1 MHKTTTGTKDINR
14 TIDGTKPD
22 GSTINYSDKVTFN
35 YTTDTDLVNGKTTT
49 KYDHDSQSFNAVPD
63 TVAPAS
69 IDGYSRVLNGGTLD
83 SQAVTPNSSD
93 INVHVSYIANDQKIL
108 IKAYDV
114 HDNGKTELAI
124 PRGIMTSI
132 IGKSKAVVDTTEVQ
146 SAINAIKQY
155 LESNGYTM
163 ITKNP
168 VIPTNFDADSKVDQ
182 IVELDFD
189 HKTDVIDHGHI
200 PDGSPIKASDLETTV
215 KRTVTVHNTD
225 GSTQT
230 VNQDF
235 TATRTAN
242 YDPVTKKV
250 ISYNPWSG
258 SSSTFTISPQK
269 GYKSRWTTRFGEG
282 TPISAKSGDTDYQ
295 LVPAYDVDA
304 QHITADTV
312 PGQNVDVYYD
322 AQDATRTIK
331 YQDKDTGKIVGSFD
345 SDPGKVG
352 TQVTVD
358 IKGNVPDGYEL
369 TPGIEIPTQ
378 VDVTTDDVPVVVSVQ
393 RKGTTYS
400 YTDKNLPTGVTA
412 DDLQK
417 TVKRQIIE
425 HLTTAG
431 QDQDKYINQT
441 ANFVRTVT
449 VYPATKDL
457 PQKVVFGEWTP
468 KTDADA
474 VFSEKAIDQV
484 DGYISVEVG
493 SDTVTGHPI
502 TVVPSQVVQ
511 KSNGEPIDADTFHV
525 YYRKVSTVPEGNIPE
540 GTTKKDGTKLTD
552 ADLGT
557 DIIRDIYETA
567 PGTSEPKLVKVQ
579 KVRLTR
585 DALVNQYTHE
595 VLGYSDWRINSEYN
609 KNHAADGYADTLP
622 DYTPTA
628 YTGYTPSVAE
638 VTPIIQIDNNT
649 PHLIHVYISYN
660 NQKRTQVINYVDSA
674 TGKTVRT
681 QTITGVSNQDSS
693 ENLEVPAGYEQDT
706 TKKAENV
713 TFSEDGQ
720 SIIAHFQDKDLPT
733 GTIYVK
739 AGQDTYTKDN
749 VPENLRDQVVK
760 EVTRTITVNR
770 PGEKTPQV
778 IKQTVIFHRTIK
790 FDKVTGQVIP
800 ETATAWV
807 TDDNSANGTWAE
819 YDAPTIAGYVP
830 TTATVAS
837 QSVTA
842 DTADANI
849 TINYTDNTQ
858 NIKLK
863 AVDDT
868 NNASEIT
875 IPSGYTTEISGTSST
890 PVDQDKLQGAIDKIV
905 KALEDEGYKFAGN
918 NTIDTYDNDKTTD
931 QWITIHFTHQTEED
945 SKGQL
950 PEGVTPED
958 LEKTITRT
966 VHVKGEPTKGDHDET
981 QTVTATRK
989 AIYDKVAKKII
1000 GYTDWTGAIPVFNI
1014 DQYTGYTSKV
1024 DGNAAKEV
1032 SSVTIDN
1039 NTPAT
1044 LENTVTYEAGDAT
1057 QIINY
1062 VTEDGTKV
1070 GTTSI
1075 SGHVGDALGSGVV
1088 DKINGN
1094 VPSGYELVSGQNF
1107 TNYES
1112 NKFSTVDNPISVY
1125 VKGENGARAQIIFKD
1140 IETSREIGSARDVTG
1155 PSGETKEFDL
1165 TAPNGYDFVDPT
1177 DAKKNITFSTDGKTV
1192 IIPVYVKHHTDTI
1205 GPNDNPD
1212 DATKKLITQS
1222 LTGNA
1227 TRTITVHKIDGSTTT
1242 ETQTVQMH
1250 RSAIIDRATDT
1261 VTYTAWEADDPANAA
1276 FKEYTPAKQAGYTTL
1291 VDGAPKDTV
1300 ASETP
1305 TKPGDETVNVTY
1317 KASQKSAEIRYV
1329 DSKTK
1334 QVVKTDAVTGAP
1346 GEKVTNFTTSVPDGY
1361 VLDDGQKVPSEVDI
1375 AAGDQAT
1382 DPITVYVHQKIDTLT
1397 TDQAKTHGV
1406 LDSDLARTVAR
1417 TVIINEPG
1425 KASQTYTQVAHFT
1438 RQAQL
1443 NEATGAI
1450 TYTAWTSSDS
1460 HFDAISV
1467 PEVAGYKSTVA
1478 ATDPSVG
1485 AIDVTAEDRDK
1496 FVVVNYTAGD
1506 QDLTIRLHDV
1516 TDSSKSVDIAVPSDV
1531 TSVFHGK
1538 SGAAID
1544 STDLRSAISKIKDEL
1559 AKQGY
1564 QYVGEDMPV
1573 DYDTDDKVMQYLDM
1587 NFKRVSQTVGP
1598 HDTIPE
1604 GTKKDDGTDL
1614 SEKDLTQTVTRT
1626 IYTTDPEDNQTRFTQ
1641 TVVVTRTATI
1651 DMNTKKVTGFSAW
1664 SSASFDQYTAPS
1676 YKNYTTNIDVDGSG
1690 NNVVGRA
1697 VTADEIAS
1705 GQAKDVHITYTKNTQ
1720 EATPTNIP
1728 DGAKKSDGSK
1738 LTKDDLEKSV
1748 TRTIHFVDENGN
1760 KVADDSVE
1768 KVTFTRTATLDKDGK
1783 VISYSDWTQSGS
1795 WDDVTSPEKAGF
1807 KATIATIPAVALT
1820 PETAKDVEITV
1831 TYKPE
1836 RVIGHIKFVDDKTGA
1851 LVSDKIVDAK
1861 AGQTGV
1867 ATNAAVPEGYE
1878 IAADSEVKTVPASLD
1893 FGATDHDDVIIKVSQ
1908 KVDDVDPDHIPDG
1921 VKKSDGTPLTKDDLE
1936 KTITRHIHF
1945 VYPTSYKGA
1954 KDDDFDQ
1961 TVTIKRTA
1969 QYNEATKTVIFGDW
1983 QPATLE
1989 AYTPADREGLVTPSA
2004 VPSLTVDENSQDSS
2018 VTLTYTTKTASM
2030 NFKAYDDT
2038 EGKDITLPS
2047 TLQTSISHAGDQT
2060 VTQTEI
2066 DGVVEGIKSAVG
2078 DNYKFE
2084 KTETD
2089 ENGNV
2094 VVHFTHKTSP
2104 VTPTDSDQA
2113 TTKEITRIIH
2123 VTTPDGKTYNY
2134 KQTVTATR
2142 TLTRDLVTG
2151 KVTEGDWT
2159 TPSFDQY
2166 GAPQYDGYTS
2176 QVDSTNSTEV
2186 TAHQVTADEITAGKA
2201 SDVNVTY
2208 QANDQSFKVHFIDA
2222 KTGQEVL
2229 SPVTYSGKTGENVTI
2244 DQSKWNL
2251 ANYKLVPGQNIP
2263 ASVKLS
2269 AEPSDLYVTVD
2280 HNTTQYDTKNP
2291 GKFNLS
2297 KTITRTIKVVDPV
2310 TGATSVVDAESVTFT
2325 RTATVDNVD
2334 GSVIYSDWTPTGD
2347 TTWADFIAPAKTGYT
2362 ASPETING
2370 KTVSAYDNDE
2380 TDIITY
2386 TANNHDVIV
2395 KYVDSTGKEVGNKTI
2410 SGKTGATIPVDAQS
2424 GLPDGYEIDPNK
2436 PAPATYT
2443 VGDGDGQT
2451 IEVHVITGTH
2461 TYHEGDSNV
2470 PSNIQ
2475 LAKTVTR
2482 TINTISPDGTI
2493 STQKQSITFT
2503 RTATVNAASG
2513 KVTYSDWIASVS
2525 SASGKDVTVGPDGVK
2540 FSAVTPVEKTGYKTN
2555 IDGNLAEETITAD
2568 SNDSVVNVTY
2578 TPEDQSVVV
2587 KAVDDDNH
2595 GSDITDLIKPAIAA
2609 LSGKTD
2615 AAIDPAQITSAIT
2628 AAKTAL
2634 ADKYDYVSFD
2644 PVTKFGE
2651 SGQGQLVI
2659 HFKHKTETL
2668 DKDHTGAGTED
2679 DFVKEVTRTIH
2690 LTDTTNATH
2699 DYVQHATVSRTAT
2712 KDLVTGAVT
2721 YSDWSV
2727 AKFDEFDIPQV
2738 DGYKSYAGSTKG
2750 DQTTAATQVAS
2761 ADVTVSNN
2769 IPQNGT
2775 DVYVSYKGNEN
2786 TNQSIEY
2793 VDIATGK
2800 TVKTDTVSGI
2810 VGQNTTYAGTLPKGY
2825 ELANNSSIPTS
2836 VTITANNT
2844 PVKIY
2849 VRQIT
2854 YTDANKPSDL
2864 TDALS
2869 ETITR
2874 TIHFEGITHDDVVQS
2889 VSFTR
2894 TATYNQ
2900 DTGKYDLSAWTPVD
2914 GNKWAFYNAPQVAGY
2929 TGTADHLEQVTVDP
2943 DTTKNDEETIKYT
2956 ANAQTARVIMKD
2968 SDNNDS
2974 VISIDTVNGTTGQ
2987 NVAISPVIPKGY
2999 ELDTARTANLP
3010 TSVQFT
3016 TDGTPTADTVIY
3028 LKHKLSSTP
3037 SDWPLSDDA
3046 YKEATSMTITR
3057 TITISKPGQADQ
3069 VIKQPVTLT
3078 RTITFDAVTGAI
3090 KSTGAWSTGSW
3101 NLVGYVQAPDPI
3113 VYNGITYNRVVTS
3126 NSSNPAEQGN
3136 NALQKETVTSASKSY
3151 DVHVTYVANAT
3162 TLNFKAVDDD
3172 NKGVAIPID
3181 GITTSITHQSG
3192 QALDS
3197 TQVQTIEQAIINKV
3211 QGLGYT
3217 FVPGVD
3223 ESNPSEYVLHFKHT
3237 TLTLKDNDSTPKGIT
3252 VDPLN
3257 KIIYRTI
3264 SYKFGDNNSAGLD
3277 YSTNE
3282 SYILKRTATIDLVT
3296 KAVEYTD
3303 WVMVNSDGTTSTSLA
3318 MPYEAIPTAP
3328 TGYTFDRIDGHDG
3341 TDGQPAW
3348 TAIPSMNIDST
3359 LINSTNPTKI
3369 NLVIRYKVASQTVP
3383 VYIYDVDSKTPN
3395 TAIGKTETVTV
3406 DGKPVVQPKA
3416 KETVTTG
3423 IRFNYNYGR
3432 AWLDANLNNG
3442 DNYEFV
3448 TGESYTGYFTMS
3460 SDGIPK
3466 AINVYV
3472 RHKHT
3477 TNTETTTSTRTI
3489 YVQGQDTPQTQVVH
3503 FTRDVYKDLV
3513 TGEVTGYGNWT
3524 IATDKDN
3531 SPEQWDAV
3539 DEGKAK
3545 PGYTTYIDGVK
3556 GDTIASQT
3564 PLPNQNVA
3572 VHVTFEANP
3581 ASVNVVYRNDA
3592 TNVVVQTVPFTGT
3605 IDQTIPLTYT
3615 IPAGYKLAPDQNLQK
3630 SYTLK
3635 AQNGD
3640 ITVYVE
3646 TDPKTYT
3653 PETVPSD
3660 VPESIKDQMTK
3671 TVTRHIEIVYPE
3683 GYTGDKLATPID
3695 QSVTFER
3702 SVTVDLT
3709 KSGADRYVLGNDWH
3723 VKGSDNTQGSW
3734 ASVELTKING
3744 YHTDQG
3750 IDAATVD
3757 ANSSNVNLTI
3767 HYLADDA
3774 QLGIKAVDDTD
3785 NSDITS
3791 KIGSAIANITGK
3803 TNEAVDADK
3812 VNAAVKSAKD
3822 QLAKLGYT
3830 YVGTDVVTK
3839 FDDVVDTTAKPS
3851 QYLVIHFAHA
3861 TSTYNRGDKDLPDGV
3876 DSSQLTKSVTRKIIV
3891 HTPGQTDP
3899 EVITQTATAHRQLV
3913 VDKADGSYTWTPWV
3927 VDSQFG
3933 TYNVPQVAG
3942 YTSQVD
3948 GQDATSVDAVAV
3960 VQADDNDKTPQNG
3973 KTVEVTYTAQA
3984 ASQKVIYIDAASG
3997 EEVSSF
4003 TAKGE
4008 GYVTDASVDFDD
4020 QIRTNKPENY
4030 DFVDES
4036 EFPGSHKLTAGE
4048 NTPVRIL
4055 VKTHKDTYH
4064 DGDKNIPTGVAA
4076 LSREIT
4082 RTINVYGKDG
4092 KTLNHIE
4099 VQTVKFTR
4107 TATVD
4112 AKSGAI
4118 TYSDWTVSGDSYWNS
4133 FDASSYV
4140 DSGYTAQ
4147 RDTHIASA
4155 SVTSASH
4162 DVVIDIYE
4170 KANDHAATVTYI
4182 DQTDAKNPVTVMSY
4196 TVHGQT
4202 DQDVTVPNQVPH
4214 GYKLVDED
4222 ALPAI
4227 IHFTADGA
4235 KDVTVYLVHDTA
4247 DDLNSPKIDD
4257 KTKKEI
4263 EANLTKTV
4271 TRTITVH
4278 EPGKDA
4284 KNLPAQ
4290 TVSFHRT
4297 FSYDI
4302 LTGQVTYGDWTPDGS
4317 TTWVAITDKSLIP
4330 DVAGYTHNTVDEVRN
4345 ITADTPDAH
4354 VDVVYTPEDAQP
4366 VTFKAVN
4373 DTKSGEEIAIPAD
4386 VIKSITGK
4394 TDAVVPA
4401 DKVSDVI
4408 SGITTALTKQGYTYV
4423 SVEGIPTKYSASG
4436 STVTLHFK
4444 QVPGTYSTGNIPD
4457 EFRQYVSDKDLNRDV
4472 TRTII
4477 EHLPSGDKT
4486 LVQRVHLTRTV
4497 TVDTVAFRSATND
4510 DAKTKAISFGA
4521 WTPADSSFDEY
4532 DFDQVAGYESQVDG
4546 KAQTK
4551 ADTLAALSDGQPI
4564 TDVTVN
4570 VDYVAQDA
4578 SQPIVY
4584 VDVVTGKTV
4593 GNTSVGGKT
4602 GESVDINT
4610 PITQNI
4616 PTGYKL
4622 VDNQSFS
4629 TTTLGATNK
4638 PIKVLV
4644 TADTKPATEE
4654 QIKADHG
4661 VVEKTIKRTIHYV
4674 VEGSGVAAP
4683 EDVTQEVHF
4692 TRSATYNPTTGK
4704 VTYGEWTPKDGESN
4718 TWASVTTPTIAGYI
4732 PTVSGFDA
4740 VTVTDRDV
4748 DEDLTVTYKPEVRN
4762 YKVNYVD
4769 QNGNVIKTDTV
4780 TGKTGDTVQINSS
4793 TPFGWNLDDGQ
4804 TIPTT
4809 ATLDADD
4816 TKNVATVHVH
4826 QVTKTIKGSDD
4837 THNDALNKTVT
4848 RTVIITDT
4856 RGEQTKQVQ
4865 SVHFTRNQEI
4875 NLATGETHYTDW
4887 TADGDDKFDA
4897 VTAPTVDGYTIVGQ
4911 APEVD
4916 GVKATDPDTT
4926 VNISYVANKQTDTFK
4941 AVDDDQNGEPISL
4954 PGSFTTTLKG
4964 DSDTPITQDQVDSV
4978 IKDINDYL
4986 TEKGYVSKAA
4996 PTITTDE
5003 QGNKTITLHFGHG
5016 TEDTSATDPAAK
5028 KTVTRTIQ
5036 FIGAGK
5042 QSPVVQTITATRTAT
5057 KDTVTGETKY
5067 GDWTGSFDKY
5077 NAPVLD
5083 GYTMTIDGQDSTDGV
5098 VPSVNVDKKA
5108 PQNVTV
5114 TVVYTGKQGQQTVHY
5129 IDADTGKEVQV
5140 DNPQVIR
5147 ATVGST
5153 QEVNFTAPKG
5163 YDLIPGQKTSEE
5175 ITIPATDT
5183 GIDVFVKQ
5191 HVDNYDSKNNPD
5203 NLELTKDVTRTIIV
5217 NKPNEAPQSIK
5228 QTVHFTRT
5236 ASVNAA
5242 TGATTYSA
5250 WTVDGT
5256 DSWDAYTADDVNGY
5270 TTYVDGKEGKDVA
5283 SQTVTAYTGN
5293 QTVNITYTAN
5303 AKSVQIVYVDK
5314 TGKQL
5319 GSQTI
5324 NGHTGSTENVTPV
5337 LPSGYQVPKD
5347 GKQVPTTITFPGDG
5361 SDLTNITITVEPTQ
5375 HTYNPGDKDLDKEV
5389 SAEVRD
5395 KMFKTVTRTVNIYVP
5410 NEKGQEVKT
5419 TIVQEVHFARPVTV
5433 YGDGTVQYAKTWTPQ
5448 GETKFDAINVDNFRG
5463 YDASVD
5469 GTTPSEQVPEV
5480 DNIPAE
5486 TPDSTIDVHYLPQD
5500 QKVRFKVVDITDN
5513 KEITDLNI
5521 TNDLESPVITGK
5533 SGTEIPTDKVKAY
5546 VDQIKKLMEARGY
5559 EFDSAIYPS
5568 DFDKDKSVDQQVI
5581 LNFRH
5586 AKKNF
5591 EGTDTIPDNV
5601 KKGDNTALTKSDLT
5615 RDVTR
5620 KIILH
5625 TPNGDVEFTQHVTAP
5640 RTATV
5645 DEVTHV
5651 ATLGD
5656 WTTPDFAS
5664 QDVPSYR
5671 GYTAKIGDTT
5681 VTSVSSA
5688 PVAYVNDEP
5697 QNASDVVVDYVGQTG
5712 ATQID
5717 FVDKDGKIVGSSKS
5731 FEGQVGHDVTISG
5744 VTVPDGWKLAEGS
5757 TIPSSATVYADG
5769 RHVKVLVVHDTENVP
5784 STKIPDGTTRSDG
5797 SKLTETDLKHDIV
5810 RKITLNKPA
5819 GTEVVIQHVVWSREA
5834 IVDKVTHQVVGYTD
5848 WTLNTQTPTES
5859 QDGKTTTQYGP
5870 TWKPIHTDAIKVAG
5884 YTPTT
5889 DQVTE
5894 VTPGPNANN
5903 DEITINYVAQPATVK
5918 VIYHDDKDN
5927 KDVAFDTIIGKKDGS
5942 KSTYDYQVP
5951 NGYQLAGDKT
5961 SAEFSFDGEDHYL
5974 VDGGQAID
5982 AKTPFIIHLTHKTE
5996 TFDKTSHAGFDDS
6009 DFERTV
6015 ERHVRIHIPEHL
6027 EDPSVLGSFLQ
6038 PGQTFE
6044 VVQSVTYERTAT
6056 KDDATG
6062 KIIFSDWTIADTS
6075 GNVTENDDGSVD
6087 FKAVEA
6093 GQLAGY
6099 TPMTSAQEVAKVTA
6113 DSRVSDLDIYYVE
6126 NGTTITISARDN
6138 DTKSYLTIPDELQ
6151 TTLTFPDVTGKDQG
6165 QKSLQSDV
6173 TAITAY
6179 FEKKGYDYVD
6189 VTQDGNHYTINFKH
6203 HIDHFTGDT
6212 CPDIP
6217 SDLDSAIK
6225 QPLTADVHREIEVH
6239 LPGQTDPVIITQTV
6253 HAHRTVSVDRAKLA
6267 KGDADAVKY
6276 DDWVFDD
6283 GDKFK
6288 AMPEAIQGYKT
6299 LINGVEAKDKNGTVP
6314 EASAKDKG
6322 GNPADG
6328 QKVVVTYQADVANAQ
6343 IHYIDT
6349 DDGNKEI
6356 GTAQEVSGHSD
6367 EQKTVDTKLPDGYEY
6382 VDPSQK
6388 QVTIKFSDDGSVVS
6402 VNVLLK
6408 HKKVTT
6414 DKVPEGIKKQDGTD
6428 LTDAD
6433 LTKTVTRTFDVLA
6446 PEGSKVDVPDK
6457 QTVTY
6462 KRSVTYDPVTKT
6474 VQSFGD
6480 WTAEGT
6486 DTWSQVDVP
6495 QVKGYTSVVD
6505 GTPSQ
6510 VVAKV
6515 DKPQSDVTVKITY
6528 KAGQQQ
6534 IRVIAVDDKTGAPII
6549 IPVDGQALQTIIYG
6563 QTKAIVDKAQAQSY
6577 IEAIIYRLTKLGWI
6591 YDGHTEVPTLFD
6603 DDSSKDQN
6611 IVIGFHAEID
6621 DYKPNDKLPDGAK
6634 DPNNKADQIVREMT
6648 KTRTII
6654 FKDEKENVTKKVE
6667 QKVDFVRDVF
6677 INKVTNQVDHYGD
6690 WQYKDSNVKTW
6701 DAYDINKP
6709 GYTATVID
6717 TTDIKNPKPLAK
6729 SEIDKQVVD
6738 DKSSDIEL
6746 TVTYTKNPVK
6756 EDSGNNHGGNTSSG
6770 ENGHKS
6776 GNTPEISNGKGV
6788 KTTLRGIK
6796 TPKRATL
6803 RSSNLVGKN
6812 ARKLPQTGS
6821 DKEASA
6827 ALGLAALGMSSALAY
6842 ASKRKKRRN

>member
-1 MHKTTTGTKDINR
+1 M
-14 TIDGTKPD
+14 
-22 GSTINYSDKVTFN
+22 
-35 YTTDTDLVNGKTTT
+35 
-49 KYDHDSQSFNAVPD
+49 
-63 TVAPAS
+63 
-69 IDGYSRVLNGGTLD
+69 
-83 SQAVTPNSSD
+83 
-93 INVHVSYIANDQKIL
+93 
-108 IKAYDV
+108 
-114 HDNGKTELAI
+114 
-124 PRGIMTSI
+124 
-132 IGKSKAVVDTTEVQ
+132 
-146 SAINAIKQY
+146 
-155 LESNGYTM
+155 
-163 ITKNP
+163 
-168 VIPTNFDADSKVDQ
+168 
-182 IVELDFD
+182 
-189 HKTDVIDHGHI
+189 
-200 PDGSPIKASDLETTV
+200 
-215 KRTVTVHNTD
+215 
-225 GSTQT
+225 
-230 VNQDF
+230 
-235 TATRTAN
+235 
-242 YDPVTKKV
+242 
-250 ISYNPWSG
+250 
-258 SSSTFTISPQK
+258 
-269 GYKSRWTTRFGEG
+269 
-282 TPISAKSGDTDYQ
+282 
-295 LVPAYDVDA
+295 
-304 QHITADTV
+304 
-312 PGQNVDVYYD
+312 
-322 AQDATRTIK
+322 
-331 YQDKDTGKIVGSFD
+331 
-345 SDPGKVG
+345 
-352 TQVTVD
+352 
-358 IKGNVPDGYEL
+358 
-369 TPGIEIPTQ
+369 
-378 VDVTTDDVPVVVSVQ
+378 
-393 RKGTTYS
+393 
-400 YTDKNLPTGVTA
+400 
-412 DDLQK
+412 
-417 TVKRQIIE
+417 
-425 HLTTAG
+425 
-431 QDQDKYINQT
+431 
-441 ANFVRTVT
+441 
-449 VYPATKDL
+449 
-457 PQKVVFGEWTP
+457 
-468 KTDADA
+468 
-474 VFSEKAIDQV
+474 
-484 DGYISVEVG
+484 
-493 SDTVTGHPI
+493 
-502 TVVPSQVVQ
+502 
-511 KSNGEPIDADTFHV
+511 
-525 YYRKVSTVPEGNIPE
+525 
-540 GTTKKDGTKLTD
+540 
-552 ADLGT
+552 
-557 DIIRDIYETA
+557 
-567 PGTSEPKLVKVQ
+567 
-579 KVRLTR
+579 
-585 DALVNQYTHE
+585 
-595 VLGYSDWRINSEYN
+595 
-609 KNHAADGYADTLP
+609 
-622 DYTPTA
+622 
-628 YTGYTPSVAE
+628 
-638 VTPIIQIDNNT
+638 
-649 PHLIHVYISYN
+649 
-660 NQKRTQVINYVDSA
+660 
-674 TGKTVRT
+674 
-681 QTITGVSNQDSS
+681 
-693 ENLEVPAGYEQDT
+693 
-706 TKKAENV
+706 
-713 TFSEDGQ
+713 
-720 SIIAHFQDKDLPT
+720 
-733 GTIYVK
+733 
-739 AGQDTYTKDN
+739 
-749 VPENLRDQVVK
+749 
-760 EVTRTITVNR
+760 
-770 PGEKTPQV
+770 
-778 IKQTVIFHRTIK
+778 
-790 FDKVTGQVIP
+790 
-800 ETATAWV
+800 
-807 TDDNSANGTWAE
+807 
-819 YDAPTIAGYVP
+819 
-830 TTATVAS
+830 
-837 QSVTA
+837 
-842 DTADANI
+842 
-849 TINYTDNTQ
+849 
-858 NIKLK
+858 
-863 AVDDT
+863 
-868 NNASEIT
+868 
-875 IPSGYTTEISGTSST
+875 
-890 PVDQDKLQGAIDKIV
+890 
-905 KALEDEGYKFAGN
+905 
-918 NTIDTYDNDKTTD
+918 
-931 QWITIHFTHQTEED
+931 
-945 SKGQL
+945 
-950 PEGVTPED
+950 
-958 LEKTITRT
+958 
-966 VHVKGEPTKGDHDET
+966 
-981 QTVTATRK
+981 
-989 AIYDKVAKKII
+989 
-1000 GYTDWTGAIPVFNI
+1000 
-1014 DQYTGYTSKV
+1014 
-1024 DGNAAKEV
+1024 
-1032 SSVTIDN
+1032 
-1039 NTPAT
+1039 
-1044 LENTVTYEAGDAT
+1044 
-1057 QIINY
+1057 
-1062 VTEDGTKV
+1062 
-1070 GTTSI
+1070 
-1075 SGHVGDALGSGVV
+1075 
-1088 DKINGN
+1088 
-1094 VPSGYELVSGQNF
+1094 
-1107 TNYES
+1107 
-1112 NKFSTVDNPISVY
+1112 
-1125 VKGENGARAQIIFKD
+1125 
-1140 IETSREIGSARDVTG
+1140 
-1155 PSGETKEFDL
+1155 
-1165 TAPNGYDFVDPT
+1165 
-1177 DAKKNITFSTDGKTV
+1177 KNI
-1192 IIPVYVKHHTDTI
+1192 
-1205 GPNDNPD
+1205 
-1212 DATKKLITQS
+1212 
-1222 LTGNA
+1222 
-1227 TRTITVHKIDGSTTT
+1227 
-1242 ETQTVQMH
+1242 
-1250 RSAIIDRATDT
+1250 T
-1261 VTYTAWEADDPANAA
+1261 VTYTKKTQSTEIQYVDGDHKVIKTVTVTGKTGDPA
-1276 FKEYTPAKQAGYTTL
+1276 Q
-1291 VDGAPKDTV
+1291 
-1300 ASETP
+1300 
-1305 TKPGDETVNVTY
+1305 TVNVDDDNN
-1317 KASQKSAEIRYV
+1317 KPSGWKLSG
-1329 DSKTK
+1329 
-1334 QVVKTDAVTGAP
+1334 DAP
-1346 GEKVTNFTTSVPDGY
+1346 
-1361 VLDDGQKVPSEVDI
+1361 
-1375 AAGDQAT
+1375 
-1382 DPITVYVHQKIDTLT
+1382 
-1397 TDQAKTHGV
+1397 
-1406 LDSDLARTVAR
+1406 
-1417 TVIINEPG
+1417 
-1425 KASQTYTQVAHFT
+1425 
-1438 RQAQL
+1438 
-1443 NEATGAI
+1443 
-1450 TYTAWTSSDS
+1450 
-1460 HFDAISV
+1460 
-1467 PEVAGYKSTVA
+1467 
-1478 ATDPSVG
+1478 
-1485 AIDVTAEDRDK
+1485 
-1496 FVVVNYTAGD
+1496 
-1506 QDLTIRLHDV
+1506 
-1516 TDSSKSVDIAVPSDV
+1516 
-1531 TSVFHGK
+1531 
-1538 SGAAID
+1538 
-1544 STDLRSAISKIKDEL
+1544 
-1559 AKQGY
+1559 
-1564 QYVGEDMPV
+1564 
-1573 DYDTDDKVMQYLDM
+1573 
-1587 NFKRVSQTVGP
+1587 
-1598 HDTIPE
+1598 
-1604 GTKKDDGTDL
+1604 
-1614 SEKDLTQTVTRT
+1614 
-1626 IYTTDPEDNQTRFTQ
+1626 
-1641 TVVVTRTATI
+1641 
-1651 DMNTKKVTGFSAW
+1651 
-1664 SSASFDQYTAPS
+1664 
-1676 YKNYTTNIDVDGSG
+1676 
-1690 NNVVGRA
+1690 
-1697 VTADEIAS
+1697 
-1705 GQAKDVHITYTKNTQ
+1705 
-1720 EATPTNIP
+1720 
-1728 DGAKKSDGSK
+1728 
-1738 LTKDDLEKSV
+1738 
-1748 TRTIHFVDENGN
+1748 
-1760 KVADDSVE
+1760 
-1768 KVTFTRTATLDKDGK
+1768 
-1783 VISYSDWTQSGS
+1783 
-1795 WDDVTSPEKAGF
+1795 
-1807 KATIATIPAVALT
+1807 
-1820 PETAKDVEITV
+1820 
-1831 TYKPE
+1831 
-1836 RVIGHIKFVDDKTGA
+1836 
-1851 LVSDKIVDAK
+1851 
-1861 AGQTGV
+1861 
-1867 ATNAAVPEGYE
+1867 
-1878 IAADSEVKTVPASLD
+1878 
-1893 FGATDHDDVIIKVSQ
+1893 
-1908 KVDDVDPDHIPDG
+1908 
-1921 VKKSDGTPLTKDDLE
+1921 
-1936 KTITRHIHF
+1936 KTITITFDNNHKPVEQITVEHDTR
-1945 VYPTSYKGA
+1945 TYKS
-1954 KDDDFDQ
+1954 
-1961 TVTIKRTA
+1961 
-1969 QYNEATKTVIFGDW
+1969 GDVNA
-1983 QPATLE
+1983 P
-1989 AYTPADREGLVTPSA
+1989 EGL
-2004 VPSLTVDENSQDSS
+2004 D
-2018 VTLTYTTKTASM
+2018 
-2030 NFKAYDDT
+2030 
-2038 EGKDITLPS
+2038 
-2047 TLQTSISHAGDQT
+2047 
-2060 VTQTEI
+2060 
-2066 DGVVEGIKSAVG
+2066 
-2078 DNYKFE
+2078 
-2084 KTETD
+2084 
-2089 ENGNV
+2089 
-2094 VVHFTHKTSP
+2094 
-2104 VTPTDSDQA
+2104 
-2113 TTKEITRIIH
+2113 
-2123 VTTPDGKTYNY
+2123 
-2134 KQTVTATR
+2134 
-2142 TLTRDLVTG
+2142 
-2151 KVTEGDWT
+2151 
-2159 TPSFDQY
+2159 
-2166 GAPQYDGYTS
+2166 
-2176 QVDSTNSTEV
+2176 
-2186 TAHQVTADEITAGKA
+2186 
-2201 SDVNVTY
+2201 
-2208 QANDQSFKVHFIDA
+2208 
-2222 KTGQEVL
+2222 
-2229 SPVTYSGKTGENVTI
+2229 
-2244 DQSKWNL
+2244 
-2251 ANYKLVPGQNIP
+2251 
-2263 ASVKLS
+2263 
-2269 AEPSDLYVTVD
+2269 
-2280 HNTTQYDTKNP
+2280 
-2291 GKFNLS
+2291 
-2297 KTITRTIKVVDPV
+2297 
-2310 TGATSVVDAESVTFT
+2310 
-2325 RTATVDNVD
+2325 
-2334 GSVIYSDWTPTGD
+2334 
-2347 TTWADFIAPAKTGYT
+2347 
-2362 ASPETING
+2362 
-2370 KTVSAYDNDE
+2370 
-2380 TDIITY
+2380 
-2386 TANNHDVIV
+2386 
-2395 KYVDSTGKEVGNKTI
+2395 
-2410 SGKTGATIPVDAQS
+2410 
-2424 GLPDGYEIDPNK
+2424 
-2436 PAPATYT
+2436 
-2443 VGDGDGQT
+2443 
-2451 IEVHVITGTH
+2451 
-2461 TYHEGDSNV
+2461 
-2470 PSNIQ
+2470 
-2475 LAKTVTR
+2475 KTVTR
-2482 TINTISPDGTI
+2482 TINFHKPAGNEQVVQTVHY
-2493 STQKQSITFT
+2493 T
-2503 RTATVNAASG
+2503 RTATVDLVSGDIKYNAWTIADVSGATKGEGTDASFDAISVPTVDG
-2513 KVTYSDWIASVS
+2513 YTADHTQVEAQKVTPDTADSVV
-2525 SASGKDVTVGPDGVK
+2525 DVYYNANKTEIHFK
-2540 FSAVTPVEKTGYKTN
+2540 AVDEKTGKD
-2555 IDGNLAEETITAD
+2555 IDLLGSLTSPINVDVTTKDAD
-2568 SNDSVVNVTY
+2568 SQVASR
-2578 TPEDQSVVV
+2578 E
-2587 KAVDDDNH
+2587 A
-2595 GSDITDLIKPAIAA
+2595 DIK
-2609 LSGKTD
+2609 
-2615 AAIDPAQITSAIT
+2615 QY
-2628 AAKTAL
+2628 L
-2634 ADKYDYVSFD
+2634 ADKYTFD
-2644 PVTKFGE
+2644 KVETSQDGNITTYTLKF
-2651 SGQGQLVI
+2651 
-2659 HFKHKTETL
+2659 
-2668 DKDHTGAGTED
+2668 
-2679 DFVKEVTRTIH
+2679 
-2690 LTDTTNATH
+2690 N
-2699 DYVQHATVSRTAT
+2699 HAT
-2712 KDLVTGAVT
+2712 D
-2721 YSDWSV
+2721 
-2727 AKFDEFDIPQV
+2727 
-2738 DGYKSYAGSTKG
+2738 
-2750 DQTTAATQVAS
+2750 
-2761 ADVTVSNN
+2761 
-2769 IPQNGT
+2769 
-2775 DVYVSYKGNEN
+2775 
-2786 TNQSIEY
+2786 
-2793 VDIATGK
+2793 
-2800 TVKTDTVSGI
+2800 
-2810 VGQNTTYAGTLPKGY
+2810 
-2825 ELANNSSIPTS
+2825 
-2836 VTITANNT
+2836 
-2844 PVKIY
+2844 
-2849 VRQIT
+2849 
-2854 YTDANKPSDL
+2854 
-2864 TDALS
+2864 
-2869 ETITR
+2869 
-2874 TIHFEGITHDDVVQS
+2874 
-2889 VSFTR
+2889 
-2894 TATYNQ
+2894 
-2900 DTGKYDLSAWTPVD
+2900 
-2914 GNKWAFYNAPQVAGY
+2914 
-2929 TGTADHLEQVTVDP
+2929 
-2943 DTTKNDEETIKYT
+2943 
-2956 ANAQTARVIMKD
+2956 
-2968 SDNNDS
+2968 
-2974 VISIDTVNGTTGQ
+2974 
-2987 NVAISPVIPKGY
+2987 
-2999 ELDTARTANLP
+2999 
-3010 TSVQFT
+3010 
-3016 TDGTPTADTVIY
+3016 
-3028 LKHKLSSTP
+3028 
-3037 SDWPLSDDA
+3037 
-3046 YKEATSMTITR
+3046 
-3057 TITISKPGQADQ
+3057 TISKG
-3069 VIKQPVTLT
+3069 
-3078 RTITFDAVTGAI
+3078 G
-3090 KSTGAWSTGSW
+3090 
-3101 NLVGYVQAPDPI
+3101 NLP
-3113 VYNGITYNRVVTS
+3113 
-3126 NSSNPAEQGN
+3126 E
-3136 NALQKETVTSASKSY
+3136 
-3151 DVHVTYVANAT
+3151 
-3162 TLNFKAVDDD
+3162 
-3172 NKGVAIPID
+3172 GV
-3181 GITTSITHQSG
+3181 S
-3192 QALDS
+3192 
-3197 TQVQTIEQAIINKV
+3197 
-3211 QGLGYT
+3211 
-3217 FVPGVD
+3217 
-3223 ESNPSEYVLHFKHT
+3223 ESDF
-3237 TLTLKDNDSTPKGIT
+3237 
-3252 VDPLN
+3252 
-3257 KIIYRTI
+3257 
-3264 SYKFGDNNSAGLD
+3264 
-3277 YSTNE
+3277 
-3282 SYILKRTATIDLVT
+3282 
-3296 KAVEYTD
+3296 
-3303 WVMVNSDGTTSTSLA
+3303 
-3318 MPYEAIPTAP
+3318 
-3328 TGYTFDRIDGHDG
+3328 
-3341 TDGQPAW
+3341 
-3348 TAIPSMNIDST
+3348 
-3359 LINSTNPTKI
+3359 
-3369 NLVIRYKVASQTVP
+3369 
-3383 VYIYDVDSKTPN
+3383 
-3395 TAIGKTETVTV
+3395 
-3406 DGKPVVQPKA
+3406 
-3416 KETVTTG
+3416 
-3423 IRFNYNYGR
+3423 
-3432 AWLDANLNNG
+3432 
-3442 DNYEFV
+3442 
-3448 TGESYTGYFTMS
+3448 
-3460 SDGIPK
+3460 
-3466 AINVYV
+3466 
-3472 RHKHT
+3472 
-3477 TNTETTTSTRTI
+3477 
-3489 YVQGQDTPQTQVVH
+3489 
-3503 FTRDVYKDLV
+3503 
-3513 TGEVTGYGNWT
+3513 
-3524 IATDKDN
+3524 
-3531 SPEQWDAV
+3531 
-3539 DEGKAK
+3539 
-3545 PGYTTYIDGVK
+3545 
-3556 GDTIASQT
+3556 
-3564 PLPNQNVA
+3564 
-3572 VHVTFEANP
+3572 
-3581 ASVNVVYRNDA
+3581 
-3592 TNVVVQTVPFTGT
+3592 
-3605 IDQTIPLTYT
+3605 
-3615 IPAGYKLAPDQNLQK
+3615 
-3630 SYTLK
+3630 
-3635 AQNGD
+3635 
-3640 ITVYVE
+3640 
-3646 TDPKTYT
+3646 
-3653 PETVPSD
+3653 
-3660 VPESIKDQMTK
+3660 TK
-3671 TVTRHIEIVYPE
+3671 TVTR
-3683 GYTGDKLATPID
+3683 
-3695 QSVTFER
+3695 
-3702 SVTVDLT
+3702 
-3709 KSGADRYVLGNDWH
+3709 
-3723 VKGSDNTQGSW
+3723 
-3734 ASVELTKING
+3734 
-3744 YHTDQG
+3744 
-3750 IDAATVD
+3750 
-3757 ANSSNVNLTI
+3757 
-3767 HYLADDA
+3767 
-3774 QLGIKAVDDTD
+3774 
-3785 NSDITS
+3785 
-3791 KIGSAIANITGK
+3791 
-3803 TNEAVDADK
+3803 TN
-3812 VNAAVKSAKD
+3812 N
-3822 QLAKLGYT
+3822 
-3830 YVGTDVVTK
+3830 
-3839 FDDVVDTTAKPS
+3839 
-3851 QYLVIHFAHA
+3851 
-3861 TSTYNRGDKDLPDGV
+3861 
-3876 DSSQLTKSVTRKIIV
+3876 V

-4297 FSYDI
+4297 FSYDV

-4570 VDYVAQDA
+4570 VDYV
-4578 SQPIVY
+4578 
-4584 VDVVTGKTV
+4584 DVVTGKTV

-4622 VDNQSFS
+4622 VNNQSFS

>member
-1 MHKTTTGTKDINR
+1 M
-14 TIDGTKPD
+14 
-22 GSTINYSDKVTFN
+22 
-35 YTTDTDLVNGKTTT
+35 
-49 KYDHDSQSFNAVPD
+49 
-63 TVAPAS
+63 
-69 IDGYSRVLNGGTLD
+69 
-83 SQAVTPNSSD
+83 
-93 INVHVSYIANDQKIL
+93 
-108 IKAYDV
+108 
-114 HDNGKTELAI
+114 
-124 PRGIMTSI
+124 
-132 IGKSKAVVDTTEVQ
+132 
-146 SAINAIKQY
+146 
-155 LESNGYTM
+155 
-163 ITKNP
+163 
-168 VIPTNFDADSKVDQ
+168 
-182 IVELDFD
+182 
-189 HKTDVIDHGHI
+189 
-200 PDGSPIKASDLETTV
+200 
-215 KRTVTVHNTD
+215 
-225 GSTQT
+225 
-230 VNQDF
+230 
-235 TATRTAN
+235 
-242 YDPVTKKV
+242 
-250 ISYNPWSG
+250 
-258 SSSTFTISPQK
+258 
-269 GYKSRWTTRFGEG
+269 
-282 TPISAKSGDTDYQ
+282 
-295 LVPAYDVDA
+295 
-304 QHITADTV
+304 
-312 PGQNVDVYYD
+312 
-322 AQDATRTIK
+322 
-331 YQDKDTGKIVGSFD
+331 
-345 SDPGKVG
+345 
-352 TQVTVD
+352 
-358 IKGNVPDGYEL
+358 
-369 TPGIEIPTQ
+369 
-378 VDVTTDDVPVVVSVQ
+378 
-393 RKGTTYS
+393 
-400 YTDKNLPTGVTA
+400 
-412 DDLQK
+412 
-417 TVKRQIIE
+417 
-425 HLTTAG
+425 
-431 QDQDKYINQT
+431 
-441 ANFVRTVT
+441 
-449 VYPATKDL
+449 
-457 PQKVVFGEWTP
+457 
-468 KTDADA
+468 
-474 VFSEKAIDQV
+474 
-484 DGYISVEVG
+484 
-493 SDTVTGHPI
+493 
-502 TVVPSQVVQ
+502 
-511 KSNGEPIDADTFHV
+511 
-525 YYRKVSTVPEGNIPE
+525 
-540 GTTKKDGTKLTD
+540 
-552 ADLGT
+552 
-557 DIIRDIYETA
+557 
-567 PGTSEPKLVKVQ
+567 
-579 KVRLTR
+579 
-585 DALVNQYTHE
+585 
-595 VLGYSDWRINSEYN
+595 
-609 KNHAADGYADTLP
+609 
-622 DYTPTA
+622 
-628 YTGYTPSVAE
+628 
-638 VTPIIQIDNNT
+638 
-649 PHLIHVYISYN
+649 
-660 NQKRTQVINYVDSA
+660 
-674 TGKTVRT
+674 
-681 QTITGVSNQDSS
+681 
-693 ENLEVPAGYEQDT
+693 
-706 TKKAENV
+706 
-713 TFSEDGQ
+713 
-720 SIIAHFQDKDLPT
+720 
-733 GTIYVK
+733 
-739 AGQDTYTKDN
+739 
-749 VPENLRDQVVK
+749 
-760 EVTRTITVNR
+760 
-770 PGEKTPQV
+770 
-778 IKQTVIFHRTIK
+778 
-790 FDKVTGQVIP
+790 
-800 ETATAWV
+800 
-807 TDDNSANGTWAE
+807 
-819 YDAPTIAGYVP
+819 
-830 TTATVAS
+830 
-837 QSVTA
+837 
-842 DTADANI
+842 
-849 TINYTDNTQ
+849 
-858 NIKLK
+858 
-863 AVDDT
+863 
-868 NNASEIT
+868 
-875 IPSGYTTEISGTSST
+875 
-890 PVDQDKLQGAIDKIV
+890 
-905 KALEDEGYKFAGN
+905 
-918 NTIDTYDNDKTTD
+918 
-931 QWITIHFTHQTEED
+931 
-945 SKGQL
+945 
-950 PEGVTPED
+950 
-958 LEKTITRT
+958 
-966 VHVKGEPTKGDHDET
+966 
-981 QTVTATRK
+981 
-989 AIYDKVAKKII
+989 
-1000 GYTDWTGAIPVFNI
+1000 
-1014 DQYTGYTSKV
+1014 
-1024 DGNAAKEV
+1024 
-1032 SSVTIDN
+1032 
-1039 NTPAT
+1039 
-1044 LENTVTYEAGDAT
+1044 
-1057 QIINY
+1057 
-1062 VTEDGTKV
+1062 
-1070 GTTSI
+1070 
-1075 SGHVGDALGSGVV
+1075 
-1088 DKINGN
+1088 
-1094 VPSGYELVSGQNF
+1094 
-1107 TNYES
+1107 
-1112 NKFSTVDNPISVY
+1112 
-1125 VKGENGARAQIIFKD
+1125 
-1140 IETSREIGSARDVTG
+1140 
-1155 PSGETKEFDL
+1155 
-1165 TAPNGYDFVDPT
+1165 
-1177 DAKKNITFSTDGKTV
+1177 KNI
-1192 IIPVYVKHHTDTI
+1192 
-1205 GPNDNPD
+1205 
-1212 DATKKLITQS
+1212 
-1222 LTGNA
+1222 
-1227 TRTITVHKIDGSTTT
+1227 
-1242 ETQTVQMH
+1242 
-1250 RSAIIDRATDT
+1250 T
-1261 VTYTAWEADDPANAA
+1261 VTYTKKTQSTEIQYVDGDHKVIKTVTVTGKTGDPA
-1276 FKEYTPAKQAGYTTL
+1276 Q
-1291 VDGAPKDTV
+1291 
-1300 ASETP
+1300 
-1305 TKPGDETVNVTY
+1305 TVNVDDDNN
-1317 KASQKSAEIRYV
+1317 KPSGWKLSG
-1329 DSKTK
+1329 
-1334 QVVKTDAVTGAP
+1334 DAP
-1346 GEKVTNFTTSVPDGY
+1346 
-1361 VLDDGQKVPSEVDI
+1361 
-1375 AAGDQAT
+1375 
-1382 DPITVYVHQKIDTLT
+1382 
-1397 TDQAKTHGV
+1397 
-1406 LDSDLARTVAR
+1406 
-1417 TVIINEPG
+1417 
-1425 KASQTYTQVAHFT
+1425 
-1438 RQAQL
+1438 
-1443 NEATGAI
+1443 
-1450 TYTAWTSSDS
+1450 
-1460 HFDAISV
+1460 
-1467 PEVAGYKSTVA
+1467 
-1478 ATDPSVG
+1478 
-1485 AIDVTAEDRDK
+1485 
-1496 FVVVNYTAGD
+1496 
-1506 QDLTIRLHDV
+1506 
-1516 TDSSKSVDIAVPSDV
+1516 
-1531 TSVFHGK
+1531 
-1538 SGAAID
+1538 
-1544 STDLRSAISKIKDEL
+1544 
-1559 AKQGY
+1559 
-1564 QYVGEDMPV
+1564 
-1573 DYDTDDKVMQYLDM
+1573 
-1587 NFKRVSQTVGP
+1587 
-1598 HDTIPE
+1598 
-1604 GTKKDDGTDL
+1604 
-1614 SEKDLTQTVTRT
+1614 
-1626 IYTTDPEDNQTRFTQ
+1626 
-1641 TVVVTRTATI
+1641 
-1651 DMNTKKVTGFSAW
+1651 
-1664 SSASFDQYTAPS
+1664 
-1676 YKNYTTNIDVDGSG
+1676 
-1690 NNVVGRA
+1690 
-1697 VTADEIAS
+1697 
-1705 GQAKDVHITYTKNTQ
+1705 
-1720 EATPTNIP
+1720 
-1728 DGAKKSDGSK
+1728 
-1738 LTKDDLEKSV
+1738 
-1748 TRTIHFVDENGN
+1748 
-1760 KVADDSVE
+1760 
-1768 KVTFTRTATLDKDGK
+1768 
-1783 VISYSDWTQSGS
+1783 
-1795 WDDVTSPEKAGF
+1795 
-1807 KATIATIPAVALT
+1807 
-1820 PETAKDVEITV
+1820 
-1831 TYKPE
+1831 
-1836 RVIGHIKFVDDKTGA
+1836 
-1851 LVSDKIVDAK
+1851 
-1861 AGQTGV
+1861 
-1867 ATNAAVPEGYE
+1867 
-1878 IAADSEVKTVPASLD
+1878 
-1893 FGATDHDDVIIKVSQ
+1893 
-1908 KVDDVDPDHIPDG
+1908 
-1921 VKKSDGTPLTKDDLE
+1921 
-1936 KTITRHIHF
+1936 KTITITFDNNHKPVEQITVEHDTR
-1945 VYPTSYKGA
+1945 TYKS
-1954 KDDDFDQ
+1954 
-1961 TVTIKRTA
+1961 
-1969 QYNEATKTVIFGDW
+1969 GDVNA
-1983 QPATLE
+1983 P
-1989 AYTPADREGLVTPSA
+1989 EGL
-2004 VPSLTVDENSQDSS
+2004 D
-2018 VTLTYTTKTASM
+2018 
-2030 NFKAYDDT
+2030 
-2038 EGKDITLPS
+2038 
-2047 TLQTSISHAGDQT
+2047 
-2060 VTQTEI
+2060 
-2066 DGVVEGIKSAVG
+2066 
-2078 DNYKFE
+2078 
-2084 KTETD
+2084 
-2089 ENGNV
+2089 
-2094 VVHFTHKTSP
+2094 
-2104 VTPTDSDQA
+2104 
-2113 TTKEITRIIH
+2113 
-2123 VTTPDGKTYNY
+2123 
-2134 KQTVTATR
+2134 
-2142 TLTRDLVTG
+2142 
-2151 KVTEGDWT
+2151 
-2159 TPSFDQY
+2159 
-2166 GAPQYDGYTS
+2166 
-2176 QVDSTNSTEV
+2176 
-2186 TAHQVTADEITAGKA
+2186 
-2201 SDVNVTY
+2201 
-2208 QANDQSFKVHFIDA
+2208 
-2222 KTGQEVL
+2222 
-2229 SPVTYSGKTGENVTI
+2229 
-2244 DQSKWNL
+2244 
-2251 ANYKLVPGQNIP
+2251 
-2263 ASVKLS
+2263 
-2269 AEPSDLYVTVD
+2269 
-2280 HNTTQYDTKNP
+2280 
-2291 GKFNLS
+2291 
-2297 KTITRTIKVVDPV
+2297 
-2310 TGATSVVDAESVTFT
+2310 
-2325 RTATVDNVD
+2325 
-2334 GSVIYSDWTPTGD
+2334 
-2347 TTWADFIAPAKTGYT
+2347 
-2362 ASPETING
+2362 
-2370 KTVSAYDNDE
+2370 
-2380 TDIITY
+2380 
-2386 TANNHDVIV
+2386 
-2395 KYVDSTGKEVGNKTI
+2395 
-2410 SGKTGATIPVDAQS
+2410 
-2424 GLPDGYEIDPNK
+2424 
-2436 PAPATYT
+2436 
-2443 VGDGDGQT
+2443 
-2451 IEVHVITGTH
+2451 
-2461 TYHEGDSNV
+2461 
-2470 PSNIQ
+2470 
-2475 LAKTVTR
+2475 KTVTR
-2482 TINTISPDGTI
+2482 TINFHKPAGNEQVVQTVHY
-2493 STQKQSITFT
+2493 T
-2503 RTATVNAASG
+2503 RTATVDLVSGDIKYNAWTIADVSGATKGEGTDASFDAISVPTVDG
-2513 KVTYSDWIASVS
+2513 YTADHTQVEAQKVTPDTADSVV
-2525 SASGKDVTVGPDGVK
+2525 DVYYNANKTEIHFK
-2540 FSAVTPVEKTGYKTN
+2540 AVDEKTGKD
-2555 IDGNLAEETITAD
+2555 IDLLGSLTSPINVDVTTKDAD
-2568 SNDSVVNVTY
+2568 SQVASR
-2578 TPEDQSVVV
+2578 E
-2587 KAVDDDNH
+2587 A
-2595 GSDITDLIKPAIAA
+2595 DIK
-2609 LSGKTD
+2609 
-2615 AAIDPAQITSAIT
+2615 QY
-2628 AAKTAL
+2628 L
-2634 ADKYDYVSFD
+2634 ADKYTFD
-2644 PVTKFGE
+2644 KVETSQDGNITTYTLKF
-2651 SGQGQLVI
+2651 
-2659 HFKHKTETL
+2659 
-2668 DKDHTGAGTED
+2668 
-2679 DFVKEVTRTIH
+2679 
-2690 LTDTTNATH
+2690 N
-2699 DYVQHATVSRTAT
+2699 HAT
-2712 KDLVTGAVT
+2712 D
-2721 YSDWSV
+2721 
-2727 AKFDEFDIPQV
+2727 
-2738 DGYKSYAGSTKG
+2738 
-2750 DQTTAATQVAS
+2750 
-2761 ADVTVSNN
+2761 
-2769 IPQNGT
+2769 
-2775 DVYVSYKGNEN
+2775 
-2786 TNQSIEY
+2786 
-2793 VDIATGK
+2793 
-2800 TVKTDTVSGI
+2800 
-2810 VGQNTTYAGTLPKGY
+2810 
-2825 ELANNSSIPTS
+2825 
-2836 VTITANNT
+2836 
-2844 PVKIY
+2844 
-2849 VRQIT
+2849 
-2854 YTDANKPSDL
+2854 
-2864 TDALS
+2864 
-2869 ETITR
+2869 
-2874 TIHFEGITHDDVVQS
+2874 
-2889 VSFTR
+2889 
-2894 TATYNQ
+2894 
-2900 DTGKYDLSAWTPVD
+2900 
-2914 GNKWAFYNAPQVAGY
+2914 
-2929 TGTADHLEQVTVDP
+2929 
-2943 DTTKNDEETIKYT
+2943 
-2956 ANAQTARVIMKD
+2956 
-2968 SDNNDS
+2968 
-2974 VISIDTVNGTTGQ
+2974 
-2987 NVAISPVIPKGY
+2987 
-2999 ELDTARTANLP
+2999 
-3010 TSVQFT
+3010 
-3016 TDGTPTADTVIY
+3016 
-3028 LKHKLSSTP
+3028 
-3037 SDWPLSDDA
+3037 
-3046 YKEATSMTITR
+3046 
-3057 TITISKPGQADQ
+3057 TISKG
-3069 VIKQPVTLT
+3069 
-3078 RTITFDAVTGAI
+3078 G
-3090 KSTGAWSTGSW
+3090 
-3101 NLVGYVQAPDPI
+3101 NLP
-3113 VYNGITYNRVVTS
+3113 
-3126 NSSNPAEQGN
+3126 E
-3136 NALQKETVTSASKSY
+3136 
-3151 DVHVTYVANAT
+3151 
-3162 TLNFKAVDDD
+3162 
-3172 NKGVAIPID
+3172 GV
-3181 GITTSITHQSG
+3181 S
-3192 QALDS
+3192 
-3197 TQVQTIEQAIINKV
+3197 
-3211 QGLGYT
+3211 
-3217 FVPGVD
+3217 
-3223 ESNPSEYVLHFKHT
+3223 ESDF
-3237 TLTLKDNDSTPKGIT
+3237 
-3252 VDPLN
+3252 
-3257 KIIYRTI
+3257 
-3264 SYKFGDNNSAGLD
+3264 
-3277 YSTNE
+3277 
-3282 SYILKRTATIDLVT
+3282 
-3296 KAVEYTD
+3296 
-3303 WVMVNSDGTTSTSLA
+3303 
-3318 MPYEAIPTAP
+3318 
-3328 TGYTFDRIDGHDG
+3328 
-3341 TDGQPAW
+3341 
-3348 TAIPSMNIDST
+3348 
-3359 LINSTNPTKI
+3359 
-3369 NLVIRYKVASQTVP
+3369 
-3383 VYIYDVDSKTPN
+3383 
-3395 TAIGKTETVTV
+3395 
-3406 DGKPVVQPKA
+3406 
-3416 KETVTTG
+3416 
-3423 IRFNYNYGR
+3423 
-3432 AWLDANLNNG
+3432 
-3442 DNYEFV
+3442 
-3448 TGESYTGYFTMS
+3448 
-3460 SDGIPK
+3460 
-3466 AINVYV
+3466 
-3472 RHKHT
+3472 
-3477 TNTETTTSTRTI
+3477 
-3489 YVQGQDTPQTQVVH
+3489 
-3503 FTRDVYKDLV
+3503 
-3513 TGEVTGYGNWT
+3513 
-3524 IATDKDN
+3524 
-3531 SPEQWDAV
+3531 
-3539 DEGKAK
+3539 
-3545 PGYTTYIDGVK
+3545 
-3556 GDTIASQT
+3556 
-3564 PLPNQNVA
+3564 
-3572 VHVTFEANP
+3572 
-3581 ASVNVVYRNDA
+3581 
-3592 TNVVVQTVPFTGT
+3592 
-3605 IDQTIPLTYT
+3605 
-3615 IPAGYKLAPDQNLQK
+3615 
-3630 SYTLK
+3630 
-3635 AQNGD
+3635 
-3640 ITVYVE
+3640 
-3646 TDPKTYT
+3646 
-3653 PETVPSD
+3653 
-3660 VPESIKDQMTK
+3660 TK
-3671 TVTRHIEIVYPE
+3671 TVTR
-3683 GYTGDKLATPID
+3683 
-3695 QSVTFER
+3695 
-3702 SVTVDLT
+3702 
-3709 KSGADRYVLGNDWH
+3709 
-3723 VKGSDNTQGSW
+3723 
-3734 ASVELTKING
+3734 
-3744 YHTDQG
+3744 
-3750 IDAATVD
+3750 
-3757 ANSSNVNLTI
+3757 
-3767 HYLADDA
+3767 
-3774 QLGIKAVDDTD
+3774 
-3785 NSDITS
+3785 
-3791 KIGSAIANITGK
+3791 
-3803 TNEAVDADK
+3803 TN
-3812 VNAAVKSAKD
+3812 N
-3822 QLAKLGYT
+3822 
-3830 YVGTDVVTK
+3830 
-3839 FDDVVDTTAKPS
+3839 
-3851 QYLVIHFAHA
+3851 
-3861 TSTYNRGDKDLPDGV
+3861 
-3876 DSSQLTKSVTRKIIV
+3876 V

-3927 VDSQFG
+3927 VDSQFC

-4297 FSYDI
+4297 FSYDV

>member
-1 MHKTTTGTKDINR
+1 M
-14 TIDGTKPD
+14 
-22 GSTINYSDKVTFN
+22 
-35 YTTDTDLVNGKTTT
+35 
-49 KYDHDSQSFNAVPD
+49 
-63 TVAPAS
+63 
-69 IDGYSRVLNGGTLD
+69 
-83 SQAVTPNSSD
+83 
-93 INVHVSYIANDQKIL
+93 
-108 IKAYDV
+108 
-114 HDNGKTELAI
+114 
-124 PRGIMTSI
+124 
-132 IGKSKAVVDTTEVQ
+132 
-146 SAINAIKQY
+146 
-155 LESNGYTM
+155 
-163 ITKNP
+163 
-168 VIPTNFDADSKVDQ
+168 
-182 IVELDFD
+182 
-189 HKTDVIDHGHI
+189 
-200 PDGSPIKASDLETTV
+200 
-215 KRTVTVHNTD
+215 
-225 GSTQT
+225 
-230 VNQDF
+230 
-235 TATRTAN
+235 
-242 YDPVTKKV
+242 
-250 ISYNPWSG
+250 
-258 SSSTFTISPQK
+258 
-269 GYKSRWTTRFGEG
+269 
-282 TPISAKSGDTDYQ
+282 
-295 LVPAYDVDA
+295 
-304 QHITADTV
+304 
-312 PGQNVDVYYD
+312 
-322 AQDATRTIK
+322 
-331 YQDKDTGKIVGSFD
+331 
-345 SDPGKVG
+345 
-352 TQVTVD
+352 
-358 IKGNVPDGYEL
+358 
-369 TPGIEIPTQ
+369 
-378 VDVTTDDVPVVVSVQ
+378 
-393 RKGTTYS
+393 
-400 YTDKNLPTGVTA
+400 
-412 DDLQK
+412 
-417 TVKRQIIE
+417 
-425 HLTTAG
+425 
-431 QDQDKYINQT
+431 
-441 ANFVRTVT
+441 
-449 VYPATKDL
+449 
-457 PQKVVFGEWTP
+457 
-468 KTDADA
+468 
-474 VFSEKAIDQV
+474 
-484 DGYISVEVG
+484 
-493 SDTVTGHPI
+493 
-502 TVVPSQVVQ
+502 
-511 KSNGEPIDADTFHV
+511 
-525 YYRKVSTVPEGNIPE
+525 
-540 GTTKKDGTKLTD
+540 
-552 ADLGT
+552 
-557 DIIRDIYETA
+557 
-567 PGTSEPKLVKVQ
+567 
-579 KVRLTR
+579 
-585 DALVNQYTHE
+585 
-595 VLGYSDWRINSEYN
+595 
-609 KNHAADGYADTLP
+609 
-622 DYTPTA
+622 
-628 YTGYTPSVAE
+628 
-638 VTPIIQIDNNT
+638 
-649 PHLIHVYISYN
+649 
-660 NQKRTQVINYVDSA
+660 
-674 TGKTVRT
+674 
-681 QTITGVSNQDSS
+681 
-693 ENLEVPAGYEQDT
+693 
-706 TKKAENV
+706 
-713 TFSEDGQ
+713 
-720 SIIAHFQDKDLPT
+720 
-733 GTIYVK
+733 
-739 AGQDTYTKDN
+739 
-749 VPENLRDQVVK
+749 
-760 EVTRTITVNR
+760 
-770 PGEKTPQV
+770 
-778 IKQTVIFHRTIK
+778 
-790 FDKVTGQVIP
+790 
-800 ETATAWV
+800 
-807 TDDNSANGTWAE
+807 
-819 YDAPTIAGYVP
+819 
-830 TTATVAS
+830 
-837 QSVTA
+837 
-842 DTADANI
+842 
-849 TINYTDNTQ
+849 
-858 NIKLK
+858 
-863 AVDDT
+863 
-868 NNASEIT
+868 
-875 IPSGYTTEISGTSST
+875 
-890 PVDQDKLQGAIDKIV
+890 
-905 KALEDEGYKFAGN
+905 
-918 NTIDTYDNDKTTD
+918 
-931 QWITIHFTHQTEED
+931 
-945 SKGQL
+945 
-950 PEGVTPED
+950 
-958 LEKTITRT
+958 
-966 VHVKGEPTKGDHDET
+966 
-981 QTVTATRK
+981 
-989 AIYDKVAKKII
+989 
-1000 GYTDWTGAIPVFNI
+1000 
-1014 DQYTGYTSKV
+1014 
-1024 DGNAAKEV
+1024 
-1032 SSVTIDN
+1032 
-1039 NTPAT
+1039 
-1044 LENTVTYEAGDAT
+1044 
-1057 QIINY
+1057 
-1062 VTEDGTKV
+1062 
-1070 GTTSI
+1070 
-1075 SGHVGDALGSGVV
+1075 
-1088 DKINGN
+1088 
-1094 VPSGYELVSGQNF
+1094 
-1107 TNYES
+1107 
-1112 NKFSTVDNPISVY
+1112 
-1125 VKGENGARAQIIFKD
+1125 
-1140 IETSREIGSARDVTG
+1140 
-1155 PSGETKEFDL
+1155 
-1165 TAPNGYDFVDPT
+1165 
-1177 DAKKNITFSTDGKTV
+1177 KNI
-1192 IIPVYVKHHTDTI
+1192 
-1205 GPNDNPD
+1205 
-1212 DATKKLITQS
+1212 
-1222 LTGNA
+1222 
-1227 TRTITVHKIDGSTTT
+1227 
-1242 ETQTVQMH
+1242 
-1250 RSAIIDRATDT
+1250 T
-1261 VTYTAWEADDPANAA
+1261 VTYTKKTQSTEIQYVDGDHKVIKTVTVTGKTGDPA
-1276 FKEYTPAKQAGYTTL
+1276 Q
-1291 VDGAPKDTV
+1291 
-1300 ASETP
+1300 
-1305 TKPGDETVNVTY
+1305 TVNVDDDNN
-1317 KASQKSAEIRYV
+1317 KPSGWKLSG
-1329 DSKTK
+1329 
-1334 QVVKTDAVTGAP
+1334 DAP
-1346 GEKVTNFTTSVPDGY
+1346 
-1361 VLDDGQKVPSEVDI
+1361 
-1375 AAGDQAT
+1375 
-1382 DPITVYVHQKIDTLT
+1382 
-1397 TDQAKTHGV
+1397 
-1406 LDSDLARTVAR
+1406 
-1417 TVIINEPG
+1417 
-1425 KASQTYTQVAHFT
+1425 
-1438 RQAQL
+1438 
-1443 NEATGAI
+1443 
-1450 TYTAWTSSDS
+1450 
-1460 HFDAISV
+1460 
-1467 PEVAGYKSTVA
+1467 
-1478 ATDPSVG
+1478 
-1485 AIDVTAEDRDK
+1485 
-1496 FVVVNYTAGD
+1496 
-1506 QDLTIRLHDV
+1506 
-1516 TDSSKSVDIAVPSDV
+1516 
-1531 TSVFHGK
+1531 
-1538 SGAAID
+1538 
-1544 STDLRSAISKIKDEL
+1544 
-1559 AKQGY
+1559 
-1564 QYVGEDMPV
+1564 
-1573 DYDTDDKVMQYLDM
+1573 
-1587 NFKRVSQTVGP
+1587 
-1598 HDTIPE
+1598 
-1604 GTKKDDGTDL
+1604 
-1614 SEKDLTQTVTRT
+1614 
-1626 IYTTDPEDNQTRFTQ
+1626 
-1641 TVVVTRTATI
+1641 
-1651 DMNTKKVTGFSAW
+1651 
-1664 SSASFDQYTAPS
+1664 
-1676 YKNYTTNIDVDGSG
+1676 
-1690 NNVVGRA
+1690 
-1697 VTADEIAS
+1697 
-1705 GQAKDVHITYTKNTQ
+1705 
-1720 EATPTNIP
+1720 
-1728 DGAKKSDGSK
+1728 
-1738 LTKDDLEKSV
+1738 
-1748 TRTIHFVDENGN
+1748 
-1760 KVADDSVE
+1760 
-1768 KVTFTRTATLDKDGK
+1768 
-1783 VISYSDWTQSGS
+1783 
-1795 WDDVTSPEKAGF
+1795 
-1807 KATIATIPAVALT
+1807 
-1820 PETAKDVEITV
+1820 
-1831 TYKPE
+1831 
-1836 RVIGHIKFVDDKTGA
+1836 
-1851 LVSDKIVDAK
+1851 
-1861 AGQTGV
+1861 
-1867 ATNAAVPEGYE
+1867 
-1878 IAADSEVKTVPASLD
+1878 
-1893 FGATDHDDVIIKVSQ
+1893 
-1908 KVDDVDPDHIPDG
+1908 
-1921 VKKSDGTPLTKDDLE
+1921 
-1936 KTITRHIHF
+1936 KTITITFDNNHKPVEQITVEHDTR
-1945 VYPTSYKGA
+1945 TYKS
-1954 KDDDFDQ
+1954 
-1961 TVTIKRTA
+1961 
-1969 QYNEATKTVIFGDW
+1969 GDVNA
-1983 QPATLE
+1983 P
-1989 AYTPADREGLVTPSA
+1989 EGL
-2004 VPSLTVDENSQDSS
+2004 D
-2018 VTLTYTTKTASM
+2018 
-2030 NFKAYDDT
+2030 
-2038 EGKDITLPS
+2038 
-2047 TLQTSISHAGDQT
+2047 
-2060 VTQTEI
+2060 
-2066 DGVVEGIKSAVG
+2066 
-2078 DNYKFE
+2078 
-2084 KTETD
+2084 
-2089 ENGNV
+2089 
-2094 VVHFTHKTSP
+2094 
-2104 VTPTDSDQA
+2104 
-2113 TTKEITRIIH
+2113 
-2123 VTTPDGKTYNY
+2123 
-2134 KQTVTATR
+2134 
-2142 TLTRDLVTG
+2142 
-2151 KVTEGDWT
+2151 
-2159 TPSFDQY
+2159 
-2166 GAPQYDGYTS
+2166 
-2176 QVDSTNSTEV
+2176 
-2186 TAHQVTADEITAGKA
+2186 
-2201 SDVNVTY
+2201 
-2208 QANDQSFKVHFIDA
+2208 
-2222 KTGQEVL
+2222 
-2229 SPVTYSGKTGENVTI
+2229 
-2244 DQSKWNL
+2244 
-2251 ANYKLVPGQNIP
+2251 
-2263 ASVKLS
+2263 
-2269 AEPSDLYVTVD
+2269 
-2280 HNTTQYDTKNP
+2280 
-2291 GKFNLS
+2291 
-2297 KTITRTIKVVDPV
+2297 
-2310 TGATSVVDAESVTFT
+2310 
-2325 RTATVDNVD
+2325 
-2334 GSVIYSDWTPTGD
+2334 
-2347 TTWADFIAPAKTGYT
+2347 
-2362 ASPETING
+2362 
-2370 KTVSAYDNDE
+2370 
-2380 TDIITY
+2380 
-2386 TANNHDVIV
+2386 
-2395 KYVDSTGKEVGNKTI
+2395 
-2410 SGKTGATIPVDAQS
+2410 
-2424 GLPDGYEIDPNK
+2424 
-2436 PAPATYT
+2436 
-2443 VGDGDGQT
+2443 
-2451 IEVHVITGTH
+2451 
-2461 TYHEGDSNV
+2461 
-2470 PSNIQ
+2470 
-2475 LAKTVTR
+2475 KTVTR
-2482 TINTISPDGTI
+2482 TINFHKPAGNEQVVQTVHY
-2493 STQKQSITFT
+2493 T
-2503 RTATVNAASG
+2503 RTATVDLVSGDIKYNAWTIADVSGATKGEGTDASFDAISVPTVDG
-2513 KVTYSDWIASVS
+2513 YTADHTQVEAQKVTPDTADSVV
-2525 SASGKDVTVGPDGVK
+2525 DVYYNANKTEIHFK
-2540 FSAVTPVEKTGYKTN
+2540 AVDEKTGKD
-2555 IDGNLAEETITAD
+2555 IDLLGSLTSPINVDVTTKDAD
-2568 SNDSVVNVTY
+2568 SQVASR
-2578 TPEDQSVVV
+2578 E
-2587 KAVDDDNH
+2587 A
-2595 GSDITDLIKPAIAA
+2595 DIK
-2609 LSGKTD
+2609 
-2615 AAIDPAQITSAIT
+2615 QY
-2628 AAKTAL
+2628 L
-2634 ADKYDYVSFD
+2634 ADKYTFD
-2644 PVTKFGE
+2644 KVETSQDGNITTYTLKF
-2651 SGQGQLVI
+2651 
-2659 HFKHKTETL
+2659 
-2668 DKDHTGAGTED
+2668 
-2679 DFVKEVTRTIH
+2679 
-2690 LTDTTNATH
+2690 N
-2699 DYVQHATVSRTAT
+2699 HAT
-2712 KDLVTGAVT
+2712 D
-2721 YSDWSV
+2721 
-2727 AKFDEFDIPQV
+2727 
-2738 DGYKSYAGSTKG
+2738 
-2750 DQTTAATQVAS
+2750 
-2761 ADVTVSNN
+2761 
-2769 IPQNGT
+2769 
-2775 DVYVSYKGNEN
+2775 
-2786 TNQSIEY
+2786 
-2793 VDIATGK
+2793 
-2800 TVKTDTVSGI
+2800 
-2810 VGQNTTYAGTLPKGY
+2810 
-2825 ELANNSSIPTS
+2825 
-2836 VTITANNT
+2836 
-2844 PVKIY
+2844 
-2849 VRQIT
+2849 
-2854 YTDANKPSDL
+2854 
-2864 TDALS
+2864 
-2869 ETITR
+2869 
-2874 TIHFEGITHDDVVQS
+2874 
-2889 VSFTR
+2889 
-2894 TATYNQ
+2894 
-2900 DTGKYDLSAWTPVD
+2900 
-2914 GNKWAFYNAPQVAGY
+2914 
-2929 TGTADHLEQVTVDP
+2929 
-2943 DTTKNDEETIKYT
+2943 
-2956 ANAQTARVIMKD
+2956 
-2968 SDNNDS
+2968 
-2974 VISIDTVNGTTGQ
+2974 
-2987 NVAISPVIPKGY
+2987 
-2999 ELDTARTANLP
+2999 
-3010 TSVQFT
+3010 
-3016 TDGTPTADTVIY
+3016 
-3028 LKHKLSSTP
+3028 
-3037 SDWPLSDDA
+3037 
-3046 YKEATSMTITR
+3046 
-3057 TITISKPGQADQ
+3057 TISKG
-3069 VIKQPVTLT
+3069 
-3078 RTITFDAVTGAI
+3078 G
-3090 KSTGAWSTGSW
+3090 
-3101 NLVGYVQAPDPI
+3101 NLP
-3113 VYNGITYNRVVTS
+3113 
-3126 NSSNPAEQGN
+3126 E
-3136 NALQKETVTSASKSY
+3136 
-3151 DVHVTYVANAT
+3151 
-3162 TLNFKAVDDD
+3162 
-3172 NKGVAIPID
+3172 GV
-3181 GITTSITHQSG
+3181 S
-3192 QALDS
+3192 
-3197 TQVQTIEQAIINKV
+3197 
-3211 QGLGYT
+3211 
-3217 FVPGVD
+3217 
-3223 ESNPSEYVLHFKHT
+3223 ESDF
-3237 TLTLKDNDSTPKGIT
+3237 
-3252 VDPLN
+3252 
-3257 KIIYRTI
+3257 
-3264 SYKFGDNNSAGLD
+3264 
-3277 YSTNE
+3277 
-3282 SYILKRTATIDLVT
+3282 
-3296 KAVEYTD
+3296 
-3303 WVMVNSDGTTSTSLA
+3303 
-3318 MPYEAIPTAP
+3318 
-3328 TGYTFDRIDGHDG
+3328 
-3341 TDGQPAW
+3341 
-3348 TAIPSMNIDST
+3348 
-3359 LINSTNPTKI
+3359 
-3369 NLVIRYKVASQTVP
+3369 
-3383 VYIYDVDSKTPN
+3383 
-3395 TAIGKTETVTV
+3395 
-3406 DGKPVVQPKA
+3406 
-3416 KETVTTG
+3416 
-3423 IRFNYNYGR
+3423 
-3432 AWLDANLNNG
+3432 
-3442 DNYEFV
+3442 
-3448 TGESYTGYFTMS
+3448 
-3460 SDGIPK
+3460 
-3466 AINVYV
+3466 
-3472 RHKHT
+3472 
-3477 TNTETTTSTRTI
+3477 
-3489 YVQGQDTPQTQVVH
+3489 
-3503 FTRDVYKDLV
+3503 
-3513 TGEVTGYGNWT
+3513 
-3524 IATDKDN
+3524 
-3531 SPEQWDAV
+3531 
-3539 DEGKAK
+3539 
-3545 PGYTTYIDGVK
+3545 
-3556 GDTIASQT
+3556 
-3564 PLPNQNVA
+3564 
-3572 VHVTFEANP
+3572 
-3581 ASVNVVYRNDA
+3581 
-3592 TNVVVQTVPFTGT
+3592 
-3605 IDQTIPLTYT
+3605 
-3615 IPAGYKLAPDQNLQK
+3615 
-3630 SYTLK
+3630 
-3635 AQNGD
+3635 
-3640 ITVYVE
+3640 
-3646 TDPKTYT
+3646 
-3653 PETVPSD
+3653 
-3660 VPESIKDQMTK
+3660 TK
-3671 TVTRHIEIVYPE
+3671 TVTR
-3683 GYTGDKLATPID
+3683 T
-3695 QSVTFER
+3695 
-3702 SVTVDLT
+3702 
-3709 KSGADRYVLGNDWH
+3709 
-3723 VKGSDNTQGSW
+3723 
-3734 ASVELTKING
+3734 IN
-3744 YHTDQG
+3744 
-3750 IDAATVD
+3750 
-3757 ANSSNVNLTI
+3757 
-3767 HYLADDA
+3767 
-3774 QLGIKAVDDTD
+3774 
-3785 NSDITS
+3785 
-3791 KIGSAIANITGK
+3791 
-3803 TNEAVDADK
+3803 
-3812 VNAAVKSAKD
+3812 
-3822 QLAKLGYT
+3822 
-3830 YVGTDVVTK
+3830 
-3839 FDDVVDTTAKPS
+3839 
-3851 QYLVIHFAHA
+3851 
-3861 TSTYNRGDKDLPDGV
+3861 
-3876 DSSQLTKSVTRKIIV
+3876 V

-4155 SVTSASH
+4155 SVTIASH

-4297 FSYDI
+4297 FSYDV

-5270 TTYVDGKEGKDVA
+5270 TTYVDGKDGKDVA

>member
-1 MHKTTTGTKDINR
+1 M
-14 TIDGTKPD
+14 
-22 GSTINYSDKVTFN
+22 
-35 YTTDTDLVNGKTTT
+35 
-49 KYDHDSQSFNAVPD
+49 
-63 TVAPAS
+63 
-69 IDGYSRVLNGGTLD
+69 
-83 SQAVTPNSSD
+83 
-93 INVHVSYIANDQKIL
+93 
-108 IKAYDV
+108 
-114 HDNGKTELAI
+114 
-124 PRGIMTSI
+124 
-132 IGKSKAVVDTTEVQ
+132 
-146 SAINAIKQY
+146 
-155 LESNGYTM
+155 
-163 ITKNP
+163 
-168 VIPTNFDADSKVDQ
+168 
-182 IVELDFD
+182 
-189 HKTDVIDHGHI
+189 
-200 PDGSPIKASDLETTV
+200 
-215 KRTVTVHNTD
+215 
-225 GSTQT
+225 
-230 VNQDF
+230 
-235 TATRTAN
+235 
-242 YDPVTKKV
+242 
-250 ISYNPWSG
+250 
-258 SSSTFTISPQK
+258 
-269 GYKSRWTTRFGEG
+269 
-282 TPISAKSGDTDYQ
+282 
-295 LVPAYDVDA
+295 
-304 QHITADTV
+304 
-312 PGQNVDVYYD
+312 
-322 AQDATRTIK
+322 
-331 YQDKDTGKIVGSFD
+331 
-345 SDPGKVG
+345 
-352 TQVTVD
+352 
-358 IKGNVPDGYEL
+358 
-369 TPGIEIPTQ
+369 
-378 VDVTTDDVPVVVSVQ
+378 
-393 RKGTTYS
+393 
-400 YTDKNLPTGVTA
+400 
-412 DDLQK
+412 
-417 TVKRQIIE
+417 
-425 HLTTAG
+425 
-431 QDQDKYINQT
+431 
-441 ANFVRTVT
+441 
-449 VYPATKDL
+449 
-457 PQKVVFGEWTP
+457 
-468 KTDADA
+468 
-474 VFSEKAIDQV
+474 
-484 DGYISVEVG
+484 
-493 SDTVTGHPI
+493 
-502 TVVPSQVVQ
+502 
-511 KSNGEPIDADTFHV
+511 
-525 YYRKVSTVPEGNIPE
+525 
-540 GTTKKDGTKLTD
+540 
-552 ADLGT
+552 
-557 DIIRDIYETA
+557 
-567 PGTSEPKLVKVQ
+567 
-579 KVRLTR
+579 
-585 DALVNQYTHE
+585 
-595 VLGYSDWRINSEYN
+595 
-609 KNHAADGYADTLP
+609 
-622 DYTPTA
+622 
-628 YTGYTPSVAE
+628 
-638 VTPIIQIDNNT
+638 
-649 PHLIHVYISYN
+649 
-660 NQKRTQVINYVDSA
+660 
-674 TGKTVRT
+674 
-681 QTITGVSNQDSS
+681 
-693 ENLEVPAGYEQDT
+693 
-706 TKKAENV
+706 
-713 TFSEDGQ
+713 
-720 SIIAHFQDKDLPT
+720 
-733 GTIYVK
+733 
-739 AGQDTYTKDN
+739 
-749 VPENLRDQVVK
+749 
-760 EVTRTITVNR
+760 
-770 PGEKTPQV
+770 
-778 IKQTVIFHRTIK
+778 
-790 FDKVTGQVIP
+790 
-800 ETATAWV
+800 
-807 TDDNSANGTWAE
+807 
-819 YDAPTIAGYVP
+819 
-830 TTATVAS
+830 
-837 QSVTA
+837 
-842 DTADANI
+842 
-849 TINYTDNTQ
+849 
-858 NIKLK
+858 
-863 AVDDT
+863 
-868 NNASEIT
+868 
-875 IPSGYTTEISGTSST
+875 
-890 PVDQDKLQGAIDKIV
+890 
-905 KALEDEGYKFAGN
+905 
-918 NTIDTYDNDKTTD
+918 
-931 QWITIHFTHQTEED
+931 
-945 SKGQL
+945 
-950 PEGVTPED
+950 
-958 LEKTITRT
+958 
-966 VHVKGEPTKGDHDET
+966 
-981 QTVTATRK
+981 
-989 AIYDKVAKKII
+989 
-1000 GYTDWTGAIPVFNI
+1000 
-1014 DQYTGYTSKV
+1014 
-1024 DGNAAKEV
+1024 
-1032 SSVTIDN
+1032 
-1039 NTPAT
+1039 
-1044 LENTVTYEAGDAT
+1044 
-1057 QIINY
+1057 
-1062 VTEDGTKV
+1062 
-1070 GTTSI
+1070 
-1075 SGHVGDALGSGVV
+1075 
-1088 DKINGN
+1088 
-1094 VPSGYELVSGQNF
+1094 
-1107 TNYES
+1107 
-1112 NKFSTVDNPISVY
+1112 
-1125 VKGENGARAQIIFKD
+1125 
-1140 IETSREIGSARDVTG
+1140 
-1155 PSGETKEFDL
+1155 
-1165 TAPNGYDFVDPT
+1165 
-1177 DAKKNITFSTDGKTV
+1177 KNI
-1192 IIPVYVKHHTDTI
+1192 
-1205 GPNDNPD
+1205 
-1212 DATKKLITQS
+1212 
-1222 LTGNA
+1222 
-1227 TRTITVHKIDGSTTT
+1227 
-1242 ETQTVQMH
+1242 
-1250 RSAIIDRATDT
+1250 T
-1261 VTYTAWEADDPANAA
+1261 VTYTKKTQSTEIQYVDGDHKVIKTVTVTGKTGDPA
-1276 FKEYTPAKQAGYTTL
+1276 Q
-1291 VDGAPKDTV
+1291 
-1300 ASETP
+1300 
-1305 TKPGDETVNVTY
+1305 TVNVDDDNN
-1317 KASQKSAEIRYV
+1317 KPSGWKLSG
-1329 DSKTK
+1329 
-1334 QVVKTDAVTGAP
+1334 DAP
-1346 GEKVTNFTTSVPDGY
+1346 
-1361 VLDDGQKVPSEVDI
+1361 
-1375 AAGDQAT
+1375 
-1382 DPITVYVHQKIDTLT
+1382 
-1397 TDQAKTHGV
+1397 
-1406 LDSDLARTVAR
+1406 
-1417 TVIINEPG
+1417 
-1425 KASQTYTQVAHFT
+1425 
-1438 RQAQL
+1438 
-1443 NEATGAI
+1443 
-1450 TYTAWTSSDS
+1450 
-1460 HFDAISV
+1460 
-1467 PEVAGYKSTVA
+1467 
-1478 ATDPSVG
+1478 
-1485 AIDVTAEDRDK
+1485 
-1496 FVVVNYTAGD
+1496 
-1506 QDLTIRLHDV
+1506 
-1516 TDSSKSVDIAVPSDV
+1516 
-1531 TSVFHGK
+1531 
-1538 SGAAID
+1538 
-1544 STDLRSAISKIKDEL
+1544 
-1559 AKQGY
+1559 
-1564 QYVGEDMPV
+1564 
-1573 DYDTDDKVMQYLDM
+1573 
-1587 NFKRVSQTVGP
+1587 
-1598 HDTIPE
+1598 
-1604 GTKKDDGTDL
+1604 
-1614 SEKDLTQTVTRT
+1614 
-1626 IYTTDPEDNQTRFTQ
+1626 
-1641 TVVVTRTATI
+1641 
-1651 DMNTKKVTGFSAW
+1651 
-1664 SSASFDQYTAPS
+1664 
-1676 YKNYTTNIDVDGSG
+1676 
-1690 NNVVGRA
+1690 
-1697 VTADEIAS
+1697 
-1705 GQAKDVHITYTKNTQ
+1705 
-1720 EATPTNIP
+1720 
-1728 DGAKKSDGSK
+1728 
-1738 LTKDDLEKSV
+1738 
-1748 TRTIHFVDENGN
+1748 
-1760 KVADDSVE
+1760 
-1768 KVTFTRTATLDKDGK
+1768 
-1783 VISYSDWTQSGS
+1783 
-1795 WDDVTSPEKAGF
+1795 
-1807 KATIATIPAVALT
+1807 
-1820 PETAKDVEITV
+1820 
-1831 TYKPE
+1831 
-1836 RVIGHIKFVDDKTGA
+1836 
-1851 LVSDKIVDAK
+1851 
-1861 AGQTGV
+1861 
-1867 ATNAAVPEGYE
+1867 
-1878 IAADSEVKTVPASLD
+1878 
-1893 FGATDHDDVIIKVSQ
+1893 
-1908 KVDDVDPDHIPDG
+1908 
-1921 VKKSDGTPLTKDDLE
+1921 
-1936 KTITRHIHF
+1936 KTITITFDNNHKPVEQITVEHDTR
-1945 VYPTSYKGA
+1945 TYKS
-1954 KDDDFDQ
+1954 
-1961 TVTIKRTA
+1961 
-1969 QYNEATKTVIFGDW
+1969 GDVNA
-1983 QPATLE
+1983 P
-1989 AYTPADREGLVTPSA
+1989 EGL
-2004 VPSLTVDENSQDSS
+2004 D
-2018 VTLTYTTKTASM
+2018 
-2030 NFKAYDDT
+2030 
-2038 EGKDITLPS
+2038 
-2047 TLQTSISHAGDQT
+2047 
-2060 VTQTEI
+2060 
-2066 DGVVEGIKSAVG
+2066 
-2078 DNYKFE
+2078 
-2084 KTETD
+2084 
-2089 ENGNV
+2089 
-2094 VVHFTHKTSP
+2094 
-2104 VTPTDSDQA
+2104 
-2113 TTKEITRIIH
+2113 
-2123 VTTPDGKTYNY
+2123 
-2134 KQTVTATR
+2134 
-2142 TLTRDLVTG
+2142 
-2151 KVTEGDWT
+2151 
-2159 TPSFDQY
+2159 
-2166 GAPQYDGYTS
+2166 
-2176 QVDSTNSTEV
+2176 
-2186 TAHQVTADEITAGKA
+2186 
-2201 SDVNVTY
+2201 
-2208 QANDQSFKVHFIDA
+2208 
-2222 KTGQEVL
+2222 
-2229 SPVTYSGKTGENVTI
+2229 
-2244 DQSKWNL
+2244 
-2251 ANYKLVPGQNIP
+2251 
-2263 ASVKLS
+2263 
-2269 AEPSDLYVTVD
+2269 
-2280 HNTTQYDTKNP
+2280 
-2291 GKFNLS
+2291 
-2297 KTITRTIKVVDPV
+2297 
-2310 TGATSVVDAESVTFT
+2310 
-2325 RTATVDNVD
+2325 
-2334 GSVIYSDWTPTGD
+2334 
-2347 TTWADFIAPAKTGYT
+2347 
-2362 ASPETING
+2362 
-2370 KTVSAYDNDE
+2370 
-2380 TDIITY
+2380 
-2386 TANNHDVIV
+2386 
-2395 KYVDSTGKEVGNKTI
+2395 
-2410 SGKTGATIPVDAQS
+2410 
-2424 GLPDGYEIDPNK
+2424 
-2436 PAPATYT
+2436 
-2443 VGDGDGQT
+2443 
-2451 IEVHVITGTH
+2451 
-2461 TYHEGDSNV
+2461 
-2470 PSNIQ
+2470 
-2475 LAKTVTR
+2475 KTVTR
-2482 TINTISPDGTI
+2482 TINFHKPAGNEQVVQTVHY
-2493 STQKQSITFT
+2493 T
-2503 RTATVNAASG
+2503 RTATVDLVSGDIKYNAWTIADVSGATKGEGTDASFDAISVPTVDG
-2513 KVTYSDWIASVS
+2513 YTADHTQVEAQKVTPDTADSVV
-2525 SASGKDVTVGPDGVK
+2525 DVYYNANKTEIHFK
-2540 FSAVTPVEKTGYKTN
+2540 AVDEKTGKD
-2555 IDGNLAEETITAD
+2555 IDLLGSLTSPINVDVTTKDAD
-2568 SNDSVVNVTY
+2568 SQVASR
-2578 TPEDQSVVV
+2578 E
-2587 KAVDDDNH
+2587 A
-2595 GSDITDLIKPAIAA
+2595 DIK
-2609 LSGKTD
+2609 
-2615 AAIDPAQITSAIT
+2615 QY
-2628 AAKTAL
+2628 L
-2634 ADKYDYVSFD
+2634 ADKYTFD
-2644 PVTKFGE
+2644 KVETSQDGNITTYTLKF
-2651 SGQGQLVI
+2651 
-2659 HFKHKTETL
+2659 
-2668 DKDHTGAGTED
+2668 
-2679 DFVKEVTRTIH
+2679 
-2690 LTDTTNATH
+2690 N
-2699 DYVQHATVSRTAT
+2699 HAT
-2712 KDLVTGAVT
+2712 D
-2721 YSDWSV
+2721 
-2727 AKFDEFDIPQV
+2727 
-2738 DGYKSYAGSTKG
+2738 
-2750 DQTTAATQVAS
+2750 
-2761 ADVTVSNN
+2761 
-2769 IPQNGT
+2769 
-2775 DVYVSYKGNEN
+2775 
-2786 TNQSIEY
+2786 
-2793 VDIATGK
+2793 
-2800 TVKTDTVSGI
+2800 
-2810 VGQNTTYAGTLPKGY
+2810 
-2825 ELANNSSIPTS
+2825 
-2836 VTITANNT
+2836 
-2844 PVKIY
+2844 
-2849 VRQIT
+2849 
-2854 YTDANKPSDL
+2854 
-2864 TDALS
+2864 
-2869 ETITR
+2869 
-2874 TIHFEGITHDDVVQS
+2874 
-2889 VSFTR
+2889 
-2894 TATYNQ
+2894 
-2900 DTGKYDLSAWTPVD
+2900 
-2914 GNKWAFYNAPQVAGY
+2914 
-2929 TGTADHLEQVTVDP
+2929 
-2943 DTTKNDEETIKYT
+2943 
-2956 ANAQTARVIMKD
+2956 
-2968 SDNNDS
+2968 
-2974 VISIDTVNGTTGQ
+2974 
-2987 NVAISPVIPKGY
+2987 
-2999 ELDTARTANLP
+2999 
-3010 TSVQFT
+3010 
-3016 TDGTPTADTVIY
+3016 
-3028 LKHKLSSTP
+3028 
-3037 SDWPLSDDA
+3037 
-3046 YKEATSMTITR
+3046 
-3057 TITISKPGQADQ
+3057 TISKG
-3069 VIKQPVTLT
+3069 
-3078 RTITFDAVTGAI
+3078 G
-3090 KSTGAWSTGSW
+3090 
-3101 NLVGYVQAPDPI
+3101 NLP
-3113 VYNGITYNRVVTS
+3113 
-3126 NSSNPAEQGN
+3126 E
-3136 NALQKETVTSASKSY
+3136 
-3151 DVHVTYVANAT
+3151 
-3162 TLNFKAVDDD
+3162 
-3172 NKGVAIPID
+3172 GV
-3181 GITTSITHQSG
+3181 S
-3192 QALDS
+3192 
-3197 TQVQTIEQAIINKV
+3197 
-3211 QGLGYT
+3211 
-3217 FVPGVD
+3217 
-3223 ESNPSEYVLHFKHT
+3223 ESDF
-3237 TLTLKDNDSTPKGIT
+3237 
-3252 VDPLN
+3252 
-3257 KIIYRTI
+3257 
-3264 SYKFGDNNSAGLD
+3264 
-3277 YSTNE
+3277 
-3282 SYILKRTATIDLVT
+3282 
-3296 KAVEYTD
+3296 
-3303 WVMVNSDGTTSTSLA
+3303 
-3318 MPYEAIPTAP
+3318 
-3328 TGYTFDRIDGHDG
+3328 
-3341 TDGQPAW
+3341 
-3348 TAIPSMNIDST
+3348 
-3359 LINSTNPTKI
+3359 
-3369 NLVIRYKVASQTVP
+3369 
-3383 VYIYDVDSKTPN
+3383 
-3395 TAIGKTETVTV
+3395 
-3406 DGKPVVQPKA
+3406 
-3416 KETVTTG
+3416 
-3423 IRFNYNYGR
+3423 
-3432 AWLDANLNNG
+3432 
-3442 DNYEFV
+3442 
-3448 TGESYTGYFTMS
+3448 
-3460 SDGIPK
+3460 
-3466 AINVYV
+3466 
-3472 RHKHT
+3472 
-3477 TNTETTTSTRTI
+3477 
-3489 YVQGQDTPQTQVVH
+3489 
-3503 FTRDVYKDLV
+3503 
-3513 TGEVTGYGNWT
+3513 
-3524 IATDKDN
+3524 
-3531 SPEQWDAV
+3531 
-3539 DEGKAK
+3539 
-3545 PGYTTYIDGVK
+3545 
-3556 GDTIASQT
+3556 
-3564 PLPNQNVA
+3564 
-3572 VHVTFEANP
+3572 
-3581 ASVNVVYRNDA
+3581 
-3592 TNVVVQTVPFTGT
+3592 
-3605 IDQTIPLTYT
+3605 
-3615 IPAGYKLAPDQNLQK
+3615 
-3630 SYTLK
+3630 
-3635 AQNGD
+3635 
-3640 ITVYVE
+3640 
-3646 TDPKTYT
+3646 
-3653 PETVPSD
+3653 
-3660 VPESIKDQMTK
+3660 TK
-3671 TVTRHIEIVYPE
+3671 TVTR
-3683 GYTGDKLATPID
+3683 
-3695 QSVTFER
+3695 
-3702 SVTVDLT
+3702 
-3709 KSGADRYVLGNDWH
+3709 
-3723 VKGSDNTQGSW
+3723 
-3734 ASVELTKING
+3734 
-3744 YHTDQG
+3744 
-3750 IDAATVD
+3750 
-3757 ANSSNVNLTI
+3757 
-3767 HYLADDA
+3767 
-3774 QLGIKAVDDTD
+3774 
-3785 NSDITS
+3785 
-3791 KIGSAIANITGK
+3791 
-3803 TNEAVDADK
+3803 TN
-3812 VNAAVKSAKD
+3812 N
-3822 QLAKLGYT
+3822 
-3830 YVGTDVVTK
+3830 
-3839 FDDVVDTTAKPS
+3839 
-3851 QYLVIHFAHA
+3851 
-3861 TSTYNRGDKDLPDGV
+3861 
-3876 DSSQLTKSVTRKIIV
+3876 V

-4297 FSYDI
+4297 FSYDV

-6173 TAITAY
+6173 TANTAY

>member
-1 MHKTTTGTKDINR
+1 M
-14 TIDGTKPD
+14 
-22 GSTINYSDKVTFN
+22 
-35 YTTDTDLVNGKTTT
+35 
-49 KYDHDSQSFNAVPD
+49 
-63 TVAPAS
+63 
-69 IDGYSRVLNGGTLD
+69 
-83 SQAVTPNSSD
+83 
-93 INVHVSYIANDQKIL
+93 
-108 IKAYDV
+108 
-114 HDNGKTELAI
+114 
-124 PRGIMTSI
+124 
-132 IGKSKAVVDTTEVQ
+132 
-146 SAINAIKQY
+146 
-155 LESNGYTM
+155 
-163 ITKNP
+163 
-168 VIPTNFDADSKVDQ
+168 
-182 IVELDFD
+182 
-189 HKTDVIDHGHI
+189 
-200 PDGSPIKASDLETTV
+200 
-215 KRTVTVHNTD
+215 
-225 GSTQT
+225 
-230 VNQDF
+230 
-235 TATRTAN
+235 
-242 YDPVTKKV
+242 
-250 ISYNPWSG
+250 
-258 SSSTFTISPQK
+258 
-269 GYKSRWTTRFGEG
+269 
-282 TPISAKSGDTDYQ
+282 
-295 LVPAYDVDA
+295 
-304 QHITADTV
+304 
-312 PGQNVDVYYD
+312 
-322 AQDATRTIK
+322 
-331 YQDKDTGKIVGSFD
+331 
-345 SDPGKVG
+345 
-352 TQVTVD
+352 
-358 IKGNVPDGYEL
+358 
-369 TPGIEIPTQ
+369 
-378 VDVTTDDVPVVVSVQ
+378 
-393 RKGTTYS
+393 
-400 YTDKNLPTGVTA
+400 
-412 DDLQK
+412 
-417 TVKRQIIE
+417 
-425 HLTTAG
+425 
-431 QDQDKYINQT
+431 
-441 ANFVRTVT
+441 
-449 VYPATKDL
+449 
-457 PQKVVFGEWTP
+457 
-468 KTDADA
+468 
-474 VFSEKAIDQV
+474 
-484 DGYISVEVG
+484 
-493 SDTVTGHPI
+493 
-502 TVVPSQVVQ
+502 
-511 KSNGEPIDADTFHV
+511 
-525 YYRKVSTVPEGNIPE
+525 
-540 GTTKKDGTKLTD
+540 
-552 ADLGT
+552 
-557 DIIRDIYETA
+557 
-567 PGTSEPKLVKVQ
+567 
-579 KVRLTR
+579 
-585 DALVNQYTHE
+585 
-595 VLGYSDWRINSEYN
+595 
-609 KNHAADGYADTLP
+609 
-622 DYTPTA
+622 
-628 YTGYTPSVAE
+628 
-638 VTPIIQIDNNT
+638 
-649 PHLIHVYISYN
+649 
-660 NQKRTQVINYVDSA
+660 
-674 TGKTVRT
+674 
-681 QTITGVSNQDSS
+681 
-693 ENLEVPAGYEQDT
+693 
-706 TKKAENV
+706 
-713 TFSEDGQ
+713 
-720 SIIAHFQDKDLPT
+720 
-733 GTIYVK
+733 
-739 AGQDTYTKDN
+739 
-749 VPENLRDQVVK
+749 
-760 EVTRTITVNR
+760 
-770 PGEKTPQV
+770 
-778 IKQTVIFHRTIK
+778 
-790 FDKVTGQVIP
+790 
-800 ETATAWV
+800 
-807 TDDNSANGTWAE
+807 
-819 YDAPTIAGYVP
+819 
-830 TTATVAS
+830 
-837 QSVTA
+837 
-842 DTADANI
+842 
-849 TINYTDNTQ
+849 
-858 NIKLK
+858 
-863 AVDDT
+863 
-868 NNASEIT
+868 
-875 IPSGYTTEISGTSST
+875 
-890 PVDQDKLQGAIDKIV
+890 
-905 KALEDEGYKFAGN
+905 
-918 NTIDTYDNDKTTD
+918 
-931 QWITIHFTHQTEED
+931 
-945 SKGQL
+945 
-950 PEGVTPED
+950 
-958 LEKTITRT
+958 
-966 VHVKGEPTKGDHDET
+966 
-981 QTVTATRK
+981 
-989 AIYDKVAKKII
+989 
-1000 GYTDWTGAIPVFNI
+1000 
-1014 DQYTGYTSKV
+1014 
-1024 DGNAAKEV
+1024 
-1032 SSVTIDN
+1032 
-1039 NTPAT
+1039 
-1044 LENTVTYEAGDAT
+1044 
-1057 QIINY
+1057 
-1062 VTEDGTKV
+1062 
-1070 GTTSI
+1070 
-1075 SGHVGDALGSGVV
+1075 
-1088 DKINGN
+1088 
-1094 VPSGYELVSGQNF
+1094 
-1107 TNYES
+1107 
-1112 NKFSTVDNPISVY
+1112 
-1125 VKGENGARAQIIFKD
+1125 
-1140 IETSREIGSARDVTG
+1140 
-1155 PSGETKEFDL
+1155 
-1165 TAPNGYDFVDPT
+1165 
-1177 DAKKNITFSTDGKTV
+1177 KNI
-1192 IIPVYVKHHTDTI
+1192 
-1205 GPNDNPD
+1205 
-1212 DATKKLITQS
+1212 
-1222 LTGNA
+1222 
-1227 TRTITVHKIDGSTTT
+1227 
-1242 ETQTVQMH
+1242 
-1250 RSAIIDRATDT
+1250 T
-1261 VTYTAWEADDPANAA
+1261 VTYTKKTQSTEIQYVDGDHKVIKTVTVTGKTGDPA
-1276 FKEYTPAKQAGYTTL
+1276 Q
-1291 VDGAPKDTV
+1291 
-1300 ASETP
+1300 
-1305 TKPGDETVNVTY
+1305 TVNVDDDNN
-1317 KASQKSAEIRYV
+1317 KPSGWKLSG
-1329 DSKTK
+1329 
-1334 QVVKTDAVTGAP
+1334 DAP
-1346 GEKVTNFTTSVPDGY
+1346 
-1361 VLDDGQKVPSEVDI
+1361 
-1375 AAGDQAT
+1375 
-1382 DPITVYVHQKIDTLT
+1382 
-1397 TDQAKTHGV
+1397 
-1406 LDSDLARTVAR
+1406 
-1417 TVIINEPG
+1417 
-1425 KASQTYTQVAHFT
+1425 
-1438 RQAQL
+1438 
-1443 NEATGAI
+1443 
-1450 TYTAWTSSDS
+1450 
-1460 HFDAISV
+1460 
-1467 PEVAGYKSTVA
+1467 
-1478 ATDPSVG
+1478 
-1485 AIDVTAEDRDK
+1485 
-1496 FVVVNYTAGD
+1496 
-1506 QDLTIRLHDV
+1506 
-1516 TDSSKSVDIAVPSDV
+1516 
-1531 TSVFHGK
+1531 
-1538 SGAAID
+1538 
-1544 STDLRSAISKIKDEL
+1544 
-1559 AKQGY
+1559 
-1564 QYVGEDMPV
+1564 
-1573 DYDTDDKVMQYLDM
+1573 
-1587 NFKRVSQTVGP
+1587 
-1598 HDTIPE
+1598 
-1604 GTKKDDGTDL
+1604 
-1614 SEKDLTQTVTRT
+1614 
-1626 IYTTDPEDNQTRFTQ
+1626 
-1641 TVVVTRTATI
+1641 
-1651 DMNTKKVTGFSAW
+1651 
-1664 SSASFDQYTAPS
+1664 
-1676 YKNYTTNIDVDGSG
+1676 
-1690 NNVVGRA
+1690 
-1697 VTADEIAS
+1697 
-1705 GQAKDVHITYTKNTQ
+1705 
-1720 EATPTNIP
+1720 
-1728 DGAKKSDGSK
+1728 
-1738 LTKDDLEKSV
+1738 
-1748 TRTIHFVDENGN
+1748 
-1760 KVADDSVE
+1760 
-1768 KVTFTRTATLDKDGK
+1768 
-1783 VISYSDWTQSGS
+1783 
-1795 WDDVTSPEKAGF
+1795 
-1807 KATIATIPAVALT
+1807 
-1820 PETAKDVEITV
+1820 
-1831 TYKPE
+1831 
-1836 RVIGHIKFVDDKTGA
+1836 
-1851 LVSDKIVDAK
+1851 
-1861 AGQTGV
+1861 
-1867 ATNAAVPEGYE
+1867 
-1878 IAADSEVKTVPASLD
+1878 
-1893 FGATDHDDVIIKVSQ
+1893 
-1908 KVDDVDPDHIPDG
+1908 
-1921 VKKSDGTPLTKDDLE
+1921 
-1936 KTITRHIHF
+1936 KTITITFDNNHKPVEQITVEHDTR
-1945 VYPTSYKGA
+1945 TYKS
-1954 KDDDFDQ
+1954 
-1961 TVTIKRTA
+1961 
-1969 QYNEATKTVIFGDW
+1969 GDVNA
-1983 QPATLE
+1983 P
-1989 AYTPADREGLVTPSA
+1989 EGL
-2004 VPSLTVDENSQDSS
+2004 D
-2018 VTLTYTTKTASM
+2018 
-2030 NFKAYDDT
+2030 
-2038 EGKDITLPS
+2038 
-2047 TLQTSISHAGDQT
+2047 
-2060 VTQTEI
+2060 
-2066 DGVVEGIKSAVG
+2066 
-2078 DNYKFE
+2078 
-2084 KTETD
+2084 
-2089 ENGNV
+2089 
-2094 VVHFTHKTSP
+2094 
-2104 VTPTDSDQA
+2104 
-2113 TTKEITRIIH
+2113 
-2123 VTTPDGKTYNY
+2123 
-2134 KQTVTATR
+2134 
-2142 TLTRDLVTG
+2142 
-2151 KVTEGDWT
+2151 
-2159 TPSFDQY
+2159 
-2166 GAPQYDGYTS
+2166 
-2176 QVDSTNSTEV
+2176 
-2186 TAHQVTADEITAGKA
+2186 
-2201 SDVNVTY
+2201 
-2208 QANDQSFKVHFIDA
+2208 
-2222 KTGQEVL
+2222 
-2229 SPVTYSGKTGENVTI
+2229 
-2244 DQSKWNL
+2244 
-2251 ANYKLVPGQNIP
+2251 
-2263 ASVKLS
+2263 
-2269 AEPSDLYVTVD
+2269 
-2280 HNTTQYDTKNP
+2280 
-2291 GKFNLS
+2291 
-2297 KTITRTIKVVDPV
+2297 
-2310 TGATSVVDAESVTFT
+2310 
-2325 RTATVDNVD
+2325 
-2334 GSVIYSDWTPTGD
+2334 
-2347 TTWADFIAPAKTGYT
+2347 
-2362 ASPETING
+2362 
-2370 KTVSAYDNDE
+2370 
-2380 TDIITY
+2380 
-2386 TANNHDVIV
+2386 
-2395 KYVDSTGKEVGNKTI
+2395 
-2410 SGKTGATIPVDAQS
+2410 
-2424 GLPDGYEIDPNK
+2424 
-2436 PAPATYT
+2436 
-2443 VGDGDGQT
+2443 
-2451 IEVHVITGTH
+2451 
-2461 TYHEGDSNV
+2461 
-2470 PSNIQ
+2470 
-2475 LAKTVTR
+2475 KTVTR
-2482 TINTISPDGTI
+2482 TINFHKPAGNEQVVQTVHY
-2493 STQKQSITFT
+2493 T
-2503 RTATVNAASG
+2503 RTATVDLVSGDIKYNAWTIADVSGATKGEGTDASFDAISVPTVDG
-2513 KVTYSDWIASVS
+2513 YTADHTQVEAQKVTPDTADSVV
-2525 SASGKDVTVGPDGVK
+2525 DVYYNANKTEIHFK
-2540 FSAVTPVEKTGYKTN
+2540 AVDEKTGKD
-2555 IDGNLAEETITAD
+2555 IDLLGSLTSPINVDVTTKDAD
-2568 SNDSVVNVTY
+2568 SQVASR
-2578 TPEDQSVVV
+2578 E
-2587 KAVDDDNH
+2587 A
-2595 GSDITDLIKPAIAA
+2595 DIK
-2609 LSGKTD
+2609 
-2615 AAIDPAQITSAIT
+2615 QY
-2628 AAKTAL
+2628 L
-2634 ADKYDYVSFD
+2634 ADKYTFD
-2644 PVTKFGE
+2644 KVETSQDGNITTYTLKF
-2651 SGQGQLVI
+2651 
-2659 HFKHKTETL
+2659 
-2668 DKDHTGAGTED
+2668 
-2679 DFVKEVTRTIH
+2679 
-2690 LTDTTNATH
+2690 N
-2699 DYVQHATVSRTAT
+2699 HAT
-2712 KDLVTGAVT
+2712 D
-2721 YSDWSV
+2721 
-2727 AKFDEFDIPQV
+2727 
-2738 DGYKSYAGSTKG
+2738 
-2750 DQTTAATQVAS
+2750 
-2761 ADVTVSNN
+2761 
-2769 IPQNGT
+2769 
-2775 DVYVSYKGNEN
+2775 
-2786 TNQSIEY
+2786 
-2793 VDIATGK
+2793 
-2800 TVKTDTVSGI
+2800 
-2810 VGQNTTYAGTLPKGY
+2810 
-2825 ELANNSSIPTS
+2825 
-2836 VTITANNT
+2836 
-2844 PVKIY
+2844 
-2849 VRQIT
+2849 
-2854 YTDANKPSDL
+2854 
-2864 TDALS
+2864 
-2869 ETITR
+2869 
-2874 TIHFEGITHDDVVQS
+2874 
-2889 VSFTR
+2889 
-2894 TATYNQ
+2894 
-2900 DTGKYDLSAWTPVD
+2900 
-2914 GNKWAFYNAPQVAGY
+2914 
-2929 TGTADHLEQVTVDP
+2929 
-2943 DTTKNDEETIKYT
+2943 
-2956 ANAQTARVIMKD
+2956 
-2968 SDNNDS
+2968 
-2974 VISIDTVNGTTGQ
+2974 
-2987 NVAISPVIPKGY
+2987 
-2999 ELDTARTANLP
+2999 
-3010 TSVQFT
+3010 
-3016 TDGTPTADTVIY
+3016 
-3028 LKHKLSSTP
+3028 
-3037 SDWPLSDDA
+3037 
-3046 YKEATSMTITR
+3046 
-3057 TITISKPGQADQ
+3057 TISKG
-3069 VIKQPVTLT
+3069 
-3078 RTITFDAVTGAI
+3078 G
-3090 KSTGAWSTGSW
+3090 
-3101 NLVGYVQAPDPI
+3101 NLP
-3113 VYNGITYNRVVTS
+3113 
-3126 NSSNPAEQGN
+3126 E
-3136 NALQKETVTSASKSY
+3136 
-3151 DVHVTYVANAT
+3151 
-3162 TLNFKAVDDD
+3162 
-3172 NKGVAIPID
+3172 GV
-3181 GITTSITHQSG
+3181 S
-3192 QALDS
+3192 
-3197 TQVQTIEQAIINKV
+3197 
-3211 QGLGYT
+3211 
-3217 FVPGVD
+3217 
-3223 ESNPSEYVLHFKHT
+3223 ESDF
-3237 TLTLKDNDSTPKGIT
+3237 
-3252 VDPLN
+3252 
-3257 KIIYRTI
+3257 
-3264 SYKFGDNNSAGLD
+3264 
-3277 YSTNE
+3277 
-3282 SYILKRTATIDLVT
+3282 
-3296 KAVEYTD
+3296 
-3303 WVMVNSDGTTSTSLA
+3303 
-3318 MPYEAIPTAP
+3318 
-3328 TGYTFDRIDGHDG
+3328 
-3341 TDGQPAW
+3341 
-3348 TAIPSMNIDST
+3348 
-3359 LINSTNPTKI
+3359 
-3369 NLVIRYKVASQTVP
+3369 
-3383 VYIYDVDSKTPN
+3383 
-3395 TAIGKTETVTV
+3395 
-3406 DGKPVVQPKA
+3406 
-3416 KETVTTG
+3416 
-3423 IRFNYNYGR
+3423 
-3432 AWLDANLNNG
+3432 
-3442 DNYEFV
+3442 
-3448 TGESYTGYFTMS
+3448 
-3460 SDGIPK
+3460 
-3466 AINVYV
+3466 
-3472 RHKHT
+3472 
-3477 TNTETTTSTRTI
+3477 
-3489 YVQGQDTPQTQVVH
+3489 
-3503 FTRDVYKDLV
+3503 
-3513 TGEVTGYGNWT
+3513 
-3524 IATDKDN
+3524 
-3531 SPEQWDAV
+3531 
-3539 DEGKAK
+3539 
-3545 PGYTTYIDGVK
+3545 
-3556 GDTIASQT
+3556 
-3564 PLPNQNVA
+3564 
-3572 VHVTFEANP
+3572 
-3581 ASVNVVYRNDA
+3581 
-3592 TNVVVQTVPFTGT
+3592 
-3605 IDQTIPLTYT
+3605 
-3615 IPAGYKLAPDQNLQK
+3615 
-3630 SYTLK
+3630 
-3635 AQNGD
+3635 
-3640 ITVYVE
+3640 
-3646 TDPKTYT
+3646 
-3653 PETVPSD
+3653 
-3660 VPESIKDQMTK
+3660 TK
-3671 TVTRHIEIVYPE
+3671 TVTR
-3683 GYTGDKLATPID
+3683 T
-3695 QSVTFER
+3695 
-3702 SVTVDLT
+3702 
-3709 KSGADRYVLGNDWH
+3709 
-3723 VKGSDNTQGSW
+3723 
-3734 ASVELTKING
+3734 IN
-3744 YHTDQG
+3744 
-3750 IDAATVD
+3750 
-3757 ANSSNVNLTI
+3757 
-3767 HYLADDA
+3767 
-3774 QLGIKAVDDTD
+3774 
-3785 NSDITS
+3785 
-3791 KIGSAIANITGK
+3791 
-3803 TNEAVDADK
+3803 
-3812 VNAAVKSAKD
+3812 
-3822 QLAKLGYT
+3822 
-3830 YVGTDVVTK
+3830 
-3839 FDDVVDTTAKPS
+3839 
-3851 QYLVIHFAHA
+3851 
-3861 TSTYNRGDKDLPDGV
+3861 
-3876 DSSQLTKSVTRKIIV
+3876 V

-4297 FSYDI
+4297 FSYDV

-4629 TTTLGATNK
+4629 TTTLGATDK

>member
-1 MHKTTTGTKDINR
+1 M
-14 TIDGTKPD
+14 
-22 GSTINYSDKVTFN
+22 
-35 YTTDTDLVNGKTTT
+35 
-49 KYDHDSQSFNAVPD
+49 
-63 TVAPAS
+63 
-69 IDGYSRVLNGGTLD
+69 
-83 SQAVTPNSSD
+83 
-93 INVHVSYIANDQKIL
+93 
-108 IKAYDV
+108 
-114 HDNGKTELAI
+114 
-124 PRGIMTSI
+124 
-132 IGKSKAVVDTTEVQ
+132 
-146 SAINAIKQY
+146 
-155 LESNGYTM
+155 
-163 ITKNP
+163 
-168 VIPTNFDADSKVDQ
+168 
-182 IVELDFD
+182 
-189 HKTDVIDHGHI
+189 
-200 PDGSPIKASDLETTV
+200 
-215 KRTVTVHNTD
+215 
-225 GSTQT
+225 
-230 VNQDF
+230 
-235 TATRTAN
+235 
-242 YDPVTKKV
+242 
-250 ISYNPWSG
+250 
-258 SSSTFTISPQK
+258 
-269 GYKSRWTTRFGEG
+269 
-282 TPISAKSGDTDYQ
+282 
-295 LVPAYDVDA
+295 
-304 QHITADTV
+304 
-312 PGQNVDVYYD
+312 
-322 AQDATRTIK
+322 
-331 YQDKDTGKIVGSFD
+331 
-345 SDPGKVG
+345 
-352 TQVTVD
+352 
-358 IKGNVPDGYEL
+358 
-369 TPGIEIPTQ
+369 
-378 VDVTTDDVPVVVSVQ
+378 
-393 RKGTTYS
+393 
-400 YTDKNLPTGVTA
+400 
-412 DDLQK
+412 
-417 TVKRQIIE
+417 
-425 HLTTAG
+425 
-431 QDQDKYINQT
+431 
-441 ANFVRTVT
+441 
-449 VYPATKDL
+449 
-457 PQKVVFGEWTP
+457 
-468 KTDADA
+468 
-474 VFSEKAIDQV
+474 
-484 DGYISVEVG
+484 
-493 SDTVTGHPI
+493 
-502 TVVPSQVVQ
+502 
-511 KSNGEPIDADTFHV
+511 
-525 YYRKVSTVPEGNIPE
+525 
-540 GTTKKDGTKLTD
+540 
-552 ADLGT
+552 
-557 DIIRDIYETA
+557 
-567 PGTSEPKLVKVQ
+567 
-579 KVRLTR
+579 
-585 DALVNQYTHE
+585 
-595 VLGYSDWRINSEYN
+595 
-609 KNHAADGYADTLP
+609 
-622 DYTPTA
+622 
-628 YTGYTPSVAE
+628 
-638 VTPIIQIDNNT
+638 
-649 PHLIHVYISYN
+649 
-660 NQKRTQVINYVDSA
+660 
-674 TGKTVRT
+674 
-681 QTITGVSNQDSS
+681 
-693 ENLEVPAGYEQDT
+693 
-706 TKKAENV
+706 
-713 TFSEDGQ
+713 
-720 SIIAHFQDKDLPT
+720 
-733 GTIYVK
+733 
-739 AGQDTYTKDN
+739 
-749 VPENLRDQVVK
+749 
-760 EVTRTITVNR
+760 
-770 PGEKTPQV
+770 
-778 IKQTVIFHRTIK
+778 
-790 FDKVTGQVIP
+790 
-800 ETATAWV
+800 
-807 TDDNSANGTWAE
+807 
-819 YDAPTIAGYVP
+819 
-830 TTATVAS
+830 
-837 QSVTA
+837 
-842 DTADANI
+842 
-849 TINYTDNTQ
+849 
-858 NIKLK
+858 
-863 AVDDT
+863 
-868 NNASEIT
+868 
-875 IPSGYTTEISGTSST
+875 
-890 PVDQDKLQGAIDKIV
+890 
-905 KALEDEGYKFAGN
+905 
-918 NTIDTYDNDKTTD
+918 
-931 QWITIHFTHQTEED
+931 
-945 SKGQL
+945 
-950 PEGVTPED
+950 
-958 LEKTITRT
+958 
-966 VHVKGEPTKGDHDET
+966 
-981 QTVTATRK
+981 
-989 AIYDKVAKKII
+989 
-1000 GYTDWTGAIPVFNI
+1000 
-1014 DQYTGYTSKV
+1014 
-1024 DGNAAKEV
+1024 
-1032 SSVTIDN
+1032 
-1039 NTPAT
+1039 
-1044 LENTVTYEAGDAT
+1044 
-1057 QIINY
+1057 
-1062 VTEDGTKV
+1062 
-1070 GTTSI
+1070 
-1075 SGHVGDALGSGVV
+1075 
-1088 DKINGN
+1088 
-1094 VPSGYELVSGQNF
+1094 
-1107 TNYES
+1107 
-1112 NKFSTVDNPISVY
+1112 
-1125 VKGENGARAQIIFKD
+1125 
-1140 IETSREIGSARDVTG
+1140 
-1155 PSGETKEFDL
+1155 
-1165 TAPNGYDFVDPT
+1165 
-1177 DAKKNITFSTDGKTV
+1177 KNI
-1192 IIPVYVKHHTDTI
+1192 
-1205 GPNDNPD
+1205 
-1212 DATKKLITQS
+1212 
-1222 LTGNA
+1222 
-1227 TRTITVHKIDGSTTT
+1227 
-1242 ETQTVQMH
+1242 
-1250 RSAIIDRATDT
+1250 T
-1261 VTYTAWEADDPANAA
+1261 VTYTKKTQSTEIQYVDGDHKVIKTVTVTGKTGDPA
-1276 FKEYTPAKQAGYTTL
+1276 Q
-1291 VDGAPKDTV
+1291 
-1300 ASETP
+1300 
-1305 TKPGDETVNVTY
+1305 TVNVDDDNN
-1317 KASQKSAEIRYV
+1317 KPSGWKLSG
-1329 DSKTK
+1329 
-1334 QVVKTDAVTGAP
+1334 DAP
-1346 GEKVTNFTTSVPDGY
+1346 
-1361 VLDDGQKVPSEVDI
+1361 
-1375 AAGDQAT
+1375 
-1382 DPITVYVHQKIDTLT
+1382 
-1397 TDQAKTHGV
+1397 
-1406 LDSDLARTVAR
+1406 
-1417 TVIINEPG
+1417 
-1425 KASQTYTQVAHFT
+1425 
-1438 RQAQL
+1438 
-1443 NEATGAI
+1443 
-1450 TYTAWTSSDS
+1450 
-1460 HFDAISV
+1460 
-1467 PEVAGYKSTVA
+1467 
-1478 ATDPSVG
+1478 
-1485 AIDVTAEDRDK
+1485 
-1496 FVVVNYTAGD
+1496 
-1506 QDLTIRLHDV
+1506 
-1516 TDSSKSVDIAVPSDV
+1516 
-1531 TSVFHGK
+1531 
-1538 SGAAID
+1538 
-1544 STDLRSAISKIKDEL
+1544 
-1559 AKQGY
+1559 
-1564 QYVGEDMPV
+1564 
-1573 DYDTDDKVMQYLDM
+1573 
-1587 NFKRVSQTVGP
+1587 
-1598 HDTIPE
+1598 
-1604 GTKKDDGTDL
+1604 
-1614 SEKDLTQTVTRT
+1614 
-1626 IYTTDPEDNQTRFTQ
+1626 
-1641 TVVVTRTATI
+1641 
-1651 DMNTKKVTGFSAW
+1651 
-1664 SSASFDQYTAPS
+1664 
-1676 YKNYTTNIDVDGSG
+1676 
-1690 NNVVGRA
+1690 
-1697 VTADEIAS
+1697 
-1705 GQAKDVHITYTKNTQ
+1705 
-1720 EATPTNIP
+1720 
-1728 DGAKKSDGSK
+1728 
-1738 LTKDDLEKSV
+1738 
-1748 TRTIHFVDENGN
+1748 
-1760 KVADDSVE
+1760 
-1768 KVTFTRTATLDKDGK
+1768 
-1783 VISYSDWTQSGS
+1783 
-1795 WDDVTSPEKAGF
+1795 
-1807 KATIATIPAVALT
+1807 
-1820 PETAKDVEITV
+1820 
-1831 TYKPE
+1831 
-1836 RVIGHIKFVDDKTGA
+1836 
-1851 LVSDKIVDAK
+1851 
-1861 AGQTGV
+1861 
-1867 ATNAAVPEGYE
+1867 
-1878 IAADSEVKTVPASLD
+1878 
-1893 FGATDHDDVIIKVSQ
+1893 
-1908 KVDDVDPDHIPDG
+1908 
-1921 VKKSDGTPLTKDDLE
+1921 
-1936 KTITRHIHF
+1936 KTITITFDNNHKPVEQITVEHDTR
-1945 VYPTSYKGA
+1945 TYKS
-1954 KDDDFDQ
+1954 
-1961 TVTIKRTA
+1961 
-1969 QYNEATKTVIFGDW
+1969 GDVNA
-1983 QPATLE
+1983 P
-1989 AYTPADREGLVTPSA
+1989 EGL
-2004 VPSLTVDENSQDSS
+2004 D
-2018 VTLTYTTKTASM
+2018 
-2030 NFKAYDDT
+2030 
-2038 EGKDITLPS
+2038 
-2047 TLQTSISHAGDQT
+2047 
-2060 VTQTEI
+2060 
-2066 DGVVEGIKSAVG
+2066 
-2078 DNYKFE
+2078 
-2084 KTETD
+2084 
-2089 ENGNV
+2089 
-2094 VVHFTHKTSP
+2094 
-2104 VTPTDSDQA
+2104 
-2113 TTKEITRIIH
+2113 
-2123 VTTPDGKTYNY
+2123 
-2134 KQTVTATR
+2134 
-2142 TLTRDLVTG
+2142 
-2151 KVTEGDWT
+2151 
-2159 TPSFDQY
+2159 
-2166 GAPQYDGYTS
+2166 
-2176 QVDSTNSTEV
+2176 
-2186 TAHQVTADEITAGKA
+2186 
-2201 SDVNVTY
+2201 
-2208 QANDQSFKVHFIDA
+2208 
-2222 KTGQEVL
+2222 
-2229 SPVTYSGKTGENVTI
+2229 
-2244 DQSKWNL
+2244 
-2251 ANYKLVPGQNIP
+2251 
-2263 ASVKLS
+2263 
-2269 AEPSDLYVTVD
+2269 
-2280 HNTTQYDTKNP
+2280 
-2291 GKFNLS
+2291 
-2297 KTITRTIKVVDPV
+2297 
-2310 TGATSVVDAESVTFT
+2310 
-2325 RTATVDNVD
+2325 
-2334 GSVIYSDWTPTGD
+2334 
-2347 TTWADFIAPAKTGYT
+2347 
-2362 ASPETING
+2362 
-2370 KTVSAYDNDE
+2370 
-2380 TDIITY
+2380 
-2386 TANNHDVIV
+2386 
-2395 KYVDSTGKEVGNKTI
+2395 
-2410 SGKTGATIPVDAQS
+2410 
-2424 GLPDGYEIDPNK
+2424 
-2436 PAPATYT
+2436 
-2443 VGDGDGQT
+2443 
-2451 IEVHVITGTH
+2451 
-2461 TYHEGDSNV
+2461 
-2470 PSNIQ
+2470 
-2475 LAKTVTR
+2475 KTVTR
-2482 TINTISPDGTI
+2482 TINFHKPAGNEQVVQTVHY
-2493 STQKQSITFT
+2493 T
-2503 RTATVNAASG
+2503 RTATVDLVSGDIKYNAWTIADVSGATKGEGTDASFDAISVPTVDG
-2513 KVTYSDWIASVS
+2513 YTADHTQVEAQKVTPDTADSVV
-2525 SASGKDVTVGPDGVK
+2525 DVYYNANKTEIHFK
-2540 FSAVTPVEKTGYKTN
+2540 AVDEKTGKD
-2555 IDGNLAEETITAD
+2555 IDLLGSLTSPINVDVTTKDAD
-2568 SNDSVVNVTY
+2568 SQVASR
-2578 TPEDQSVVV
+2578 E
-2587 KAVDDDNH
+2587 A
-2595 GSDITDLIKPAIAA
+2595 DIK
-2609 LSGKTD
+2609 
-2615 AAIDPAQITSAIT
+2615 QY
-2628 AAKTAL
+2628 L
-2634 ADKYDYVSFD
+2634 ADKYTFD
-2644 PVTKFGE
+2644 KVETSQDGNITTYTLKF
-2651 SGQGQLVI
+2651 
-2659 HFKHKTETL
+2659 
-2668 DKDHTGAGTED
+2668 
-2679 DFVKEVTRTIH
+2679 
-2690 LTDTTNATH
+2690 N
-2699 DYVQHATVSRTAT
+2699 HAT
-2712 KDLVTGAVT
+2712 D
-2721 YSDWSV
+2721 
-2727 AKFDEFDIPQV
+2727 
-2738 DGYKSYAGSTKG
+2738 
-2750 DQTTAATQVAS
+2750 
-2761 ADVTVSNN
+2761 
-2769 IPQNGT
+2769 
-2775 DVYVSYKGNEN
+2775 
-2786 TNQSIEY
+2786 
-2793 VDIATGK
+2793 
-2800 TVKTDTVSGI
+2800 
-2810 VGQNTTYAGTLPKGY
+2810 
-2825 ELANNSSIPTS
+2825 
-2836 VTITANNT
+2836 
-2844 PVKIY
+2844 
-2849 VRQIT
+2849 
-2854 YTDANKPSDL
+2854 
-2864 TDALS
+2864 
-2869 ETITR
+2869 
-2874 TIHFEGITHDDVVQS
+2874 
-2889 VSFTR
+2889 
-2894 TATYNQ
+2894 
-2900 DTGKYDLSAWTPVD
+2900 
-2914 GNKWAFYNAPQVAGY
+2914 
-2929 TGTADHLEQVTVDP
+2929 
-2943 DTTKNDEETIKYT
+2943 
-2956 ANAQTARVIMKD
+2956 
-2968 SDNNDS
+2968 
-2974 VISIDTVNGTTGQ
+2974 
-2987 NVAISPVIPKGY
+2987 
-2999 ELDTARTANLP
+2999 
-3010 TSVQFT
+3010 
-3016 TDGTPTADTVIY
+3016 
-3028 LKHKLSSTP
+3028 
-3037 SDWPLSDDA
+3037 
-3046 YKEATSMTITR
+3046 
-3057 TITISKPGQADQ
+3057 TISKG
-3069 VIKQPVTLT
+3069 
-3078 RTITFDAVTGAI
+3078 G
-3090 KSTGAWSTGSW
+3090 
-3101 NLVGYVQAPDPI
+3101 NLP
-3113 VYNGITYNRVVTS
+3113 
-3126 NSSNPAEQGN
+3126 E
-3136 NALQKETVTSASKSY
+3136 
-3151 DVHVTYVANAT
+3151 
-3162 TLNFKAVDDD
+3162 
-3172 NKGVAIPID
+3172 GV
-3181 GITTSITHQSG
+3181 S
-3192 QALDS
+3192 
-3197 TQVQTIEQAIINKV
+3197 
-3211 QGLGYT
+3211 
-3217 FVPGVD
+3217 
-3223 ESNPSEYVLHFKHT
+3223 ESDF
-3237 TLTLKDNDSTPKGIT
+3237 
-3252 VDPLN
+3252 
-3257 KIIYRTI
+3257 
-3264 SYKFGDNNSAGLD
+3264 
-3277 YSTNE
+3277 
-3282 SYILKRTATIDLVT
+3282 
-3296 KAVEYTD
+3296 
-3303 WVMVNSDGTTSTSLA
+3303 
-3318 MPYEAIPTAP
+3318 
-3328 TGYTFDRIDGHDG
+3328 
-3341 TDGQPAW
+3341 
-3348 TAIPSMNIDST
+3348 
-3359 LINSTNPTKI
+3359 
-3369 NLVIRYKVASQTVP
+3369 
-3383 VYIYDVDSKTPN
+3383 
-3395 TAIGKTETVTV
+3395 
-3406 DGKPVVQPKA
+3406 
-3416 KETVTTG
+3416 
-3423 IRFNYNYGR
+3423 
-3432 AWLDANLNNG
+3432 
-3442 DNYEFV
+3442 
-3448 TGESYTGYFTMS
+3448 
-3460 SDGIPK
+3460 
-3466 AINVYV
+3466 
-3472 RHKHT
+3472 
-3477 TNTETTTSTRTI
+3477 
-3489 YVQGQDTPQTQVVH
+3489 
-3503 FTRDVYKDLV
+3503 
-3513 TGEVTGYGNWT
+3513 
-3524 IATDKDN
+3524 
-3531 SPEQWDAV
+3531 
-3539 DEGKAK
+3539 
-3545 PGYTTYIDGVK
+3545 
-3556 GDTIASQT
+3556 
-3564 PLPNQNVA
+3564 
-3572 VHVTFEANP
+3572 
-3581 ASVNVVYRNDA
+3581 
-3592 TNVVVQTVPFTGT
+3592 
-3605 IDQTIPLTYT
+3605 
-3615 IPAGYKLAPDQNLQK
+3615 
-3630 SYTLK
+3630 
-3635 AQNGD
+3635 
-3640 ITVYVE
+3640 
-3646 TDPKTYT
+3646 
-3653 PETVPSD
+3653 
-3660 VPESIKDQMTK
+3660 TK
-3671 TVTRHIEIVYPE
+3671 TVTR
-3683 GYTGDKLATPID
+3683 T
-3695 QSVTFER
+3695 
-3702 SVTVDLT
+3702 
-3709 KSGADRYVLGNDWH
+3709 
-3723 VKGSDNTQGSW
+3723 
-3734 ASVELTKING
+3734 IN
-3744 YHTDQG
+3744 
-3750 IDAATVD
+3750 
-3757 ANSSNVNLTI
+3757 
-3767 HYLADDA
+3767 
-3774 QLGIKAVDDTD
+3774 
-3785 NSDITS
+3785 
-3791 KIGSAIANITGK
+3791 
-3803 TNEAVDADK
+3803 
-3812 VNAAVKSAKD
+3812 
-3822 QLAKLGYT
+3822 
-3830 YVGTDVVTK
+3830 
-3839 FDDVVDTTAKPS
+3839 
-3851 QYLVIHFAHA
+3851 
-3861 TSTYNRGDKDLPDGV
+3861 
-3876 DSSQLTKSVTRKIIV
+3876 V

-4297 FSYDI
+4297 FSYDV

-6322 GNPADG
+6322 GSPADG

>member
-1 MHKTTTGTKDINR
+1 M
-14 TIDGTKPD
+14 
-22 GSTINYSDKVTFN
+22 
-35 YTTDTDLVNGKTTT
+35 
-49 KYDHDSQSFNAVPD
+49 
-63 TVAPAS
+63 
-69 IDGYSRVLNGGTLD
+69 
-83 SQAVTPNSSD
+83 
-93 INVHVSYIANDQKIL
+93 
-108 IKAYDV
+108 
-114 HDNGKTELAI
+114 
-124 PRGIMTSI
+124 
-132 IGKSKAVVDTTEVQ
+132 
-146 SAINAIKQY
+146 
-155 LESNGYTM
+155 
-163 ITKNP
+163 
-168 VIPTNFDADSKVDQ
+168 
-182 IVELDFD
+182 
-189 HKTDVIDHGHI
+189 
-200 PDGSPIKASDLETTV
+200 
-215 KRTVTVHNTD
+215 
-225 GSTQT
+225 
-230 VNQDF
+230 
-235 TATRTAN
+235 
-242 YDPVTKKV
+242 
-250 ISYNPWSG
+250 
-258 SSSTFTISPQK
+258 
-269 GYKSRWTTRFGEG
+269 
-282 TPISAKSGDTDYQ
+282 
-295 LVPAYDVDA
+295 
-304 QHITADTV
+304 
-312 PGQNVDVYYD
+312 
-322 AQDATRTIK
+322 
-331 YQDKDTGKIVGSFD
+331 
-345 SDPGKVG
+345 
-352 TQVTVD
+352 
-358 IKGNVPDGYEL
+358 
-369 TPGIEIPTQ
+369 
-378 VDVTTDDVPVVVSVQ
+378 
-393 RKGTTYS
+393 
-400 YTDKNLPTGVTA
+400 
-412 DDLQK
+412 
-417 TVKRQIIE
+417 
-425 HLTTAG
+425 
-431 QDQDKYINQT
+431 
-441 ANFVRTVT
+441 
-449 VYPATKDL
+449 
-457 PQKVVFGEWTP
+457 
-468 KTDADA
+468 
-474 VFSEKAIDQV
+474 
-484 DGYISVEVG
+484 
-493 SDTVTGHPI
+493 
-502 TVVPSQVVQ
+502 
-511 KSNGEPIDADTFHV
+511 
-525 YYRKVSTVPEGNIPE
+525 
-540 GTTKKDGTKLTD
+540 
-552 ADLGT
+552 
-557 DIIRDIYETA
+557 
-567 PGTSEPKLVKVQ
+567 
-579 KVRLTR
+579 
-585 DALVNQYTHE
+585 
-595 VLGYSDWRINSEYN
+595 
-609 KNHAADGYADTLP
+609 
-622 DYTPTA
+622 
-628 YTGYTPSVAE
+628 
-638 VTPIIQIDNNT
+638 
-649 PHLIHVYISYN
+649 
-660 NQKRTQVINYVDSA
+660 
-674 TGKTVRT
+674 
-681 QTITGVSNQDSS
+681 
-693 ENLEVPAGYEQDT
+693 
-706 TKKAENV
+706 
-713 TFSEDGQ
+713 
-720 SIIAHFQDKDLPT
+720 
-733 GTIYVK
+733 
-739 AGQDTYTKDN
+739 
-749 VPENLRDQVVK
+749 
-760 EVTRTITVNR
+760 
-770 PGEKTPQV
+770 
-778 IKQTVIFHRTIK
+778 
-790 FDKVTGQVIP
+790 
-800 ETATAWV
+800 
-807 TDDNSANGTWAE
+807 
-819 YDAPTIAGYVP
+819 
-830 TTATVAS
+830 
-837 QSVTA
+837 
-842 DTADANI
+842 
-849 TINYTDNTQ
+849 
-858 NIKLK
+858 
-863 AVDDT
+863 
-868 NNASEIT
+868 
-875 IPSGYTTEISGTSST
+875 
-890 PVDQDKLQGAIDKIV
+890 
-905 KALEDEGYKFAGN
+905 
-918 NTIDTYDNDKTTD
+918 
-931 QWITIHFTHQTEED
+931 
-945 SKGQL
+945 
-950 PEGVTPED
+950 
-958 LEKTITRT
+958 
-966 VHVKGEPTKGDHDET
+966 
-981 QTVTATRK
+981 
-989 AIYDKVAKKII
+989 
-1000 GYTDWTGAIPVFNI
+1000 
-1014 DQYTGYTSKV
+1014 
-1024 DGNAAKEV
+1024 
-1032 SSVTIDN
+1032 
-1039 NTPAT
+1039 
-1044 LENTVTYEAGDAT
+1044 
-1057 QIINY
+1057 
-1062 VTEDGTKV
+1062 
-1070 GTTSI
+1070 
-1075 SGHVGDALGSGVV
+1075 
-1088 DKINGN
+1088 
-1094 VPSGYELVSGQNF
+1094 
-1107 TNYES
+1107 
-1112 NKFSTVDNPISVY
+1112 
-1125 VKGENGARAQIIFKD
+1125 
-1140 IETSREIGSARDVTG
+1140 
-1155 PSGETKEFDL
+1155 
-1165 TAPNGYDFVDPT
+1165 
-1177 DAKKNITFSTDGKTV
+1177 KNI
-1192 IIPVYVKHHTDTI
+1192 
-1205 GPNDNPD
+1205 
-1212 DATKKLITQS
+1212 
-1222 LTGNA
+1222 
-1227 TRTITVHKIDGSTTT
+1227 
-1242 ETQTVQMH
+1242 
-1250 RSAIIDRATDT
+1250 T
-1261 VTYTAWEADDPANAA
+1261 VTYTKKTQSTEIQYVDGDHKVIKTVTVTGKTGDPA
-1276 FKEYTPAKQAGYTTL
+1276 Q
-1291 VDGAPKDTV
+1291 
-1300 ASETP
+1300 
-1305 TKPGDETVNVTY
+1305 TVNVDDDNN
-1317 KASQKSAEIRYV
+1317 KPSGWKLSG
-1329 DSKTK
+1329 
-1334 QVVKTDAVTGAP
+1334 DAP
-1346 GEKVTNFTTSVPDGY
+1346 
-1361 VLDDGQKVPSEVDI
+1361 
-1375 AAGDQAT
+1375 
-1382 DPITVYVHQKIDTLT
+1382 
-1397 TDQAKTHGV
+1397 
-1406 LDSDLARTVAR
+1406 
-1417 TVIINEPG
+1417 
-1425 KASQTYTQVAHFT
+1425 
-1438 RQAQL
+1438 
-1443 NEATGAI
+1443 
-1450 TYTAWTSSDS
+1450 
-1460 HFDAISV
+1460 
-1467 PEVAGYKSTVA
+1467 
-1478 ATDPSVG
+1478 
-1485 AIDVTAEDRDK
+1485 
-1496 FVVVNYTAGD
+1496 
-1506 QDLTIRLHDV
+1506 
-1516 TDSSKSVDIAVPSDV
+1516 
-1531 TSVFHGK
+1531 
-1538 SGAAID
+1538 
-1544 STDLRSAISKIKDEL
+1544 
-1559 AKQGY
+1559 
-1564 QYVGEDMPV
+1564 
-1573 DYDTDDKVMQYLDM
+1573 
-1587 NFKRVSQTVGP
+1587 
-1598 HDTIPE
+1598 
-1604 GTKKDDGTDL
+1604 
-1614 SEKDLTQTVTRT
+1614 
-1626 IYTTDPEDNQTRFTQ
+1626 
-1641 TVVVTRTATI
+1641 
-1651 DMNTKKVTGFSAW
+1651 
-1664 SSASFDQYTAPS
+1664 
-1676 YKNYTTNIDVDGSG
+1676 
-1690 NNVVGRA
+1690 
-1697 VTADEIAS
+1697 
-1705 GQAKDVHITYTKNTQ
+1705 
-1720 EATPTNIP
+1720 
-1728 DGAKKSDGSK
+1728 
-1738 LTKDDLEKSV
+1738 
-1748 TRTIHFVDENGN
+1748 
-1760 KVADDSVE
+1760 
-1768 KVTFTRTATLDKDGK
+1768 
-1783 VISYSDWTQSGS
+1783 
-1795 WDDVTSPEKAGF
+1795 
-1807 KATIATIPAVALT
+1807 
-1820 PETAKDVEITV
+1820 
-1831 TYKPE
+1831 
-1836 RVIGHIKFVDDKTGA
+1836 
-1851 LVSDKIVDAK
+1851 
-1861 AGQTGV
+1861 
-1867 ATNAAVPEGYE
+1867 
-1878 IAADSEVKTVPASLD
+1878 
-1893 FGATDHDDVIIKVSQ
+1893 
-1908 KVDDVDPDHIPDG
+1908 
-1921 VKKSDGTPLTKDDLE
+1921 
-1936 KTITRHIHF
+1936 KTITITFDNNHKPVEQITVEHDTR
-1945 VYPTSYKGA
+1945 TYKS
-1954 KDDDFDQ
+1954 
-1961 TVTIKRTA
+1961 
-1969 QYNEATKTVIFGDW
+1969 GDVNA
-1983 QPATLE
+1983 P
-1989 AYTPADREGLVTPSA
+1989 EGL
-2004 VPSLTVDENSQDSS
+2004 D
-2018 VTLTYTTKTASM
+2018 
-2030 NFKAYDDT
+2030 
-2038 EGKDITLPS
+2038 
-2047 TLQTSISHAGDQT
+2047 
-2060 VTQTEI
+2060 
-2066 DGVVEGIKSAVG
+2066 
-2078 DNYKFE
+2078 
-2084 KTETD
+2084 
-2089 ENGNV
+2089 
-2094 VVHFTHKTSP
+2094 
-2104 VTPTDSDQA
+2104 
-2113 TTKEITRIIH
+2113 
-2123 VTTPDGKTYNY
+2123 
-2134 KQTVTATR
+2134 
-2142 TLTRDLVTG
+2142 
-2151 KVTEGDWT
+2151 
-2159 TPSFDQY
+2159 
-2166 GAPQYDGYTS
+2166 
-2176 QVDSTNSTEV
+2176 
-2186 TAHQVTADEITAGKA
+2186 
-2201 SDVNVTY
+2201 
-2208 QANDQSFKVHFIDA
+2208 
-2222 KTGQEVL
+2222 
-2229 SPVTYSGKTGENVTI
+2229 
-2244 DQSKWNL
+2244 
-2251 ANYKLVPGQNIP
+2251 
-2263 ASVKLS
+2263 
-2269 AEPSDLYVTVD
+2269 
-2280 HNTTQYDTKNP
+2280 
-2291 GKFNLS
+2291 
-2297 KTITRTIKVVDPV
+2297 
-2310 TGATSVVDAESVTFT
+2310 
-2325 RTATVDNVD
+2325 
-2334 GSVIYSDWTPTGD
+2334 
-2347 TTWADFIAPAKTGYT
+2347 
-2362 ASPETING
+2362 
-2370 KTVSAYDNDE
+2370 
-2380 TDIITY
+2380 
-2386 TANNHDVIV
+2386 
-2395 KYVDSTGKEVGNKTI
+2395 
-2410 SGKTGATIPVDAQS
+2410 
-2424 GLPDGYEIDPNK
+2424 
-2436 PAPATYT
+2436 
-2443 VGDGDGQT
+2443 
-2451 IEVHVITGTH
+2451 
-2461 TYHEGDSNV
+2461 
-2470 PSNIQ
+2470 
-2475 LAKTVTR
+2475 KTVTR
-2482 TINTISPDGTI
+2482 TINFHKPAGNEQVVQTVHY
-2493 STQKQSITFT
+2493 T
-2503 RTATVNAASG
+2503 RTATVDLVSGDIKYNAWTIADVSGATKGEGTDASFDAISVPTVDG
-2513 KVTYSDWIASVS
+2513 YTADHTQVEAQKVTPDTADSVV
-2525 SASGKDVTVGPDGVK
+2525 DVYYNANKTEIHFK
-2540 FSAVTPVEKTGYKTN
+2540 AVDEKTGKD
-2555 IDGNLAEETITAD
+2555 IDLLGSLTSPINVDVTTKDAD
-2568 SNDSVVNVTY
+2568 SQVASR
-2578 TPEDQSVVV
+2578 E
-2587 KAVDDDNH
+2587 A
-2595 GSDITDLIKPAIAA
+2595 DIK
-2609 LSGKTD
+2609 
-2615 AAIDPAQITSAIT
+2615 QY
-2628 AAKTAL
+2628 L
-2634 ADKYDYVSFD
+2634 ADKYTFD
-2644 PVTKFGE
+2644 KVETSQDGNITTYTLKF
-2651 SGQGQLVI
+2651 
-2659 HFKHKTETL
+2659 
-2668 DKDHTGAGTED
+2668 
-2679 DFVKEVTRTIH
+2679 
-2690 LTDTTNATH
+2690 N
-2699 DYVQHATVSRTAT
+2699 HAT
-2712 KDLVTGAVT
+2712 D
-2721 YSDWSV
+2721 
-2727 AKFDEFDIPQV
+2727 
-2738 DGYKSYAGSTKG
+2738 
-2750 DQTTAATQVAS
+2750 
-2761 ADVTVSNN
+2761 
-2769 IPQNGT
+2769 
-2775 DVYVSYKGNEN
+2775 
-2786 TNQSIEY
+2786 
-2793 VDIATGK
+2793 
-2800 TVKTDTVSGI
+2800 
-2810 VGQNTTYAGTLPKGY
+2810 
-2825 ELANNSSIPTS
+2825 
-2836 VTITANNT
+2836 
-2844 PVKIY
+2844 
-2849 VRQIT
+2849 
-2854 YTDANKPSDL
+2854 
-2864 TDALS
+2864 
-2869 ETITR
+2869 
-2874 TIHFEGITHDDVVQS
+2874 
-2889 VSFTR
+2889 
-2894 TATYNQ
+2894 
-2900 DTGKYDLSAWTPVD
+2900 
-2914 GNKWAFYNAPQVAGY
+2914 
-2929 TGTADHLEQVTVDP
+2929 
-2943 DTTKNDEETIKYT
+2943 
-2956 ANAQTARVIMKD
+2956 
-2968 SDNNDS
+2968 
-2974 VISIDTVNGTTGQ
+2974 
-2987 NVAISPVIPKGY
+2987 
-2999 ELDTARTANLP
+2999 
-3010 TSVQFT
+3010 
-3016 TDGTPTADTVIY
+3016 
-3028 LKHKLSSTP
+3028 
-3037 SDWPLSDDA
+3037 
-3046 YKEATSMTITR
+3046 
-3057 TITISKPGQADQ
+3057 TISKG
-3069 VIKQPVTLT
+3069 
-3078 RTITFDAVTGAI
+3078 G
-3090 KSTGAWSTGSW
+3090 
-3101 NLVGYVQAPDPI
+3101 NLP
-3113 VYNGITYNRVVTS
+3113 
-3126 NSSNPAEQGN
+3126 E
-3136 NALQKETVTSASKSY
+3136 
-3151 DVHVTYVANAT
+3151 
-3162 TLNFKAVDDD
+3162 
-3172 NKGVAIPID
+3172 GV
-3181 GITTSITHQSG
+3181 S
-3192 QALDS
+3192 
-3197 TQVQTIEQAIINKV
+3197 
-3211 QGLGYT
+3211 
-3217 FVPGVD
+3217 
-3223 ESNPSEYVLHFKHT
+3223 ESDF
-3237 TLTLKDNDSTPKGIT
+3237 
-3252 VDPLN
+3252 
-3257 KIIYRTI
+3257 
-3264 SYKFGDNNSAGLD
+3264 
-3277 YSTNE
+3277 
-3282 SYILKRTATIDLVT
+3282 
-3296 KAVEYTD
+3296 
-3303 WVMVNSDGTTSTSLA
+3303 
-3318 MPYEAIPTAP
+3318 
-3328 TGYTFDRIDGHDG
+3328 
-3341 TDGQPAW
+3341 
-3348 TAIPSMNIDST
+3348 
-3359 LINSTNPTKI
+3359 
-3369 NLVIRYKVASQTVP
+3369 
-3383 VYIYDVDSKTPN
+3383 
-3395 TAIGKTETVTV
+3395 
-3406 DGKPVVQPKA
+3406 
-3416 KETVTTG
+3416 
-3423 IRFNYNYGR
+3423 
-3432 AWLDANLNNG
+3432 
-3442 DNYEFV
+3442 
-3448 TGESYTGYFTMS
+3448 
-3460 SDGIPK
+3460 
-3466 AINVYV
+3466 
-3472 RHKHT
+3472 
-3477 TNTETTTSTRTI
+3477 
-3489 YVQGQDTPQTQVVH
+3489 
-3503 FTRDVYKDLV
+3503 
-3513 TGEVTGYGNWT
+3513 
-3524 IATDKDN
+3524 
-3531 SPEQWDAV
+3531 
-3539 DEGKAK
+3539 
-3545 PGYTTYIDGVK
+3545 
-3556 GDTIASQT
+3556 
-3564 PLPNQNVA
+3564 
-3572 VHVTFEANP
+3572 
-3581 ASVNVVYRNDA
+3581 
-3592 TNVVVQTVPFTGT
+3592 
-3605 IDQTIPLTYT
+3605 
-3615 IPAGYKLAPDQNLQK
+3615 
-3630 SYTLK
+3630 
-3635 AQNGD
+3635 
-3640 ITVYVE
+3640 
-3646 TDPKTYT
+3646 
-3653 PETVPSD
+3653 
-3660 VPESIKDQMTK
+3660 TK
-3671 TVTRHIEIVYPE
+3671 TVTR
-3683 GYTGDKLATPID
+3683 
-3695 QSVTFER
+3695 
-3702 SVTVDLT
+3702 
-3709 KSGADRYVLGNDWH
+3709 
-3723 VKGSDNTQGSW
+3723 
-3734 ASVELTKING
+3734 
-3744 YHTDQG
+3744 
-3750 IDAATVD
+3750 
-3757 ANSSNVNLTI
+3757 
-3767 HYLADDA
+3767 
-3774 QLGIKAVDDTD
+3774 
-3785 NSDITS
+3785 
-3791 KIGSAIANITGK
+3791 
-3803 TNEAVDADK
+3803 TN
-3812 VNAAVKSAKD
+3812 N
-3822 QLAKLGYT
+3822 
-3830 YVGTDVVTK
+3830 
-3839 FDDVVDTTAKPS
+3839 
-3851 QYLVIHFAHA
+3851 
-3861 TSTYNRGDKDLPDGV
+3861 
-3876 DSSQLTKSVTRKIIV
+3876 V

-4297 FSYDI
+4297 FSYDV

-5042 QSPVVQTITATRTAT
+5042 QSPVVQTITAT

>member
-1 MHKTTTGTKDINR
+1 M
-14 TIDGTKPD
+14 
-22 GSTINYSDKVTFN
+22 
-35 YTTDTDLVNGKTTT
+35 
-49 KYDHDSQSFNAVPD
+49 
-63 TVAPAS
+63 
-69 IDGYSRVLNGGTLD
+69 
-83 SQAVTPNSSD
+83 
-93 INVHVSYIANDQKIL
+93 
-108 IKAYDV
+108 
-114 HDNGKTELAI
+114 
-124 PRGIMTSI
+124 
-132 IGKSKAVVDTTEVQ
+132 
-146 SAINAIKQY
+146 
-155 LESNGYTM
+155 
-163 ITKNP
+163 
-168 VIPTNFDADSKVDQ
+168 
-182 IVELDFD
+182 
-189 HKTDVIDHGHI
+189 
-200 PDGSPIKASDLETTV
+200 
-215 KRTVTVHNTD
+215 
-225 GSTQT
+225 
-230 VNQDF
+230 
-235 TATRTAN
+235 
-242 YDPVTKKV
+242 
-250 ISYNPWSG
+250 
-258 SSSTFTISPQK
+258 
-269 GYKSRWTTRFGEG
+269 
-282 TPISAKSGDTDYQ
+282 
-295 LVPAYDVDA
+295 
-304 QHITADTV
+304 
-312 PGQNVDVYYD
+312 
-322 AQDATRTIK
+322 
-331 YQDKDTGKIVGSFD
+331 
-345 SDPGKVG
+345 
-352 TQVTVD
+352 
-358 IKGNVPDGYEL
+358 
-369 TPGIEIPTQ
+369 
-378 VDVTTDDVPVVVSVQ
+378 
-393 RKGTTYS
+393 
-400 YTDKNLPTGVTA
+400 
-412 DDLQK
+412 
-417 TVKRQIIE
+417 
-425 HLTTAG
+425 
-431 QDQDKYINQT
+431 
-441 ANFVRTVT
+441 
-449 VYPATKDL
+449 
-457 PQKVVFGEWTP
+457 
-468 KTDADA
+468 
-474 VFSEKAIDQV
+474 
-484 DGYISVEVG
+484 
-493 SDTVTGHPI
+493 
-502 TVVPSQVVQ
+502 
-511 KSNGEPIDADTFHV
+511 
-525 YYRKVSTVPEGNIPE
+525 
-540 GTTKKDGTKLTD
+540 
-552 ADLGT
+552 
-557 DIIRDIYETA
+557 
-567 PGTSEPKLVKVQ
+567 
-579 KVRLTR
+579 
-585 DALVNQYTHE
+585 
-595 VLGYSDWRINSEYN
+595 
-609 KNHAADGYADTLP
+609 
-622 DYTPTA
+622 
-628 YTGYTPSVAE
+628 
-638 VTPIIQIDNNT
+638 
-649 PHLIHVYISYN
+649 
-660 NQKRTQVINYVDSA
+660 
-674 TGKTVRT
+674 
-681 QTITGVSNQDSS
+681 
-693 ENLEVPAGYEQDT
+693 
-706 TKKAENV
+706 
-713 TFSEDGQ
+713 
-720 SIIAHFQDKDLPT
+720 
-733 GTIYVK
+733 
-739 AGQDTYTKDN
+739 
-749 VPENLRDQVVK
+749 
-760 EVTRTITVNR
+760 
-770 PGEKTPQV
+770 
-778 IKQTVIFHRTIK
+778 
-790 FDKVTGQVIP
+790 
-800 ETATAWV
+800 
-807 TDDNSANGTWAE
+807 
-819 YDAPTIAGYVP
+819 
-830 TTATVAS
+830 
-837 QSVTA
+837 
-842 DTADANI
+842 
-849 TINYTDNTQ
+849 
-858 NIKLK
+858 
-863 AVDDT
+863 
-868 NNASEIT
+868 
-875 IPSGYTTEISGTSST
+875 
-890 PVDQDKLQGAIDKIV
+890 
-905 KALEDEGYKFAGN
+905 
-918 NTIDTYDNDKTTD
+918 
-931 QWITIHFTHQTEED
+931 
-945 SKGQL
+945 
-950 PEGVTPED
+950 
-958 LEKTITRT
+958 
-966 VHVKGEPTKGDHDET
+966 
-981 QTVTATRK
+981 
-989 AIYDKVAKKII
+989 
-1000 GYTDWTGAIPVFNI
+1000 
-1014 DQYTGYTSKV
+1014 
-1024 DGNAAKEV
+1024 
-1032 SSVTIDN
+1032 
-1039 NTPAT
+1039 
-1044 LENTVTYEAGDAT
+1044 
-1057 QIINY
+1057 
-1062 VTEDGTKV
+1062 
-1070 GTTSI
+1070 
-1075 SGHVGDALGSGVV
+1075 
-1088 DKINGN
+1088 
-1094 VPSGYELVSGQNF
+1094 
-1107 TNYES
+1107 
-1112 NKFSTVDNPISVY
+1112 
-1125 VKGENGARAQIIFKD
+1125 
-1140 IETSREIGSARDVTG
+1140 
-1155 PSGETKEFDL
+1155 
-1165 TAPNGYDFVDPT
+1165 
-1177 DAKKNITFSTDGKTV
+1177 KNI
-1192 IIPVYVKHHTDTI
+1192 
-1205 GPNDNPD
+1205 
-1212 DATKKLITQS
+1212 
-1222 LTGNA
+1222 
-1227 TRTITVHKIDGSTTT
+1227 
-1242 ETQTVQMH
+1242 
-1250 RSAIIDRATDT
+1250 T
-1261 VTYTAWEADDPANAA
+1261 VTYTKKTQSTEIQYVDGDHKVIKTVTVTGKTGDPA
-1276 FKEYTPAKQAGYTTL
+1276 Q
-1291 VDGAPKDTV
+1291 
-1300 ASETP
+1300 
-1305 TKPGDETVNVTY
+1305 TVNVDDDNN
-1317 KASQKSAEIRYV
+1317 KPSGWKLSG
-1329 DSKTK
+1329 
-1334 QVVKTDAVTGAP
+1334 DAP
-1346 GEKVTNFTTSVPDGY
+1346 
-1361 VLDDGQKVPSEVDI
+1361 
-1375 AAGDQAT
+1375 
-1382 DPITVYVHQKIDTLT
+1382 
-1397 TDQAKTHGV
+1397 
-1406 LDSDLARTVAR
+1406 
-1417 TVIINEPG
+1417 
-1425 KASQTYTQVAHFT
+1425 
-1438 RQAQL
+1438 
-1443 NEATGAI
+1443 
-1450 TYTAWTSSDS
+1450 
-1460 HFDAISV
+1460 
-1467 PEVAGYKSTVA
+1467 
-1478 ATDPSVG
+1478 
-1485 AIDVTAEDRDK
+1485 
-1496 FVVVNYTAGD
+1496 
-1506 QDLTIRLHDV
+1506 
-1516 TDSSKSVDIAVPSDV
+1516 
-1531 TSVFHGK
+1531 
-1538 SGAAID
+1538 
-1544 STDLRSAISKIKDEL
+1544 
-1559 AKQGY
+1559 
-1564 QYVGEDMPV
+1564 
-1573 DYDTDDKVMQYLDM
+1573 
-1587 NFKRVSQTVGP
+1587 
-1598 HDTIPE
+1598 
-1604 GTKKDDGTDL
+1604 
-1614 SEKDLTQTVTRT
+1614 
-1626 IYTTDPEDNQTRFTQ
+1626 
-1641 TVVVTRTATI
+1641 
-1651 DMNTKKVTGFSAW
+1651 
-1664 SSASFDQYTAPS
+1664 
-1676 YKNYTTNIDVDGSG
+1676 
-1690 NNVVGRA
+1690 
-1697 VTADEIAS
+1697 
-1705 GQAKDVHITYTKNTQ
+1705 
-1720 EATPTNIP
+1720 
-1728 DGAKKSDGSK
+1728 
-1738 LTKDDLEKSV
+1738 
-1748 TRTIHFVDENGN
+1748 
-1760 KVADDSVE
+1760 
-1768 KVTFTRTATLDKDGK
+1768 
-1783 VISYSDWTQSGS
+1783 
-1795 WDDVTSPEKAGF
+1795 
-1807 KATIATIPAVALT
+1807 
-1820 PETAKDVEITV
+1820 
-1831 TYKPE
+1831 
-1836 RVIGHIKFVDDKTGA
+1836 
-1851 LVSDKIVDAK
+1851 
-1861 AGQTGV
+1861 
-1867 ATNAAVPEGYE
+1867 
-1878 IAADSEVKTVPASLD
+1878 
-1893 FGATDHDDVIIKVSQ
+1893 
-1908 KVDDVDPDHIPDG
+1908 
-1921 VKKSDGTPLTKDDLE
+1921 
-1936 KTITRHIHF
+1936 KTITITFDNNHKPVEQITVEHDTR
-1945 VYPTSYKGA
+1945 TYKS
-1954 KDDDFDQ
+1954 
-1961 TVTIKRTA
+1961 
-1969 QYNEATKTVIFGDW
+1969 GDVNA
-1983 QPATLE
+1983 P
-1989 AYTPADREGLVTPSA
+1989 EGL
-2004 VPSLTVDENSQDSS
+2004 D
-2018 VTLTYTTKTASM
+2018 
-2030 NFKAYDDT
+2030 
-2038 EGKDITLPS
+2038 
-2047 TLQTSISHAGDQT
+2047 
-2060 VTQTEI
+2060 
-2066 DGVVEGIKSAVG
+2066 
-2078 DNYKFE
+2078 
-2084 KTETD
+2084 
-2089 ENGNV
+2089 
-2094 VVHFTHKTSP
+2094 
-2104 VTPTDSDQA
+2104 
-2113 TTKEITRIIH
+2113 
-2123 VTTPDGKTYNY
+2123 
-2134 KQTVTATR
+2134 
-2142 TLTRDLVTG
+2142 
-2151 KVTEGDWT
+2151 
-2159 TPSFDQY
+2159 
-2166 GAPQYDGYTS
+2166 
-2176 QVDSTNSTEV
+2176 
-2186 TAHQVTADEITAGKA
+2186 
-2201 SDVNVTY
+2201 
-2208 QANDQSFKVHFIDA
+2208 
-2222 KTGQEVL
+2222 
-2229 SPVTYSGKTGENVTI
+2229 
-2244 DQSKWNL
+2244 
-2251 ANYKLVPGQNIP
+2251 
-2263 ASVKLS
+2263 
-2269 AEPSDLYVTVD
+2269 
-2280 HNTTQYDTKNP
+2280 
-2291 GKFNLS
+2291 
-2297 KTITRTIKVVDPV
+2297 
-2310 TGATSVVDAESVTFT
+2310 
-2325 RTATVDNVD
+2325 
-2334 GSVIYSDWTPTGD
+2334 
-2347 TTWADFIAPAKTGYT
+2347 
-2362 ASPETING
+2362 
-2370 KTVSAYDNDE
+2370 
-2380 TDIITY
+2380 
-2386 TANNHDVIV
+2386 
-2395 KYVDSTGKEVGNKTI
+2395 
-2410 SGKTGATIPVDAQS
+2410 
-2424 GLPDGYEIDPNK
+2424 
-2436 PAPATYT
+2436 
-2443 VGDGDGQT
+2443 
-2451 IEVHVITGTH
+2451 
-2461 TYHEGDSNV
+2461 
-2470 PSNIQ
+2470 
-2475 LAKTVTR
+2475 KTVTR
-2482 TINTISPDGTI
+2482 TINFHKPAGNEQVVQTVHY
-2493 STQKQSITFT
+2493 T
-2503 RTATVNAASG
+2503 RTATVDLVSGDIKYNAWTIADVSGATKGEGTDASFDAISVPTVDG
-2513 KVTYSDWIASVS
+2513 YTADHTQVEAQKVTPDTADSVV
-2525 SASGKDVTVGPDGVK
+2525 DVYYNANKTEIHFK
-2540 FSAVTPVEKTGYKTN
+2540 AVDEKTGKD
-2555 IDGNLAEETITAD
+2555 IDLLGSLTSPINVDVTTKDAD
-2568 SNDSVVNVTY
+2568 SQVASR
-2578 TPEDQSVVV
+2578 E
-2587 KAVDDDNH
+2587 A
-2595 GSDITDLIKPAIAA
+2595 DIK
-2609 LSGKTD
+2609 
-2615 AAIDPAQITSAIT
+2615 QY
-2628 AAKTAL
+2628 L
-2634 ADKYDYVSFD
+2634 ADKYTFD
-2644 PVTKFGE
+2644 KVETSQDGNITTYTLKF
-2651 SGQGQLVI
+2651 
-2659 HFKHKTETL
+2659 
-2668 DKDHTGAGTED
+2668 
-2679 DFVKEVTRTIH
+2679 
-2690 LTDTTNATH
+2690 N
-2699 DYVQHATVSRTAT
+2699 HAT
-2712 KDLVTGAVT
+2712 D
-2721 YSDWSV
+2721 
-2727 AKFDEFDIPQV
+2727 
-2738 DGYKSYAGSTKG
+2738 
-2750 DQTTAATQVAS
+2750 
-2761 ADVTVSNN
+2761 
-2769 IPQNGT
+2769 
-2775 DVYVSYKGNEN
+2775 
-2786 TNQSIEY
+2786 
-2793 VDIATGK
+2793 
-2800 TVKTDTVSGI
+2800 
-2810 VGQNTTYAGTLPKGY
+2810 
-2825 ELANNSSIPTS
+2825 
-2836 VTITANNT
+2836 
-2844 PVKIY
+2844 
-2849 VRQIT
+2849 
-2854 YTDANKPSDL
+2854 
-2864 TDALS
+2864 
-2869 ETITR
+2869 
-2874 TIHFEGITHDDVVQS
+2874 
-2889 VSFTR
+2889 
-2894 TATYNQ
+2894 
-2900 DTGKYDLSAWTPVD
+2900 
-2914 GNKWAFYNAPQVAGY
+2914 
-2929 TGTADHLEQVTVDP
+2929 
-2943 DTTKNDEETIKYT
+2943 
-2956 ANAQTARVIMKD
+2956 
-2968 SDNNDS
+2968 
-2974 VISIDTVNGTTGQ
+2974 
-2987 NVAISPVIPKGY
+2987 
-2999 ELDTARTANLP
+2999 
-3010 TSVQFT
+3010 
-3016 TDGTPTADTVIY
+3016 
-3028 LKHKLSSTP
+3028 
-3037 SDWPLSDDA
+3037 
-3046 YKEATSMTITR
+3046 
-3057 TITISKPGQADQ
+3057 TISKG
-3069 VIKQPVTLT
+3069 
-3078 RTITFDAVTGAI
+3078 G
-3090 KSTGAWSTGSW
+3090 
-3101 NLVGYVQAPDPI
+3101 NLP
-3113 VYNGITYNRVVTS
+3113 
-3126 NSSNPAEQGN
+3126 E
-3136 NALQKETVTSASKSY
+3136 
-3151 DVHVTYVANAT
+3151 
-3162 TLNFKAVDDD
+3162 
-3172 NKGVAIPID
+3172 GV
-3181 GITTSITHQSG
+3181 S
-3192 QALDS
+3192 
-3197 TQVQTIEQAIINKV
+3197 
-3211 QGLGYT
+3211 
-3217 FVPGVD
+3217 
-3223 ESNPSEYVLHFKHT
+3223 ESDF
-3237 TLTLKDNDSTPKGIT
+3237 
-3252 VDPLN
+3252 
-3257 KIIYRTI
+3257 
-3264 SYKFGDNNSAGLD
+3264 
-3277 YSTNE
+3277 
-3282 SYILKRTATIDLVT
+3282 
-3296 KAVEYTD
+3296 
-3303 WVMVNSDGTTSTSLA
+3303 
-3318 MPYEAIPTAP
+3318 
-3328 TGYTFDRIDGHDG
+3328 
-3341 TDGQPAW
+3341 
-3348 TAIPSMNIDST
+3348 
-3359 LINSTNPTKI
+3359 
-3369 NLVIRYKVASQTVP
+3369 
-3383 VYIYDVDSKTPN
+3383 
-3395 TAIGKTETVTV
+3395 
-3406 DGKPVVQPKA
+3406 
-3416 KETVTTG
+3416 
-3423 IRFNYNYGR
+3423 
-3432 AWLDANLNNG
+3432 
-3442 DNYEFV
+3442 
-3448 TGESYTGYFTMS
+3448 
-3460 SDGIPK
+3460 
-3466 AINVYV
+3466 
-3472 RHKHT
+3472 
-3477 TNTETTTSTRTI
+3477 
-3489 YVQGQDTPQTQVVH
+3489 
-3503 FTRDVYKDLV
+3503 
-3513 TGEVTGYGNWT
+3513 
-3524 IATDKDN
+3524 
-3531 SPEQWDAV
+3531 
-3539 DEGKAK
+3539 
-3545 PGYTTYIDGVK
+3545 
-3556 GDTIASQT
+3556 
-3564 PLPNQNVA
+3564 
-3572 VHVTFEANP
+3572 
-3581 ASVNVVYRNDA
+3581 
-3592 TNVVVQTVPFTGT
+3592 
-3605 IDQTIPLTYT
+3605 
-3615 IPAGYKLAPDQNLQK
+3615 
-3630 SYTLK
+3630 
-3635 AQNGD
+3635 
-3640 ITVYVE
+3640 
-3646 TDPKTYT
+3646 
-3653 PETVPSD
+3653 
-3660 VPESIKDQMTK
+3660 TK
-3671 TVTRHIEIVYPE
+3671 TVTR
-3683 GYTGDKLATPID
+3683 
-3695 QSVTFER
+3695 
-3702 SVTVDLT
+3702 
-3709 KSGADRYVLGNDWH
+3709 
-3723 VKGSDNTQGSW
+3723 
-3734 ASVELTKING
+3734 
-3744 YHTDQG
+3744 
-3750 IDAATVD
+3750 
-3757 ANSSNVNLTI
+3757 
-3767 HYLADDA
+3767 
-3774 QLGIKAVDDTD
+3774 
-3785 NSDITS
+3785 
-3791 KIGSAIANITGK
+3791 
-3803 TNEAVDADK
+3803 TN
-3812 VNAAVKSAKD
+3812 N
-3822 QLAKLGYT
+3822 
-3830 YVGTDVVTK
+3830 
-3839 FDDVVDTTAKPS
+3839 
-3851 QYLVIHFAHA
+3851 
-3861 TSTYNRGDKDLPDGV
+3861 
-3876 DSSQLTKSVTRKIIV
+3876 V

-4297 FSYDI
+4297 FSYDV

-6113 DSRVSDLDIYYVE
+6113 DSRVSYLDIYYVE

>member
-1 MHKTTTGTKDINR
+1 MLEADVTRPI
-14 TIDGTKPD
+14 TIVSPDGTKQ
-22 GSTINYSDKVTFN
+22 TIVQTVHLTRTATVDEETGDVIYGNWTTGQFKAYPVSDV
-35 YTTDTDLVNGKTTT
+35 
-49 KYDHDSQSFNAVPD
+49 
-63 TVAPAS
+63 
-69 IDGYSRVLNGGTLD
+69 DGY
-83 SQAVTPNSSD
+83 
-93 INVHVSYIANDQKIL
+93 
-108 IKAYDV
+108 
-114 HDNGKTELAI
+114 
-124 PRGIMTSI
+124 
-132 IGKSKAVVDTTEVQ
+132 TTEVKYGD
-146 SAINAIKQY
+146 SAEAKR
-155 LESNGYTM
+155 
-163 ITKNP
+163 
-168 VIPTNFDADSKVDQ
+168 VDG
-182 IVELDFD
+182 
-189 HKTDVIDHGHI
+189 DV
-200 PDGSPIKASDLETTV
+200 KASDITITGQDADAKPENGEPVIVTYKLNDASGKISYQTSDGTEVGSQTISGKAGQTSTYKTTV
-215 KRTVTVHNTD
+215 PT
-225 GSTQT
+225 
-230 VNQDF
+230 
-235 TATRTAN
+235 
-242 YDPVTKKV
+242 
-250 ISYNPWSG
+250 
-258 SSSTFTISPQK
+258 
-269 GYKSRWTTRFGEG
+269 
-282 TPISAKSGDTDYQ
+282 
-295 LVPAYDVDA
+295 
-304 QHITADTV
+304 
-312 PGQNVDVYYD
+312 
-322 AQDATRTIK
+322 
-331 YQDKDTGKIVGSFD
+331 
-345 SDPGKVG
+345 
-352 TQVTVD
+352 
-358 IKGNVPDGYEL
+358 GYEL
-369 TPGIEIPTQ
+369 TDPNQTAVTVTYPTDGSQ
-378 VDVTTDDVPVVVSVQ
+378 KTVVVTVQAKNDTYDNTGDKPDWVKEATTKDVTRTIHFAYPDSYTGTKHDDVVQTVHFTRTATKNEATGDVTYGDWTAQGSDQFDAFNAPDIHGYHPTSSALVVTGVKADGSYDDV
-393 RKGTTYS
+393 TITYAPDDLVGRVIYK
-400 YTDKNLPTGVTA
+400 YTDKNGNVSVVGAQTVNGTTDESRQLTDGDLNVPKGYKLVDGEALPTINFKPGQTNEVTVNVDHVIEHFNSGDDIDSHKGDMPKGVDITAIKQGMTKTVTRTVYVTPVNGERHQVDQQTAHFKRGVTIDFA
-412 DDLQK
+412 TGAVIYDPSWTSDDATFKDASSEVAPAPTGYSIVSTHTYGQETVTANDNDIDVEVTYAAAKSHITIVAKDKSNNNETITIPSSISTTLDGQTAATVDPKNVQTYVDAISKALESEGYQFDSTDTFPTAFNGDTTLNIYFTHRIDDK
-417 TVKRQIIE
+417 TTNLPSGSEDVTKDVTRRIHVI
-425 HLTTAG
+425 APDG
-431 QDQDKYINQT
+431 QDYYIDQ
-441 ANFVRTVT
+441 TVT
-449 VYPATKDL
+449 ATR
-457 PQKVVFGEWTP
+457 QAKV
-468 KTDADA
+468 DA
-474 VFSEKAIDQV
+474 VTHKV
-484 DGYISVEVG
+484 TGYTDWTIPELTSVTAPQYAGYTPSIASVESHTPTADEINAG
-493 SDTVTGHPI
+493 HTDEVTI
-502 TVVPSQVVQ
+502 TYTGLATTQSY
-511 KSNGEPIDADTFHV
+511 EYIDADTGSQV
-525 YYRKVSTVPEGNIPE
+525 GQTYQGANGKVGDKVNFDTEITTNIPNGYE
-540 GTTKKDGTKLTD
+540 LLPGQTLPGEHELGQTNQTIKVYVRKTVVDDKNKTTTTPKGSDKSTLKDLSKTITRTVIAHVPGKDAQPIASQEVHFTRTATWNDATKSWD
-552 ADLGT
+552 
-557 DIIRDIYETA
+557 
-567 PGTSEPKLVKVQ
+567 
-579 KVRLTR
+579 
-585 DALVNQYTHE
+585 
-595 VLGYSDWRINSEYN
+595 YSDWKVDGSQVWDAINDKDIPEVAGYTHTPVHVDSYN
-609 KNHAADGYADTLP
+609 VLPSTQNQTVDITYTALDHTTHVIYKYGDLTINTKELTGKTGDTVQTNINDGIPENYELVPDQNLPENITFAADGHADIVVNLEHAQ
-622 DYTPTA
+622 DHY
-628 YTGYTPSVAE
+628 
-638 VTPIIQIDNNT
+638 D
-649 PHLIHVYISYN
+649 
-660 NQKRTQVINYVDSA
+660 
-674 TGKTVRT
+674 GKT
-681 QTITGVSNQDSS
+681 G
-693 ENLEVPAGYEQDT
+693 EKPAWATEDT
-706 TKKAENV
+706 TR
-713 TFSEDGQ
+713 T
-720 SIIAHFQDKDLPT
+720 
-733 GTIYVK
+733 
-739 AGQDTYTKDN
+739 
-749 VPENLRDQVVK
+749 
-760 EVTRTITVNR
+760 VTRTIHLVYPEGKKPEGAEDTH
-770 PGEKTPQV
+770 TDSA
-778 IKQTVIFHRTIK
+778 TFTRTATR
-790 FDKVTGQVIP
+790 DKVTGQVTYSAWTLASGDANFKKFTAP
-800 ETATAWV
+800 EVANYTPSTSEIAAETVTADSPDTNY
-807 TDDNSANGTWAE
+807 TITYNANGTNF
-819 YDAPTIAGYVP
+819 TIK
-830 TTATVAS
+830 AS
-837 QSVTA
+837 DVTG
-842 DTADANI
+842 D
-849 TINYTDNTQ
+849 
-858 NIKLK
+858 
-863 AVDDT
+863 
-868 NNASEIT
+868 
-875 IPSGYTTEISGTSST
+875 T
-890 PVDQDKLQGAIDKIV
+890 PVDIPIPTGINPVITHKSDGS
-905 KALEDEGYKFAGN
+905 
-918 NTIDTYDNDKTTD
+918 DNDEFSAKKAGVIAEIKQALAEKGYDFVGEDGNDTGLTLKFKHHEN
-931 QWITIHFTHQTEED
+931 TYHQGD
-945 SKGQL
+945 DI
-950 PEGVTPED
+950 PEGDKDLIKED
-958 LEKTITRT
+958 LTKNVTRKVIT
-966 VHVKGEPTKGDHDET
+966 TKPDGTKSEIT
-981 QTVTATRK
+981 QTVTATR
-989 AIYDKVAKKII
+989 
-1000 GYTDWTGAIPVFNI
+1000 T
-1014 DQYTGYTSKV
+1014 
-1024 DGNAAKEV
+1024 
-1032 SSVTIDN
+1032 VTID
-1039 NTPAT
+1039 
-1044 LENTVTYEAGDAT
+1044 
-1057 QIINY
+1057 
-1062 VTEDGTKV
+1062 
-1070 GTTSI
+1070 
-1075 SGHVGDALGSGVV
+1075 
-1088 DKINGN
+1088 
-1094 VPSGYELVSGQNF
+1094 
-1107 TNYES
+1107 
-1112 NKFSTVDNPISVY
+1112 
-1125 VKGENGARAQIIFKD
+1125 
-1140 IETSREIGSARDVTG
+1140 
-1155 PSGETKEFDL
+1155 
-1165 TAPNGYDFVDPT
+1165 
-1177 DAKKNITFSTDGKTV
+1177 
-1192 IIPVYVKHHTDTI
+1192 
-1205 GPNDNPD
+1205 
-1212 DATKKLITQS
+1212 
-1222 LTGNA
+1222 
-1227 TRTITVHKIDGSTTT
+1227 
-1242 ETQTVQMH
+1242 
-1250 RSAIIDRATDT
+1250 
-1261 VTYTAWEADDPANAA
+1261 
-1276 FKEYTPAKQAGYTTL
+1276 
-1291 VDGAPKDTV
+1291 
-1300 ASETP
+1300 
-1305 TKPGDETVNVTY
+1305 
-1317 KASQKSAEIRYV
+1317 
-1329 DSKTK
+1329 
-1334 QVVKTDAVTGAP
+1334 
-1346 GEKVTNFTTSVPDGY
+1346 
-1361 VLDDGQKVPSEVDI
+1361 
-1375 AAGDQAT
+1375 
-1382 DPITVYVHQKIDTLT
+1382 
-1397 TDQAKTHGV
+1397 
-1406 LDSDLARTVAR
+1406 
-1417 TVIINEPG
+1417 
-1425 KASQTYTQVAHFT
+1425 
-1438 RQAQL
+1438 
-1443 NEATGAI
+1443 
-1450 TYTAWTSSDS
+1450 
-1460 HFDAISV
+1460 
-1467 PEVAGYKSTVA
+1467 
-1478 ATDPSVG
+1478 
-1485 AIDVTAEDRDK
+1485 
-1496 FVVVNYTAGD
+1496 
-1506 QDLTIRLHDV
+1506 
-1516 TDSSKSVDIAVPSDV
+1516 
-1531 TSVFHGK
+1531 
-1538 SGAAID
+1538 
-1544 STDLRSAISKIKDEL
+1544 
-1559 AKQGY
+1559 
-1564 QYVGEDMPV
+1564 
-1573 DYDTDDKVMQYLDM
+1573 
-1587 NFKRVSQTVGP
+1587 
-1598 HDTIPE
+1598 
-1604 GTKKDDGTDL
+1604 
-1614 SEKDLTQTVTRT
+1614 
-1626 IYTTDPEDNQTRFTQ
+1626 
-1641 TVVVTRTATI
+1641 
-1651 DMNTKKVTGFSAW
+1651 
-1664 SSASFDQYTAPS
+1664 
-1676 YKNYTTNIDVDGSG
+1676 
-1690 NNVVGRA
+1690 
-1697 VTADEIAS
+1697 
-1705 GQAKDVHITYTKNTQ
+1705 
-1720 EATPTNIP
+1720 
-1728 DGAKKSDGSK
+1728 
-1738 LTKDDLEKSV
+1738 
-1748 TRTIHFVDENGN
+1748 
-1760 KVADDSVE
+1760 
-1768 KVTFTRTATLDKDGK
+1768 
-1783 VISYSDWTQSGS
+1783 
-1795 WDDVTSPEKAGF
+1795 
-1807 KATIATIPAVALT
+1807 
-1820 PETAKDVEITV
+1820 
-1831 TYKPE
+1831 
-1836 RVIGHIKFVDDKTGA
+1836 
-1851 LVSDKIVDAK
+1851 
-1861 AGQTGV
+1861 
-1867 ATNAAVPEGYE
+1867 
-1878 IAADSEVKTVPASLD
+1878 
-1893 FGATDHDDVIIKVSQ
+1893 
-1908 KVDDVDPDHIPDG
+1908 
-1921 VKKSDGTPLTKDDLE
+1921 
-1936 KTITRHIHF
+1936 
-1945 VYPTSYKGA
+1945 
-1954 KDDDFDQ
+1954 
-1961 TVTIKRTA
+1961 
-1969 QYNEATKTVIFGDW
+1969 EATKTVTYGDW
-1983 QPATLE
+1983 
-1989 AYTPADREGLVTPSA
+1989 S
-2004 VPSLTVDENSQDSS
+2004 
-2018 VTLTYTTKTASM
+2018 
-2030 NFKAYDDT
+2030 
-2038 EGKDITLPS
+2038 LPS
-2047 TLQTSISHAGDQT
+2047 FEGS
-2060 VTQTEI
+2060 
-2066 DGVVEGIKSAVG
+2066 GVEQIK
-2078 DNYKFE
+2078 
-2084 KTETD
+2084 
-2089 ENGNV
+2089 
-2094 VVHFTHKTSP
+2094 
-2104 VTPTDSDQA
+2104 
-2113 TTKEITRIIH
+2113 
-2123 VTTPDGKTYNY
+2123 
-2134 KQTVTATR
+2134 
-2142 TLTRDLVTG
+2142 
-2151 KVTEGDWT
+2151 
-2159 TPSFDQY
+2159 
-2166 GAPQYDGYTS
+2166 GYTS
-2176 QVDSTNSTEV
+2176 QVDGVNATTVAS
-2186 TAHQVTADEITAGKA
+2186 HQVTTDEITKGTA

-2208 QANDQSFKVHFIDA
+2208 VANDHTMHIIYRDVDDGYKLVGDPITVTGKTNTTVDTNANVPAGYELVDGQTNPATVSFPADGSEVQDITVLVKHHVEGVDPNKPTNIPAGGDKDAIIKAGNKDVVRTIHYQKADGTKAFDDTTQTVHFTRIVKVDAVTGKIVGYGDWTKANPQPAGDSDHWSSVTVQTLAGYTPSQDSVQDQSVDADTNDKEITVVYTANTHMAHIIYQDADNNNKSIYSQNVYGQTDKTYTISQDTTNQDPSVIVTSVPTGYKLADGQSIPGSISFNADGAKDIVISLKHELVDA
-2222 KTGQEVL
+2222 KTPTDVDTHKGDIPSGTDLDAIKQGMAKDVTRSIYETKPGESRKLLTKQTVHFTRTASIDRVTGKVTYGAWTPESGSWDAYPVQGVEGYEQVVTGGTLSETPVTGDMSDQDVEVTYTSQAAQDITVVARDVTDKTNPVDLGQTQSLHGNVD
-2229 SPVTYSGKTGENVTI
+2229 SPVSGKDLSDAIEKIRKALVAKGYNYQGVDGEIPVKFDNSKHTI
-2244 DQSKWNL
+2244 VLDFTR
-2251 ANYKLVPGQNIP
+2251 ATDEVPGGTTIP
-2263 ASVKLS
+2263 DKYKGIIAD
-2269 AEPSDLYVTVD
+2269 SDVT
-2280 HNTTQYDTKNP
+2280 
-2291 GKFNLS
+2291 
-2297 KTITRTIKVVDPV
+2297 KTYTRTINLHYNVNGHEVVEHVTQPV
-2310 TGATSVVDAESVTFT
+2310 TLT
-2325 RTATVDNVD
+2325 RTATVDLAKFAADPTDKTAVTYGAWTTADYPEYSIPDKAGYTPYVNDNETHSLAATPATDDVNVD
-2334 GSVIYSDWTPTGD
+2334 VYYKGHEGTQIFKYIDAASGNQVGVDVKFTGNVGDSEQTYTYAVPAGYKLAKGQGTSSTYSFTDGINTTNIYLDHDVQEVTPTTIPEGSTD
-2347 TTWADFIAPAKTGYT
+2347 VTKADLTKTVTRTISYKYEDGTVAHDADVQTITLTRTAYVDPITHQVTYSNWTSDKSFTDVTAPIIDGYT
-2362 ASPETING
+2362 PSKTEVLGHSVDGDSDNENITVTYTKKTQSTEIQYVDG
-2370 KTVSAYDNDE
+2370 DHKVIKTV
-2380 TDIITY
+2380 TVT
-2386 TANNHDVIV
+2386 
-2395 KYVDSTGKEVGNKTI
+2395 
-2410 SGKTGATIPVDAQS
+2410 GKTGDPAQTVNVD
-2424 GLPDGYEIDPNK
+2424 DDNNK
-2436 PAPATYT
+2436 PSGWKLSGDAPKTITITFDNNHKPVEQITVEHDTRTYKS
-2443 VGDGDGQT
+2443 GD
-2451 IEVHVITGTH
+2451 VNAP
-2461 TYHEGDSNV
+2461 EGLD
-2470 PSNIQ
+2470 
-2475 LAKTVTR
+2475 KTVTR
-2482 TINTISPDGTI
+2482 TINFHKPAGNEQVVQTVHY
-2493 STQKQSITFT
+2493 T
-2503 RTATVNAASG
+2503 RTATVDLVSGDIKYNAWTIADVSGATKGEGTDASFDAISVPTVDG
-2513 KVTYSDWIASVS
+2513 YTADHTQVEAQKVTPDTADSVV
-2525 SASGKDVTVGPDGVK
+2525 DVYYNANKTEIHFK
-2540 FSAVTPVEKTGYKTN
+2540 AVDEKTGKD
-2555 IDGNLAEETITAD
+2555 IDLLGSLTSPINVDVTTKDAD
-2568 SNDSVVNVTY
+2568 SQVASR
-2578 TPEDQSVVV
+2578 E
-2587 KAVDDDNH
+2587 A
-2595 GSDITDLIKPAIAA
+2595 DIK
-2609 LSGKTD
+2609 
-2615 AAIDPAQITSAIT
+2615 QY
-2628 AAKTAL
+2628 L
-2634 ADKYDYVSFD
+2634 ADKYTFD
-2644 PVTKFGE
+2644 KVETSQDGNITTYTLKF
-2651 SGQGQLVI
+2651 
-2659 HFKHKTETL
+2659 
-2668 DKDHTGAGTED
+2668 
-2679 DFVKEVTRTIH
+2679 
-2690 LTDTTNATH
+2690 N
-2699 DYVQHATVSRTAT
+2699 HAT
-2712 KDLVTGAVT
+2712 D
-2721 YSDWSV
+2721 
-2727 AKFDEFDIPQV
+2727 
-2738 DGYKSYAGSTKG
+2738 
-2750 DQTTAATQVAS
+2750 
-2761 ADVTVSNN
+2761 
-2769 IPQNGT
+2769 
-2775 DVYVSYKGNEN
+2775 
-2786 TNQSIEY
+2786 
-2793 VDIATGK
+2793 
-2800 TVKTDTVSGI
+2800 
-2810 VGQNTTYAGTLPKGY
+2810 
-2825 ELANNSSIPTS
+2825 
-2836 VTITANNT
+2836 
-2844 PVKIY
+2844 
-2849 VRQIT
+2849 
-2854 YTDANKPSDL
+2854 
-2864 TDALS
+2864 
-2869 ETITR
+2869 
-2874 TIHFEGITHDDVVQS
+2874 
-2889 VSFTR
+2889 
-2894 TATYNQ
+2894 
-2900 DTGKYDLSAWTPVD
+2900 
-2914 GNKWAFYNAPQVAGY
+2914 
-2929 TGTADHLEQVTVDP
+2929 
-2943 DTTKNDEETIKYT
+2943 
-2956 ANAQTARVIMKD
+2956 
-2968 SDNNDS
+2968 
-2974 VISIDTVNGTTGQ
+2974 
-2987 NVAISPVIPKGY
+2987 
-2999 ELDTARTANLP
+2999 
-3010 TSVQFT
+3010 
-3016 TDGTPTADTVIY
+3016 
-3028 LKHKLSSTP
+3028 
-3037 SDWPLSDDA
+3037 
-3046 YKEATSMTITR
+3046 
-3057 TITISKPGQADQ
+3057 TISKG
-3069 VIKQPVTLT
+3069 
-3078 RTITFDAVTGAI
+3078 G
-3090 KSTGAWSTGSW
+3090 
-3101 NLVGYVQAPDPI
+3101 NLP
-3113 VYNGITYNRVVTS
+3113 
-3126 NSSNPAEQGN
+3126 E
-3136 NALQKETVTSASKSY
+3136 
-3151 DVHVTYVANAT
+3151 
-3162 TLNFKAVDDD
+3162 
-3172 NKGVAIPID
+3172 GV
-3181 GITTSITHQSG
+3181 S
-3192 QALDS
+3192 
-3197 TQVQTIEQAIINKV
+3197 
-3211 QGLGYT
+3211 
-3217 FVPGVD
+3217 
-3223 ESNPSEYVLHFKHT
+3223 ESDF
-3237 TLTLKDNDSTPKGIT
+3237 
-3252 VDPLN
+3252 
-3257 KIIYRTI
+3257 
-3264 SYKFGDNNSAGLD
+3264 
-3277 YSTNE
+3277 
-3282 SYILKRTATIDLVT
+3282 
-3296 KAVEYTD
+3296 
-3303 WVMVNSDGTTSTSLA
+3303 
-3318 MPYEAIPTAP
+3318 
-3328 TGYTFDRIDGHDG
+3328 
-3341 TDGQPAW
+3341 
-3348 TAIPSMNIDST
+3348 
-3359 LINSTNPTKI
+3359 
-3369 NLVIRYKVASQTVP
+3369 
-3383 VYIYDVDSKTPN
+3383 
-3395 TAIGKTETVTV
+3395 
-3406 DGKPVVQPKA
+3406 
-3416 KETVTTG
+3416 
-3423 IRFNYNYGR
+3423 
-3432 AWLDANLNNG
+3432 
-3442 DNYEFV
+3442 
-3448 TGESYTGYFTMS
+3448 
-3460 SDGIPK
+3460 
-3466 AINVYV
+3466 
-3472 RHKHT
+3472 
-3477 TNTETTTSTRTI
+3477 
-3489 YVQGQDTPQTQVVH
+3489 
-3503 FTRDVYKDLV
+3503 
-3513 TGEVTGYGNWT
+3513 
-3524 IATDKDN
+3524 
-3531 SPEQWDAV
+3531 
-3539 DEGKAK
+3539 
-3545 PGYTTYIDGVK
+3545 
-3556 GDTIASQT
+3556 
-3564 PLPNQNVA
+3564 
-3572 VHVTFEANP
+3572 
-3581 ASVNVVYRNDA
+3581 
-3592 TNVVVQTVPFTGT
+3592 
-3605 IDQTIPLTYT
+3605 
-3615 IPAGYKLAPDQNLQK
+3615 
-3630 SYTLK
+3630 
-3635 AQNGD
+3635 
-3640 ITVYVE
+3640 
-3646 TDPKTYT
+3646 
-3653 PETVPSD
+3653 
-3660 VPESIKDQMTK
+3660 TK
-3671 TVTRHIEIVYPE
+3671 TVTR
-3683 GYTGDKLATPID
+3683 T
-3695 QSVTFER
+3695 
-3702 SVTVDLT
+3702 
-3709 KSGADRYVLGNDWH
+3709 
-3723 VKGSDNTQGSW
+3723 
-3734 ASVELTKING
+3734 IN
-3744 YHTDQG
+3744 
-3750 IDAATVD
+3750 
-3757 ANSSNVNLTI
+3757 
-3767 HYLADDA
+3767 
-3774 QLGIKAVDDTD
+3774 
-3785 NSDITS
+3785 
-3791 KIGSAIANITGK
+3791 
-3803 TNEAVDADK
+3803 
-3812 VNAAVKSAKD
+3812 
-3822 QLAKLGYT
+3822 
-3830 YVGTDVVTK
+3830 
-3839 FDDVVDTTAKPS
+3839 
-3851 QYLVIHFAHA
+3851 
-3861 TSTYNRGDKDLPDGV
+3861 
-3876 DSSQLTKSVTRKIIV
+3876 V

-4297 FSYDI
+4297 FSYDV

-5625 TPNGDVEFTQHVTAP
+5625 TPNGDVEFTQHVTAH

-6414 DKVPEGIKKQDGTD
+6414 DKVPEGIKKEDGTD

>member
-1 MHKTTTGTKDINR
+1 MEQSSRQVQHFGFRKFSAGLTSVLLSTSLYFGFMGSGAQATTTPLSQSSSESTEQTSSASSSSARSELNKEIVSSSTSSSVKKADKTDLQKLYDEVIKSEVKTQLASQLTSVKSILDNDNALQTEVDTALANLKQAYIKALSDNAKKQEQAQEIKTSEAGATKQTQETQPVNNSLNVVKVKTQDALSVADLTTSLIAETPTSANTADTTGADTETISTSESTPNGIEQVANQSATTAVTNANEVSTSGDQTLNRTKREANTNFVVTDSTNTNAIQGRNIKVTFLGGNQFYTRGGDANHPMGAVNPGVDVQPGYYVAAVSFQDKAGDTVKITLPYVKGFTPSKLGAQADLPASVTAQNEATITGSDGRKYLVETYSLSNNIESLVTVYFEYQNNGYWIVQGDNAPEVYNVSSSDLGDKTFQIKAVIGGGENPEQDKDKQEGSADFTTHLSEEISFARVSDDSSLVAGQGEDPYASGTSKAVAGKDFSAFLHIWDNSSLPPNNGHGVYWGIYGGTNLGTTITIPTPEGYQLNIDETMKANGWDSAGYHITQEAPGKDIVIKIDKGYGIMYQDKPQPSYRLIGKFTQATPASDTSLWASGPVKIEKINNYDSTGKPIVISYTGDSTFNKTLLGQSSIDSAKQASKTIDPTTGMPTDESAISTNYGSVNSYKAPKRNNEKLFLDAEPDDSEGSFRFDNGTAQNFTTKDGDVTLNFTFDKKLNVYKLSTPSAAYMEGTSLINEYHYTLTRADGSTQTGKIDAGGTIENANPASAVVSIVLTPDQVSSATIVRHYFDKYNEFTFYGHVVNKNAATGETKSNIGDQLTATFQFKSTNAQGVVINSPIATLTQTVDETSASLKFEALPDTSVQAGDKSGWNIRGLYDNSSKTASGYSSYEPIIYYVLPKGITYRNTPGLGAGNFTAGGNTAIPKVSTFINSEGEQVIKVDYSGTKSYYTWPKDEDGINDQYDIGAVPGLDMIAGDYKGAVYIKSTTPMDTTLNPKATSDDAQKLLDLAGDATNLYHVSDLTFKVNSGDIVNTVTSAKVDNGAWKDIVKTDVNPNHFKDHTVSFGWTLNNQASDEVKGIVSVAEIPQINKHGNELDFQLSGPITLPSNLKGAKAYYYTGDFNMDNTEVSGKPDLSTWQTADQITDWSKVKYVAVSIDSLPAKSSSGRIEISGHITKARYSNAGTGFLPTITYTKKPDNSDNGPLSILTMTGADGRRRAAEVDATVVDSLDVKAVFPTDSGISDIDLGRGPVYTPNEGQIYSQSDYPDSMAEGKIPAGWKLDKKVLVDNNGQEYAWGRSVFYLISGEPNFTDLHVEFRYIHNQRTITPGDFPDKDKSAPIDGVTYRDVVKTVTRTIRVHKTDGTVETTTQPIDFYRTITYDEVDKKIISTSAYKPDDSLWAAYSVPSVPDKVTVYTKTINSKTTDPTILADGNVPEETIDATTNDEFVDVYYQDPGTKKPDVQKTVTRTVTVNFPTGYNVDATALKAHDGNGVTTTVNGQTVTRTYTTTMTRTVSLKSDGTWQTTDWQYTNQNWPGVTSGDDLLPAITKYTPTVTDNTKQQTIASINAEVVNENTQNESFTINYNENGVIQIVAVDKSDNNKPISLGDLSTTMEGQDGTTIDQTTLSGYINSIKQKLAGQNYKFDSQTPTANPTTYADQTVTLYFTHNTQSFTPENKPTDAEDLEKTISRTVTVNFPDEAHAQAFAGKAGYTVNGKSVTRTDTATFTRTATKDLVTNTYSYTPWVVKGTSQASATLPGLNYGEAFLPEIARYAPDRSSVNAVTIDDAYIKAGTTPESVTINYAPSSTTFQVVLEDQDDGNKVVKSFTFNNKVGETHTYTDAEKALPSNYEWADENNKLGDSITLSDTTPALTVYYVKHMHKTTTGTKDINR

-511 KSNGEPIDADTFHV
+511 KSNGEPIIYADTFHV

-2482 TINTISPDGTI
+2482 TI
-2493 STQKQSITFT
+2493 
-2503 RTATVNAASG
+2503 
-2513 KVTYSDWIASVS
+2513 
-2525 SASGKDVTVGPDGVK
+2525 
-2540 FSAVTPVEKTGYKTN
+2540 
-2555 IDGNLAEETITAD
+2555 
-2568 SNDSVVNVTY
+2568 
-2578 TPEDQSVVV
+2578 
-2587 KAVDDDNH
+2587 
-2595 GSDITDLIKPAIAA
+2595 
-2609 LSGKTD
+2609 
-2615 AAIDPAQITSAIT
+2615 
-2628 AAKTAL
+2628 
-2634 ADKYDYVSFD
+2634 
-2644 PVTKFGE
+2644 
-2651 SGQGQLVI
+2651 
-2659 HFKHKTETL
+2659 
-2668 DKDHTGAGTED
+2668 
-2679 DFVKEVTRTIH
+2679 
-2690 LTDTTNATH
+2690 
-2699 DYVQHATVSRTAT
+2699 
-2712 KDLVTGAVT
+2712 
-2721 YSDWSV
+2721 
-2727 AKFDEFDIPQV
+2727 
-2738 DGYKSYAGSTKG
+2738 
-2750 DQTTAATQVAS
+2750 
-2761 ADVTVSNN
+2761 
-2769 IPQNGT
+2769 
-2775 DVYVSYKGNEN
+2775 
-2786 TNQSIEY
+2786 
-2793 VDIATGK
+2793 
-2800 TVKTDTVSGI
+2800 
-2810 VGQNTTYAGTLPKGY
+2810 
-2825 ELANNSSIPTS
+2825 
-2836 VTITANNT
+2836 
-2844 PVKIY
+2844 
-2849 VRQIT
+2849 
-2854 YTDANKPSDL
+2854 
-2864 TDALS
+2864 
-2869 ETITR
+2869 
-2874 TIHFEGITHDDVVQS
+2874 
-2889 VSFTR
+2889 
-2894 TATYNQ
+2894 
-2900 DTGKYDLSAWTPVD
+2900 
-2914 GNKWAFYNAPQVAGY
+2914 
-2929 TGTADHLEQVTVDP
+2929 
-2943 DTTKNDEETIKYT
+2943 
-2956 ANAQTARVIMKD
+2956 
-2968 SDNNDS
+2968 
-2974 VISIDTVNGTTGQ
+2974 
-2987 NVAISPVIPKGY
+2987 
-2999 ELDTARTANLP
+2999 
-3010 TSVQFT
+3010 
-3016 TDGTPTADTVIY
+3016 
-3028 LKHKLSSTP
+3028 
-3037 SDWPLSDDA
+3037 
-3046 YKEATSMTITR
+3046 
-3057 TITISKPGQADQ
+3057 
-3069 VIKQPVTLT
+3069 
-3078 RTITFDAVTGAI
+3078 
-3090 KSTGAWSTGSW
+3090 
-3101 NLVGYVQAPDPI
+3101 
-3113 VYNGITYNRVVTS
+3113 
-3126 NSSNPAEQGN
+3126 
-3136 NALQKETVTSASKSY
+3136 
-3151 DVHVTYVANAT
+3151 
-3162 TLNFKAVDDD
+3162 
-3172 NKGVAIPID
+3172 
-3181 GITTSITHQSG
+3181 
-3192 QALDS
+3192 
-3197 TQVQTIEQAIINKV
+3197 
-3211 QGLGYT
+3211 
-3217 FVPGVD
+3217 
-3223 ESNPSEYVLHFKHT
+3223 
-3237 TLTLKDNDSTPKGIT
+3237 
-3252 VDPLN
+3252 
-3257 KIIYRTI
+3257 
-3264 SYKFGDNNSAGLD
+3264 
-3277 YSTNE
+3277 
-3282 SYILKRTATIDLVT
+3282 
-3296 KAVEYTD
+3296 
-3303 WVMVNSDGTTSTSLA
+3303 
-3318 MPYEAIPTAP
+3318 
-3328 TGYTFDRIDGHDG
+3328 
-3341 TDGQPAW
+3341 
-3348 TAIPSMNIDST
+3348 
-3359 LINSTNPTKI
+3359 
-3369 NLVIRYKVASQTVP
+3369 
-3383 VYIYDVDSKTPN
+3383 
-3395 TAIGKTETVTV
+3395 
-3406 DGKPVVQPKA
+3406 
-3416 KETVTTG
+3416 
-3423 IRFNYNYGR
+3423 
-3432 AWLDANLNNG
+3432 
-3442 DNYEFV
+3442 
-3448 TGESYTGYFTMS
+3448 
-3460 SDGIPK
+3460 
-3466 AINVYV
+3466 
-3472 RHKHT
+3472 
-3477 TNTETTTSTRTI
+3477 
-3489 YVQGQDTPQTQVVH
+3489 
-3503 FTRDVYKDLV
+3503 
-3513 TGEVTGYGNWT
+3513 
-3524 IATDKDN
+3524 
-3531 SPEQWDAV
+3531 
-3539 DEGKAK
+3539 
-3545 PGYTTYIDGVK
+3545 
-3556 GDTIASQT
+3556 
-3564 PLPNQNVA
+3564 
-3572 VHVTFEANP
+3572 
-3581 ASVNVVYRNDA
+3581 
-3592 TNVVVQTVPFTGT
+3592 
-3605 IDQTIPLTYT
+3605 
-3615 IPAGYKLAPDQNLQK
+3615 
-3630 SYTLK
+3630 
-3635 AQNGD
+3635 
-3640 ITVYVE
+3640 
-3646 TDPKTYT
+3646 
-3653 PETVPSD
+3653 
-3660 VPESIKDQMTK
+3660 
-3671 TVTRHIEIVYPE
+3671 
-3683 GYTGDKLATPID
+3683 
-3695 QSVTFER
+3695 
-3702 SVTVDLT
+3702 
-3709 KSGADRYVLGNDWH
+3709 
-3723 VKGSDNTQGSW
+3723 
-3734 ASVELTKING
+3734 
-3744 YHTDQG
+3744 
-3750 IDAATVD
+3750 
-3757 ANSSNVNLTI
+3757 
-3767 HYLADDA
+3767 
-3774 QLGIKAVDDTD
+3774 
-3785 NSDITS
+3785 
-3791 KIGSAIANITGK
+3791 
-3803 TNEAVDADK
+3803 
-3812 VNAAVKSAKD
+3812 
-3822 QLAKLGYT
+3822 
-3830 YVGTDVVTK
+3830 
-3839 FDDVVDTTAKPS
+3839 
-3851 QYLVIHFAHA
+3851 
-3861 TSTYNRGDKDLPDGV
+3861 
-3876 DSSQLTKSVTRKIIV
+3876 
-3891 HTPGQTDP
+3891 
-3899 EVITQTATAHRQLV
+3899 
-3913 VDKADGSYTWTPWV
+3913 
-3927 VDSQFG
+3927 
-3933 TYNVPQVAG
+3933 
-3942 YTSQVD
+3942 
-3948 GQDATSVDAVAV
+3948 
-3960 VQADDNDKTPQNG
+3960 
-3973 KTVEVTYTAQA
+3973 
-3984 ASQKVIYIDAASG
+3984 
-3997 EEVSSF
+3997 
-4003 TAKGE
+4003 
-4008 GYVTDASVDFDD
+4008 
-4020 QIRTNKPENY
+4020 
-4030 DFVDES
+4030 
-4036 EFPGSHKLTAGE
+4036 
-4048 NTPVRIL
+4048 
-4055 VKTHKDTYH
+4055 
-4064 DGDKNIPTGVAA
+4064 
-4076 LSREIT
+4076 
-4082 RTINVYGKDG
+4082 
-4092 KTLNHIE
+4092 
-4099 VQTVKFTR
+4099 
-4107 TATVD
+4107 
-4112 AKSGAI
+4112 
-4118 TYSDWTVSGDSYWNS
+4118 
-4133 FDASSYV
+4133 
-4140 DSGYTAQ
+4140 
-4147 RDTHIASA
+4147 
-4155 SVTSASH
+4155 
-4162 DVVIDIYE
+4162 
-4170 KANDHAATVTYI
+4170 
-4182 DQTDAKNPVTVMSY
+4182 
-4196 TVHGQT
+4196 
-4202 DQDVTVPNQVPH
+4202 
-4214 GYKLVDED
+4214 
-4222 ALPAI
+4222 
-4227 IHFTADGA
+4227 
-4235 KDVTVYLVHDTA
+4235 
-4247 DDLNSPKIDD
+4247 
-4257 KTKKEI
+4257 
-4263 EANLTKTV
+4263 
-4271 TRTITVH
+4271 
-4278 EPGKDA
+4278 
-4284 KNLPAQ
+4284 
-4290 TVSFHRT
+4290 
-4297 FSYDI
+4297 
-4302 LTGQVTYGDWTPDGS
+4302 
-4317 TTWVAITDKSLIP
+4317 
-4330 DVAGYTHNTVDEVRN
+4330 
-4345 ITADTPDAH
+4345 
-4354 VDVVYTPEDAQP
+4354 
-4366 VTFKAVN
+4366 
-4373 DTKSGEEIAIPAD
+4373 
-4386 VIKSITGK
+4386 
-4394 TDAVVPA
+4394 
-4401 DKVSDVI
+4401 
-4408 SGITTALTKQGYTYV
+4408 
-4423 SVEGIPTKYSASG
+4423 
-4436 STVTLHFK
+4436 
-4444 QVPGTYSTGNIPD
+4444 
-4457 EFRQYVSDKDLNRDV
+4457 
-4472 TRTII
+4472 
-4477 EHLPSGDKT
+4477 
-4486 LVQRVHLTRTV
+4486 
-4497 TVDTVAFRSATND
+4497 
-4510 DAKTKAISFGA
+4510 
-4521 WTPADSSFDEY
+4521 
-4532 DFDQVAGYESQVDG
+4532 
-4546 KAQTK
+4546 
-4551 ADTLAALSDGQPI
+4551 
-4564 TDVTVN
+4564 
-4570 VDYVAQDA
+4570 
-4578 SQPIVY
+4578 
-4584 VDVVTGKTV
+4584 
-4593 GNTSVGGKT
+4593 
-4602 GESVDINT
+4602 
-4610 PITQNI
+4610 
-4616 PTGYKL
+4616 
-4622 VDNQSFS
+4622 
-4629 TTTLGATNK
+4629 
-4638 PIKVLV
+4638 
-4644 TADTKPATEE
+4644 
-4654 QIKADHG
+4654 
-4661 VVEKTIKRTIHYV
+4661 
-4674 VEGSGVAAP
+4674 
-4683 EDVTQEVHF
+4683 
-4692 TRSATYNPTTGK
+4692 
-4704 VTYGEWTPKDGESN
+4704 
-4718 TWASVTTPTIAGYI
+4718 
-4732 PTVSGFDA
+4732 
-4740 VTVTDRDV
+4740 
-4748 DEDLTVTYKPEVRN
+4748 
-4762 YKVNYVD
+4762 
-4769 QNGNVIKTDTV
+4769 
-4780 TGKTGDTVQINSS
+4780 
-4793 TPFGWNLDDGQ
+4793 
-4804 TIPTT
+4804 
-4809 ATLDADD
+4809 
-4816 TKNVATVHVH
+4816 
-4826 QVTKTIKGSDD
+4826 
-4837 THNDALNKTVT
+4837 
-4848 RTVIITDT
+4848 
-4856 RGEQTKQVQ
+4856 
-4865 SVHFTRNQEI
+4865 
-4875 NLATGETHYTDW
+4875 
-4887 TADGDDKFDA
+4887 
-4897 VTAPTVDGYTIVGQ
+4897 
-4911 APEVD
+4911 
-4916 GVKATDPDTT
+4916 
-4926 VNISYVANKQTDTFK
+4926 
-4941 AVDDDQNGEPISL
+4941 
-4954 PGSFTTTLKG
+4954 
-4964 DSDTPITQDQVDSV
+4964 
-4978 IKDINDYL
+4978 
-4986 TEKGYVSKAA
+4986 
-4996 PTITTDE
+4996 
-5003 QGNKTITLHFGHG
+5003 
-5016 TEDTSATDPAAK
+5016 
-5028 KTVTRTIQ
+5028 
-5036 FIGAGK
+5036 
-5042 QSPVVQTITATRTAT
+5042 
-5057 KDTVTGETKY
+5057 
-5067 GDWTGSFDKY
+5067 
-5077 NAPVLD
+5077 
-5083 GYTMTIDGQDSTDGV
+5083 
-5098 VPSVNVDKKA
+5098 
-5108 PQNVTV
+5108 
-5114 TVVYTGKQGQQTVHY
+5114 
-5129 IDADTGKEVQV
+5129 
-5140 DNPQVIR
+5140 
-5147 ATVGST
+5147 
-5153 QEVNFTAPKG
+5153 
-5163 YDLIPGQKTSEE
+5163 
-5175 ITIPATDT
+5175 
-5183 GIDVFVKQ
+5183 
-5191 HVDNYDSKNNPD
+5191 
-5203 NLELTKDVTRTIIV
+5203 IV

>member
-1 MHKTTTGTKDINR
+1 M
-14 TIDGTKPD
+14 
-22 GSTINYSDKVTFN
+22 
-35 YTTDTDLVNGKTTT
+35 
-49 KYDHDSQSFNAVPD
+49 
-63 TVAPAS
+63 
-69 IDGYSRVLNGGTLD
+69 
-83 SQAVTPNSSD
+83 
-93 INVHVSYIANDQKIL
+93 
-108 IKAYDV
+108 
-114 HDNGKTELAI
+114 
-124 PRGIMTSI
+124 
-132 IGKSKAVVDTTEVQ
+132 
-146 SAINAIKQY
+146 
-155 LESNGYTM
+155 
-163 ITKNP
+163 
-168 VIPTNFDADSKVDQ
+168 
-182 IVELDFD
+182 
-189 HKTDVIDHGHI
+189 
-200 PDGSPIKASDLETTV
+200 
-215 KRTVTVHNTD
+215 
-225 GSTQT
+225 
-230 VNQDF
+230 
-235 TATRTAN
+235 
-242 YDPVTKKV
+242 
-250 ISYNPWSG
+250 
-258 SSSTFTISPQK
+258 
-269 GYKSRWTTRFGEG
+269 
-282 TPISAKSGDTDYQ
+282 
-295 LVPAYDVDA
+295 
-304 QHITADTV
+304 
-312 PGQNVDVYYD
+312 
-322 AQDATRTIK
+322 
-331 YQDKDTGKIVGSFD
+331 
-345 SDPGKVG
+345 
-352 TQVTVD
+352 
-358 IKGNVPDGYEL
+358 
-369 TPGIEIPTQ
+369 
-378 VDVTTDDVPVVVSVQ
+378 
-393 RKGTTYS
+393 
-400 YTDKNLPTGVTA
+400 
-412 DDLQK
+412 
-417 TVKRQIIE
+417 
-425 HLTTAG
+425 
-431 QDQDKYINQT
+431 
-441 ANFVRTVT
+441 
-449 VYPATKDL
+449 
-457 PQKVVFGEWTP
+457 
-468 KTDADA
+468 
-474 VFSEKAIDQV
+474 
-484 DGYISVEVG
+484 
-493 SDTVTGHPI
+493 
-502 TVVPSQVVQ
+502 
-511 KSNGEPIDADTFHV
+511 
-525 YYRKVSTVPEGNIPE
+525 
-540 GTTKKDGTKLTD
+540 
-552 ADLGT
+552 
-557 DIIRDIYETA
+557 
-567 PGTSEPKLVKVQ
+567 
-579 KVRLTR
+579 
-585 DALVNQYTHE
+585 
-595 VLGYSDWRINSEYN
+595 
-609 KNHAADGYADTLP
+609 
-622 DYTPTA
+622 
-628 YTGYTPSVAE
+628 
-638 VTPIIQIDNNT
+638 
-649 PHLIHVYISYN
+649 
-660 NQKRTQVINYVDSA
+660 
-674 TGKTVRT
+674 
-681 QTITGVSNQDSS
+681 
-693 ENLEVPAGYEQDT
+693 
-706 TKKAENV
+706 
-713 TFSEDGQ
+713 
-720 SIIAHFQDKDLPT
+720 
-733 GTIYVK
+733 
-739 AGQDTYTKDN
+739 
-749 VPENLRDQVVK
+749 
-760 EVTRTITVNR
+760 
-770 PGEKTPQV
+770 
-778 IKQTVIFHRTIK
+778 
-790 FDKVTGQVIP
+790 
-800 ETATAWV
+800 
-807 TDDNSANGTWAE
+807 
-819 YDAPTIAGYVP
+819 
-830 TTATVAS
+830 
-837 QSVTA
+837 
-842 DTADANI
+842 
-849 TINYTDNTQ
+849 
-858 NIKLK
+858 
-863 AVDDT
+863 
-868 NNASEIT
+868 
-875 IPSGYTTEISGTSST
+875 
-890 PVDQDKLQGAIDKIV
+890 
-905 KALEDEGYKFAGN
+905 
-918 NTIDTYDNDKTTD
+918 
-931 QWITIHFTHQTEED
+931 
-945 SKGQL
+945 
-950 PEGVTPED
+950 
-958 LEKTITRT
+958 
-966 VHVKGEPTKGDHDET
+966 
-981 QTVTATRK
+981 
-989 AIYDKVAKKII
+989 
-1000 GYTDWTGAIPVFNI
+1000 
-1014 DQYTGYTSKV
+1014 
-1024 DGNAAKEV
+1024 
-1032 SSVTIDN
+1032 
-1039 NTPAT
+1039 
-1044 LENTVTYEAGDAT
+1044 
-1057 QIINY
+1057 
-1062 VTEDGTKV
+1062 
-1070 GTTSI
+1070 
-1075 SGHVGDALGSGVV
+1075 
-1088 DKINGN
+1088 
-1094 VPSGYELVSGQNF
+1094 
-1107 TNYES
+1107 
-1112 NKFSTVDNPISVY
+1112 
-1125 VKGENGARAQIIFKD
+1125 
-1140 IETSREIGSARDVTG
+1140 
-1155 PSGETKEFDL
+1155 
-1165 TAPNGYDFVDPT
+1165 
-1177 DAKKNITFSTDGKTV
+1177 KNI
-1192 IIPVYVKHHTDTI
+1192 
-1205 GPNDNPD
+1205 
-1212 DATKKLITQS
+1212 
-1222 LTGNA
+1222 
-1227 TRTITVHKIDGSTTT
+1227 
-1242 ETQTVQMH
+1242 
-1250 RSAIIDRATDT
+1250 T
-1261 VTYTAWEADDPANAA
+1261 VTYTKKTQSTEIQYVDGDHKVIKTVTVTGKTGDPA
-1276 FKEYTPAKQAGYTTL
+1276 Q
-1291 VDGAPKDTV
+1291 
-1300 ASETP
+1300 
-1305 TKPGDETVNVTY
+1305 TVNVDDDNN
-1317 KASQKSAEIRYV
+1317 KPSGWKLSG
-1329 DSKTK
+1329 
-1334 QVVKTDAVTGAP
+1334 DAP
-1346 GEKVTNFTTSVPDGY
+1346 
-1361 VLDDGQKVPSEVDI
+1361 
-1375 AAGDQAT
+1375 
-1382 DPITVYVHQKIDTLT
+1382 
-1397 TDQAKTHGV
+1397 
-1406 LDSDLARTVAR
+1406 
-1417 TVIINEPG
+1417 
-1425 KASQTYTQVAHFT
+1425 
-1438 RQAQL
+1438 
-1443 NEATGAI
+1443 
-1450 TYTAWTSSDS
+1450 
-1460 HFDAISV
+1460 
-1467 PEVAGYKSTVA
+1467 
-1478 ATDPSVG
+1478 
-1485 AIDVTAEDRDK
+1485 
-1496 FVVVNYTAGD
+1496 
-1506 QDLTIRLHDV
+1506 
-1516 TDSSKSVDIAVPSDV
+1516 
-1531 TSVFHGK
+1531 
-1538 SGAAID
+1538 
-1544 STDLRSAISKIKDEL
+1544 
-1559 AKQGY
+1559 
-1564 QYVGEDMPV
+1564 
-1573 DYDTDDKVMQYLDM
+1573 
-1587 NFKRVSQTVGP
+1587 
-1598 HDTIPE
+1598 
-1604 GTKKDDGTDL
+1604 
-1614 SEKDLTQTVTRT
+1614 
-1626 IYTTDPEDNQTRFTQ
+1626 
-1641 TVVVTRTATI
+1641 
-1651 DMNTKKVTGFSAW
+1651 
-1664 SSASFDQYTAPS
+1664 
-1676 YKNYTTNIDVDGSG
+1676 
-1690 NNVVGRA
+1690 
-1697 VTADEIAS
+1697 
-1705 GQAKDVHITYTKNTQ
+1705 
-1720 EATPTNIP
+1720 
-1728 DGAKKSDGSK
+1728 
-1738 LTKDDLEKSV
+1738 
-1748 TRTIHFVDENGN
+1748 
-1760 KVADDSVE
+1760 
-1768 KVTFTRTATLDKDGK
+1768 
-1783 VISYSDWTQSGS
+1783 
-1795 WDDVTSPEKAGF
+1795 
-1807 KATIATIPAVALT
+1807 
-1820 PETAKDVEITV
+1820 
-1831 TYKPE
+1831 
-1836 RVIGHIKFVDDKTGA
+1836 
-1851 LVSDKIVDAK
+1851 
-1861 AGQTGV
+1861 
-1867 ATNAAVPEGYE
+1867 
-1878 IAADSEVKTVPASLD
+1878 
-1893 FGATDHDDVIIKVSQ
+1893 
-1908 KVDDVDPDHIPDG
+1908 
-1921 VKKSDGTPLTKDDLE
+1921 
-1936 KTITRHIHF
+1936 KTITITFDNNHKPVEQITVEHDTR
-1945 VYPTSYKGA
+1945 TYKS
-1954 KDDDFDQ
+1954 
-1961 TVTIKRTA
+1961 
-1969 QYNEATKTVIFGDW
+1969 GDVNA
-1983 QPATLE
+1983 P
-1989 AYTPADREGLVTPSA
+1989 EGL
-2004 VPSLTVDENSQDSS
+2004 D
-2018 VTLTYTTKTASM
+2018 
-2030 NFKAYDDT
+2030 
-2038 EGKDITLPS
+2038 
-2047 TLQTSISHAGDQT
+2047 
-2060 VTQTEI
+2060 
-2066 DGVVEGIKSAVG
+2066 
-2078 DNYKFE
+2078 
-2084 KTETD
+2084 
-2089 ENGNV
+2089 
-2094 VVHFTHKTSP
+2094 
-2104 VTPTDSDQA
+2104 
-2113 TTKEITRIIH
+2113 
-2123 VTTPDGKTYNY
+2123 
-2134 KQTVTATR
+2134 
-2142 TLTRDLVTG
+2142 
-2151 KVTEGDWT
+2151 
-2159 TPSFDQY
+2159 
-2166 GAPQYDGYTS
+2166 
-2176 QVDSTNSTEV
+2176 
-2186 TAHQVTADEITAGKA
+2186 
-2201 SDVNVTY
+2201 
-2208 QANDQSFKVHFIDA
+2208 
-2222 KTGQEVL
+2222 
-2229 SPVTYSGKTGENVTI
+2229 
-2244 DQSKWNL
+2244 
-2251 ANYKLVPGQNIP
+2251 
-2263 ASVKLS
+2263 
-2269 AEPSDLYVTVD
+2269 
-2280 HNTTQYDTKNP
+2280 
-2291 GKFNLS
+2291 
-2297 KTITRTIKVVDPV
+2297 
-2310 TGATSVVDAESVTFT
+2310 
-2325 RTATVDNVD
+2325 
-2334 GSVIYSDWTPTGD
+2334 
-2347 TTWADFIAPAKTGYT
+2347 
-2362 ASPETING
+2362 
-2370 KTVSAYDNDE
+2370 
-2380 TDIITY
+2380 
-2386 TANNHDVIV
+2386 
-2395 KYVDSTGKEVGNKTI
+2395 
-2410 SGKTGATIPVDAQS
+2410 
-2424 GLPDGYEIDPNK
+2424 
-2436 PAPATYT
+2436 
-2443 VGDGDGQT
+2443 
-2451 IEVHVITGTH
+2451 
-2461 TYHEGDSNV
+2461 
-2470 PSNIQ
+2470 
-2475 LAKTVTR
+2475 KTVTR
-2482 TINTISPDGTI
+2482 TINFHKPAGNEQVVQTVHY
-2493 STQKQSITFT
+2493 T
-2503 RTATVNAASG
+2503 RTATVDLVSGDIKYNAWTIADVSGATKGEGTDASFDAISVPTVDG
-2513 KVTYSDWIASVS
+2513 YTADHTQVEAQKVTPDTADSVV
-2525 SASGKDVTVGPDGVK
+2525 DVYYNANKTEIHFK
-2540 FSAVTPVEKTGYKTN
+2540 AVDEKTGKD
-2555 IDGNLAEETITAD
+2555 IDLLGSLTSPINVDVTTKDAD
-2568 SNDSVVNVTY
+2568 SQVASR
-2578 TPEDQSVVV
+2578 E
-2587 KAVDDDNH
+2587 A
-2595 GSDITDLIKPAIAA
+2595 DIK
-2609 LSGKTD
+2609 
-2615 AAIDPAQITSAIT
+2615 QY
-2628 AAKTAL
+2628 L
-2634 ADKYDYVSFD
+2634 ADKYTFD
-2644 PVTKFGE
+2644 KVETSQDGNITTYTLKF
-2651 SGQGQLVI
+2651 
-2659 HFKHKTETL
+2659 
-2668 DKDHTGAGTED
+2668 
-2679 DFVKEVTRTIH
+2679 
-2690 LTDTTNATH
+2690 N
-2699 DYVQHATVSRTAT
+2699 HAT
-2712 KDLVTGAVT
+2712 D
-2721 YSDWSV
+2721 
-2727 AKFDEFDIPQV
+2727 
-2738 DGYKSYAGSTKG
+2738 
-2750 DQTTAATQVAS
+2750 
-2761 ADVTVSNN
+2761 
-2769 IPQNGT
+2769 
-2775 DVYVSYKGNEN
+2775 
-2786 TNQSIEY
+2786 
-2793 VDIATGK
+2793 
-2800 TVKTDTVSGI
+2800 
-2810 VGQNTTYAGTLPKGY
+2810 
-2825 ELANNSSIPTS
+2825 
-2836 VTITANNT
+2836 
-2844 PVKIY
+2844 
-2849 VRQIT
+2849 
-2854 YTDANKPSDL
+2854 
-2864 TDALS
+2864 
-2869 ETITR
+2869 
-2874 TIHFEGITHDDVVQS
+2874 
-2889 VSFTR
+2889 
-2894 TATYNQ
+2894 
-2900 DTGKYDLSAWTPVD
+2900 
-2914 GNKWAFYNAPQVAGY
+2914 
-2929 TGTADHLEQVTVDP
+2929 
-2943 DTTKNDEETIKYT
+2943 
-2956 ANAQTARVIMKD
+2956 
-2968 SDNNDS
+2968 
-2974 VISIDTVNGTTGQ
+2974 
-2987 NVAISPVIPKGY
+2987 
-2999 ELDTARTANLP
+2999 
-3010 TSVQFT
+3010 
-3016 TDGTPTADTVIY
+3016 
-3028 LKHKLSSTP
+3028 
-3037 SDWPLSDDA
+3037 
-3046 YKEATSMTITR
+3046 
-3057 TITISKPGQADQ
+3057 TISKG
-3069 VIKQPVTLT
+3069 
-3078 RTITFDAVTGAI
+3078 G
-3090 KSTGAWSTGSW
+3090 
-3101 NLVGYVQAPDPI
+3101 NLP
-3113 VYNGITYNRVVTS
+3113 
-3126 NSSNPAEQGN
+3126 E
-3136 NALQKETVTSASKSY
+3136 
-3151 DVHVTYVANAT
+3151 
-3162 TLNFKAVDDD
+3162 
-3172 NKGVAIPID
+3172 GV
-3181 GITTSITHQSG
+3181 S
-3192 QALDS
+3192 
-3197 TQVQTIEQAIINKV
+3197 
-3211 QGLGYT
+3211 
-3217 FVPGVD
+3217 
-3223 ESNPSEYVLHFKHT
+3223 ESDF
-3237 TLTLKDNDSTPKGIT
+3237 
-3252 VDPLN
+3252 
-3257 KIIYRTI
+3257 
-3264 SYKFGDNNSAGLD
+3264 
-3277 YSTNE
+3277 
-3282 SYILKRTATIDLVT
+3282 
-3296 KAVEYTD
+3296 
-3303 WVMVNSDGTTSTSLA
+3303 
-3318 MPYEAIPTAP
+3318 
-3328 TGYTFDRIDGHDG
+3328 
-3341 TDGQPAW
+3341 
-3348 TAIPSMNIDST
+3348 
-3359 LINSTNPTKI
+3359 
-3369 NLVIRYKVASQTVP
+3369 
-3383 VYIYDVDSKTPN
+3383 
-3395 TAIGKTETVTV
+3395 
-3406 DGKPVVQPKA
+3406 
-3416 KETVTTG
+3416 
-3423 IRFNYNYGR
+3423 
-3432 AWLDANLNNG
+3432 
-3442 DNYEFV
+3442 
-3448 TGESYTGYFTMS
+3448 
-3460 SDGIPK
+3460 
-3466 AINVYV
+3466 
-3472 RHKHT
+3472 
-3477 TNTETTTSTRTI
+3477 
-3489 YVQGQDTPQTQVVH
+3489 
-3503 FTRDVYKDLV
+3503 
-3513 TGEVTGYGNWT
+3513 
-3524 IATDKDN
+3524 
-3531 SPEQWDAV
+3531 
-3539 DEGKAK
+3539 
-3545 PGYTTYIDGVK
+3545 
-3556 GDTIASQT
+3556 
-3564 PLPNQNVA
+3564 
-3572 VHVTFEANP
+3572 
-3581 ASVNVVYRNDA
+3581 
-3592 TNVVVQTVPFTGT
+3592 
-3605 IDQTIPLTYT
+3605 
-3615 IPAGYKLAPDQNLQK
+3615 
-3630 SYTLK
+3630 
-3635 AQNGD
+3635 
-3640 ITVYVE
+3640 
-3646 TDPKTYT
+3646 
-3653 PETVPSD
+3653 
-3660 VPESIKDQMTK
+3660 TK
-3671 TVTRHIEIVYPE
+3671 TVTR
-3683 GYTGDKLATPID
+3683 
-3695 QSVTFER
+3695 
-3702 SVTVDLT
+3702 
-3709 KSGADRYVLGNDWH
+3709 
-3723 VKGSDNTQGSW
+3723 
-3734 ASVELTKING
+3734 
-3744 YHTDQG
+3744 
-3750 IDAATVD
+3750 
-3757 ANSSNVNLTI
+3757 
-3767 HYLADDA
+3767 
-3774 QLGIKAVDDTD
+3774 
-3785 NSDITS
+3785 
-3791 KIGSAIANITGK
+3791 
-3803 TNEAVDADK
+3803 TN
-3812 VNAAVKSAKD
+3812 N
-3822 QLAKLGYT
+3822 
-3830 YVGTDVVTK
+3830 
-3839 FDDVVDTTAKPS
+3839 
-3851 QYLVIHFAHA
+3851 
-3861 TSTYNRGDKDLPDGV
+3861 
-3876 DSSQLTKSVTRKIIV
+3876 V

-4297 FSYDI
+4297 FSYDV

-6239 LPGQTDPVIITQTV
+6239 LPGQTDPVIITQTI

-6414 DKVPEGIKKQDGTD
+6414 DKVLEGIKKQDGTD

>member
-1 MHKTTTGTKDINR
+1 M
-14 TIDGTKPD
+14 
-22 GSTINYSDKVTFN
+22 
-35 YTTDTDLVNGKTTT
+35 
-49 KYDHDSQSFNAVPD
+49 
-63 TVAPAS
+63 
-69 IDGYSRVLNGGTLD
+69 
-83 SQAVTPNSSD
+83 
-93 INVHVSYIANDQKIL
+93 
-108 IKAYDV
+108 
-114 HDNGKTELAI
+114 
-124 PRGIMTSI
+124 
-132 IGKSKAVVDTTEVQ
+132 
-146 SAINAIKQY
+146 
-155 LESNGYTM
+155 
-163 ITKNP
+163 
-168 VIPTNFDADSKVDQ
+168 
-182 IVELDFD
+182 
-189 HKTDVIDHGHI
+189 
-200 PDGSPIKASDLETTV
+200 
-215 KRTVTVHNTD
+215 
-225 GSTQT
+225 
-230 VNQDF
+230 
-235 TATRTAN
+235 
-242 YDPVTKKV
+242 
-250 ISYNPWSG
+250 
-258 SSSTFTISPQK
+258 
-269 GYKSRWTTRFGEG
+269 
-282 TPISAKSGDTDYQ
+282 
-295 LVPAYDVDA
+295 
-304 QHITADTV
+304 
-312 PGQNVDVYYD
+312 
-322 AQDATRTIK
+322 
-331 YQDKDTGKIVGSFD
+331 
-345 SDPGKVG
+345 
-352 TQVTVD
+352 
-358 IKGNVPDGYEL
+358 
-369 TPGIEIPTQ
+369 
-378 VDVTTDDVPVVVSVQ
+378 
-393 RKGTTYS
+393 
-400 YTDKNLPTGVTA
+400 
-412 DDLQK
+412 
-417 TVKRQIIE
+417 
-425 HLTTAG
+425 
-431 QDQDKYINQT
+431 
-441 ANFVRTVT
+441 
-449 VYPATKDL
+449 
-457 PQKVVFGEWTP
+457 
-468 KTDADA
+468 
-474 VFSEKAIDQV
+474 
-484 DGYISVEVG
+484 
-493 SDTVTGHPI
+493 
-502 TVVPSQVVQ
+502 
-511 KSNGEPIDADTFHV
+511 
-525 YYRKVSTVPEGNIPE
+525 
-540 GTTKKDGTKLTD
+540 
-552 ADLGT
+552 
-557 DIIRDIYETA
+557 
-567 PGTSEPKLVKVQ
+567 
-579 KVRLTR
+579 
-585 DALVNQYTHE
+585 
-595 VLGYSDWRINSEYN
+595 
-609 KNHAADGYADTLP
+609 
-622 DYTPTA
+622 
-628 YTGYTPSVAE
+628 
-638 VTPIIQIDNNT
+638 
-649 PHLIHVYISYN
+649 
-660 NQKRTQVINYVDSA
+660 
-674 TGKTVRT
+674 
-681 QTITGVSNQDSS
+681 
-693 ENLEVPAGYEQDT
+693 
-706 TKKAENV
+706 
-713 TFSEDGQ
+713 
-720 SIIAHFQDKDLPT
+720 
-733 GTIYVK
+733 
-739 AGQDTYTKDN
+739 
-749 VPENLRDQVVK
+749 
-760 EVTRTITVNR
+760 
-770 PGEKTPQV
+770 
-778 IKQTVIFHRTIK
+778 
-790 FDKVTGQVIP
+790 
-800 ETATAWV
+800 
-807 TDDNSANGTWAE
+807 
-819 YDAPTIAGYVP
+819 
-830 TTATVAS
+830 
-837 QSVTA
+837 
-842 DTADANI
+842 
-849 TINYTDNTQ
+849 
-858 NIKLK
+858 
-863 AVDDT
+863 
-868 NNASEIT
+868 
-875 IPSGYTTEISGTSST
+875 
-890 PVDQDKLQGAIDKIV
+890 
-905 KALEDEGYKFAGN
+905 
-918 NTIDTYDNDKTTD
+918 
-931 QWITIHFTHQTEED
+931 
-945 SKGQL
+945 
-950 PEGVTPED
+950 
-958 LEKTITRT
+958 
-966 VHVKGEPTKGDHDET
+966 
-981 QTVTATRK
+981 
-989 AIYDKVAKKII
+989 
-1000 GYTDWTGAIPVFNI
+1000 
-1014 DQYTGYTSKV
+1014 
-1024 DGNAAKEV
+1024 
-1032 SSVTIDN
+1032 
-1039 NTPAT
+1039 
-1044 LENTVTYEAGDAT
+1044 
-1057 QIINY
+1057 
-1062 VTEDGTKV
+1062 
-1070 GTTSI
+1070 
-1075 SGHVGDALGSGVV
+1075 
-1088 DKINGN
+1088 
-1094 VPSGYELVSGQNF
+1094 
-1107 TNYES
+1107 
-1112 NKFSTVDNPISVY
+1112 
-1125 VKGENGARAQIIFKD
+1125 
-1140 IETSREIGSARDVTG
+1140 
-1155 PSGETKEFDL
+1155 
-1165 TAPNGYDFVDPT
+1165 
-1177 DAKKNITFSTDGKTV
+1177 KNI
-1192 IIPVYVKHHTDTI
+1192 
-1205 GPNDNPD
+1205 
-1212 DATKKLITQS
+1212 
-1222 LTGNA
+1222 
-1227 TRTITVHKIDGSTTT
+1227 
-1242 ETQTVQMH
+1242 
-1250 RSAIIDRATDT
+1250 T
-1261 VTYTAWEADDPANAA
+1261 VTYTKKTQSTEIQYVDGDHKVIKTVTVTGKTGDPA
-1276 FKEYTPAKQAGYTTL
+1276 Q
-1291 VDGAPKDTV
+1291 
-1300 ASETP
+1300 
-1305 TKPGDETVNVTY
+1305 TVNVDDDNN
-1317 KASQKSAEIRYV
+1317 KPSGWKLSG
-1329 DSKTK
+1329 
-1334 QVVKTDAVTGAP
+1334 DAP
-1346 GEKVTNFTTSVPDGY
+1346 
-1361 VLDDGQKVPSEVDI
+1361 
-1375 AAGDQAT
+1375 
-1382 DPITVYVHQKIDTLT
+1382 
-1397 TDQAKTHGV
+1397 
-1406 LDSDLARTVAR
+1406 
-1417 TVIINEPG
+1417 
-1425 KASQTYTQVAHFT
+1425 
-1438 RQAQL
+1438 
-1443 NEATGAI
+1443 
-1450 TYTAWTSSDS
+1450 
-1460 HFDAISV
+1460 
-1467 PEVAGYKSTVA
+1467 
-1478 ATDPSVG
+1478 
-1485 AIDVTAEDRDK
+1485 
-1496 FVVVNYTAGD
+1496 
-1506 QDLTIRLHDV
+1506 
-1516 TDSSKSVDIAVPSDV
+1516 
-1531 TSVFHGK
+1531 
-1538 SGAAID
+1538 
-1544 STDLRSAISKIKDEL
+1544 
-1559 AKQGY
+1559 
-1564 QYVGEDMPV
+1564 
-1573 DYDTDDKVMQYLDM
+1573 
-1587 NFKRVSQTVGP
+1587 
-1598 HDTIPE
+1598 
-1604 GTKKDDGTDL
+1604 
-1614 SEKDLTQTVTRT
+1614 
-1626 IYTTDPEDNQTRFTQ
+1626 
-1641 TVVVTRTATI
+1641 
-1651 DMNTKKVTGFSAW
+1651 
-1664 SSASFDQYTAPS
+1664 
-1676 YKNYTTNIDVDGSG
+1676 
-1690 NNVVGRA
+1690 
-1697 VTADEIAS
+1697 
-1705 GQAKDVHITYTKNTQ
+1705 
-1720 EATPTNIP
+1720 
-1728 DGAKKSDGSK
+1728 
-1738 LTKDDLEKSV
+1738 
-1748 TRTIHFVDENGN
+1748 
-1760 KVADDSVE
+1760 
-1768 KVTFTRTATLDKDGK
+1768 
-1783 VISYSDWTQSGS
+1783 
-1795 WDDVTSPEKAGF
+1795 
-1807 KATIATIPAVALT
+1807 
-1820 PETAKDVEITV
+1820 
-1831 TYKPE
+1831 
-1836 RVIGHIKFVDDKTGA
+1836 
-1851 LVSDKIVDAK
+1851 
-1861 AGQTGV
+1861 
-1867 ATNAAVPEGYE
+1867 
-1878 IAADSEVKTVPASLD
+1878 
-1893 FGATDHDDVIIKVSQ
+1893 
-1908 KVDDVDPDHIPDG
+1908 
-1921 VKKSDGTPLTKDDLE
+1921 
-1936 KTITRHIHF
+1936 KTITITFDNNHKPVEQITVEHDTR
-1945 VYPTSYKGA
+1945 TYKS
-1954 KDDDFDQ
+1954 
-1961 TVTIKRTA
+1961 
-1969 QYNEATKTVIFGDW
+1969 GDVNA
-1983 QPATLE
+1983 P
-1989 AYTPADREGLVTPSA
+1989 EGL
-2004 VPSLTVDENSQDSS
+2004 D
-2018 VTLTYTTKTASM
+2018 
-2030 NFKAYDDT
+2030 
-2038 EGKDITLPS
+2038 
-2047 TLQTSISHAGDQT
+2047 
-2060 VTQTEI
+2060 
-2066 DGVVEGIKSAVG
+2066 
-2078 DNYKFE
+2078 
-2084 KTETD
+2084 
-2089 ENGNV
+2089 
-2094 VVHFTHKTSP
+2094 
-2104 VTPTDSDQA
+2104 
-2113 TTKEITRIIH
+2113 
-2123 VTTPDGKTYNY
+2123 
-2134 KQTVTATR
+2134 
-2142 TLTRDLVTG
+2142 
-2151 KVTEGDWT
+2151 
-2159 TPSFDQY
+2159 
-2166 GAPQYDGYTS
+2166 
-2176 QVDSTNSTEV
+2176 
-2186 TAHQVTADEITAGKA
+2186 
-2201 SDVNVTY
+2201 
-2208 QANDQSFKVHFIDA
+2208 
-2222 KTGQEVL
+2222 
-2229 SPVTYSGKTGENVTI
+2229 
-2244 DQSKWNL
+2244 
-2251 ANYKLVPGQNIP
+2251 
-2263 ASVKLS
+2263 
-2269 AEPSDLYVTVD
+2269 
-2280 HNTTQYDTKNP
+2280 
-2291 GKFNLS
+2291 
-2297 KTITRTIKVVDPV
+2297 
-2310 TGATSVVDAESVTFT
+2310 
-2325 RTATVDNVD
+2325 
-2334 GSVIYSDWTPTGD
+2334 
-2347 TTWADFIAPAKTGYT
+2347 
-2362 ASPETING
+2362 
-2370 KTVSAYDNDE
+2370 
-2380 TDIITY
+2380 
-2386 TANNHDVIV
+2386 
-2395 KYVDSTGKEVGNKTI
+2395 
-2410 SGKTGATIPVDAQS
+2410 
-2424 GLPDGYEIDPNK
+2424 
-2436 PAPATYT
+2436 
-2443 VGDGDGQT
+2443 
-2451 IEVHVITGTH
+2451 
-2461 TYHEGDSNV
+2461 
-2470 PSNIQ
+2470 
-2475 LAKTVTR
+2475 KTVTR
-2482 TINTISPDGTI
+2482 TINFHKPAGNEQVVQTVHY
-2493 STQKQSITFT
+2493 T
-2503 RTATVNAASG
+2503 RTATVDLVSGDIKYNAWTIADVSGATKGEGTDASFDAISVPTVDG
-2513 KVTYSDWIASVS
+2513 YTADHTQVEAQKVTPDTADSVV
-2525 SASGKDVTVGPDGVK
+2525 DVYYNANKTEIHFK
-2540 FSAVTPVEKTGYKTN
+2540 AVDEKTGKD
-2555 IDGNLAEETITAD
+2555 IDLLGSLTSPINVDVTTKDAD
-2568 SNDSVVNVTY
+2568 SQVASR
-2578 TPEDQSVVV
+2578 E
-2587 KAVDDDNH
+2587 A
-2595 GSDITDLIKPAIAA
+2595 DIK
-2609 LSGKTD
+2609 
-2615 AAIDPAQITSAIT
+2615 QY
-2628 AAKTAL
+2628 L
-2634 ADKYDYVSFD
+2634 ADKYTFD
-2644 PVTKFGE
+2644 KVETSQDGNITTYTLKF
-2651 SGQGQLVI
+2651 
-2659 HFKHKTETL
+2659 
-2668 DKDHTGAGTED
+2668 
-2679 DFVKEVTRTIH
+2679 
-2690 LTDTTNATH
+2690 N
-2699 DYVQHATVSRTAT
+2699 HAT
-2712 KDLVTGAVT
+2712 D
-2721 YSDWSV
+2721 
-2727 AKFDEFDIPQV
+2727 
-2738 DGYKSYAGSTKG
+2738 
-2750 DQTTAATQVAS
+2750 
-2761 ADVTVSNN
+2761 
-2769 IPQNGT
+2769 
-2775 DVYVSYKGNEN
+2775 
-2786 TNQSIEY
+2786 
-2793 VDIATGK
+2793 
-2800 TVKTDTVSGI
+2800 
-2810 VGQNTTYAGTLPKGY
+2810 
-2825 ELANNSSIPTS
+2825 
-2836 VTITANNT
+2836 
-2844 PVKIY
+2844 
-2849 VRQIT
+2849 
-2854 YTDANKPSDL
+2854 
-2864 TDALS
+2864 
-2869 ETITR
+2869 
-2874 TIHFEGITHDDVVQS
+2874 
-2889 VSFTR
+2889 
-2894 TATYNQ
+2894 
-2900 DTGKYDLSAWTPVD
+2900 
-2914 GNKWAFYNAPQVAGY
+2914 
-2929 TGTADHLEQVTVDP
+2929 
-2943 DTTKNDEETIKYT
+2943 
-2956 ANAQTARVIMKD
+2956 
-2968 SDNNDS
+2968 
-2974 VISIDTVNGTTGQ
+2974 
-2987 NVAISPVIPKGY
+2987 
-2999 ELDTARTANLP
+2999 
-3010 TSVQFT
+3010 
-3016 TDGTPTADTVIY
+3016 
-3028 LKHKLSSTP
+3028 
-3037 SDWPLSDDA
+3037 
-3046 YKEATSMTITR
+3046 
-3057 TITISKPGQADQ
+3057 TISKG
-3069 VIKQPVTLT
+3069 
-3078 RTITFDAVTGAI
+3078 G
-3090 KSTGAWSTGSW
+3090 
-3101 NLVGYVQAPDPI
+3101 NLP
-3113 VYNGITYNRVVTS
+3113 
-3126 NSSNPAEQGN
+3126 E
-3136 NALQKETVTSASKSY
+3136 
-3151 DVHVTYVANAT
+3151 
-3162 TLNFKAVDDD
+3162 
-3172 NKGVAIPID
+3172 GV
-3181 GITTSITHQSG
+3181 S
-3192 QALDS
+3192 
-3197 TQVQTIEQAIINKV
+3197 
-3211 QGLGYT
+3211 
-3217 FVPGVD
+3217 
-3223 ESNPSEYVLHFKHT
+3223 ESDF
-3237 TLTLKDNDSTPKGIT
+3237 
-3252 VDPLN
+3252 
-3257 KIIYRTI
+3257 
-3264 SYKFGDNNSAGLD
+3264 
-3277 YSTNE
+3277 
-3282 SYILKRTATIDLVT
+3282 
-3296 KAVEYTD
+3296 
-3303 WVMVNSDGTTSTSLA
+3303 
-3318 MPYEAIPTAP
+3318 
-3328 TGYTFDRIDGHDG
+3328 
-3341 TDGQPAW
+3341 
-3348 TAIPSMNIDST
+3348 
-3359 LINSTNPTKI
+3359 
-3369 NLVIRYKVASQTVP
+3369 
-3383 VYIYDVDSKTPN
+3383 
-3395 TAIGKTETVTV
+3395 
-3406 DGKPVVQPKA
+3406 
-3416 KETVTTG
+3416 
-3423 IRFNYNYGR
+3423 
-3432 AWLDANLNNG
+3432 
-3442 DNYEFV
+3442 
-3448 TGESYTGYFTMS
+3448 
-3460 SDGIPK
+3460 
-3466 AINVYV
+3466 
-3472 RHKHT
+3472 
-3477 TNTETTTSTRTI
+3477 
-3489 YVQGQDTPQTQVVH
+3489 
-3503 FTRDVYKDLV
+3503 
-3513 TGEVTGYGNWT
+3513 
-3524 IATDKDN
+3524 
-3531 SPEQWDAV
+3531 
-3539 DEGKAK
+3539 
-3545 PGYTTYIDGVK
+3545 
-3556 GDTIASQT
+3556 
-3564 PLPNQNVA
+3564 
-3572 VHVTFEANP
+3572 
-3581 ASVNVVYRNDA
+3581 
-3592 TNVVVQTVPFTGT
+3592 
-3605 IDQTIPLTYT
+3605 
-3615 IPAGYKLAPDQNLQK
+3615 
-3630 SYTLK
+3630 
-3635 AQNGD
+3635 
-3640 ITVYVE
+3640 
-3646 TDPKTYT
+3646 
-3653 PETVPSD
+3653 
-3660 VPESIKDQMTK
+3660 TK
-3671 TVTRHIEIVYPE
+3671 TVTR
-3683 GYTGDKLATPID
+3683 
-3695 QSVTFER
+3695 
-3702 SVTVDLT
+3702 
-3709 KSGADRYVLGNDWH
+3709 
-3723 VKGSDNTQGSW
+3723 
-3734 ASVELTKING
+3734 
-3744 YHTDQG
+3744 
-3750 IDAATVD
+3750 
-3757 ANSSNVNLTI
+3757 
-3767 HYLADDA
+3767 
-3774 QLGIKAVDDTD
+3774 
-3785 NSDITS
+3785 
-3791 KIGSAIANITGK
+3791 
-3803 TNEAVDADK
+3803 TN
-3812 VNAAVKSAKD
+3812 N
-3822 QLAKLGYT
+3822 
-3830 YVGTDVVTK
+3830 
-3839 FDDVVDTTAKPS
+3839 
-3851 QYLVIHFAHA
+3851 
-3861 TSTYNRGDKDLPDGV
+3861 
-3876 DSSQLTKSVTRKIIV
+3876 V

-4297 FSYDI
+4297 FSYDV

-4584 VDVVTGKTV
+4584 VDVITGKTV

>member
-1 MHKTTTGTKDINR
+1 MLEADVTRPI
-14 TIDGTKPD
+14 TIVSPDGTKQ
-22 GSTINYSDKVTFN
+22 TIVQTVHLTRTATVDEETGDVIYGNWTTGQFKAYPVSDV
-35 YTTDTDLVNGKTTT
+35 
-49 KYDHDSQSFNAVPD
+49 
-63 TVAPAS
+63 
-69 IDGYSRVLNGGTLD
+69 DGY
-83 SQAVTPNSSD
+83 
-93 INVHVSYIANDQKIL
+93 
-108 IKAYDV
+108 
-114 HDNGKTELAI
+114 
-124 PRGIMTSI
+124 
-132 IGKSKAVVDTTEVQ
+132 TTEVKYGD
-146 SAINAIKQY
+146 SAEAKR
-155 LESNGYTM
+155 
-163 ITKNP
+163 
-168 VIPTNFDADSKVDQ
+168 VDG
-182 IVELDFD
+182 
-189 HKTDVIDHGHI
+189 DV
-200 PDGSPIKASDLETTV
+200 KASDITITGQDADAKPENGEPVIVTYKLNDASGKISYQTSDGTEVGSQTISGKAGQTSTYKTTV
-215 KRTVTVHNTD
+215 PT
-225 GSTQT
+225 
-230 VNQDF
+230 
-235 TATRTAN
+235 
-242 YDPVTKKV
+242 
-250 ISYNPWSG
+250 
-258 SSSTFTISPQK
+258 
-269 GYKSRWTTRFGEG
+269 
-282 TPISAKSGDTDYQ
+282 
-295 LVPAYDVDA
+295 
-304 QHITADTV
+304 
-312 PGQNVDVYYD
+312 
-322 AQDATRTIK
+322 
-331 YQDKDTGKIVGSFD
+331 
-345 SDPGKVG
+345 
-352 TQVTVD
+352 
-358 IKGNVPDGYEL
+358 GYEL
-369 TPGIEIPTQ
+369 TDPNQTAVTVTYPTDGSQ
-378 VDVTTDDVPVVVSVQ
+378 KTVVVTVQAKNDTYDNTGDKPDWVKEATTKDVTRTIHFAYPDSYTGTKHDDVVQTVHFTRTATKNEATGDVTYGDWTAQGSDQFDAFNAPDIHGYHPTSSALVVTGVKADGSYDDV
-393 RKGTTYS
+393 TITYAPDDLVGRVIYK
-400 YTDKNLPTGVTA
+400 YTDKNGNVSVVGAQTVNGTTDESRQLTDGDLNVPKGYKLVDGEALPTINFKPGQTNEVTVNVDHVIEHFNSGDDIDSHKGDMPKGVDITAIKQGMTKTVTRTVYVTPVNGERHQVDQQTAHFKRGVTIDFA
-412 DDLQK
+412 TGAVIYDPSWTSDDATFKDASSEVAPAPTGYSIVSTHTYGQETVTANDNDIDVEVTYAAAKSHITIVAKDKSNNNETITIPSSISTTLDGQTAATVDPKNVQTYVDAISKALESEGYQFDSTDTFPTAFNGDTTLNIYFTHRIDDK
-417 TVKRQIIE
+417 TTNLPSGSEDVTKDVTRRIHVI
-425 HLTTAG
+425 APDG
-431 QDQDKYINQT
+431 QDYYIDQ
-441 ANFVRTVT
+441 TVT
-449 VYPATKDL
+449 ATR
-457 PQKVVFGEWTP
+457 QAKV
-468 KTDADA
+468 DA
-474 VFSEKAIDQV
+474 VTHKV
-484 DGYISVEVG
+484 TGYTDWTIPELTSVTAPQYAGYTPSIASVESHTPTADEINAG
-493 SDTVTGHPI
+493 HTDEVTI
-502 TVVPSQVVQ
+502 TYTGLATTQSY
-511 KSNGEPIDADTFHV
+511 EYIDADTGSQV
-525 YYRKVSTVPEGNIPE
+525 GQTYQGANGKVGDKVNFDTEITTNIPNGYE
-540 GTTKKDGTKLTD
+540 LLPGQTLPGEHELGQTNQTIKVYVRKTVVDDKNKTTTTPKGSDKSTLKDLSKTITRTVIAHVPGKDAQPIASQEVHFTRTATWNDATKSWD
-552 ADLGT
+552 
-557 DIIRDIYETA
+557 
-567 PGTSEPKLVKVQ
+567 
-579 KVRLTR
+579 
-585 DALVNQYTHE
+585 
-595 VLGYSDWRINSEYN
+595 YSDWKVDGSQVWDAINDKDIPEVAGYTHTPVHVDSYN
-609 KNHAADGYADTLP
+609 VLPSTQNQTVDITYTALDHTTHVIYKYGDLTINTKELTGKTGDTVQTNINDGIPENYELVPDQNLPENITFAADGHADIVVNLEHAQ
-622 DYTPTA
+622 DHY
-628 YTGYTPSVAE
+628 
-638 VTPIIQIDNNT
+638 D
-649 PHLIHVYISYN
+649 
-660 NQKRTQVINYVDSA
+660 
-674 TGKTVRT
+674 GKT
-681 QTITGVSNQDSS
+681 G
-693 ENLEVPAGYEQDT
+693 EKPAWATEDT
-706 TKKAENV
+706 TR
-713 TFSEDGQ
+713 T
-720 SIIAHFQDKDLPT
+720 
-733 GTIYVK
+733 
-739 AGQDTYTKDN
+739 
-749 VPENLRDQVVK
+749 
-760 EVTRTITVNR
+760 VTRTIHLVYPESKKPEGAEDTH
-770 PGEKTPQV
+770 TDSA
-778 IKQTVIFHRTIK
+778 TFTRTATR
-790 FDKVTGQVIP
+790 DKVTGQVTYSAWTLASGDANFKKFTAP
-800 ETATAWV
+800 EVANYTPSTSEIAAETVTADSPDTNY
-807 TDDNSANGTWAE
+807 TITYNANGTNF
-819 YDAPTIAGYVP
+819 TIK
-830 TTATVAS
+830 AS
-837 QSVTA
+837 DVTG
-842 DTADANI
+842 D
-849 TINYTDNTQ
+849 
-858 NIKLK
+858 
-863 AVDDT
+863 
-868 NNASEIT
+868 
-875 IPSGYTTEISGTSST
+875 T
-890 PVDQDKLQGAIDKIV
+890 PVDIPIPTGINPVITHKSDGS
-905 KALEDEGYKFAGN
+905 
-918 NTIDTYDNDKTTD
+918 DNDEFSAKKAGVIAEIKQALAEKGYDFVGEDGNDTGLTLKFKHHEN
-931 QWITIHFTHQTEED
+931 TYHQGD
-945 SKGQL
+945 DI
-950 PEGVTPED
+950 PEGDKDLIKED
-958 LEKTITRT
+958 LTKNVTRKVIT
-966 VHVKGEPTKGDHDET
+966 TKPDGTKSEIT
-981 QTVTATRK
+981 QTVTATR
-989 AIYDKVAKKII
+989 
-1000 GYTDWTGAIPVFNI
+1000 T
-1014 DQYTGYTSKV
+1014 
-1024 DGNAAKEV
+1024 
-1032 SSVTIDN
+1032 VTID
-1039 NTPAT
+1039 
-1044 LENTVTYEAGDAT
+1044 
-1057 QIINY
+1057 
-1062 VTEDGTKV
+1062 
-1070 GTTSI
+1070 
-1075 SGHVGDALGSGVV
+1075 
-1088 DKINGN
+1088 
-1094 VPSGYELVSGQNF
+1094 
-1107 TNYES
+1107 
-1112 NKFSTVDNPISVY
+1112 
-1125 VKGENGARAQIIFKD
+1125 
-1140 IETSREIGSARDVTG
+1140 
-1155 PSGETKEFDL
+1155 
-1165 TAPNGYDFVDPT
+1165 
-1177 DAKKNITFSTDGKTV
+1177 
-1192 IIPVYVKHHTDTI
+1192 
-1205 GPNDNPD
+1205 
-1212 DATKKLITQS
+1212 
-1222 LTGNA
+1222 
-1227 TRTITVHKIDGSTTT
+1227 
-1242 ETQTVQMH
+1242 
-1250 RSAIIDRATDT
+1250 
-1261 VTYTAWEADDPANAA
+1261 
-1276 FKEYTPAKQAGYTTL
+1276 
-1291 VDGAPKDTV
+1291 
-1300 ASETP
+1300 
-1305 TKPGDETVNVTY
+1305 
-1317 KASQKSAEIRYV
+1317 
-1329 DSKTK
+1329 
-1334 QVVKTDAVTGAP
+1334 
-1346 GEKVTNFTTSVPDGY
+1346 
-1361 VLDDGQKVPSEVDI
+1361 
-1375 AAGDQAT
+1375 
-1382 DPITVYVHQKIDTLT
+1382 
-1397 TDQAKTHGV
+1397 
-1406 LDSDLARTVAR
+1406 
-1417 TVIINEPG
+1417 
-1425 KASQTYTQVAHFT
+1425 
-1438 RQAQL
+1438 
-1443 NEATGAI
+1443 
-1450 TYTAWTSSDS
+1450 
-1460 HFDAISV
+1460 
-1467 PEVAGYKSTVA
+1467 
-1478 ATDPSVG
+1478 
-1485 AIDVTAEDRDK
+1485 
-1496 FVVVNYTAGD
+1496 
-1506 QDLTIRLHDV
+1506 
-1516 TDSSKSVDIAVPSDV
+1516 
-1531 TSVFHGK
+1531 
-1538 SGAAID
+1538 
-1544 STDLRSAISKIKDEL
+1544 
-1559 AKQGY
+1559 
-1564 QYVGEDMPV
+1564 
-1573 DYDTDDKVMQYLDM
+1573 
-1587 NFKRVSQTVGP
+1587 
-1598 HDTIPE
+1598 
-1604 GTKKDDGTDL
+1604 
-1614 SEKDLTQTVTRT
+1614 
-1626 IYTTDPEDNQTRFTQ
+1626 
-1641 TVVVTRTATI
+1641 
-1651 DMNTKKVTGFSAW
+1651 
-1664 SSASFDQYTAPS
+1664 
-1676 YKNYTTNIDVDGSG
+1676 
-1690 NNVVGRA
+1690 
-1697 VTADEIAS
+1697 
-1705 GQAKDVHITYTKNTQ
+1705 
-1720 EATPTNIP
+1720 
-1728 DGAKKSDGSK
+1728 
-1738 LTKDDLEKSV
+1738 
-1748 TRTIHFVDENGN
+1748 
-1760 KVADDSVE
+1760 
-1768 KVTFTRTATLDKDGK
+1768 
-1783 VISYSDWTQSGS
+1783 
-1795 WDDVTSPEKAGF
+1795 
-1807 KATIATIPAVALT
+1807 
-1820 PETAKDVEITV
+1820 
-1831 TYKPE
+1831 
-1836 RVIGHIKFVDDKTGA
+1836 
-1851 LVSDKIVDAK
+1851 
-1861 AGQTGV
+1861 
-1867 ATNAAVPEGYE
+1867 
-1878 IAADSEVKTVPASLD
+1878 
-1893 FGATDHDDVIIKVSQ
+1893 
-1908 KVDDVDPDHIPDG
+1908 
-1921 VKKSDGTPLTKDDLE
+1921 
-1936 KTITRHIHF
+1936 
-1945 VYPTSYKGA
+1945 
-1954 KDDDFDQ
+1954 
-1961 TVTIKRTA
+1961 
-1969 QYNEATKTVIFGDW
+1969 EATKTVTYGDW
-1983 QPATLE
+1983 
-1989 AYTPADREGLVTPSA
+1989 S
-2004 VPSLTVDENSQDSS
+2004 
-2018 VTLTYTTKTASM
+2018 
-2030 NFKAYDDT
+2030 
-2038 EGKDITLPS
+2038 LPS
-2047 TLQTSISHAGDQT
+2047 FEGS
-2060 VTQTEI
+2060 
-2066 DGVVEGIKSAVG
+2066 GVEQIK
-2078 DNYKFE
+2078 
-2084 KTETD
+2084 
-2089 ENGNV
+2089 
-2094 VVHFTHKTSP
+2094 
-2104 VTPTDSDQA
+2104 
-2113 TTKEITRIIH
+2113 
-2123 VTTPDGKTYNY
+2123 
-2134 KQTVTATR
+2134 
-2142 TLTRDLVTG
+2142 
-2151 KVTEGDWT
+2151 
-2159 TPSFDQY
+2159 
-2166 GAPQYDGYTS
+2166 GYTS
-2176 QVDSTNSTEV
+2176 QVDGVNATTVAS
-2186 TAHQVTADEITAGKA
+2186 HQVTTDEITKGTA

-2208 QANDQSFKVHFIDA
+2208 VANDHTMHIIYRDVDDGYKLVGDPITVTGKTNTTVDTNANVPAGYELVDGQTNPATVSFPADGSEVQDITVLVKHHVEGVDPNKPTNIPAGGDKDAIIKAGNKDVVRTIHYQKADGTKAFDDTTQTVHFTRIVKVDAVTGKIVGYGDWTKANPQPAGDSDHWSSVTVQTLAGYTPSQDSVQDQSVDADTNDKEITVVYTANTHMAHIIYQDADNNNKSIYSQNVYGQTDKTYTISQDTTNQDPSVIVTSVPTGYKLADGQSIPGSISFNADGAKDIVISLKHELVDA
-2222 KTGQEVL
+2222 KTPTDVDTHKGDIPSGTDLDAIKQGMAKDVTRSIYETKPGESRKLLTKQTVHFTRTASIDRVTGKVTYGAWTPESGSWDAYPVQGVEGYEQVVTGGTLSETPVTGDMSDQDVEVTYTSQAAQDITVVARDVTDKTNPVDLGQTQSLHGNVD
-2229 SPVTYSGKTGENVTI
+2229 SPVSGKDLSDAIEKIRKALVAKGYNYQGVDGEIPVKFDNSKHTI
-2244 DQSKWNL
+2244 VLDFTR
-2251 ANYKLVPGQNIP
+2251 ATDEVPGGTTIP
-2263 ASVKLS
+2263 DKYKGIIAD
-2269 AEPSDLYVTVD
+2269 SDVT
-2280 HNTTQYDTKNP
+2280 
-2291 GKFNLS
+2291 
-2297 KTITRTIKVVDPV
+2297 KTYTRTINLHYNVNGHEVVEHVTQPV
-2310 TGATSVVDAESVTFT
+2310 TLT
-2325 RTATVDNVD
+2325 RTATVDLAKFAADPTDKTAVTYGAWTTADYPEYSIPDKAGYTPYVNDNETHSLAATPATDDVNVD
-2334 GSVIYSDWTPTGD
+2334 VYYKGHEGTQIFKYIDAASGNQVGVDVKFTGNVGDSEQTYTYAVPAGYKLAKGQGTSSTYSFTDGINTTNIYLDHDVQEVTPTTIPEGSTD
-2347 TTWADFIAPAKTGYT
+2347 VTKADLTKTVTRTISYKYEDGTVAHDADVQTITLTRTAYVDPITHQVTYSNWTSDKSFTDVTAPIIDGYT
-2362 ASPETING
+2362 PSKTEVLGHSVDGDSDNENITVTYTKKTQSTEIQYVDG
-2370 KTVSAYDNDE
+2370 DHKVIKTV
-2380 TDIITY
+2380 TVT
-2386 TANNHDVIV
+2386 
-2395 KYVDSTGKEVGNKTI
+2395 
-2410 SGKTGATIPVDAQS
+2410 GKTGDPAQTVNVD
-2424 GLPDGYEIDPNK
+2424 DDNNK
-2436 PAPATYT
+2436 PSGWKLSGDAPKTITITFDNNHKPVEQITVEHDTRTYKS
-2443 VGDGDGQT
+2443 GD
-2451 IEVHVITGTH
+2451 VNAP
-2461 TYHEGDSNV
+2461 EGLD
-2470 PSNIQ
+2470 
-2475 LAKTVTR
+2475 KTVTR
-2482 TINTISPDGTI
+2482 TINFHKPAGNEQVVQTVHY
-2493 STQKQSITFT
+2493 T
-2503 RTATVNAASG
+2503 RTATVDLVSGDIKYNAWTIADVSGATKGEGTDASFDAISVPTVDG
-2513 KVTYSDWIASVS
+2513 YTADHTQVEAQKVTPDTADSVV
-2525 SASGKDVTVGPDGVK
+2525 DVYYNANKTEIHFK
-2540 FSAVTPVEKTGYKTN
+2540 AVDEKTGKD
-2555 IDGNLAEETITAD
+2555 IDLLGSLTSPINVDVTTKDAD
-2568 SNDSVVNVTY
+2568 SQVASR
-2578 TPEDQSVVV
+2578 E
-2587 KAVDDDNH
+2587 A
-2595 GSDITDLIKPAIAA
+2595 DIK
-2609 LSGKTD
+2609 
-2615 AAIDPAQITSAIT
+2615 QY
-2628 AAKTAL
+2628 L
-2634 ADKYDYVSFD
+2634 ADKYTFD
-2644 PVTKFGE
+2644 KVETSQDGNITTYTLKF
-2651 SGQGQLVI
+2651 
-2659 HFKHKTETL
+2659 
-2668 DKDHTGAGTED
+2668 
-2679 DFVKEVTRTIH
+2679 
-2690 LTDTTNATH
+2690 N
-2699 DYVQHATVSRTAT
+2699 HAT
-2712 KDLVTGAVT
+2712 D
-2721 YSDWSV
+2721 
-2727 AKFDEFDIPQV
+2727 
-2738 DGYKSYAGSTKG
+2738 
-2750 DQTTAATQVAS
+2750 
-2761 ADVTVSNN
+2761 
-2769 IPQNGT
+2769 
-2775 DVYVSYKGNEN
+2775 
-2786 TNQSIEY
+2786 
-2793 VDIATGK
+2793 
-2800 TVKTDTVSGI
+2800 
-2810 VGQNTTYAGTLPKGY
+2810 
-2825 ELANNSSIPTS
+2825 
-2836 VTITANNT
+2836 
-2844 PVKIY
+2844 
-2849 VRQIT
+2849 
-2854 YTDANKPSDL
+2854 
-2864 TDALS
+2864 
-2869 ETITR
+2869 
-2874 TIHFEGITHDDVVQS
+2874 
-2889 VSFTR
+2889 
-2894 TATYNQ
+2894 
-2900 DTGKYDLSAWTPVD
+2900 
-2914 GNKWAFYNAPQVAGY
+2914 
-2929 TGTADHLEQVTVDP
+2929 
-2943 DTTKNDEETIKYT
+2943 
-2956 ANAQTARVIMKD
+2956 
-2968 SDNNDS
+2968 
-2974 VISIDTVNGTTGQ
+2974 
-2987 NVAISPVIPKGY
+2987 
-2999 ELDTARTANLP
+2999 
-3010 TSVQFT
+3010 
-3016 TDGTPTADTVIY
+3016 
-3028 LKHKLSSTP
+3028 
-3037 SDWPLSDDA
+3037 
-3046 YKEATSMTITR
+3046 
-3057 TITISKPGQADQ
+3057 TISKG
-3069 VIKQPVTLT
+3069 
-3078 RTITFDAVTGAI
+3078 G
-3090 KSTGAWSTGSW
+3090 
-3101 NLVGYVQAPDPI
+3101 NLP
-3113 VYNGITYNRVVTS
+3113 
-3126 NSSNPAEQGN
+3126 E
-3136 NALQKETVTSASKSY
+3136 
-3151 DVHVTYVANAT
+3151 
-3162 TLNFKAVDDD
+3162 
-3172 NKGVAIPID
+3172 GV
-3181 GITTSITHQSG
+3181 S
-3192 QALDS
+3192 
-3197 TQVQTIEQAIINKV
+3197 
-3211 QGLGYT
+3211 
-3217 FVPGVD
+3217 
-3223 ESNPSEYVLHFKHT
+3223 ESDF
-3237 TLTLKDNDSTPKGIT
+3237 
-3252 VDPLN
+3252 
-3257 KIIYRTI
+3257 
-3264 SYKFGDNNSAGLD
+3264 
-3277 YSTNE
+3277 
-3282 SYILKRTATIDLVT
+3282 
-3296 KAVEYTD
+3296 
-3303 WVMVNSDGTTSTSLA
+3303 
-3318 MPYEAIPTAP
+3318 
-3328 TGYTFDRIDGHDG
+3328 
-3341 TDGQPAW
+3341 
-3348 TAIPSMNIDST
+3348 
-3359 LINSTNPTKI
+3359 
-3369 NLVIRYKVASQTVP
+3369 
-3383 VYIYDVDSKTPN
+3383 
-3395 TAIGKTETVTV
+3395 
-3406 DGKPVVQPKA
+3406 
-3416 KETVTTG
+3416 
-3423 IRFNYNYGR
+3423 
-3432 AWLDANLNNG
+3432 
-3442 DNYEFV
+3442 
-3448 TGESYTGYFTMS
+3448 
-3460 SDGIPK
+3460 
-3466 AINVYV
+3466 
-3472 RHKHT
+3472 
-3477 TNTETTTSTRTI
+3477 
-3489 YVQGQDTPQTQVVH
+3489 
-3503 FTRDVYKDLV
+3503 
-3513 TGEVTGYGNWT
+3513 
-3524 IATDKDN
+3524 
-3531 SPEQWDAV
+3531 
-3539 DEGKAK
+3539 
-3545 PGYTTYIDGVK
+3545 
-3556 GDTIASQT
+3556 
-3564 PLPNQNVA
+3564 
-3572 VHVTFEANP
+3572 
-3581 ASVNVVYRNDA
+3581 
-3592 TNVVVQTVPFTGT
+3592 
-3605 IDQTIPLTYT
+3605 
-3615 IPAGYKLAPDQNLQK
+3615 
-3630 SYTLK
+3630 
-3635 AQNGD
+3635 
-3640 ITVYVE
+3640 
-3646 TDPKTYT
+3646 
-3653 PETVPSD
+3653 
-3660 VPESIKDQMTK
+3660 TK
-3671 TVTRHIEIVYPE
+3671 TVTR
-3683 GYTGDKLATPID
+3683 T
-3695 QSVTFER
+3695 
-3702 SVTVDLT
+3702 
-3709 KSGADRYVLGNDWH
+3709 
-3723 VKGSDNTQGSW
+3723 
-3734 ASVELTKING
+3734 IN
-3744 YHTDQG
+3744 
-3750 IDAATVD
+3750 
-3757 ANSSNVNLTI
+3757 
-3767 HYLADDA
+3767 
-3774 QLGIKAVDDTD
+3774 
-3785 NSDITS
+3785 
-3791 KIGSAIANITGK
+3791 
-3803 TNEAVDADK
+3803 
-3812 VNAAVKSAKD
+3812 
-3822 QLAKLGYT
+3822 
-3830 YVGTDVVTK
+3830 
-3839 FDDVVDTTAKPS
+3839 
-3851 QYLVIHFAHA
+3851 
-3861 TSTYNRGDKDLPDGV
+3861 
-3876 DSSQLTKSVTRKIIV
+3876 V

-4297 FSYDI
+4297 FSYDV

>member
-1 MHKTTTGTKDINR
+1 M
-14 TIDGTKPD
+14 
-22 GSTINYSDKVTFN
+22 
-35 YTTDTDLVNGKTTT
+35 
-49 KYDHDSQSFNAVPD
+49 
-63 TVAPAS
+63 
-69 IDGYSRVLNGGTLD
+69 
-83 SQAVTPNSSD
+83 
-93 INVHVSYIANDQKIL
+93 
-108 IKAYDV
+108 
-114 HDNGKTELAI
+114 
-124 PRGIMTSI
+124 
-132 IGKSKAVVDTTEVQ
+132 
-146 SAINAIKQY
+146 
-155 LESNGYTM
+155 
-163 ITKNP
+163 
-168 VIPTNFDADSKVDQ
+168 
-182 IVELDFD
+182 
-189 HKTDVIDHGHI
+189 
-200 PDGSPIKASDLETTV
+200 
-215 KRTVTVHNTD
+215 
-225 GSTQT
+225 
-230 VNQDF
+230 
-235 TATRTAN
+235 
-242 YDPVTKKV
+242 
-250 ISYNPWSG
+250 
-258 SSSTFTISPQK
+258 
-269 GYKSRWTTRFGEG
+269 
-282 TPISAKSGDTDYQ
+282 
-295 LVPAYDVDA
+295 
-304 QHITADTV
+304 
-312 PGQNVDVYYD
+312 
-322 AQDATRTIK
+322 
-331 YQDKDTGKIVGSFD
+331 
-345 SDPGKVG
+345 
-352 TQVTVD
+352 
-358 IKGNVPDGYEL
+358 
-369 TPGIEIPTQ
+369 
-378 VDVTTDDVPVVVSVQ
+378 
-393 RKGTTYS
+393 
-400 YTDKNLPTGVTA
+400 
-412 DDLQK
+412 
-417 TVKRQIIE
+417 
-425 HLTTAG
+425 
-431 QDQDKYINQT
+431 
-441 ANFVRTVT
+441 
-449 VYPATKDL
+449 
-457 PQKVVFGEWTP
+457 
-468 KTDADA
+468 
-474 VFSEKAIDQV
+474 
-484 DGYISVEVG
+484 
-493 SDTVTGHPI
+493 
-502 TVVPSQVVQ
+502 
-511 KSNGEPIDADTFHV
+511 
-525 YYRKVSTVPEGNIPE
+525 
-540 GTTKKDGTKLTD
+540 
-552 ADLGT
+552 
-557 DIIRDIYETA
+557 
-567 PGTSEPKLVKVQ
+567 
-579 KVRLTR
+579 
-585 DALVNQYTHE
+585 
-595 VLGYSDWRINSEYN
+595 
-609 KNHAADGYADTLP
+609 
-622 DYTPTA
+622 
-628 YTGYTPSVAE
+628 
-638 VTPIIQIDNNT
+638 
-649 PHLIHVYISYN
+649 
-660 NQKRTQVINYVDSA
+660 
-674 TGKTVRT
+674 
-681 QTITGVSNQDSS
+681 
-693 ENLEVPAGYEQDT
+693 
-706 TKKAENV
+706 
-713 TFSEDGQ
+713 
-720 SIIAHFQDKDLPT
+720 
-733 GTIYVK
+733 
-739 AGQDTYTKDN
+739 
-749 VPENLRDQVVK
+749 
-760 EVTRTITVNR
+760 
-770 PGEKTPQV
+770 
-778 IKQTVIFHRTIK
+778 
-790 FDKVTGQVIP
+790 
-800 ETATAWV
+800 
-807 TDDNSANGTWAE
+807 
-819 YDAPTIAGYVP
+819 
-830 TTATVAS
+830 
-837 QSVTA
+837 
-842 DTADANI
+842 
-849 TINYTDNTQ
+849 
-858 NIKLK
+858 
-863 AVDDT
+863 
-868 NNASEIT
+868 
-875 IPSGYTTEISGTSST
+875 
-890 PVDQDKLQGAIDKIV
+890 
-905 KALEDEGYKFAGN
+905 
-918 NTIDTYDNDKTTD
+918 
-931 QWITIHFTHQTEED
+931 
-945 SKGQL
+945 
-950 PEGVTPED
+950 
-958 LEKTITRT
+958 
-966 VHVKGEPTKGDHDET
+966 
-981 QTVTATRK
+981 
-989 AIYDKVAKKII
+989 
-1000 GYTDWTGAIPVFNI
+1000 
-1014 DQYTGYTSKV
+1014 
-1024 DGNAAKEV
+1024 
-1032 SSVTIDN
+1032 
-1039 NTPAT
+1039 
-1044 LENTVTYEAGDAT
+1044 
-1057 QIINY
+1057 
-1062 VTEDGTKV
+1062 
-1070 GTTSI
+1070 
-1075 SGHVGDALGSGVV
+1075 
-1088 DKINGN
+1088 
-1094 VPSGYELVSGQNF
+1094 
-1107 TNYES
+1107 
-1112 NKFSTVDNPISVY
+1112 
-1125 VKGENGARAQIIFKD
+1125 
-1140 IETSREIGSARDVTG
+1140 
-1155 PSGETKEFDL
+1155 
-1165 TAPNGYDFVDPT
+1165 
-1177 DAKKNITFSTDGKTV
+1177 KNI
-1192 IIPVYVKHHTDTI
+1192 
-1205 GPNDNPD
+1205 
-1212 DATKKLITQS
+1212 
-1222 LTGNA
+1222 
-1227 TRTITVHKIDGSTTT
+1227 
-1242 ETQTVQMH
+1242 
-1250 RSAIIDRATDT
+1250 T
-1261 VTYTAWEADDPANAA
+1261 VTYTKKTQSTEIQYVDGDHKVIKTVTVTGKTGDPA
-1276 FKEYTPAKQAGYTTL
+1276 Q
-1291 VDGAPKDTV
+1291 
-1300 ASETP
+1300 
-1305 TKPGDETVNVTY
+1305 TVNVDDDNN
-1317 KASQKSAEIRYV
+1317 KPSGWKLSG
-1329 DSKTK
+1329 
-1334 QVVKTDAVTGAP
+1334 DAP
-1346 GEKVTNFTTSVPDGY
+1346 
-1361 VLDDGQKVPSEVDI
+1361 
-1375 AAGDQAT
+1375 
-1382 DPITVYVHQKIDTLT
+1382 
-1397 TDQAKTHGV
+1397 
-1406 LDSDLARTVAR
+1406 
-1417 TVIINEPG
+1417 
-1425 KASQTYTQVAHFT
+1425 
-1438 RQAQL
+1438 
-1443 NEATGAI
+1443 
-1450 TYTAWTSSDS
+1450 
-1460 HFDAISV
+1460 
-1467 PEVAGYKSTVA
+1467 
-1478 ATDPSVG
+1478 
-1485 AIDVTAEDRDK
+1485 
-1496 FVVVNYTAGD
+1496 
-1506 QDLTIRLHDV
+1506 
-1516 TDSSKSVDIAVPSDV
+1516 
-1531 TSVFHGK
+1531 
-1538 SGAAID
+1538 
-1544 STDLRSAISKIKDEL
+1544 
-1559 AKQGY
+1559 
-1564 QYVGEDMPV
+1564 
-1573 DYDTDDKVMQYLDM
+1573 
-1587 NFKRVSQTVGP
+1587 
-1598 HDTIPE
+1598 
-1604 GTKKDDGTDL
+1604 
-1614 SEKDLTQTVTRT
+1614 
-1626 IYTTDPEDNQTRFTQ
+1626 
-1641 TVVVTRTATI
+1641 
-1651 DMNTKKVTGFSAW
+1651 
-1664 SSASFDQYTAPS
+1664 
-1676 YKNYTTNIDVDGSG
+1676 
-1690 NNVVGRA
+1690 
-1697 VTADEIAS
+1697 
-1705 GQAKDVHITYTKNTQ
+1705 
-1720 EATPTNIP
+1720 
-1728 DGAKKSDGSK
+1728 
-1738 LTKDDLEKSV
+1738 
-1748 TRTIHFVDENGN
+1748 
-1760 KVADDSVE
+1760 
-1768 KVTFTRTATLDKDGK
+1768 
-1783 VISYSDWTQSGS
+1783 
-1795 WDDVTSPEKAGF
+1795 
-1807 KATIATIPAVALT
+1807 
-1820 PETAKDVEITV
+1820 
-1831 TYKPE
+1831 
-1836 RVIGHIKFVDDKTGA
+1836 
-1851 LVSDKIVDAK
+1851 
-1861 AGQTGV
+1861 
-1867 ATNAAVPEGYE
+1867 
-1878 IAADSEVKTVPASLD
+1878 
-1893 FGATDHDDVIIKVSQ
+1893 
-1908 KVDDVDPDHIPDG
+1908 
-1921 VKKSDGTPLTKDDLE
+1921 
-1936 KTITRHIHF
+1936 KTITITFDNNHKPVEQITVEHDTR
-1945 VYPTSYKGA
+1945 TYKS
-1954 KDDDFDQ
+1954 
-1961 TVTIKRTA
+1961 
-1969 QYNEATKTVIFGDW
+1969 GDVNA
-1983 QPATLE
+1983 P
-1989 AYTPADREGLVTPSA
+1989 EGL
-2004 VPSLTVDENSQDSS
+2004 D
-2018 VTLTYTTKTASM
+2018 
-2030 NFKAYDDT
+2030 
-2038 EGKDITLPS
+2038 
-2047 TLQTSISHAGDQT
+2047 
-2060 VTQTEI
+2060 
-2066 DGVVEGIKSAVG
+2066 
-2078 DNYKFE
+2078 
-2084 KTETD
+2084 
-2089 ENGNV
+2089 
-2094 VVHFTHKTSP
+2094 
-2104 VTPTDSDQA
+2104 
-2113 TTKEITRIIH
+2113 
-2123 VTTPDGKTYNY
+2123 
-2134 KQTVTATR
+2134 
-2142 TLTRDLVTG
+2142 
-2151 KVTEGDWT
+2151 
-2159 TPSFDQY
+2159 
-2166 GAPQYDGYTS
+2166 
-2176 QVDSTNSTEV
+2176 
-2186 TAHQVTADEITAGKA
+2186 
-2201 SDVNVTY
+2201 
-2208 QANDQSFKVHFIDA
+2208 
-2222 KTGQEVL
+2222 
-2229 SPVTYSGKTGENVTI
+2229 
-2244 DQSKWNL
+2244 
-2251 ANYKLVPGQNIP
+2251 
-2263 ASVKLS
+2263 
-2269 AEPSDLYVTVD
+2269 
-2280 HNTTQYDTKNP
+2280 
-2291 GKFNLS
+2291 
-2297 KTITRTIKVVDPV
+2297 
-2310 TGATSVVDAESVTFT
+2310 
-2325 RTATVDNVD
+2325 
-2334 GSVIYSDWTPTGD
+2334 
-2347 TTWADFIAPAKTGYT
+2347 
-2362 ASPETING
+2362 
-2370 KTVSAYDNDE
+2370 
-2380 TDIITY
+2380 
-2386 TANNHDVIV
+2386 
-2395 KYVDSTGKEVGNKTI
+2395 
-2410 SGKTGATIPVDAQS
+2410 
-2424 GLPDGYEIDPNK
+2424 
-2436 PAPATYT
+2436 
-2443 VGDGDGQT
+2443 
-2451 IEVHVITGTH
+2451 
-2461 TYHEGDSNV
+2461 
-2470 PSNIQ
+2470 
-2475 LAKTVTR
+2475 KTVTR
-2482 TINTISPDGTI
+2482 TINFHKPAGNEQVVQTVHY
-2493 STQKQSITFT
+2493 T
-2503 RTATVNAASG
+2503 RTATVDLVSGDIKYNAWTIADVSGATKGEGTDASFDAISVPTVDG
-2513 KVTYSDWIASVS
+2513 YTADHTQVEAQKVTPDTADSVV
-2525 SASGKDVTVGPDGVK
+2525 DVYYNANKTEIHFK
-2540 FSAVTPVEKTGYKTN
+2540 AVDEKTGKD
-2555 IDGNLAEETITAD
+2555 IDLLGSLTSPINVDVTTKDAD
-2568 SNDSVVNVTY
+2568 SQVASR
-2578 TPEDQSVVV
+2578 E
-2587 KAVDDDNH
+2587 A
-2595 GSDITDLIKPAIAA
+2595 DIK
-2609 LSGKTD
+2609 
-2615 AAIDPAQITSAIT
+2615 QY
-2628 AAKTAL
+2628 L
-2634 ADKYDYVSFD
+2634 ADKYTFD
-2644 PVTKFGE
+2644 KVETSQDGNITTYTLKF
-2651 SGQGQLVI
+2651 
-2659 HFKHKTETL
+2659 
-2668 DKDHTGAGTED
+2668 
-2679 DFVKEVTRTIH
+2679 
-2690 LTDTTNATH
+2690 N
-2699 DYVQHATVSRTAT
+2699 HAT
-2712 KDLVTGAVT
+2712 D
-2721 YSDWSV
+2721 
-2727 AKFDEFDIPQV
+2727 
-2738 DGYKSYAGSTKG
+2738 
-2750 DQTTAATQVAS
+2750 
-2761 ADVTVSNN
+2761 
-2769 IPQNGT
+2769 
-2775 DVYVSYKGNEN
+2775 
-2786 TNQSIEY
+2786 
-2793 VDIATGK
+2793 
-2800 TVKTDTVSGI
+2800 
-2810 VGQNTTYAGTLPKGY
+2810 
-2825 ELANNSSIPTS
+2825 
-2836 VTITANNT
+2836 
-2844 PVKIY
+2844 
-2849 VRQIT
+2849 
-2854 YTDANKPSDL
+2854 
-2864 TDALS
+2864 
-2869 ETITR
+2869 
-2874 TIHFEGITHDDVVQS
+2874 
-2889 VSFTR
+2889 
-2894 TATYNQ
+2894 
-2900 DTGKYDLSAWTPVD
+2900 
-2914 GNKWAFYNAPQVAGY
+2914 
-2929 TGTADHLEQVTVDP
+2929 
-2943 DTTKNDEETIKYT
+2943 
-2956 ANAQTARVIMKD
+2956 
-2968 SDNNDS
+2968 
-2974 VISIDTVNGTTGQ
+2974 
-2987 NVAISPVIPKGY
+2987 
-2999 ELDTARTANLP
+2999 
-3010 TSVQFT
+3010 
-3016 TDGTPTADTVIY
+3016 
-3028 LKHKLSSTP
+3028 
-3037 SDWPLSDDA
+3037 
-3046 YKEATSMTITR
+3046 
-3057 TITISKPGQADQ
+3057 TISKG
-3069 VIKQPVTLT
+3069 
-3078 RTITFDAVTGAI
+3078 G
-3090 KSTGAWSTGSW
+3090 
-3101 NLVGYVQAPDPI
+3101 NLP
-3113 VYNGITYNRVVTS
+3113 
-3126 NSSNPAEQGN
+3126 E
-3136 NALQKETVTSASKSY
+3136 
-3151 DVHVTYVANAT
+3151 
-3162 TLNFKAVDDD
+3162 
-3172 NKGVAIPID
+3172 GV
-3181 GITTSITHQSG
+3181 S
-3192 QALDS
+3192 
-3197 TQVQTIEQAIINKV
+3197 
-3211 QGLGYT
+3211 
-3217 FVPGVD
+3217 
-3223 ESNPSEYVLHFKHT
+3223 ESDF
-3237 TLTLKDNDSTPKGIT
+3237 
-3252 VDPLN
+3252 
-3257 KIIYRTI
+3257 
-3264 SYKFGDNNSAGLD
+3264 
-3277 YSTNE
+3277 
-3282 SYILKRTATIDLVT
+3282 
-3296 KAVEYTD
+3296 
-3303 WVMVNSDGTTSTSLA
+3303 
-3318 MPYEAIPTAP
+3318 
-3328 TGYTFDRIDGHDG
+3328 
-3341 TDGQPAW
+3341 
-3348 TAIPSMNIDST
+3348 
-3359 LINSTNPTKI
+3359 
-3369 NLVIRYKVASQTVP
+3369 
-3383 VYIYDVDSKTPN
+3383 
-3395 TAIGKTETVTV
+3395 
-3406 DGKPVVQPKA
+3406 
-3416 KETVTTG
+3416 
-3423 IRFNYNYGR
+3423 
-3432 AWLDANLNNG
+3432 
-3442 DNYEFV
+3442 
-3448 TGESYTGYFTMS
+3448 
-3460 SDGIPK
+3460 
-3466 AINVYV
+3466 
-3472 RHKHT
+3472 
-3477 TNTETTTSTRTI
+3477 
-3489 YVQGQDTPQTQVVH
+3489 
-3503 FTRDVYKDLV
+3503 
-3513 TGEVTGYGNWT
+3513 
-3524 IATDKDN
+3524 
-3531 SPEQWDAV
+3531 
-3539 DEGKAK
+3539 
-3545 PGYTTYIDGVK
+3545 
-3556 GDTIASQT
+3556 
-3564 PLPNQNVA
+3564 
-3572 VHVTFEANP
+3572 
-3581 ASVNVVYRNDA
+3581 
-3592 TNVVVQTVPFTGT
+3592 
-3605 IDQTIPLTYT
+3605 
-3615 IPAGYKLAPDQNLQK
+3615 
-3630 SYTLK
+3630 
-3635 AQNGD
+3635 
-3640 ITVYVE
+3640 
-3646 TDPKTYT
+3646 
-3653 PETVPSD
+3653 
-3660 VPESIKDQMTK
+3660 TK
-3671 TVTRHIEIVYPE
+3671 TVTR
-3683 GYTGDKLATPID
+3683 
-3695 QSVTFER
+3695 
-3702 SVTVDLT
+3702 
-3709 KSGADRYVLGNDWH
+3709 
-3723 VKGSDNTQGSW
+3723 
-3734 ASVELTKING
+3734 
-3744 YHTDQG
+3744 
-3750 IDAATVD
+3750 
-3757 ANSSNVNLTI
+3757 
-3767 HYLADDA
+3767 
-3774 QLGIKAVDDTD
+3774 
-3785 NSDITS
+3785 
-3791 KIGSAIANITGK
+3791 
-3803 TNEAVDADK
+3803 TN
-3812 VNAAVKSAKD
+3812 N
-3822 QLAKLGYT
+3822 
-3830 YVGTDVVTK
+3830 
-3839 FDDVVDTTAKPS
+3839 
-3851 QYLVIHFAHA
+3851 
-3861 TSTYNRGDKDLPDGV
+3861 
-3876 DSSQLTKSVTRKIIV
+3876 V

-4297 FSYDI
+4297 FSYDV

-4865 SVHFTRNQEI
+4865 SVHFTRNPEI

>member
-1 MHKTTTGTKDINR
+1 M
-14 TIDGTKPD
+14 
-22 GSTINYSDKVTFN
+22 
-35 YTTDTDLVNGKTTT
+35 
-49 KYDHDSQSFNAVPD
+49 
-63 TVAPAS
+63 
-69 IDGYSRVLNGGTLD
+69 
-83 SQAVTPNSSD
+83 
-93 INVHVSYIANDQKIL
+93 
-108 IKAYDV
+108 
-114 HDNGKTELAI
+114 
-124 PRGIMTSI
+124 
-132 IGKSKAVVDTTEVQ
+132 
-146 SAINAIKQY
+146 
-155 LESNGYTM
+155 
-163 ITKNP
+163 
-168 VIPTNFDADSKVDQ
+168 
-182 IVELDFD
+182 
-189 HKTDVIDHGHI
+189 
-200 PDGSPIKASDLETTV
+200 
-215 KRTVTVHNTD
+215 
-225 GSTQT
+225 
-230 VNQDF
+230 
-235 TATRTAN
+235 
-242 YDPVTKKV
+242 
-250 ISYNPWSG
+250 
-258 SSSTFTISPQK
+258 
-269 GYKSRWTTRFGEG
+269 
-282 TPISAKSGDTDYQ
+282 
-295 LVPAYDVDA
+295 
-304 QHITADTV
+304 
-312 PGQNVDVYYD
+312 
-322 AQDATRTIK
+322 
-331 YQDKDTGKIVGSFD
+331 
-345 SDPGKVG
+345 
-352 TQVTVD
+352 
-358 IKGNVPDGYEL
+358 
-369 TPGIEIPTQ
+369 
-378 VDVTTDDVPVVVSVQ
+378 
-393 RKGTTYS
+393 
-400 YTDKNLPTGVTA
+400 
-412 DDLQK
+412 
-417 TVKRQIIE
+417 
-425 HLTTAG
+425 
-431 QDQDKYINQT
+431 
-441 ANFVRTVT
+441 
-449 VYPATKDL
+449 
-457 PQKVVFGEWTP
+457 
-468 KTDADA
+468 
-474 VFSEKAIDQV
+474 
-484 DGYISVEVG
+484 
-493 SDTVTGHPI
+493 
-502 TVVPSQVVQ
+502 
-511 KSNGEPIDADTFHV
+511 
-525 YYRKVSTVPEGNIPE
+525 
-540 GTTKKDGTKLTD
+540 
-552 ADLGT
+552 
-557 DIIRDIYETA
+557 
-567 PGTSEPKLVKVQ
+567 
-579 KVRLTR
+579 
-585 DALVNQYTHE
+585 
-595 VLGYSDWRINSEYN
+595 
-609 KNHAADGYADTLP
+609 
-622 DYTPTA
+622 
-628 YTGYTPSVAE
+628 
-638 VTPIIQIDNNT
+638 
-649 PHLIHVYISYN
+649 
-660 NQKRTQVINYVDSA
+660 
-674 TGKTVRT
+674 
-681 QTITGVSNQDSS
+681 
-693 ENLEVPAGYEQDT
+693 
-706 TKKAENV
+706 
-713 TFSEDGQ
+713 
-720 SIIAHFQDKDLPT
+720 
-733 GTIYVK
+733 
-739 AGQDTYTKDN
+739 
-749 VPENLRDQVVK
+749 
-760 EVTRTITVNR
+760 
-770 PGEKTPQV
+770 
-778 IKQTVIFHRTIK
+778 
-790 FDKVTGQVIP
+790 
-800 ETATAWV
+800 
-807 TDDNSANGTWAE
+807 
-819 YDAPTIAGYVP
+819 
-830 TTATVAS
+830 
-837 QSVTA
+837 
-842 DTADANI
+842 
-849 TINYTDNTQ
+849 
-858 NIKLK
+858 
-863 AVDDT
+863 
-868 NNASEIT
+868 
-875 IPSGYTTEISGTSST
+875 
-890 PVDQDKLQGAIDKIV
+890 
-905 KALEDEGYKFAGN
+905 
-918 NTIDTYDNDKTTD
+918 
-931 QWITIHFTHQTEED
+931 
-945 SKGQL
+945 
-950 PEGVTPED
+950 
-958 LEKTITRT
+958 
-966 VHVKGEPTKGDHDET
+966 
-981 QTVTATRK
+981 
-989 AIYDKVAKKII
+989 
-1000 GYTDWTGAIPVFNI
+1000 
-1014 DQYTGYTSKV
+1014 
-1024 DGNAAKEV
+1024 
-1032 SSVTIDN
+1032 
-1039 NTPAT
+1039 
-1044 LENTVTYEAGDAT
+1044 
-1057 QIINY
+1057 
-1062 VTEDGTKV
+1062 
-1070 GTTSI
+1070 
-1075 SGHVGDALGSGVV
+1075 
-1088 DKINGN
+1088 
-1094 VPSGYELVSGQNF
+1094 
-1107 TNYES
+1107 
-1112 NKFSTVDNPISVY
+1112 
-1125 VKGENGARAQIIFKD
+1125 
-1140 IETSREIGSARDVTG
+1140 
-1155 PSGETKEFDL
+1155 
-1165 TAPNGYDFVDPT
+1165 
-1177 DAKKNITFSTDGKTV
+1177 KNI
-1192 IIPVYVKHHTDTI
+1192 
-1205 GPNDNPD
+1205 
-1212 DATKKLITQS
+1212 
-1222 LTGNA
+1222 
-1227 TRTITVHKIDGSTTT
+1227 
-1242 ETQTVQMH
+1242 
-1250 RSAIIDRATDT
+1250 T
-1261 VTYTAWEADDPANAA
+1261 VTYTKKTQSTEIQYVDGDHKVIKTVTVTGKTGDPA
-1276 FKEYTPAKQAGYTTL
+1276 Q
-1291 VDGAPKDTV
+1291 
-1300 ASETP
+1300 
-1305 TKPGDETVNVTY
+1305 TVNVDDDNN
-1317 KASQKSAEIRYV
+1317 KPSGWKLSG
-1329 DSKTK
+1329 
-1334 QVVKTDAVTGAP
+1334 DAP
-1346 GEKVTNFTTSVPDGY
+1346 
-1361 VLDDGQKVPSEVDI
+1361 
-1375 AAGDQAT
+1375 
-1382 DPITVYVHQKIDTLT
+1382 
-1397 TDQAKTHGV
+1397 
-1406 LDSDLARTVAR
+1406 
-1417 TVIINEPG
+1417 
-1425 KASQTYTQVAHFT
+1425 
-1438 RQAQL
+1438 
-1443 NEATGAI
+1443 
-1450 TYTAWTSSDS
+1450 
-1460 HFDAISV
+1460 
-1467 PEVAGYKSTVA
+1467 
-1478 ATDPSVG
+1478 
-1485 AIDVTAEDRDK
+1485 
-1496 FVVVNYTAGD
+1496 
-1506 QDLTIRLHDV
+1506 
-1516 TDSSKSVDIAVPSDV
+1516 
-1531 TSVFHGK
+1531 
-1538 SGAAID
+1538 
-1544 STDLRSAISKIKDEL
+1544 
-1559 AKQGY
+1559 
-1564 QYVGEDMPV
+1564 
-1573 DYDTDDKVMQYLDM
+1573 
-1587 NFKRVSQTVGP
+1587 
-1598 HDTIPE
+1598 
-1604 GTKKDDGTDL
+1604 
-1614 SEKDLTQTVTRT
+1614 
-1626 IYTTDPEDNQTRFTQ
+1626 
-1641 TVVVTRTATI
+1641 
-1651 DMNTKKVTGFSAW
+1651 
-1664 SSASFDQYTAPS
+1664 
-1676 YKNYTTNIDVDGSG
+1676 
-1690 NNVVGRA
+1690 
-1697 VTADEIAS
+1697 
-1705 GQAKDVHITYTKNTQ
+1705 
-1720 EATPTNIP
+1720 
-1728 DGAKKSDGSK
+1728 
-1738 LTKDDLEKSV
+1738 
-1748 TRTIHFVDENGN
+1748 
-1760 KVADDSVE
+1760 
-1768 KVTFTRTATLDKDGK
+1768 
-1783 VISYSDWTQSGS
+1783 
-1795 WDDVTSPEKAGF
+1795 
-1807 KATIATIPAVALT
+1807 
-1820 PETAKDVEITV
+1820 
-1831 TYKPE
+1831 
-1836 RVIGHIKFVDDKTGA
+1836 
-1851 LVSDKIVDAK
+1851 
-1861 AGQTGV
+1861 
-1867 ATNAAVPEGYE
+1867 
-1878 IAADSEVKTVPASLD
+1878 
-1893 FGATDHDDVIIKVSQ
+1893 
-1908 KVDDVDPDHIPDG
+1908 
-1921 VKKSDGTPLTKDDLE
+1921 
-1936 KTITRHIHF
+1936 KTITITFDNNHKPVEQITVEHDTR
-1945 VYPTSYKGA
+1945 TYKS
-1954 KDDDFDQ
+1954 
-1961 TVTIKRTA
+1961 
-1969 QYNEATKTVIFGDW
+1969 GDVNA
-1983 QPATLE
+1983 P
-1989 AYTPADREGLVTPSA
+1989 EGL
-2004 VPSLTVDENSQDSS
+2004 D
-2018 VTLTYTTKTASM
+2018 
-2030 NFKAYDDT
+2030 
-2038 EGKDITLPS
+2038 
-2047 TLQTSISHAGDQT
+2047 
-2060 VTQTEI
+2060 
-2066 DGVVEGIKSAVG
+2066 
-2078 DNYKFE
+2078 
-2084 KTETD
+2084 
-2089 ENGNV
+2089 
-2094 VVHFTHKTSP
+2094 
-2104 VTPTDSDQA
+2104 
-2113 TTKEITRIIH
+2113 
-2123 VTTPDGKTYNY
+2123 
-2134 KQTVTATR
+2134 
-2142 TLTRDLVTG
+2142 
-2151 KVTEGDWT
+2151 
-2159 TPSFDQY
+2159 
-2166 GAPQYDGYTS
+2166 
-2176 QVDSTNSTEV
+2176 
-2186 TAHQVTADEITAGKA
+2186 
-2201 SDVNVTY
+2201 
-2208 QANDQSFKVHFIDA
+2208 
-2222 KTGQEVL
+2222 
-2229 SPVTYSGKTGENVTI
+2229 
-2244 DQSKWNL
+2244 
-2251 ANYKLVPGQNIP
+2251 
-2263 ASVKLS
+2263 
-2269 AEPSDLYVTVD
+2269 
-2280 HNTTQYDTKNP
+2280 
-2291 GKFNLS
+2291 
-2297 KTITRTIKVVDPV
+2297 
-2310 TGATSVVDAESVTFT
+2310 
-2325 RTATVDNVD
+2325 
-2334 GSVIYSDWTPTGD
+2334 
-2347 TTWADFIAPAKTGYT
+2347 
-2362 ASPETING
+2362 
-2370 KTVSAYDNDE
+2370 
-2380 TDIITY
+2380 
-2386 TANNHDVIV
+2386 
-2395 KYVDSTGKEVGNKTI
+2395 
-2410 SGKTGATIPVDAQS
+2410 
-2424 GLPDGYEIDPNK
+2424 
-2436 PAPATYT
+2436 
-2443 VGDGDGQT
+2443 
-2451 IEVHVITGTH
+2451 
-2461 TYHEGDSNV
+2461 
-2470 PSNIQ
+2470 
-2475 LAKTVTR
+2475 KTVTR
-2482 TINTISPDGTI
+2482 TINFHKPAGNEQVVQTVHY
-2493 STQKQSITFT
+2493 T
-2503 RTATVNAASG
+2503 RTATVDLVSGDIKYNAWTIADVSGATKGEGTDASFDAISVPTVDG
-2513 KVTYSDWIASVS
+2513 YTADHTQVEPQKVTPDTADSVV
-2525 SASGKDVTVGPDGVK
+2525 DVYYNANKTEIHFK
-2540 FSAVTPVEKTGYKTN
+2540 AVDEKTGKD
-2555 IDGNLAEETITAD
+2555 IDLLGSLTSPINVDVTTKDAD
-2568 SNDSVVNVTY
+2568 SQVASR
-2578 TPEDQSVVV
+2578 E
-2587 KAVDDDNH
+2587 A
-2595 GSDITDLIKPAIAA
+2595 DIK
-2609 LSGKTD
+2609 
-2615 AAIDPAQITSAIT
+2615 QY
-2628 AAKTAL
+2628 L
-2634 ADKYDYVSFD
+2634 ADKYTFD
-2644 PVTKFGE
+2644 KVETSQDGNITTYTLKF
-2651 SGQGQLVI
+2651 
-2659 HFKHKTETL
+2659 
-2668 DKDHTGAGTED
+2668 
-2679 DFVKEVTRTIH
+2679 
-2690 LTDTTNATH
+2690 N
-2699 DYVQHATVSRTAT
+2699 HAT
-2712 KDLVTGAVT
+2712 D
-2721 YSDWSV
+2721 
-2727 AKFDEFDIPQV
+2727 
-2738 DGYKSYAGSTKG
+2738 
-2750 DQTTAATQVAS
+2750 
-2761 ADVTVSNN
+2761 
-2769 IPQNGT
+2769 
-2775 DVYVSYKGNEN
+2775 
-2786 TNQSIEY
+2786 
-2793 VDIATGK
+2793 
-2800 TVKTDTVSGI
+2800 
-2810 VGQNTTYAGTLPKGY
+2810 
-2825 ELANNSSIPTS
+2825 
-2836 VTITANNT
+2836 
-2844 PVKIY
+2844 
-2849 VRQIT
+2849 
-2854 YTDANKPSDL
+2854 
-2864 TDALS
+2864 
-2869 ETITR
+2869 
-2874 TIHFEGITHDDVVQS
+2874 
-2889 VSFTR
+2889 
-2894 TATYNQ
+2894 
-2900 DTGKYDLSAWTPVD
+2900 
-2914 GNKWAFYNAPQVAGY
+2914 
-2929 TGTADHLEQVTVDP
+2929 
-2943 DTTKNDEETIKYT
+2943 
-2956 ANAQTARVIMKD
+2956 
-2968 SDNNDS
+2968 
-2974 VISIDTVNGTTGQ
+2974 
-2987 NVAISPVIPKGY
+2987 
-2999 ELDTARTANLP
+2999 
-3010 TSVQFT
+3010 
-3016 TDGTPTADTVIY
+3016 
-3028 LKHKLSSTP
+3028 
-3037 SDWPLSDDA
+3037 
-3046 YKEATSMTITR
+3046 
-3057 TITISKPGQADQ
+3057 TISKG
-3069 VIKQPVTLT
+3069 
-3078 RTITFDAVTGAI
+3078 G
-3090 KSTGAWSTGSW
+3090 
-3101 NLVGYVQAPDPI
+3101 NLP
-3113 VYNGITYNRVVTS
+3113 
-3126 NSSNPAEQGN
+3126 E
-3136 NALQKETVTSASKSY
+3136 
-3151 DVHVTYVANAT
+3151 
-3162 TLNFKAVDDD
+3162 
-3172 NKGVAIPID
+3172 GV
-3181 GITTSITHQSG
+3181 S
-3192 QALDS
+3192 
-3197 TQVQTIEQAIINKV
+3197 
-3211 QGLGYT
+3211 
-3217 FVPGVD
+3217 
-3223 ESNPSEYVLHFKHT
+3223 ESDF
-3237 TLTLKDNDSTPKGIT
+3237 
-3252 VDPLN
+3252 
-3257 KIIYRTI
+3257 
-3264 SYKFGDNNSAGLD
+3264 
-3277 YSTNE
+3277 
-3282 SYILKRTATIDLVT
+3282 
-3296 KAVEYTD
+3296 
-3303 WVMVNSDGTTSTSLA
+3303 
-3318 MPYEAIPTAP
+3318 
-3328 TGYTFDRIDGHDG
+3328 
-3341 TDGQPAW
+3341 
-3348 TAIPSMNIDST
+3348 
-3359 LINSTNPTKI
+3359 
-3369 NLVIRYKVASQTVP
+3369 
-3383 VYIYDVDSKTPN
+3383 
-3395 TAIGKTETVTV
+3395 
-3406 DGKPVVQPKA
+3406 
-3416 KETVTTG
+3416 
-3423 IRFNYNYGR
+3423 
-3432 AWLDANLNNG
+3432 
-3442 DNYEFV
+3442 
-3448 TGESYTGYFTMS
+3448 
-3460 SDGIPK
+3460 
-3466 AINVYV
+3466 
-3472 RHKHT
+3472 
-3477 TNTETTTSTRTI
+3477 
-3489 YVQGQDTPQTQVVH
+3489 
-3503 FTRDVYKDLV
+3503 
-3513 TGEVTGYGNWT
+3513 
-3524 IATDKDN
+3524 
-3531 SPEQWDAV
+3531 
-3539 DEGKAK
+3539 
-3545 PGYTTYIDGVK
+3545 
-3556 GDTIASQT
+3556 
-3564 PLPNQNVA
+3564 
-3572 VHVTFEANP
+3572 
-3581 ASVNVVYRNDA
+3581 
-3592 TNVVVQTVPFTGT
+3592 
-3605 IDQTIPLTYT
+3605 
-3615 IPAGYKLAPDQNLQK
+3615 
-3630 SYTLK
+3630 
-3635 AQNGD
+3635 
-3640 ITVYVE
+3640 
-3646 TDPKTYT
+3646 
-3653 PETVPSD
+3653 
-3660 VPESIKDQMTK
+3660 TK
-3671 TVTRHIEIVYPE
+3671 TVTR
-3683 GYTGDKLATPID
+3683 
-3695 QSVTFER
+3695 
-3702 SVTVDLT
+3702 
-3709 KSGADRYVLGNDWH
+3709 
-3723 VKGSDNTQGSW
+3723 
-3734 ASVELTKING
+3734 
-3744 YHTDQG
+3744 
-3750 IDAATVD
+3750 
-3757 ANSSNVNLTI
+3757 
-3767 HYLADDA
+3767 
-3774 QLGIKAVDDTD
+3774 
-3785 NSDITS
+3785 
-3791 KIGSAIANITGK
+3791 
-3803 TNEAVDADK
+3803 TN
-3812 VNAAVKSAKD
+3812 N
-3822 QLAKLGYT
+3822 
-3830 YVGTDVVTK
+3830 
-3839 FDDVVDTTAKPS
+3839 
-3851 QYLVIHFAHA
+3851 
-3861 TSTYNRGDKDLPDGV
+3861 
-3876 DSSQLTKSVTRKIIV
+3876 V

-4297 FSYDI
+4297 FSYDV

>member
-1 MHKTTTGTKDINR
+1 MVG
-14 TIDGTKPD
+14 
-22 GSTINYSDKVTFN
+22 
-35 YTTDTDLVNGKTTT
+35 
-49 KYDHDSQSFNAVPD
+49 
-63 TVAPAS
+63 
-69 IDGYSRVLNGGTLD
+69 RV
-83 SQAVTPNSSD
+83 
-93 INVHVSYIANDQKIL
+93 I
-108 IKAYDV
+108 
-114 HDNGKTELAI
+114 
-124 PRGIMTSI
+124 
-132 IGKSKAVVDTTEVQ
+132 
-146 SAINAIKQY
+146 
-155 LESNGYTM
+155 
-163 ITKNP
+163 
-168 VIPTNFDADSKVDQ
+168 
-182 IVELDFD
+182 
-189 HKTDVIDHGHI
+189 
-200 PDGSPIKASDLETTV
+200 
-215 KRTVTVHNTD
+215 
-225 GSTQT
+225 
-230 VNQDF
+230 
-235 TATRTAN
+235 
-242 YDPVTKKV
+242 
-250 ISYNPWSG
+250 
-258 SSSTFTISPQK
+258 
-269 GYKSRWTTRFGEG
+269 YK
-282 TPISAKSGDTDYQ
+282 
-295 LVPAYDVDA
+295 
-304 QHITADTV
+304 
-312 PGQNVDVYYD
+312 
-322 AQDATRTIK
+322 
-331 YQDKDTGKIVGSFD
+331 
-345 SDPGKVG
+345 
-352 TQVTVD
+352 
-358 IKGNVPDGYEL
+358 
-369 TPGIEIPTQ
+369 
-378 VDVTTDDVPVVVSVQ
+378 
-393 RKGTTYS
+393 
-400 YTDKNLPTGVTA
+400 YTDKNGNVSVVGAQTVNGTTDESRQLTDGDLNVPKGYKLVDGEALPTINFKPGQTNEVTVNVDHVIEHFNSGDDIDSHKGDMPKGVDITAIKQGMTKTVTRTVYVTPVNGERHQVDQQTAHFKRGVTIDFA
-412 DDLQK
+412 TGAVIYDPSWTSDDATFKDASSEVAPAPTGYSIVSTHTYGQETVTANDNDIDVEVTYAAAKSHITIVAKDKSNNNETITIPSSISTTLDGQTAATVDPKNVQTYVDAISKALESEGYQFDSTDTFPTAFNGDTTLNIYFTHRIDDK
-417 TVKRQIIE
+417 TTNLPSGSEDVTKDVTRRIHVI
-425 HLTTAG
+425 APDG
-431 QDQDKYINQT
+431 QDYYIDQ
-441 ANFVRTVT
+441 TVT
-449 VYPATKDL
+449 ATR
-457 PQKVVFGEWTP
+457 QAKV
-468 KTDADA
+468 DA
-474 VFSEKAIDQV
+474 VTHKV
-484 DGYISVEVG
+484 TGYTDWTIPELTSVTAPQYAGYTPSIASVESHTPTADEINAG
-493 SDTVTGHPI
+493 HTDEVTI
-502 TVVPSQVVQ
+502 TYTGLATTQSY
-511 KSNGEPIDADTFHV
+511 EYIDADTGSQV
-525 YYRKVSTVPEGNIPE
+525 GQTYQGANGKVGDKVNFDTEITTNIPNGYE
-540 GTTKKDGTKLTD
+540 LLPGQTLPGEHELGQTNQTIKVYVRKTVVDDKNKTTTTPKGSDKSTLKDLSKTITRTVIAHVPGKDAQPIASQEVHFTRTATWNDATKSWD
-552 ADLGT
+552 
-557 DIIRDIYETA
+557 
-567 PGTSEPKLVKVQ
+567 
-579 KVRLTR
+579 
-585 DALVNQYTHE
+585 
-595 VLGYSDWRINSEYN
+595 YSDWKVDGSQVWDAINDKDIPEVAGYTHTPVHVDSYN
-609 KNHAADGYADTLP
+609 VLPSTQNQTVDITYTALDHTTHVIYKYGDLTINTKELTGKTGDTVQTNINDGIPENYELVPDQNLPENITFAADGHADIVVNLEHAQ
-622 DYTPTA
+622 DHY
-628 YTGYTPSVAE
+628 
-638 VTPIIQIDNNT
+638 D
-649 PHLIHVYISYN
+649 
-660 NQKRTQVINYVDSA
+660 
-674 TGKTVRT
+674 GKT
-681 QTITGVSNQDSS
+681 G
-693 ENLEVPAGYEQDT
+693 EKPAWATEDT
-706 TKKAENV
+706 TR
-713 TFSEDGQ
+713 T
-720 SIIAHFQDKDLPT
+720 
-733 GTIYVK
+733 
-739 AGQDTYTKDN
+739 
-749 VPENLRDQVVK
+749 
-760 EVTRTITVNR
+760 VTRTIHLVYPEGKKPEGAEDTH
-770 PGEKTPQV
+770 TDSA
-778 IKQTVIFHRTIK
+778 TFTRTATR
-790 FDKVTGQVIP
+790 DKVTGQVTYSAWTLASGDANFKKFTAP
-800 ETATAWV
+800 EVANYTPSTSEIAAETVTADSPDTNY
-807 TDDNSANGTWAE
+807 TITYNANGTNF
-819 YDAPTIAGYVP
+819 TIK
-830 TTATVAS
+830 AS
-837 QSVTA
+837 DVTG
-842 DTADANI
+842 D
-849 TINYTDNTQ
+849 
-858 NIKLK
+858 
-863 AVDDT
+863 
-868 NNASEIT
+868 
-875 IPSGYTTEISGTSST
+875 T
-890 PVDQDKLQGAIDKIV
+890 PVDIPIPTGINPVITHKSDGS
-905 KALEDEGYKFAGN
+905 
-918 NTIDTYDNDKTTD
+918 DNDEFSAKKAGVIAEIKQALAEKGYDFVGEDGNDTGLTLKFKHHEN
-931 QWITIHFTHQTEED
+931 TYHQGD
-945 SKGQL
+945 DI
-950 PEGVTPED
+950 PEGDKDLIKED
-958 LEKTITRT
+958 LTKNVTRKVIT
-966 VHVKGEPTKGDHDET
+966 TKPDGTKSEIT
-981 QTVTATRK
+981 QTVTATR
-989 AIYDKVAKKII
+989 
-1000 GYTDWTGAIPVFNI
+1000 T
-1014 DQYTGYTSKV
+1014 
-1024 DGNAAKEV
+1024 
-1032 SSVTIDN
+1032 VTID
-1039 NTPAT
+1039 
-1044 LENTVTYEAGDAT
+1044 
-1057 QIINY
+1057 
-1062 VTEDGTKV
+1062 
-1070 GTTSI
+1070 
-1075 SGHVGDALGSGVV
+1075 
-1088 DKINGN
+1088 
-1094 VPSGYELVSGQNF
+1094 
-1107 TNYES
+1107 
-1112 NKFSTVDNPISVY
+1112 
-1125 VKGENGARAQIIFKD
+1125 
-1140 IETSREIGSARDVTG
+1140 
-1155 PSGETKEFDL
+1155 
-1165 TAPNGYDFVDPT
+1165 
-1177 DAKKNITFSTDGKTV
+1177 
-1192 IIPVYVKHHTDTI
+1192 
-1205 GPNDNPD
+1205 
-1212 DATKKLITQS
+1212 
-1222 LTGNA
+1222 
-1227 TRTITVHKIDGSTTT
+1227 
-1242 ETQTVQMH
+1242 
-1250 RSAIIDRATDT
+1250 
-1261 VTYTAWEADDPANAA
+1261 
-1276 FKEYTPAKQAGYTTL
+1276 
-1291 VDGAPKDTV
+1291 
-1300 ASETP
+1300 
-1305 TKPGDETVNVTY
+1305 
-1317 KASQKSAEIRYV
+1317 
-1329 DSKTK
+1329 
-1334 QVVKTDAVTGAP
+1334 
-1346 GEKVTNFTTSVPDGY
+1346 
-1361 VLDDGQKVPSEVDI
+1361 
-1375 AAGDQAT
+1375 
-1382 DPITVYVHQKIDTLT
+1382 
-1397 TDQAKTHGV
+1397 
-1406 LDSDLARTVAR
+1406 
-1417 TVIINEPG
+1417 
-1425 KASQTYTQVAHFT
+1425 
-1438 RQAQL
+1438 
-1443 NEATGAI
+1443 
-1450 TYTAWTSSDS
+1450 
-1460 HFDAISV
+1460 
-1467 PEVAGYKSTVA
+1467 
-1478 ATDPSVG
+1478 
-1485 AIDVTAEDRDK
+1485 
-1496 FVVVNYTAGD
+1496 
-1506 QDLTIRLHDV
+1506 
-1516 TDSSKSVDIAVPSDV
+1516 
-1531 TSVFHGK
+1531 
-1538 SGAAID
+1538 
-1544 STDLRSAISKIKDEL
+1544 
-1559 AKQGY
+1559 
-1564 QYVGEDMPV
+1564 
-1573 DYDTDDKVMQYLDM
+1573 
-1587 NFKRVSQTVGP
+1587 
-1598 HDTIPE
+1598 
-1604 GTKKDDGTDL
+1604 
-1614 SEKDLTQTVTRT
+1614 
-1626 IYTTDPEDNQTRFTQ
+1626 
-1641 TVVVTRTATI
+1641 
-1651 DMNTKKVTGFSAW
+1651 
-1664 SSASFDQYTAPS
+1664 
-1676 YKNYTTNIDVDGSG
+1676 
-1690 NNVVGRA
+1690 
-1697 VTADEIAS
+1697 
-1705 GQAKDVHITYTKNTQ
+1705 
-1720 EATPTNIP
+1720 
-1728 DGAKKSDGSK
+1728 
-1738 LTKDDLEKSV
+1738 
-1748 TRTIHFVDENGN
+1748 
-1760 KVADDSVE
+1760 
-1768 KVTFTRTATLDKDGK
+1768 
-1783 VISYSDWTQSGS
+1783 
-1795 WDDVTSPEKAGF
+1795 
-1807 KATIATIPAVALT
+1807 
-1820 PETAKDVEITV
+1820 
-1831 TYKPE
+1831 
-1836 RVIGHIKFVDDKTGA
+1836 
-1851 LVSDKIVDAK
+1851 
-1861 AGQTGV
+1861 
-1867 ATNAAVPEGYE
+1867 
-1878 IAADSEVKTVPASLD
+1878 
-1893 FGATDHDDVIIKVSQ
+1893 
-1908 KVDDVDPDHIPDG
+1908 
-1921 VKKSDGTPLTKDDLE
+1921 
-1936 KTITRHIHF
+1936 
-1945 VYPTSYKGA
+1945 
-1954 KDDDFDQ
+1954 
-1961 TVTIKRTA
+1961 
-1969 QYNEATKTVIFGDW
+1969 EATKTVTYGDW
-1983 QPATLE
+1983 
-1989 AYTPADREGLVTPSA
+1989 S
-2004 VPSLTVDENSQDSS
+2004 
-2018 VTLTYTTKTASM
+2018 
-2030 NFKAYDDT
+2030 
-2038 EGKDITLPS
+2038 LPS
-2047 TLQTSISHAGDQT
+2047 FEGS
-2060 VTQTEI
+2060 
-2066 DGVVEGIKSAVG
+2066 GVEQIK
-2078 DNYKFE
+2078 
-2084 KTETD
+2084 
-2089 ENGNV
+2089 
-2094 VVHFTHKTSP
+2094 
-2104 VTPTDSDQA
+2104 
-2113 TTKEITRIIH
+2113 
-2123 VTTPDGKTYNY
+2123 
-2134 KQTVTATR
+2134 
-2142 TLTRDLVTG
+2142 
-2151 KVTEGDWT
+2151 
-2159 TPSFDQY
+2159 
-2166 GAPQYDGYTS
+2166 GYTS
-2176 QVDSTNSTEV
+2176 QVDGVNATTVAS
-2186 TAHQVTADEITAGKA
+2186 HQVTTDEITKGTA

-2208 QANDQSFKVHFIDA
+2208 VANDHTMHIIYRDVDDGYKLVGDPITVTGKTNTTVDTNANVPAGYELVDGQTNPATVSFPADGSEVQDITVLVKHHVEGVDPNKPTNIPAGGDKDAIIKAGNKDVVRTIHYQKADGTKAFDDTTQTVHFTRIVKVDAVTGKIVGYGDWTKANPQPAGDSDHWSSVTVQTLAGYTPSQDSVQDQSVDADTNDKEITVVYTANTHMAHIIYQDADNNNKSIYSQNVYGQTDKTYTISQDTTNQDPSVIVTSVPTGYKLADGQSIPGSISFNADGAKDIVISLKHELVDA
-2222 KTGQEVL
+2222 KTPTDVDTHKGDIPSGTDLDAIKQGMAKDVTRSIYETKPGESRKLLTKQTVHFTRTASIDRVTGKVTYGAWTPESGSWDAYPVQGVEGYEQVVTGGTLSETPVTGDMSDQDVEVTYTSQAAQDITVVARDVTDKTNPVDLGQTQSLHGNVD
-2229 SPVTYSGKTGENVTI
+2229 SPVSGKDLSDAIEKIRKALVAKGYNYQGVDGEIPVKFDNSKHTI
-2244 DQSKWNL
+2244 VLDFTR
-2251 ANYKLVPGQNIP
+2251 ATDEVPGGTTIP
-2263 ASVKLS
+2263 DKYKGIIAD
-2269 AEPSDLYVTVD
+2269 SDVT
-2280 HNTTQYDTKNP
+2280 
-2291 GKFNLS
+2291 
-2297 KTITRTIKVVDPV
+2297 KTYTRTINLHYNVNGHEVVEHVTQPV
-2310 TGATSVVDAESVTFT
+2310 TLT
-2325 RTATVDNVD
+2325 RTATVDLAKFAADPTDKTAVTYGAWTTADYPEYSIPDKAGYTPYVNDNETHSLAATPATDDVNVD
-2334 GSVIYSDWTPTGD
+2334 VYYKGHEGTQIFKYIDAASGNQVGVDVKFTGNVGDSEQTYTYAVPAGYKLAKGQGTSSTYSFTDGINTTNIYLDHDVQEVTPTTIPEGSTD
-2347 TTWADFIAPAKTGYT
+2347 VTKADLTKTVTRTISYKYEDGTVAHDADVQTITLTRTAYVDPITHQVTYSNWTSDKSFTDVTAPIIDGYT
-2362 ASPETING
+2362 PSKTEVLGHSVDGDSDNENITVTYTKKTQSTEIQYVDG
-2370 KTVSAYDNDE
+2370 DHKVIKTV
-2380 TDIITY
+2380 TVT
-2386 TANNHDVIV
+2386 
-2395 KYVDSTGKEVGNKTI
+2395 
-2410 SGKTGATIPVDAQS
+2410 GKTGDPAQTVNVD
-2424 GLPDGYEIDPNK
+2424 DDNNK
-2436 PAPATYT
+2436 PSGWKLSGDAPKTITITFDNNHKPVEQITVEHDTRTYKS
-2443 VGDGDGQT
+2443 GD
-2451 IEVHVITGTH
+2451 VNAP
-2461 TYHEGDSNV
+2461 EGLD
-2470 PSNIQ
+2470 
-2475 LAKTVTR
+2475 KTVTR
-2482 TINTISPDGTI
+2482 TINFHKPAGNEQVVQTVHY
-2493 STQKQSITFT
+2493 T
-2503 RTATVNAASG
+2503 RTATVDLVSGDIKYNAWTIADVSGATKGEGTDASFDAISVPTVDG
-2513 KVTYSDWIASVS
+2513 YTADHTQVEAQKVTPDTADSVV
-2525 SASGKDVTVGPDGVK
+2525 DVYYNANKTEIHFK
-2540 FSAVTPVEKTGYKTN
+2540 AVDEKTGKD
-2555 IDGNLAEETITAD
+2555 IDLLGSLTSPINVDVTTKDAD
-2568 SNDSVVNVTY
+2568 SQVASR
-2578 TPEDQSVVV
+2578 E
-2587 KAVDDDNH
+2587 A
-2595 GSDITDLIKPAIAA
+2595 DIK
-2609 LSGKTD
+2609 
-2615 AAIDPAQITSAIT
+2615 QY
-2628 AAKTAL
+2628 L
-2634 ADKYDYVSFD
+2634 ADKYTFD
-2644 PVTKFGE
+2644 KVETSQDGNITTYTLKF
-2651 SGQGQLVI
+2651 
-2659 HFKHKTETL
+2659 
-2668 DKDHTGAGTED
+2668 
-2679 DFVKEVTRTIH
+2679 
-2690 LTDTTNATH
+2690 N
-2699 DYVQHATVSRTAT
+2699 HAT
-2712 KDLVTGAVT
+2712 D
-2721 YSDWSV
+2721 
-2727 AKFDEFDIPQV
+2727 
-2738 DGYKSYAGSTKG
+2738 
-2750 DQTTAATQVAS
+2750 
-2761 ADVTVSNN
+2761 
-2769 IPQNGT
+2769 
-2775 DVYVSYKGNEN
+2775 
-2786 TNQSIEY
+2786 
-2793 VDIATGK
+2793 
-2800 TVKTDTVSGI
+2800 
-2810 VGQNTTYAGTLPKGY
+2810 
-2825 ELANNSSIPTS
+2825 
-2836 VTITANNT
+2836 
-2844 PVKIY
+2844 
-2849 VRQIT
+2849 
-2854 YTDANKPSDL
+2854 
-2864 TDALS
+2864 
-2869 ETITR
+2869 
-2874 TIHFEGITHDDVVQS
+2874 
-2889 VSFTR
+2889 
-2894 TATYNQ
+2894 
-2900 DTGKYDLSAWTPVD
+2900 
-2914 GNKWAFYNAPQVAGY
+2914 
-2929 TGTADHLEQVTVDP
+2929 
-2943 DTTKNDEETIKYT
+2943 
-2956 ANAQTARVIMKD
+2956 
-2968 SDNNDS
+2968 
-2974 VISIDTVNGTTGQ
+2974 
-2987 NVAISPVIPKGY
+2987 
-2999 ELDTARTANLP
+2999 
-3010 TSVQFT
+3010 
-3016 TDGTPTADTVIY
+3016 
-3028 LKHKLSSTP
+3028 
-3037 SDWPLSDDA
+3037 
-3046 YKEATSMTITR
+3046 
-3057 TITISKPGQADQ
+3057 TISKG
-3069 VIKQPVTLT
+3069 
-3078 RTITFDAVTGAI
+3078 G
-3090 KSTGAWSTGSW
+3090 
-3101 NLVGYVQAPDPI
+3101 NLP
-3113 VYNGITYNRVVTS
+3113 
-3126 NSSNPAEQGN
+3126 E
-3136 NALQKETVTSASKSY
+3136 
-3151 DVHVTYVANAT
+3151 
-3162 TLNFKAVDDD
+3162 
-3172 NKGVAIPID
+3172 GV
-3181 GITTSITHQSG
+3181 S
-3192 QALDS
+3192 
-3197 TQVQTIEQAIINKV
+3197 
-3211 QGLGYT
+3211 
-3217 FVPGVD
+3217 
-3223 ESNPSEYVLHFKHT
+3223 ESDF
-3237 TLTLKDNDSTPKGIT
+3237 
-3252 VDPLN
+3252 
-3257 KIIYRTI
+3257 
-3264 SYKFGDNNSAGLD
+3264 
-3277 YSTNE
+3277 
-3282 SYILKRTATIDLVT
+3282 
-3296 KAVEYTD
+3296 
-3303 WVMVNSDGTTSTSLA
+3303 
-3318 MPYEAIPTAP
+3318 
-3328 TGYTFDRIDGHDG
+3328 
-3341 TDGQPAW
+3341 
-3348 TAIPSMNIDST
+3348 
-3359 LINSTNPTKI
+3359 
-3369 NLVIRYKVASQTVP
+3369 
-3383 VYIYDVDSKTPN
+3383 
-3395 TAIGKTETVTV
+3395 
-3406 DGKPVVQPKA
+3406 
-3416 KETVTTG
+3416 
-3423 IRFNYNYGR
+3423 
-3432 AWLDANLNNG
+3432 
-3442 DNYEFV
+3442 
-3448 TGESYTGYFTMS
+3448 
-3460 SDGIPK
+3460 
-3466 AINVYV
+3466 
-3472 RHKHT
+3472 
-3477 TNTETTTSTRTI
+3477 
-3489 YVQGQDTPQTQVVH
+3489 
-3503 FTRDVYKDLV
+3503 
-3513 TGEVTGYGNWT
+3513 
-3524 IATDKDN
+3524 
-3531 SPEQWDAV
+3531 
-3539 DEGKAK
+3539 
-3545 PGYTTYIDGVK
+3545 
-3556 GDTIASQT
+3556 
-3564 PLPNQNVA
+3564 
-3572 VHVTFEANP
+3572 
-3581 ASVNVVYRNDA
+3581 
-3592 TNVVVQTVPFTGT
+3592 
-3605 IDQTIPLTYT
+3605 
-3615 IPAGYKLAPDQNLQK
+3615 
-3630 SYTLK
+3630 
-3635 AQNGD
+3635 
-3640 ITVYVE
+3640 
-3646 TDPKTYT
+3646 
-3653 PETVPSD
+3653 
-3660 VPESIKDQMTK
+3660 TK
-3671 TVTRHIEIVYPE
+3671 TVTR
-3683 GYTGDKLATPID
+3683 T
-3695 QSVTFER
+3695 
-3702 SVTVDLT
+3702 
-3709 KSGADRYVLGNDWH
+3709 
-3723 VKGSDNTQGSW
+3723 
-3734 ASVELTKING
+3734 IN
-3744 YHTDQG
+3744 
-3750 IDAATVD
+3750 
-3757 ANSSNVNLTI
+3757 
-3767 HYLADDA
+3767 
-3774 QLGIKAVDDTD
+3774 
-3785 NSDITS
+3785 
-3791 KIGSAIANITGK
+3791 
-3803 TNEAVDADK
+3803 
-3812 VNAAVKSAKD
+3812 
-3822 QLAKLGYT
+3822 
-3830 YVGTDVVTK
+3830 
-3839 FDDVVDTTAKPS
+3839 
-3851 QYLVIHFAHA
+3851 
-3861 TSTYNRGDKDLPDGV
+3861 
-3876 DSSQLTKSVTRKIIV
+3876 V

-4297 FSYDI
+4297 FSYDV

-5625 TPNGDVEFTQHVTAP
+5625 TPNGDVEFTQHVTAH

>member
-1 MHKTTTGTKDINR
+1 MVG
-14 TIDGTKPD
+14 
-22 GSTINYSDKVTFN
+22 
-35 YTTDTDLVNGKTTT
+35 
-49 KYDHDSQSFNAVPD
+49 
-63 TVAPAS
+63 
-69 IDGYSRVLNGGTLD
+69 RV
-83 SQAVTPNSSD
+83 
-93 INVHVSYIANDQKIL
+93 I
-108 IKAYDV
+108 
-114 HDNGKTELAI
+114 
-124 PRGIMTSI
+124 
-132 IGKSKAVVDTTEVQ
+132 
-146 SAINAIKQY
+146 
-155 LESNGYTM
+155 
-163 ITKNP
+163 
-168 VIPTNFDADSKVDQ
+168 
-182 IVELDFD
+182 
-189 HKTDVIDHGHI
+189 
-200 PDGSPIKASDLETTV
+200 
-215 KRTVTVHNTD
+215 
-225 GSTQT
+225 
-230 VNQDF
+230 
-235 TATRTAN
+235 
-242 YDPVTKKV
+242 
-250 ISYNPWSG
+250 
-258 SSSTFTISPQK
+258 
-269 GYKSRWTTRFGEG
+269 YK
-282 TPISAKSGDTDYQ
+282 
-295 LVPAYDVDA
+295 
-304 QHITADTV
+304 
-312 PGQNVDVYYD
+312 
-322 AQDATRTIK
+322 
-331 YQDKDTGKIVGSFD
+331 
-345 SDPGKVG
+345 
-352 TQVTVD
+352 
-358 IKGNVPDGYEL
+358 
-369 TPGIEIPTQ
+369 
-378 VDVTTDDVPVVVSVQ
+378 
-393 RKGTTYS
+393 
-400 YTDKNLPTGVTA
+400 YTDKNGNVSVVGAQTVNGTTDESRQLTDGDLNVPKGYKLVDGEALPTINFKPGQTNEVTVNVDHVIEHFNSGDDIDSHKGDMPKGVDITAIKQGMTKTVTRTVYVTPVNGERHQVDQQTAHFKRGVTIDFA
-412 DDLQK
+412 TGAVIYDPSWTSDDATFKDASSEVAPAPTGYSIVSTHTYGQETVTANDNDIDVEVTYAAAKSHITIVAKDKSNNNETITIPSSISTTLDGQTAATVDPKNVQTYVDAISKALESEGYQFDSTDTFPTAFNGDTTLNIYFTHRIDDK
-417 TVKRQIIE
+417 TTNLPSGSEDVTKDVTRRIHVI
-425 HLTTAG
+425 APDG
-431 QDQDKYINQT
+431 QDYYIDQ
-441 ANFVRTVT
+441 TVT
-449 VYPATKDL
+449 ATR
-457 PQKVVFGEWTP
+457 QAKV
-468 KTDADA
+468 DA
-474 VFSEKAIDQV
+474 VTHKV
-484 DGYISVEVG
+484 TGYTDWTIPELTSVTAPQYAGYTPSIASVESHTPTADEINAG
-493 SDTVTGHPI
+493 HTDEVTI
-502 TVVPSQVVQ
+502 TYTGLATTQSY
-511 KSNGEPIDADTFHV
+511 EYIDADTGSQV
-525 YYRKVSTVPEGNIPE
+525 GQTYQGANGKVGDKVNFDTEITTNIPNGYE
-540 GTTKKDGTKLTD
+540 LLPGQTLPGEHELGQTNQTIKVYVRKTVVDDKNKTTTTPKGSDKSTLKDLSKTITRTVIAHVPGKDAQPIASQEVHFTRTATWNDATKSWD
-552 ADLGT
+552 
-557 DIIRDIYETA
+557 
-567 PGTSEPKLVKVQ
+567 
-579 KVRLTR
+579 
-585 DALVNQYTHE
+585 
-595 VLGYSDWRINSEYN
+595 YSDWKVDGSQVWDAINDKDIPEV
-609 KNHAADGYADTLP
+609 A
-622 DYTPTA
+622 
-628 YTGYTPSVAE
+628 GYTH
-638 VTPIIQIDNNT
+638 TPV
-649 PHLIHVYISYN
+649 HVDSYN
-660 NQKRTQVINYVDSA
+660 VLPSTQNQTVDITYTALDHTTHVIYKYGDLTINTKEL
-674 TGKTVRT
+674 TGKTGDTV
-681 QTITGVSNQDSS
+681 QTNINDGIPENYELVPDQNLPENITFAADDHADIVV
-693 ENLEVPAGYEQDT
+693 NLEHAQDHYDGKTGEKPAWATEDT
-706 TKKAENV
+706 TR
-713 TFSEDGQ
+713 T
-720 SIIAHFQDKDLPT
+720 
-733 GTIYVK
+733 
-739 AGQDTYTKDN
+739 
-749 VPENLRDQVVK
+749 
-760 EVTRTITVNR
+760 VTRTIHLVYPEGKKPEGAEDTH
-770 PGEKTPQV
+770 TDSA
-778 IKQTVIFHRTIK
+778 TFTRTATR
-790 FDKVTGQVIP
+790 DKVTGQVTYSAWTLASGDANFKKFTAP
-800 ETATAWV
+800 EVANYTPSTSEIAAETVTADSPDTNY
-807 TDDNSANGTWAE
+807 TITYNANGTNF
-819 YDAPTIAGYVP
+819 TIK
-830 TTATVAS
+830 AS
-837 QSVTA
+837 DVTG
-842 DTADANI
+842 D
-849 TINYTDNTQ
+849 
-858 NIKLK
+858 
-863 AVDDT
+863 
-868 NNASEIT
+868 
-875 IPSGYTTEISGTSST
+875 T
-890 PVDQDKLQGAIDKIV
+890 PVDIPIPTGINPVITHKSDGS
-905 KALEDEGYKFAGN
+905 
-918 NTIDTYDNDKTTD
+918 DNDEFSAKKAGVIAEIKQALAEKGYDFVGEDGNDTGLTLKFKHHEN
-931 QWITIHFTHQTEED
+931 TYHQGD
-945 SKGQL
+945 DI
-950 PEGVTPED
+950 PEGDKDLIKED
-958 LEKTITRT
+958 LTKNVTRKVIT
-966 VHVKGEPTKGDHDET
+966 TKPDGTKSEIT
-981 QTVTATRK
+981 QTVTATR
-989 AIYDKVAKKII
+989 
-1000 GYTDWTGAIPVFNI
+1000 T
-1014 DQYTGYTSKV
+1014 
-1024 DGNAAKEV
+1024 
-1032 SSVTIDN
+1032 VTID
-1039 NTPAT
+1039 
-1044 LENTVTYEAGDAT
+1044 
-1057 QIINY
+1057 
-1062 VTEDGTKV
+1062 
-1070 GTTSI
+1070 
-1075 SGHVGDALGSGVV
+1075 
-1088 DKINGN
+1088 
-1094 VPSGYELVSGQNF
+1094 
-1107 TNYES
+1107 
-1112 NKFSTVDNPISVY
+1112 
-1125 VKGENGARAQIIFKD
+1125 
-1140 IETSREIGSARDVTG
+1140 
-1155 PSGETKEFDL
+1155 
-1165 TAPNGYDFVDPT
+1165 
-1177 DAKKNITFSTDGKTV
+1177 
-1192 IIPVYVKHHTDTI
+1192 
-1205 GPNDNPD
+1205 
-1212 DATKKLITQS
+1212 
-1222 LTGNA
+1222 
-1227 TRTITVHKIDGSTTT
+1227 
-1242 ETQTVQMH
+1242 
-1250 RSAIIDRATDT
+1250 
-1261 VTYTAWEADDPANAA
+1261 
-1276 FKEYTPAKQAGYTTL
+1276 
-1291 VDGAPKDTV
+1291 
-1300 ASETP
+1300 
-1305 TKPGDETVNVTY
+1305 
-1317 KASQKSAEIRYV
+1317 
-1329 DSKTK
+1329 
-1334 QVVKTDAVTGAP
+1334 
-1346 GEKVTNFTTSVPDGY
+1346 
-1361 VLDDGQKVPSEVDI
+1361 
-1375 AAGDQAT
+1375 
-1382 DPITVYVHQKIDTLT
+1382 
-1397 TDQAKTHGV
+1397 
-1406 LDSDLARTVAR
+1406 
-1417 TVIINEPG
+1417 
-1425 KASQTYTQVAHFT
+1425 
-1438 RQAQL
+1438 
-1443 NEATGAI
+1443 
-1450 TYTAWTSSDS
+1450 
-1460 HFDAISV
+1460 
-1467 PEVAGYKSTVA
+1467 
-1478 ATDPSVG
+1478 
-1485 AIDVTAEDRDK
+1485 
-1496 FVVVNYTAGD
+1496 
-1506 QDLTIRLHDV
+1506 
-1516 TDSSKSVDIAVPSDV
+1516 
-1531 TSVFHGK
+1531 
-1538 SGAAID
+1538 
-1544 STDLRSAISKIKDEL
+1544 
-1559 AKQGY
+1559 
-1564 QYVGEDMPV
+1564 
-1573 DYDTDDKVMQYLDM
+1573 
-1587 NFKRVSQTVGP
+1587 
-1598 HDTIPE
+1598 
-1604 GTKKDDGTDL
+1604 
-1614 SEKDLTQTVTRT
+1614 
-1626 IYTTDPEDNQTRFTQ
+1626 
-1641 TVVVTRTATI
+1641 
-1651 DMNTKKVTGFSAW
+1651 
-1664 SSASFDQYTAPS
+1664 
-1676 YKNYTTNIDVDGSG
+1676 
-1690 NNVVGRA
+1690 
-1697 VTADEIAS
+1697 
-1705 GQAKDVHITYTKNTQ
+1705 
-1720 EATPTNIP
+1720 
-1728 DGAKKSDGSK
+1728 
-1738 LTKDDLEKSV
+1738 
-1748 TRTIHFVDENGN
+1748 
-1760 KVADDSVE
+1760 
-1768 KVTFTRTATLDKDGK
+1768 
-1783 VISYSDWTQSGS
+1783 
-1795 WDDVTSPEKAGF
+1795 
-1807 KATIATIPAVALT
+1807 
-1820 PETAKDVEITV
+1820 
-1831 TYKPE
+1831 
-1836 RVIGHIKFVDDKTGA
+1836 
-1851 LVSDKIVDAK
+1851 
-1861 AGQTGV
+1861 
-1867 ATNAAVPEGYE
+1867 
-1878 IAADSEVKTVPASLD
+1878 
-1893 FGATDHDDVIIKVSQ
+1893 
-1908 KVDDVDPDHIPDG
+1908 
-1921 VKKSDGTPLTKDDLE
+1921 
-1936 KTITRHIHF
+1936 
-1945 VYPTSYKGA
+1945 
-1954 KDDDFDQ
+1954 
-1961 TVTIKRTA
+1961 
-1969 QYNEATKTVIFGDW
+1969 EATKTVTYGDW
-1983 QPATLE
+1983 
-1989 AYTPADREGLVTPSA
+1989 S
-2004 VPSLTVDENSQDSS
+2004 
-2018 VTLTYTTKTASM
+2018 
-2030 NFKAYDDT
+2030 
-2038 EGKDITLPS
+2038 LPS
-2047 TLQTSISHAGDQT
+2047 FEGS
-2060 VTQTEI
+2060 
-2066 DGVVEGIKSAVG
+2066 GVEQIK
-2078 DNYKFE
+2078 
-2084 KTETD
+2084 
-2089 ENGNV
+2089 
-2094 VVHFTHKTSP
+2094 
-2104 VTPTDSDQA
+2104 
-2113 TTKEITRIIH
+2113 
-2123 VTTPDGKTYNY
+2123 
-2134 KQTVTATR
+2134 
-2142 TLTRDLVTG
+2142 
-2151 KVTEGDWT
+2151 
-2159 TPSFDQY
+2159 
-2166 GAPQYDGYTS
+2166 GYTS
-2176 QVDSTNSTEV
+2176 QVDGVNATTVAS
-2186 TAHQVTADEITAGKA
+2186 HQVTTDEITKGTA

-2208 QANDQSFKVHFIDA
+2208 VANDHTMHIIYRDVDDGYKLVGDPITVTGKTNTTVDTNANVPAGYELVDGQTNPATVSFPADGSEVQDITVLVKHHVEGVDPNKPTNIPAGGDKDAIIKAGNKDVVRTIHYQKADGTKAFDDTTQTVHFTRIVKVDAVTGKIVGYGDWTKANPQPAGDSDHWSSVTVQTLAGYTPSQDSVQDQSVDADTNDKEITVVYTANTHMAHIIYQDADNNNKSIYSQNVYGQTDKTYTISQDTTNQDPSVIVTSVPTGYKLADGQSIPGSISFNADGAKDIVISLKHELVDA
-2222 KTGQEVL
+2222 KTPTDVDTHKGDIPSGTDLDAIKQGMAKDVTRSIYETKPGESRKLLTKQTVHFTRTASIDRVTGKVTYGAWTPESGSWDAYPVQGVEGYEQVVTGGTLSETPVTGDMSDQDVEVTYTSQAAQDITVVARDVTDKTNPVDLGQTQSLHGNVD
-2229 SPVTYSGKTGENVTI
+2229 SPVSGKDLSDAIEKIRKALVAKGYNYQGVDGEIPVKFDNSKHTI
-2244 DQSKWNL
+2244 VLDFTR
-2251 ANYKLVPGQNIP
+2251 ATDEVPGGTTIP
-2263 ASVKLS
+2263 DKYKGIIAD
-2269 AEPSDLYVTVD
+2269 SDVT
-2280 HNTTQYDTKNP
+2280 
-2291 GKFNLS
+2291 
-2297 KTITRTIKVVDPV
+2297 KTYTRTINLHYNVNGHEVVEHVTQPV
-2310 TGATSVVDAESVTFT
+2310 TLT
-2325 RTATVDNVD
+2325 RTATVDLAKFAADPTDKTAVTYGAWTTADYPEYSIPDKAGYTPYVNDNETHSLAATPATDDVNVD
-2334 GSVIYSDWTPTGD
+2334 VYYKGHEGTQIFKYIDAASGNQVGVDVKFTGNVGDSEQTYTYAVPAGYKLAKGQGTSSTYSFTDGINTTNIYLDHDVQEVTPTTIPEGSTD
-2347 TTWADFIAPAKTGYT
+2347 VTKADLTKTVTRTISYKYEDGTVAHDADVQTITLTRTAYVDPITHQVTYSNWTSDKSFTDVTAPIIDGYT
-2362 ASPETING
+2362 PSKTEVLGHSVDGDSDNENITVTYTKKTQSTEIQYVDG
-2370 KTVSAYDNDE
+2370 DHKVIKTV
-2380 TDIITY
+2380 TVT
-2386 TANNHDVIV
+2386 
-2395 KYVDSTGKEVGNKTI
+2395 
-2410 SGKTGATIPVDAQS
+2410 GKTGDPAQTVNVD
-2424 GLPDGYEIDPNK
+2424 DDNNK
-2436 PAPATYT
+2436 PSGWKLSGDAPKTITITFDNNHKPVEQITVEHDTRTYKS
-2443 VGDGDGQT
+2443 GD
-2451 IEVHVITGTH
+2451 VNAP
-2461 TYHEGDSNV
+2461 EGLD
-2470 PSNIQ
+2470 
-2475 LAKTVTR
+2475 KTVTR
-2482 TINTISPDGTI
+2482 TINFHKPAGNEQVVQTVHY
-2493 STQKQSITFT
+2493 T
-2503 RTATVNAASG
+2503 RTATVDLVSGDIKYNAWTIADVSGATKGEGTDASFDAISVPTVDG
-2513 KVTYSDWIASVS
+2513 YTADHTQVEAQKVTPDTADSVV
-2525 SASGKDVTVGPDGVK
+2525 DVYYNANKTEIHFK
-2540 FSAVTPVEKTGYKTN
+2540 AVDEKTGKD
-2555 IDGNLAEETITAD
+2555 IDLLGSLTSPINVDVTTKDAD
-2568 SNDSVVNVTY
+2568 SQVASR
-2578 TPEDQSVVV
+2578 E
-2587 KAVDDDNH
+2587 A
-2595 GSDITDLIKPAIAA
+2595 DIK
-2609 LSGKTD
+2609 
-2615 AAIDPAQITSAIT
+2615 QY
-2628 AAKTAL
+2628 L
-2634 ADKYDYVSFD
+2634 ADKYTFD
-2644 PVTKFGE
+2644 KVETSQDGNITTYTLKF
-2651 SGQGQLVI
+2651 
-2659 HFKHKTETL
+2659 
-2668 DKDHTGAGTED
+2668 
-2679 DFVKEVTRTIH
+2679 
-2690 LTDTTNATH
+2690 N
-2699 DYVQHATVSRTAT
+2699 HAT
-2712 KDLVTGAVT
+2712 D
-2721 YSDWSV
+2721 
-2727 AKFDEFDIPQV
+2727 
-2738 DGYKSYAGSTKG
+2738 
-2750 DQTTAATQVAS
+2750 
-2761 ADVTVSNN
+2761 
-2769 IPQNGT
+2769 
-2775 DVYVSYKGNEN
+2775 
-2786 TNQSIEY
+2786 
-2793 VDIATGK
+2793 
-2800 TVKTDTVSGI
+2800 
-2810 VGQNTTYAGTLPKGY
+2810 
-2825 ELANNSSIPTS
+2825 
-2836 VTITANNT
+2836 
-2844 PVKIY
+2844 
-2849 VRQIT
+2849 
-2854 YTDANKPSDL
+2854 
-2864 TDALS
+2864 
-2869 ETITR
+2869 
-2874 TIHFEGITHDDVVQS
+2874 
-2889 VSFTR
+2889 
-2894 TATYNQ
+2894 
-2900 DTGKYDLSAWTPVD
+2900 
-2914 GNKWAFYNAPQVAGY
+2914 
-2929 TGTADHLEQVTVDP
+2929 
-2943 DTTKNDEETIKYT
+2943 
-2956 ANAQTARVIMKD
+2956 
-2968 SDNNDS
+2968 
-2974 VISIDTVNGTTGQ
+2974 
-2987 NVAISPVIPKGY
+2987 
-2999 ELDTARTANLP
+2999 
-3010 TSVQFT
+3010 
-3016 TDGTPTADTVIY
+3016 
-3028 LKHKLSSTP
+3028 
-3037 SDWPLSDDA
+3037 
-3046 YKEATSMTITR
+3046 
-3057 TITISKPGQADQ
+3057 TISKG
-3069 VIKQPVTLT
+3069 
-3078 RTITFDAVTGAI
+3078 G
-3090 KSTGAWSTGSW
+3090 
-3101 NLVGYVQAPDPI
+3101 NLP
-3113 VYNGITYNRVVTS
+3113 
-3126 NSSNPAEQGN
+3126 E
-3136 NALQKETVTSASKSY
+3136 
-3151 DVHVTYVANAT
+3151 
-3162 TLNFKAVDDD
+3162 
-3172 NKGVAIPID
+3172 GV
-3181 GITTSITHQSG
+3181 S
-3192 QALDS
+3192 
-3197 TQVQTIEQAIINKV
+3197 
-3211 QGLGYT
+3211 
-3217 FVPGVD
+3217 
-3223 ESNPSEYVLHFKHT
+3223 ESDF
-3237 TLTLKDNDSTPKGIT
+3237 
-3252 VDPLN
+3252 
-3257 KIIYRTI
+3257 
-3264 SYKFGDNNSAGLD
+3264 
-3277 YSTNE
+3277 
-3282 SYILKRTATIDLVT
+3282 
-3296 KAVEYTD
+3296 
-3303 WVMVNSDGTTSTSLA
+3303 
-3318 MPYEAIPTAP
+3318 
-3328 TGYTFDRIDGHDG
+3328 
-3341 TDGQPAW
+3341 
-3348 TAIPSMNIDST
+3348 
-3359 LINSTNPTKI
+3359 
-3369 NLVIRYKVASQTVP
+3369 
-3383 VYIYDVDSKTPN
+3383 
-3395 TAIGKTETVTV
+3395 
-3406 DGKPVVQPKA
+3406 
-3416 KETVTTG
+3416 
-3423 IRFNYNYGR
+3423 
-3432 AWLDANLNNG
+3432 
-3442 DNYEFV
+3442 
-3448 TGESYTGYFTMS
+3448 
-3460 SDGIPK
+3460 
-3466 AINVYV
+3466 
-3472 RHKHT
+3472 
-3477 TNTETTTSTRTI
+3477 
-3489 YVQGQDTPQTQVVH
+3489 
-3503 FTRDVYKDLV
+3503 
-3513 TGEVTGYGNWT
+3513 
-3524 IATDKDN
+3524 
-3531 SPEQWDAV
+3531 
-3539 DEGKAK
+3539 
-3545 PGYTTYIDGVK
+3545 
-3556 GDTIASQT
+3556 
-3564 PLPNQNVA
+3564 
-3572 VHVTFEANP
+3572 
-3581 ASVNVVYRNDA
+3581 
-3592 TNVVVQTVPFTGT
+3592 
-3605 IDQTIPLTYT
+3605 
-3615 IPAGYKLAPDQNLQK
+3615 
-3630 SYTLK
+3630 
-3635 AQNGD
+3635 
-3640 ITVYVE
+3640 
-3646 TDPKTYT
+3646 
-3653 PETVPSD
+3653 
-3660 VPESIKDQMTK
+3660 TK
-3671 TVTRHIEIVYPE
+3671 TVTR
-3683 GYTGDKLATPID
+3683 T
-3695 QSVTFER
+3695 
-3702 SVTVDLT
+3702 
-3709 KSGADRYVLGNDWH
+3709 
-3723 VKGSDNTQGSW
+3723 
-3734 ASVELTKING
+3734 IN
-3744 YHTDQG
+3744 
-3750 IDAATVD
+3750 
-3757 ANSSNVNLTI
+3757 
-3767 HYLADDA
+3767 
-3774 QLGIKAVDDTD
+3774 
-3785 NSDITS
+3785 
-3791 KIGSAIANITGK
+3791 
-3803 TNEAVDADK
+3803 
-3812 VNAAVKSAKD
+3812 
-3822 QLAKLGYT
+3822 
-3830 YVGTDVVTK
+3830 
-3839 FDDVVDTTAKPS
+3839 
-3851 QYLVIHFAHA
+3851 
-3861 TSTYNRGDKDLPDGV
+3861 
-3876 DSSQLTKSVTRKIIV
+3876 V

-4297 FSYDI
+4297 FSYDV

-5625 TPNGDVEFTQHVTAP
+5625 TPNGDVEFTQHVTAH

-6408 HKKVTT
+6408 HKEVTT

>member
-1 MHKTTTGTKDINR
+1 M
-14 TIDGTKPD
+14 
-22 GSTINYSDKVTFN
+22 
-35 YTTDTDLVNGKTTT
+35 
-49 KYDHDSQSFNAVPD
+49 
-63 TVAPAS
+63 
-69 IDGYSRVLNGGTLD
+69 
-83 SQAVTPNSSD
+83 
-93 INVHVSYIANDQKIL
+93 
-108 IKAYDV
+108 
-114 HDNGKTELAI
+114 
-124 PRGIMTSI
+124 
-132 IGKSKAVVDTTEVQ
+132 
-146 SAINAIKQY
+146 
-155 LESNGYTM
+155 
-163 ITKNP
+163 
-168 VIPTNFDADSKVDQ
+168 
-182 IVELDFD
+182 
-189 HKTDVIDHGHI
+189 
-200 PDGSPIKASDLETTV
+200 
-215 KRTVTVHNTD
+215 
-225 GSTQT
+225 
-230 VNQDF
+230 
-235 TATRTAN
+235 
-242 YDPVTKKV
+242 
-250 ISYNPWSG
+250 
-258 SSSTFTISPQK
+258 
-269 GYKSRWTTRFGEG
+269 
-282 TPISAKSGDTDYQ
+282 
-295 LVPAYDVDA
+295 
-304 QHITADTV
+304 
-312 PGQNVDVYYD
+312 
-322 AQDATRTIK
+322 
-331 YQDKDTGKIVGSFD
+331 
-345 SDPGKVG
+345 
-352 TQVTVD
+352 
-358 IKGNVPDGYEL
+358 
-369 TPGIEIPTQ
+369 
-378 VDVTTDDVPVVVSVQ
+378 
-393 RKGTTYS
+393 
-400 YTDKNLPTGVTA
+400 
-412 DDLQK
+412 
-417 TVKRQIIE
+417 
-425 HLTTAG
+425 
-431 QDQDKYINQT
+431 
-441 ANFVRTVT
+441 
-449 VYPATKDL
+449 
-457 PQKVVFGEWTP
+457 
-468 KTDADA
+468 
-474 VFSEKAIDQV
+474 
-484 DGYISVEVG
+484 
-493 SDTVTGHPI
+493 
-502 TVVPSQVVQ
+502 
-511 KSNGEPIDADTFHV
+511 
-525 YYRKVSTVPEGNIPE
+525 
-540 GTTKKDGTKLTD
+540 
-552 ADLGT
+552 
-557 DIIRDIYETA
+557 
-567 PGTSEPKLVKVQ
+567 
-579 KVRLTR
+579 
-585 DALVNQYTHE
+585 
-595 VLGYSDWRINSEYN
+595 
-609 KNHAADGYADTLP
+609 
-622 DYTPTA
+622 
-628 YTGYTPSVAE
+628 
-638 VTPIIQIDNNT
+638 
-649 PHLIHVYISYN
+649 
-660 NQKRTQVINYVDSA
+660 
-674 TGKTVRT
+674 
-681 QTITGVSNQDSS
+681 
-693 ENLEVPAGYEQDT
+693 
-706 TKKAENV
+706 
-713 TFSEDGQ
+713 
-720 SIIAHFQDKDLPT
+720 
-733 GTIYVK
+733 
-739 AGQDTYTKDN
+739 
-749 VPENLRDQVVK
+749 
-760 EVTRTITVNR
+760 
-770 PGEKTPQV
+770 
-778 IKQTVIFHRTIK
+778 
-790 FDKVTGQVIP
+790 
-800 ETATAWV
+800 
-807 TDDNSANGTWAE
+807 
-819 YDAPTIAGYVP
+819 
-830 TTATVAS
+830 
-837 QSVTA
+837 
-842 DTADANI
+842 
-849 TINYTDNTQ
+849 
-858 NIKLK
+858 
-863 AVDDT
+863 
-868 NNASEIT
+868 
-875 IPSGYTTEISGTSST
+875 
-890 PVDQDKLQGAIDKIV
+890 
-905 KALEDEGYKFAGN
+905 
-918 NTIDTYDNDKTTD
+918 
-931 QWITIHFTHQTEED
+931 
-945 SKGQL
+945 
-950 PEGVTPED
+950 
-958 LEKTITRT
+958 
-966 VHVKGEPTKGDHDET
+966 
-981 QTVTATRK
+981 
-989 AIYDKVAKKII
+989 
-1000 GYTDWTGAIPVFNI
+1000 
-1014 DQYTGYTSKV
+1014 
-1024 DGNAAKEV
+1024 
-1032 SSVTIDN
+1032 
-1039 NTPAT
+1039 
-1044 LENTVTYEAGDAT
+1044 
-1057 QIINY
+1057 
-1062 VTEDGTKV
+1062 
-1070 GTTSI
+1070 
-1075 SGHVGDALGSGVV
+1075 
-1088 DKINGN
+1088 
-1094 VPSGYELVSGQNF
+1094 
-1107 TNYES
+1107 
-1112 NKFSTVDNPISVY
+1112 
-1125 VKGENGARAQIIFKD
+1125 
-1140 IETSREIGSARDVTG
+1140 
-1155 PSGETKEFDL
+1155 
-1165 TAPNGYDFVDPT
+1165 
-1177 DAKKNITFSTDGKTV
+1177 KNI
-1192 IIPVYVKHHTDTI
+1192 
-1205 GPNDNPD
+1205 
-1212 DATKKLITQS
+1212 
-1222 LTGNA
+1222 
-1227 TRTITVHKIDGSTTT
+1227 
-1242 ETQTVQMH
+1242 
-1250 RSAIIDRATDT
+1250 T
-1261 VTYTAWEADDPANAA
+1261 VTYTKKTQSTEIQYVDGDHKVIKTVTVTGKTGDPA
-1276 FKEYTPAKQAGYTTL
+1276 Q
-1291 VDGAPKDTV
+1291 
-1300 ASETP
+1300 
-1305 TKPGDETVNVTY
+1305 TVNVDDDNN
-1317 KASQKSAEIRYV
+1317 KPSGWKLSG
-1329 DSKTK
+1329 
-1334 QVVKTDAVTGAP
+1334 DAP
-1346 GEKVTNFTTSVPDGY
+1346 
-1361 VLDDGQKVPSEVDI
+1361 
-1375 AAGDQAT
+1375 
-1382 DPITVYVHQKIDTLT
+1382 
-1397 TDQAKTHGV
+1397 
-1406 LDSDLARTVAR
+1406 
-1417 TVIINEPG
+1417 
-1425 KASQTYTQVAHFT
+1425 
-1438 RQAQL
+1438 
-1443 NEATGAI
+1443 
-1450 TYTAWTSSDS
+1450 
-1460 HFDAISV
+1460 
-1467 PEVAGYKSTVA
+1467 
-1478 ATDPSVG
+1478 
-1485 AIDVTAEDRDK
+1485 
-1496 FVVVNYTAGD
+1496 
-1506 QDLTIRLHDV
+1506 
-1516 TDSSKSVDIAVPSDV
+1516 
-1531 TSVFHGK
+1531 
-1538 SGAAID
+1538 
-1544 STDLRSAISKIKDEL
+1544 
-1559 AKQGY
+1559 
-1564 QYVGEDMPV
+1564 
-1573 DYDTDDKVMQYLDM
+1573 
-1587 NFKRVSQTVGP
+1587 
-1598 HDTIPE
+1598 
-1604 GTKKDDGTDL
+1604 
-1614 SEKDLTQTVTRT
+1614 
-1626 IYTTDPEDNQTRFTQ
+1626 
-1641 TVVVTRTATI
+1641 
-1651 DMNTKKVTGFSAW
+1651 
-1664 SSASFDQYTAPS
+1664 
-1676 YKNYTTNIDVDGSG
+1676 
-1690 NNVVGRA
+1690 
-1697 VTADEIAS
+1697 
-1705 GQAKDVHITYTKNTQ
+1705 
-1720 EATPTNIP
+1720 
-1728 DGAKKSDGSK
+1728 
-1738 LTKDDLEKSV
+1738 
-1748 TRTIHFVDENGN
+1748 
-1760 KVADDSVE
+1760 
-1768 KVTFTRTATLDKDGK
+1768 
-1783 VISYSDWTQSGS
+1783 
-1795 WDDVTSPEKAGF
+1795 
-1807 KATIATIPAVALT
+1807 
-1820 PETAKDVEITV
+1820 
-1831 TYKPE
+1831 
-1836 RVIGHIKFVDDKTGA
+1836 
-1851 LVSDKIVDAK
+1851 
-1861 AGQTGV
+1861 
-1867 ATNAAVPEGYE
+1867 
-1878 IAADSEVKTVPASLD
+1878 
-1893 FGATDHDDVIIKVSQ
+1893 
-1908 KVDDVDPDHIPDG
+1908 
-1921 VKKSDGTPLTKDDLE
+1921 
-1936 KTITRHIHF
+1936 KTITITFDNNHKPVEQITVEHDTR
-1945 VYPTSYKGA
+1945 TYKS
-1954 KDDDFDQ
+1954 
-1961 TVTIKRTA
+1961 
-1969 QYNEATKTVIFGDW
+1969 GDVNA
-1983 QPATLE
+1983 P
-1989 AYTPADREGLVTPSA
+1989 EGL
-2004 VPSLTVDENSQDSS
+2004 D
-2018 VTLTYTTKTASM
+2018 
-2030 NFKAYDDT
+2030 
-2038 EGKDITLPS
+2038 
-2047 TLQTSISHAGDQT
+2047 
-2060 VTQTEI
+2060 
-2066 DGVVEGIKSAVG
+2066 
-2078 DNYKFE
+2078 
-2084 KTETD
+2084 
-2089 ENGNV
+2089 
-2094 VVHFTHKTSP
+2094 
-2104 VTPTDSDQA
+2104 
-2113 TTKEITRIIH
+2113 
-2123 VTTPDGKTYNY
+2123 
-2134 KQTVTATR
+2134 
-2142 TLTRDLVTG
+2142 
-2151 KVTEGDWT
+2151 
-2159 TPSFDQY
+2159 
-2166 GAPQYDGYTS
+2166 
-2176 QVDSTNSTEV
+2176 
-2186 TAHQVTADEITAGKA
+2186 
-2201 SDVNVTY
+2201 
-2208 QANDQSFKVHFIDA
+2208 
-2222 KTGQEVL
+2222 
-2229 SPVTYSGKTGENVTI
+2229 
-2244 DQSKWNL
+2244 
-2251 ANYKLVPGQNIP
+2251 
-2263 ASVKLS
+2263 
-2269 AEPSDLYVTVD
+2269 
-2280 HNTTQYDTKNP
+2280 
-2291 GKFNLS
+2291 
-2297 KTITRTIKVVDPV
+2297 
-2310 TGATSVVDAESVTFT
+2310 
-2325 RTATVDNVD
+2325 
-2334 GSVIYSDWTPTGD
+2334 
-2347 TTWADFIAPAKTGYT
+2347 
-2362 ASPETING
+2362 
-2370 KTVSAYDNDE
+2370 
-2380 TDIITY
+2380 
-2386 TANNHDVIV
+2386 
-2395 KYVDSTGKEVGNKTI
+2395 
-2410 SGKTGATIPVDAQS
+2410 
-2424 GLPDGYEIDPNK
+2424 
-2436 PAPATYT
+2436 
-2443 VGDGDGQT
+2443 
-2451 IEVHVITGTH
+2451 
-2461 TYHEGDSNV
+2461 
-2470 PSNIQ
+2470 
-2475 LAKTVTR
+2475 KTVTR
-2482 TINTISPDGTI
+2482 TINFHKPAGNEQVVQTVHY
-2493 STQKQSITFT
+2493 T
-2503 RTATVNAASG
+2503 RTATVDLVSGDIKYNAWTIADVSGATKGEGTDASFDAISVPTVDG
-2513 KVTYSDWIASVS
+2513 YTADHTQVEAQKVTPDTADSVV
-2525 SASGKDVTVGPDGVK
+2525 DVYYNANKTEIHFK
-2540 FSAVTPVEKTGYKTN
+2540 AVDEKTGKD
-2555 IDGNLAEETITAD
+2555 IDLLGSLTSPINVDVTIKDAD
-2568 SNDSVVNVTY
+2568 SQVASR
-2578 TPEDQSVVV
+2578 E
-2587 KAVDDDNH
+2587 A
-2595 GSDITDLIKPAIAA
+2595 DIK
-2609 LSGKTD
+2609 
-2615 AAIDPAQITSAIT
+2615 QY
-2628 AAKTAL
+2628 L
-2634 ADKYDYVSFD
+2634 ADKYTFD
-2644 PVTKFGE
+2644 KVETSQDGNITTYTLKF
-2651 SGQGQLVI
+2651 
-2659 HFKHKTETL
+2659 
-2668 DKDHTGAGTED
+2668 
-2679 DFVKEVTRTIH
+2679 
-2690 LTDTTNATH
+2690 N
-2699 DYVQHATVSRTAT
+2699 HAT
-2712 KDLVTGAVT
+2712 D
-2721 YSDWSV
+2721 
-2727 AKFDEFDIPQV
+2727 
-2738 DGYKSYAGSTKG
+2738 
-2750 DQTTAATQVAS
+2750 
-2761 ADVTVSNN
+2761 
-2769 IPQNGT
+2769 
-2775 DVYVSYKGNEN
+2775 
-2786 TNQSIEY
+2786 
-2793 VDIATGK
+2793 
-2800 TVKTDTVSGI
+2800 
-2810 VGQNTTYAGTLPKGY
+2810 
-2825 ELANNSSIPTS
+2825 
-2836 VTITANNT
+2836 
-2844 PVKIY
+2844 
-2849 VRQIT
+2849 
-2854 YTDANKPSDL
+2854 
-2864 TDALS
+2864 
-2869 ETITR
+2869 
-2874 TIHFEGITHDDVVQS
+2874 
-2889 VSFTR
+2889 
-2894 TATYNQ
+2894 
-2900 DTGKYDLSAWTPVD
+2900 
-2914 GNKWAFYNAPQVAGY
+2914 
-2929 TGTADHLEQVTVDP
+2929 
-2943 DTTKNDEETIKYT
+2943 
-2956 ANAQTARVIMKD
+2956 
-2968 SDNNDS
+2968 
-2974 VISIDTVNGTTGQ
+2974 
-2987 NVAISPVIPKGY
+2987 
-2999 ELDTARTANLP
+2999 
-3010 TSVQFT
+3010 
-3016 TDGTPTADTVIY
+3016 
-3028 LKHKLSSTP
+3028 
-3037 SDWPLSDDA
+3037 
-3046 YKEATSMTITR
+3046 
-3057 TITISKPGQADQ
+3057 TISKG
-3069 VIKQPVTLT
+3069 
-3078 RTITFDAVTGAI
+3078 G
-3090 KSTGAWSTGSW
+3090 
-3101 NLVGYVQAPDPI
+3101 NLP
-3113 VYNGITYNRVVTS
+3113 
-3126 NSSNPAEQGN
+3126 E
-3136 NALQKETVTSASKSY
+3136 
-3151 DVHVTYVANAT
+3151 
-3162 TLNFKAVDDD
+3162 
-3172 NKGVAIPID
+3172 GV
-3181 GITTSITHQSG
+3181 S
-3192 QALDS
+3192 
-3197 TQVQTIEQAIINKV
+3197 
-3211 QGLGYT
+3211 
-3217 FVPGVD
+3217 
-3223 ESNPSEYVLHFKHT
+3223 ESDF
-3237 TLTLKDNDSTPKGIT
+3237 
-3252 VDPLN
+3252 
-3257 KIIYRTI
+3257 
-3264 SYKFGDNNSAGLD
+3264 
-3277 YSTNE
+3277 
-3282 SYILKRTATIDLVT
+3282 
-3296 KAVEYTD
+3296 
-3303 WVMVNSDGTTSTSLA
+3303 
-3318 MPYEAIPTAP
+3318 
-3328 TGYTFDRIDGHDG
+3328 
-3341 TDGQPAW
+3341 
-3348 TAIPSMNIDST
+3348 
-3359 LINSTNPTKI
+3359 
-3369 NLVIRYKVASQTVP
+3369 
-3383 VYIYDVDSKTPN
+3383 
-3395 TAIGKTETVTV
+3395 
-3406 DGKPVVQPKA
+3406 
-3416 KETVTTG
+3416 
-3423 IRFNYNYGR
+3423 
-3432 AWLDANLNNG
+3432 
-3442 DNYEFV
+3442 
-3448 TGESYTGYFTMS
+3448 
-3460 SDGIPK
+3460 
-3466 AINVYV
+3466 
-3472 RHKHT
+3472 
-3477 TNTETTTSTRTI
+3477 
-3489 YVQGQDTPQTQVVH
+3489 
-3503 FTRDVYKDLV
+3503 
-3513 TGEVTGYGNWT
+3513 
-3524 IATDKDN
+3524 
-3531 SPEQWDAV
+3531 
-3539 DEGKAK
+3539 
-3545 PGYTTYIDGVK
+3545 
-3556 GDTIASQT
+3556 
-3564 PLPNQNVA
+3564 
-3572 VHVTFEANP
+3572 
-3581 ASVNVVYRNDA
+3581 
-3592 TNVVVQTVPFTGT
+3592 
-3605 IDQTIPLTYT
+3605 
-3615 IPAGYKLAPDQNLQK
+3615 
-3630 SYTLK
+3630 
-3635 AQNGD
+3635 
-3640 ITVYVE
+3640 
-3646 TDPKTYT
+3646 
-3653 PETVPSD
+3653 
-3660 VPESIKDQMTK
+3660 TK
-3671 TVTRHIEIVYPE
+3671 TVTR
-3683 GYTGDKLATPID
+3683 T
-3695 QSVTFER
+3695 
-3702 SVTVDLT
+3702 
-3709 KSGADRYVLGNDWH
+3709 
-3723 VKGSDNTQGSW
+3723 
-3734 ASVELTKING
+3734 IN
-3744 YHTDQG
+3744 
-3750 IDAATVD
+3750 
-3757 ANSSNVNLTI
+3757 
-3767 HYLADDA
+3767 
-3774 QLGIKAVDDTD
+3774 
-3785 NSDITS
+3785 
-3791 KIGSAIANITGK
+3791 
-3803 TNEAVDADK
+3803 
-3812 VNAAVKSAKD
+3812 
-3822 QLAKLGYT
+3822 
-3830 YVGTDVVTK
+3830 
-3839 FDDVVDTTAKPS
+3839 
-3851 QYLVIHFAHA
+3851 
-3861 TSTYNRGDKDLPDGV
+3861 
-3876 DSSQLTKSVTRKIIV
+3876 V

-4297 FSYDI
+4297 FSYDV

>member
-1 MHKTTTGTKDINR
+1 M
-14 TIDGTKPD
+14 
-22 GSTINYSDKVTFN
+22 
-35 YTTDTDLVNGKTTT
+35 
-49 KYDHDSQSFNAVPD
+49 
-63 TVAPAS
+63 
-69 IDGYSRVLNGGTLD
+69 
-83 SQAVTPNSSD
+83 
-93 INVHVSYIANDQKIL
+93 
-108 IKAYDV
+108 
-114 HDNGKTELAI
+114 
-124 PRGIMTSI
+124 
-132 IGKSKAVVDTTEVQ
+132 
-146 SAINAIKQY
+146 
-155 LESNGYTM
+155 
-163 ITKNP
+163 
-168 VIPTNFDADSKVDQ
+168 
-182 IVELDFD
+182 
-189 HKTDVIDHGHI
+189 
-200 PDGSPIKASDLETTV
+200 
-215 KRTVTVHNTD
+215 
-225 GSTQT
+225 
-230 VNQDF
+230 
-235 TATRTAN
+235 
-242 YDPVTKKV
+242 
-250 ISYNPWSG
+250 
-258 SSSTFTISPQK
+258 
-269 GYKSRWTTRFGEG
+269 
-282 TPISAKSGDTDYQ
+282 
-295 LVPAYDVDA
+295 
-304 QHITADTV
+304 
-312 PGQNVDVYYD
+312 
-322 AQDATRTIK
+322 
-331 YQDKDTGKIVGSFD
+331 
-345 SDPGKVG
+345 
-352 TQVTVD
+352 
-358 IKGNVPDGYEL
+358 
-369 TPGIEIPTQ
+369 
-378 VDVTTDDVPVVVSVQ
+378 
-393 RKGTTYS
+393 
-400 YTDKNLPTGVTA
+400 
-412 DDLQK
+412 
-417 TVKRQIIE
+417 
-425 HLTTAG
+425 
-431 QDQDKYINQT
+431 
-441 ANFVRTVT
+441 
-449 VYPATKDL
+449 
-457 PQKVVFGEWTP
+457 
-468 KTDADA
+468 
-474 VFSEKAIDQV
+474 
-484 DGYISVEVG
+484 
-493 SDTVTGHPI
+493 
-502 TVVPSQVVQ
+502 
-511 KSNGEPIDADTFHV
+511 
-525 YYRKVSTVPEGNIPE
+525 
-540 GTTKKDGTKLTD
+540 
-552 ADLGT
+552 
-557 DIIRDIYETA
+557 
-567 PGTSEPKLVKVQ
+567 
-579 KVRLTR
+579 
-585 DALVNQYTHE
+585 
-595 VLGYSDWRINSEYN
+595 
-609 KNHAADGYADTLP
+609 
-622 DYTPTA
+622 
-628 YTGYTPSVAE
+628 
-638 VTPIIQIDNNT
+638 
-649 PHLIHVYISYN
+649 
-660 NQKRTQVINYVDSA
+660 
-674 TGKTVRT
+674 
-681 QTITGVSNQDSS
+681 
-693 ENLEVPAGYEQDT
+693 
-706 TKKAENV
+706 
-713 TFSEDGQ
+713 
-720 SIIAHFQDKDLPT
+720 
-733 GTIYVK
+733 
-739 AGQDTYTKDN
+739 
-749 VPENLRDQVVK
+749 
-760 EVTRTITVNR
+760 
-770 PGEKTPQV
+770 
-778 IKQTVIFHRTIK
+778 
-790 FDKVTGQVIP
+790 
-800 ETATAWV
+800 
-807 TDDNSANGTWAE
+807 
-819 YDAPTIAGYVP
+819 
-830 TTATVAS
+830 
-837 QSVTA
+837 
-842 DTADANI
+842 
-849 TINYTDNTQ
+849 
-858 NIKLK
+858 
-863 AVDDT
+863 
-868 NNASEIT
+868 
-875 IPSGYTTEISGTSST
+875 
-890 PVDQDKLQGAIDKIV
+890 
-905 KALEDEGYKFAGN
+905 
-918 NTIDTYDNDKTTD
+918 
-931 QWITIHFTHQTEED
+931 
-945 SKGQL
+945 
-950 PEGVTPED
+950 
-958 LEKTITRT
+958 
-966 VHVKGEPTKGDHDET
+966 
-981 QTVTATRK
+981 
-989 AIYDKVAKKII
+989 
-1000 GYTDWTGAIPVFNI
+1000 
-1014 DQYTGYTSKV
+1014 
-1024 DGNAAKEV
+1024 
-1032 SSVTIDN
+1032 
-1039 NTPAT
+1039 
-1044 LENTVTYEAGDAT
+1044 
-1057 QIINY
+1057 
-1062 VTEDGTKV
+1062 
-1070 GTTSI
+1070 
-1075 SGHVGDALGSGVV
+1075 
-1088 DKINGN
+1088 
-1094 VPSGYELVSGQNF
+1094 
-1107 TNYES
+1107 
-1112 NKFSTVDNPISVY
+1112 
-1125 VKGENGARAQIIFKD
+1125 
-1140 IETSREIGSARDVTG
+1140 
-1155 PSGETKEFDL
+1155 
-1165 TAPNGYDFVDPT
+1165 
-1177 DAKKNITFSTDGKTV
+1177 KNI
-1192 IIPVYVKHHTDTI
+1192 
-1205 GPNDNPD
+1205 
-1212 DATKKLITQS
+1212 
-1222 LTGNA
+1222 
-1227 TRTITVHKIDGSTTT
+1227 
-1242 ETQTVQMH
+1242 
-1250 RSAIIDRATDT
+1250 T
-1261 VTYTAWEADDPANAA
+1261 VTYTKKTQSTEIQYVDGDHKVIKTVTVTGKTGDPA
-1276 FKEYTPAKQAGYTTL
+1276 Q
-1291 VDGAPKDTV
+1291 
-1300 ASETP
+1300 
-1305 TKPGDETVNVTY
+1305 TVNVDDDNN
-1317 KASQKSAEIRYV
+1317 KPSGWKLSG
-1329 DSKTK
+1329 
-1334 QVVKTDAVTGAP
+1334 DAP
-1346 GEKVTNFTTSVPDGY
+1346 
-1361 VLDDGQKVPSEVDI
+1361 
-1375 AAGDQAT
+1375 
-1382 DPITVYVHQKIDTLT
+1382 
-1397 TDQAKTHGV
+1397 
-1406 LDSDLARTVAR
+1406 
-1417 TVIINEPG
+1417 
-1425 KASQTYTQVAHFT
+1425 
-1438 RQAQL
+1438 
-1443 NEATGAI
+1443 
-1450 TYTAWTSSDS
+1450 
-1460 HFDAISV
+1460 
-1467 PEVAGYKSTVA
+1467 
-1478 ATDPSVG
+1478 
-1485 AIDVTAEDRDK
+1485 
-1496 FVVVNYTAGD
+1496 
-1506 QDLTIRLHDV
+1506 
-1516 TDSSKSVDIAVPSDV
+1516 
-1531 TSVFHGK
+1531 
-1538 SGAAID
+1538 
-1544 STDLRSAISKIKDEL
+1544 
-1559 AKQGY
+1559 
-1564 QYVGEDMPV
+1564 
-1573 DYDTDDKVMQYLDM
+1573 
-1587 NFKRVSQTVGP
+1587 
-1598 HDTIPE
+1598 
-1604 GTKKDDGTDL
+1604 
-1614 SEKDLTQTVTRT
+1614 
-1626 IYTTDPEDNQTRFTQ
+1626 
-1641 TVVVTRTATI
+1641 
-1651 DMNTKKVTGFSAW
+1651 
-1664 SSASFDQYTAPS
+1664 
-1676 YKNYTTNIDVDGSG
+1676 
-1690 NNVVGRA
+1690 
-1697 VTADEIAS
+1697 
-1705 GQAKDVHITYTKNTQ
+1705 
-1720 EATPTNIP
+1720 
-1728 DGAKKSDGSK
+1728 
-1738 LTKDDLEKSV
+1738 
-1748 TRTIHFVDENGN
+1748 
-1760 KVADDSVE
+1760 
-1768 KVTFTRTATLDKDGK
+1768 
-1783 VISYSDWTQSGS
+1783 
-1795 WDDVTSPEKAGF
+1795 
-1807 KATIATIPAVALT
+1807 
-1820 PETAKDVEITV
+1820 
-1831 TYKPE
+1831 
-1836 RVIGHIKFVDDKTGA
+1836 
-1851 LVSDKIVDAK
+1851 
-1861 AGQTGV
+1861 
-1867 ATNAAVPEGYE
+1867 
-1878 IAADSEVKTVPASLD
+1878 
-1893 FGATDHDDVIIKVSQ
+1893 
-1908 KVDDVDPDHIPDG
+1908 
-1921 VKKSDGTPLTKDDLE
+1921 
-1936 KTITRHIHF
+1936 KTITITFDNNHKPVEQITVEHDTR
-1945 VYPTSYKGA
+1945 TYKS
-1954 KDDDFDQ
+1954 
-1961 TVTIKRTA
+1961 
-1969 QYNEATKTVIFGDW
+1969 GDVNA
-1983 QPATLE
+1983 P
-1989 AYTPADREGLVTPSA
+1989 EGL
-2004 VPSLTVDENSQDSS
+2004 D
-2018 VTLTYTTKTASM
+2018 
-2030 NFKAYDDT
+2030 
-2038 EGKDITLPS
+2038 
-2047 TLQTSISHAGDQT
+2047 
-2060 VTQTEI
+2060 
-2066 DGVVEGIKSAVG
+2066 
-2078 DNYKFE
+2078 
-2084 KTETD
+2084 
-2089 ENGNV
+2089 
-2094 VVHFTHKTSP
+2094 
-2104 VTPTDSDQA
+2104 
-2113 TTKEITRIIH
+2113 
-2123 VTTPDGKTYNY
+2123 
-2134 KQTVTATR
+2134 
-2142 TLTRDLVTG
+2142 
-2151 KVTEGDWT
+2151 
-2159 TPSFDQY
+2159 
-2166 GAPQYDGYTS
+2166 
-2176 QVDSTNSTEV
+2176 
-2186 TAHQVTADEITAGKA
+2186 
-2201 SDVNVTY
+2201 
-2208 QANDQSFKVHFIDA
+2208 
-2222 KTGQEVL
+2222 
-2229 SPVTYSGKTGENVTI
+2229 
-2244 DQSKWNL
+2244 
-2251 ANYKLVPGQNIP
+2251 
-2263 ASVKLS
+2263 
-2269 AEPSDLYVTVD
+2269 
-2280 HNTTQYDTKNP
+2280 
-2291 GKFNLS
+2291 
-2297 KTITRTIKVVDPV
+2297 
-2310 TGATSVVDAESVTFT
+2310 
-2325 RTATVDNVD
+2325 
-2334 GSVIYSDWTPTGD
+2334 
-2347 TTWADFIAPAKTGYT
+2347 
-2362 ASPETING
+2362 
-2370 KTVSAYDNDE
+2370 
-2380 TDIITY
+2380 
-2386 TANNHDVIV
+2386 
-2395 KYVDSTGKEVGNKTI
+2395 
-2410 SGKTGATIPVDAQS
+2410 
-2424 GLPDGYEIDPNK
+2424 
-2436 PAPATYT
+2436 
-2443 VGDGDGQT
+2443 
-2451 IEVHVITGTH
+2451 
-2461 TYHEGDSNV
+2461 
-2470 PSNIQ
+2470 
-2475 LAKTVTR
+2475 KTVTR
-2482 TINTISPDGTI
+2482 TINFHKPAGNEQVVQTVHY
-2493 STQKQSITFT
+2493 T
-2503 RTATVNAASG
+2503 RTATVDLVSGDIKYNAWTIADVSGATKGEGTDASFDAISVPTVDG
-2513 KVTYSDWIASVS
+2513 YTADHTQVEAQKVTPDTADSVV
-2525 SASGKDVTVGPDGVK
+2525 DVYYNANKTEIHFK
-2540 FSAVTPVEKTGYKTN
+2540 AVDEKTGKD
-2555 IDGNLAEETITAD
+2555 IDLLGSLTSPINVDVTTKDAD
-2568 SNDSVVNVTY
+2568 SQVASR
-2578 TPEDQSVVV
+2578 E
-2587 KAVDDDNH
+2587 A
-2595 GSDITDLIKPAIAA
+2595 DIK
-2609 LSGKTD
+2609 
-2615 AAIDPAQITSAIT
+2615 QY
-2628 AAKTAL
+2628 L
-2634 ADKYDYVSFD
+2634 ADKYTFD
-2644 PVTKFGE
+2644 KVETSQDGNITTYTLKF
-2651 SGQGQLVI
+2651 
-2659 HFKHKTETL
+2659 
-2668 DKDHTGAGTED
+2668 
-2679 DFVKEVTRTIH
+2679 
-2690 LTDTTNATH
+2690 N
-2699 DYVQHATVSRTAT
+2699 HAT
-2712 KDLVTGAVT
+2712 D
-2721 YSDWSV
+2721 
-2727 AKFDEFDIPQV
+2727 
-2738 DGYKSYAGSTKG
+2738 
-2750 DQTTAATQVAS
+2750 
-2761 ADVTVSNN
+2761 
-2769 IPQNGT
+2769 
-2775 DVYVSYKGNEN
+2775 
-2786 TNQSIEY
+2786 
-2793 VDIATGK
+2793 
-2800 TVKTDTVSGI
+2800 
-2810 VGQNTTYAGTLPKGY
+2810 
-2825 ELANNSSIPTS
+2825 
-2836 VTITANNT
+2836 
-2844 PVKIY
+2844 
-2849 VRQIT
+2849 
-2854 YTDANKPSDL
+2854 
-2864 TDALS
+2864 
-2869 ETITR
+2869 
-2874 TIHFEGITHDDVVQS
+2874 
-2889 VSFTR
+2889 
-2894 TATYNQ
+2894 
-2900 DTGKYDLSAWTPVD
+2900 
-2914 GNKWAFYNAPQVAGY
+2914 
-2929 TGTADHLEQVTVDP
+2929 
-2943 DTTKNDEETIKYT
+2943 
-2956 ANAQTARVIMKD
+2956 
-2968 SDNNDS
+2968 
-2974 VISIDTVNGTTGQ
+2974 
-2987 NVAISPVIPKGY
+2987 
-2999 ELDTARTANLP
+2999 
-3010 TSVQFT
+3010 
-3016 TDGTPTADTVIY
+3016 
-3028 LKHKLSSTP
+3028 
-3037 SDWPLSDDA
+3037 
-3046 YKEATSMTITR
+3046 
-3057 TITISKPGQADQ
+3057 TISKG
-3069 VIKQPVTLT
+3069 
-3078 RTITFDAVTGAI
+3078 G
-3090 KSTGAWSTGSW
+3090 
-3101 NLVGYVQAPDPI
+3101 NLP
-3113 VYNGITYNRVVTS
+3113 
-3126 NSSNPAEQGN
+3126 E
-3136 NALQKETVTSASKSY
+3136 
-3151 DVHVTYVANAT
+3151 
-3162 TLNFKAVDDD
+3162 
-3172 NKGVAIPID
+3172 GV
-3181 GITTSITHQSG
+3181 S
-3192 QALDS
+3192 
-3197 TQVQTIEQAIINKV
+3197 
-3211 QGLGYT
+3211 
-3217 FVPGVD
+3217 
-3223 ESNPSEYVLHFKHT
+3223 ESDF
-3237 TLTLKDNDSTPKGIT
+3237 
-3252 VDPLN
+3252 
-3257 KIIYRTI
+3257 
-3264 SYKFGDNNSAGLD
+3264 
-3277 YSTNE
+3277 
-3282 SYILKRTATIDLVT
+3282 
-3296 KAVEYTD
+3296 
-3303 WVMVNSDGTTSTSLA
+3303 
-3318 MPYEAIPTAP
+3318 
-3328 TGYTFDRIDGHDG
+3328 
-3341 TDGQPAW
+3341 
-3348 TAIPSMNIDST
+3348 
-3359 LINSTNPTKI
+3359 
-3369 NLVIRYKVASQTVP
+3369 
-3383 VYIYDVDSKTPN
+3383 
-3395 TAIGKTETVTV
+3395 
-3406 DGKPVVQPKA
+3406 
-3416 KETVTTG
+3416 
-3423 IRFNYNYGR
+3423 
-3432 AWLDANLNNG
+3432 
-3442 DNYEFV
+3442 
-3448 TGESYTGYFTMS
+3448 
-3460 SDGIPK
+3460 
-3466 AINVYV
+3466 
-3472 RHKHT
+3472 
-3477 TNTETTTSTRTI
+3477 
-3489 YVQGQDTPQTQVVH
+3489 
-3503 FTRDVYKDLV
+3503 
-3513 TGEVTGYGNWT
+3513 
-3524 IATDKDN
+3524 
-3531 SPEQWDAV
+3531 
-3539 DEGKAK
+3539 
-3545 PGYTTYIDGVK
+3545 
-3556 GDTIASQT
+3556 
-3564 PLPNQNVA
+3564 
-3572 VHVTFEANP
+3572 
-3581 ASVNVVYRNDA
+3581 
-3592 TNVVVQTVPFTGT
+3592 
-3605 IDQTIPLTYT
+3605 
-3615 IPAGYKLAPDQNLQK
+3615 
-3630 SYTLK
+3630 
-3635 AQNGD
+3635 
-3640 ITVYVE
+3640 
-3646 TDPKTYT
+3646 
-3653 PETVPSD
+3653 
-3660 VPESIKDQMTK
+3660 TK
-3671 TVTRHIEIVYPE
+3671 TVTR
-3683 GYTGDKLATPID
+3683 
-3695 QSVTFER
+3695 
-3702 SVTVDLT
+3702 
-3709 KSGADRYVLGNDWH
+3709 
-3723 VKGSDNTQGSW
+3723 
-3734 ASVELTKING
+3734 
-3744 YHTDQG
+3744 
-3750 IDAATVD
+3750 
-3757 ANSSNVNLTI
+3757 
-3767 HYLADDA
+3767 
-3774 QLGIKAVDDTD
+3774 
-3785 NSDITS
+3785 
-3791 KIGSAIANITGK
+3791 
-3803 TNEAVDADK
+3803 TN
-3812 VNAAVKSAKD
+3812 N
-3822 QLAKLGYT
+3822 
-3830 YVGTDVVTK
+3830 
-3839 FDDVVDTTAKPS
+3839 
-3851 QYLVIHFAHA
+3851 
-3861 TSTYNRGDKDLPDGV
+3861 
-3876 DSSQLTKSVTRKIIV
+3876 V

-4297 FSYDI
+4297 FSYDV

-6756 EDSGNNHGGNTSSG
+6756 EDSGNNYGGNTSSG

>member
-1 MHKTTTGTKDINR
+1 M
-14 TIDGTKPD
+14 
-22 GSTINYSDKVTFN
+22 
-35 YTTDTDLVNGKTTT
+35 
-49 KYDHDSQSFNAVPD
+49 
-63 TVAPAS
+63 
-69 IDGYSRVLNGGTLD
+69 
-83 SQAVTPNSSD
+83 
-93 INVHVSYIANDQKIL
+93 
-108 IKAYDV
+108 
-114 HDNGKTELAI
+114 
-124 PRGIMTSI
+124 
-132 IGKSKAVVDTTEVQ
+132 
-146 SAINAIKQY
+146 
-155 LESNGYTM
+155 
-163 ITKNP
+163 
-168 VIPTNFDADSKVDQ
+168 
-182 IVELDFD
+182 
-189 HKTDVIDHGHI
+189 
-200 PDGSPIKASDLETTV
+200 
-215 KRTVTVHNTD
+215 
-225 GSTQT
+225 
-230 VNQDF
+230 
-235 TATRTAN
+235 
-242 YDPVTKKV
+242 
-250 ISYNPWSG
+250 
-258 SSSTFTISPQK
+258 
-269 GYKSRWTTRFGEG
+269 
-282 TPISAKSGDTDYQ
+282 
-295 LVPAYDVDA
+295 
-304 QHITADTV
+304 
-312 PGQNVDVYYD
+312 
-322 AQDATRTIK
+322 
-331 YQDKDTGKIVGSFD
+331 
-345 SDPGKVG
+345 
-352 TQVTVD
+352 
-358 IKGNVPDGYEL
+358 
-369 TPGIEIPTQ
+369 
-378 VDVTTDDVPVVVSVQ
+378 
-393 RKGTTYS
+393 
-400 YTDKNLPTGVTA
+400 
-412 DDLQK
+412 
-417 TVKRQIIE
+417 
-425 HLTTAG
+425 
-431 QDQDKYINQT
+431 
-441 ANFVRTVT
+441 
-449 VYPATKDL
+449 
-457 PQKVVFGEWTP
+457 
-468 KTDADA
+468 
-474 VFSEKAIDQV
+474 
-484 DGYISVEVG
+484 
-493 SDTVTGHPI
+493 
-502 TVVPSQVVQ
+502 
-511 KSNGEPIDADTFHV
+511 
-525 YYRKVSTVPEGNIPE
+525 
-540 GTTKKDGTKLTD
+540 
-552 ADLGT
+552 
-557 DIIRDIYETA
+557 
-567 PGTSEPKLVKVQ
+567 
-579 KVRLTR
+579 
-585 DALVNQYTHE
+585 
-595 VLGYSDWRINSEYN
+595 
-609 KNHAADGYADTLP
+609 
-622 DYTPTA
+622 
-628 YTGYTPSVAE
+628 
-638 VTPIIQIDNNT
+638 
-649 PHLIHVYISYN
+649 
-660 NQKRTQVINYVDSA
+660 
-674 TGKTVRT
+674 
-681 QTITGVSNQDSS
+681 
-693 ENLEVPAGYEQDT
+693 
-706 TKKAENV
+706 
-713 TFSEDGQ
+713 
-720 SIIAHFQDKDLPT
+720 
-733 GTIYVK
+733 
-739 AGQDTYTKDN
+739 
-749 VPENLRDQVVK
+749 
-760 EVTRTITVNR
+760 
-770 PGEKTPQV
+770 
-778 IKQTVIFHRTIK
+778 
-790 FDKVTGQVIP
+790 
-800 ETATAWV
+800 
-807 TDDNSANGTWAE
+807 
-819 YDAPTIAGYVP
+819 
-830 TTATVAS
+830 
-837 QSVTA
+837 
-842 DTADANI
+842 
-849 TINYTDNTQ
+849 
-858 NIKLK
+858 
-863 AVDDT
+863 
-868 NNASEIT
+868 
-875 IPSGYTTEISGTSST
+875 
-890 PVDQDKLQGAIDKIV
+890 
-905 KALEDEGYKFAGN
+905 
-918 NTIDTYDNDKTTD
+918 
-931 QWITIHFTHQTEED
+931 
-945 SKGQL
+945 
-950 PEGVTPED
+950 
-958 LEKTITRT
+958 
-966 VHVKGEPTKGDHDET
+966 
-981 QTVTATRK
+981 
-989 AIYDKVAKKII
+989 
-1000 GYTDWTGAIPVFNI
+1000 
-1014 DQYTGYTSKV
+1014 
-1024 DGNAAKEV
+1024 
-1032 SSVTIDN
+1032 
-1039 NTPAT
+1039 
-1044 LENTVTYEAGDAT
+1044 
-1057 QIINY
+1057 
-1062 VTEDGTKV
+1062 
-1070 GTTSI
+1070 
-1075 SGHVGDALGSGVV
+1075 
-1088 DKINGN
+1088 
-1094 VPSGYELVSGQNF
+1094 
-1107 TNYES
+1107 
-1112 NKFSTVDNPISVY
+1112 
-1125 VKGENGARAQIIFKD
+1125 
-1140 IETSREIGSARDVTG
+1140 
-1155 PSGETKEFDL
+1155 
-1165 TAPNGYDFVDPT
+1165 
-1177 DAKKNITFSTDGKTV
+1177 KNI
-1192 IIPVYVKHHTDTI
+1192 
-1205 GPNDNPD
+1205 
-1212 DATKKLITQS
+1212 
-1222 LTGNA
+1222 
-1227 TRTITVHKIDGSTTT
+1227 
-1242 ETQTVQMH
+1242 
-1250 RSAIIDRATDT
+1250 T
-1261 VTYTAWEADDPANAA
+1261 VTYTKKTQSTEIQYVDGDHKVIKTVTVTGKTGDPA
-1276 FKEYTPAKQAGYTTL
+1276 Q
-1291 VDGAPKDTV
+1291 
-1300 ASETP
+1300 
-1305 TKPGDETVNVTY
+1305 TVNVDDDNN
-1317 KASQKSAEIRYV
+1317 KPSGWKLSG
-1329 DSKTK
+1329 
-1334 QVVKTDAVTGAP
+1334 DAP
-1346 GEKVTNFTTSVPDGY
+1346 
-1361 VLDDGQKVPSEVDI
+1361 
-1375 AAGDQAT
+1375 
-1382 DPITVYVHQKIDTLT
+1382 
-1397 TDQAKTHGV
+1397 
-1406 LDSDLARTVAR
+1406 
-1417 TVIINEPG
+1417 
-1425 KASQTYTQVAHFT
+1425 
-1438 RQAQL
+1438 
-1443 NEATGAI
+1443 
-1450 TYTAWTSSDS
+1450 
-1460 HFDAISV
+1460 
-1467 PEVAGYKSTVA
+1467 
-1478 ATDPSVG
+1478 
-1485 AIDVTAEDRDK
+1485 
-1496 FVVVNYTAGD
+1496 
-1506 QDLTIRLHDV
+1506 
-1516 TDSSKSVDIAVPSDV
+1516 
-1531 TSVFHGK
+1531 
-1538 SGAAID
+1538 
-1544 STDLRSAISKIKDEL
+1544 
-1559 AKQGY
+1559 
-1564 QYVGEDMPV
+1564 
-1573 DYDTDDKVMQYLDM
+1573 
-1587 NFKRVSQTVGP
+1587 
-1598 HDTIPE
+1598 
-1604 GTKKDDGTDL
+1604 
-1614 SEKDLTQTVTRT
+1614 
-1626 IYTTDPEDNQTRFTQ
+1626 
-1641 TVVVTRTATI
+1641 
-1651 DMNTKKVTGFSAW
+1651 
-1664 SSASFDQYTAPS
+1664 
-1676 YKNYTTNIDVDGSG
+1676 
-1690 NNVVGRA
+1690 
-1697 VTADEIAS
+1697 
-1705 GQAKDVHITYTKNTQ
+1705 
-1720 EATPTNIP
+1720 
-1728 DGAKKSDGSK
+1728 
-1738 LTKDDLEKSV
+1738 
-1748 TRTIHFVDENGN
+1748 
-1760 KVADDSVE
+1760 
-1768 KVTFTRTATLDKDGK
+1768 
-1783 VISYSDWTQSGS
+1783 
-1795 WDDVTSPEKAGF
+1795 
-1807 KATIATIPAVALT
+1807 
-1820 PETAKDVEITV
+1820 
-1831 TYKPE
+1831 
-1836 RVIGHIKFVDDKTGA
+1836 
-1851 LVSDKIVDAK
+1851 
-1861 AGQTGV
+1861 
-1867 ATNAAVPEGYE
+1867 
-1878 IAADSEVKTVPASLD
+1878 
-1893 FGATDHDDVIIKVSQ
+1893 
-1908 KVDDVDPDHIPDG
+1908 
-1921 VKKSDGTPLTKDDLE
+1921 
-1936 KTITRHIHF
+1936 KTITITFDNNHKPVEQITVEHDTR
-1945 VYPTSYKGA
+1945 TYKS
-1954 KDDDFDQ
+1954 
-1961 TVTIKRTA
+1961 
-1969 QYNEATKTVIFGDW
+1969 GDVNA
-1983 QPATLE
+1983 P
-1989 AYTPADREGLVTPSA
+1989 EGL
-2004 VPSLTVDENSQDSS
+2004 D
-2018 VTLTYTTKTASM
+2018 
-2030 NFKAYDDT
+2030 
-2038 EGKDITLPS
+2038 
-2047 TLQTSISHAGDQT
+2047 
-2060 VTQTEI
+2060 
-2066 DGVVEGIKSAVG
+2066 
-2078 DNYKFE
+2078 
-2084 KTETD
+2084 
-2089 ENGNV
+2089 
-2094 VVHFTHKTSP
+2094 
-2104 VTPTDSDQA
+2104 
-2113 TTKEITRIIH
+2113 
-2123 VTTPDGKTYNY
+2123 
-2134 KQTVTATR
+2134 
-2142 TLTRDLVTG
+2142 
-2151 KVTEGDWT
+2151 
-2159 TPSFDQY
+2159 
-2166 GAPQYDGYTS
+2166 
-2176 QVDSTNSTEV
+2176 
-2186 TAHQVTADEITAGKA
+2186 
-2201 SDVNVTY
+2201 
-2208 QANDQSFKVHFIDA
+2208 
-2222 KTGQEVL
+2222 
-2229 SPVTYSGKTGENVTI
+2229 
-2244 DQSKWNL
+2244 
-2251 ANYKLVPGQNIP
+2251 
-2263 ASVKLS
+2263 
-2269 AEPSDLYVTVD
+2269 
-2280 HNTTQYDTKNP
+2280 
-2291 GKFNLS
+2291 
-2297 KTITRTIKVVDPV
+2297 
-2310 TGATSVVDAESVTFT
+2310 
-2325 RTATVDNVD
+2325 
-2334 GSVIYSDWTPTGD
+2334 
-2347 TTWADFIAPAKTGYT
+2347 
-2362 ASPETING
+2362 
-2370 KTVSAYDNDE
+2370 
-2380 TDIITY
+2380 
-2386 TANNHDVIV
+2386 
-2395 KYVDSTGKEVGNKTI
+2395 
-2410 SGKTGATIPVDAQS
+2410 
-2424 GLPDGYEIDPNK
+2424 
-2436 PAPATYT
+2436 
-2443 VGDGDGQT
+2443 
-2451 IEVHVITGTH
+2451 
-2461 TYHEGDSNV
+2461 
-2470 PSNIQ
+2470 
-2475 LAKTVTR
+2475 KTVTR
-2482 TINTISPDGTI
+2482 TINFHKPAGNEQVVQTVHY
-2493 STQKQSITFT
+2493 T
-2503 RTATVNAASG
+2503 RTATVDLVSGDIKYNAWTIADVSGATKGEGTDASFDAISVPTVDG
-2513 KVTYSDWIASVS
+2513 YTADHTQVEAQKVTPDTADSVV
-2525 SASGKDVTVGPDGVK
+2525 DVYYNANKTEIHFK
-2540 FSAVTPVEKTGYKTN
+2540 AVDEKTGKD
-2555 IDGNLAEETITAD
+2555 IDLLGSLTSPINVDVTTKDAD
-2568 SNDSVVNVTY
+2568 SQVASR
-2578 TPEDQSVVV
+2578 E
-2587 KAVDDDNH
+2587 A
-2595 GSDITDLIKPAIAA
+2595 DIK
-2609 LSGKTD
+2609 
-2615 AAIDPAQITSAIT
+2615 QY
-2628 AAKTAL
+2628 L
-2634 ADKYDYVSFD
+2634 ADKYTFD
-2644 PVTKFGE
+2644 KVETSQDGNITTYTLKF
-2651 SGQGQLVI
+2651 
-2659 HFKHKTETL
+2659 
-2668 DKDHTGAGTED
+2668 
-2679 DFVKEVTRTIH
+2679 
-2690 LTDTTNATH
+2690 N
-2699 DYVQHATVSRTAT
+2699 HAT
-2712 KDLVTGAVT
+2712 D
-2721 YSDWSV
+2721 
-2727 AKFDEFDIPQV
+2727 
-2738 DGYKSYAGSTKG
+2738 
-2750 DQTTAATQVAS
+2750 
-2761 ADVTVSNN
+2761 
-2769 IPQNGT
+2769 
-2775 DVYVSYKGNEN
+2775 
-2786 TNQSIEY
+2786 
-2793 VDIATGK
+2793 
-2800 TVKTDTVSGI
+2800 
-2810 VGQNTTYAGTLPKGY
+2810 
-2825 ELANNSSIPTS
+2825 
-2836 VTITANNT
+2836 
-2844 PVKIY
+2844 
-2849 VRQIT
+2849 
-2854 YTDANKPSDL
+2854 
-2864 TDALS
+2864 
-2869 ETITR
+2869 
-2874 TIHFEGITHDDVVQS
+2874 
-2889 VSFTR
+2889 
-2894 TATYNQ
+2894 
-2900 DTGKYDLSAWTPVD
+2900 
-2914 GNKWAFYNAPQVAGY
+2914 
-2929 TGTADHLEQVTVDP
+2929 
-2943 DTTKNDEETIKYT
+2943 
-2956 ANAQTARVIMKD
+2956 
-2968 SDNNDS
+2968 
-2974 VISIDTVNGTTGQ
+2974 
-2987 NVAISPVIPKGY
+2987 
-2999 ELDTARTANLP
+2999 
-3010 TSVQFT
+3010 
-3016 TDGTPTADTVIY
+3016 
-3028 LKHKLSSTP
+3028 
-3037 SDWPLSDDA
+3037 
-3046 YKEATSMTITR
+3046 
-3057 TITISKPGQADQ
+3057 TISKG
-3069 VIKQPVTLT
+3069 
-3078 RTITFDAVTGAI
+3078 G
-3090 KSTGAWSTGSW
+3090 
-3101 NLVGYVQAPDPI
+3101 NLP
-3113 VYNGITYNRVVTS
+3113 
-3126 NSSNPAEQGN
+3126 E
-3136 NALQKETVTSASKSY
+3136 
-3151 DVHVTYVANAT
+3151 
-3162 TLNFKAVDDD
+3162 
-3172 NKGVAIPID
+3172 GV
-3181 GITTSITHQSG
+3181 S
-3192 QALDS
+3192 
-3197 TQVQTIEQAIINKV
+3197 
-3211 QGLGYT
+3211 
-3217 FVPGVD
+3217 
-3223 ESNPSEYVLHFKHT
+3223 ESDF
-3237 TLTLKDNDSTPKGIT
+3237 
-3252 VDPLN
+3252 
-3257 KIIYRTI
+3257 
-3264 SYKFGDNNSAGLD
+3264 
-3277 YSTNE
+3277 
-3282 SYILKRTATIDLVT
+3282 
-3296 KAVEYTD
+3296 
-3303 WVMVNSDGTTSTSLA
+3303 
-3318 MPYEAIPTAP
+3318 
-3328 TGYTFDRIDGHDG
+3328 
-3341 TDGQPAW
+3341 
-3348 TAIPSMNIDST
+3348 
-3359 LINSTNPTKI
+3359 
-3369 NLVIRYKVASQTVP
+3369 
-3383 VYIYDVDSKTPN
+3383 
-3395 TAIGKTETVTV
+3395 
-3406 DGKPVVQPKA
+3406 
-3416 KETVTTG
+3416 
-3423 IRFNYNYGR
+3423 
-3432 AWLDANLNNG
+3432 
-3442 DNYEFV
+3442 
-3448 TGESYTGYFTMS
+3448 
-3460 SDGIPK
+3460 
-3466 AINVYV
+3466 
-3472 RHKHT
+3472 
-3477 TNTETTTSTRTI
+3477 
-3489 YVQGQDTPQTQVVH
+3489 
-3503 FTRDVYKDLV
+3503 
-3513 TGEVTGYGNWT
+3513 
-3524 IATDKDN
+3524 
-3531 SPEQWDAV
+3531 
-3539 DEGKAK
+3539 
-3545 PGYTTYIDGVK
+3545 
-3556 GDTIASQT
+3556 
-3564 PLPNQNVA
+3564 
-3572 VHVTFEANP
+3572 
-3581 ASVNVVYRNDA
+3581 
-3592 TNVVVQTVPFTGT
+3592 
-3605 IDQTIPLTYT
+3605 
-3615 IPAGYKLAPDQNLQK
+3615 
-3630 SYTLK
+3630 
-3635 AQNGD
+3635 
-3640 ITVYVE
+3640 
-3646 TDPKTYT
+3646 
-3653 PETVPSD
+3653 
-3660 VPESIKDQMTK
+3660 TK
-3671 TVTRHIEIVYPE
+3671 TVTR
-3683 GYTGDKLATPID
+3683 
-3695 QSVTFER
+3695 
-3702 SVTVDLT
+3702 
-3709 KSGADRYVLGNDWH
+3709 
-3723 VKGSDNTQGSW
+3723 
-3734 ASVELTKING
+3734 
-3744 YHTDQG
+3744 
-3750 IDAATVD
+3750 
-3757 ANSSNVNLTI
+3757 
-3767 HYLADDA
+3767 
-3774 QLGIKAVDDTD
+3774 
-3785 NSDITS
+3785 
-3791 KIGSAIANITGK
+3791 
-3803 TNEAVDADK
+3803 TN
-3812 VNAAVKSAKD
+3812 N
-3822 QLAKLGYT
+3822 
-3830 YVGTDVVTK
+3830 
-3839 FDDVVDTTAKPS
+3839 
-3851 QYLVIHFAHA
+3851 
-3861 TSTYNRGDKDLPDGV
+3861 
-3876 DSSQLTKSVTRKIIV
+3876 V

-3948 GQDATSVDAVAV
+3948 GQDAISVDAVAV

-4170 KANDHAATVTYI
+4170 KANDHAATVTSI

-4297 FSYDI
+4297 FSYDV
-4302 LTGQVTYGDWTPDGS
+4302 LTGQVTYGDWTLDGS

-5927 KDVAFDTIIGKKDGS
+5927 KDIAFDTIIGKKDGS

>member
-1 MHKTTTGTKDINR
+1 MLEADVTRPI
-14 TIDGTKPD
+14 TIVSPDGTKQ
-22 GSTINYSDKVTFN
+22 TIVQTVHLTRTATVDEETGDVIYGNWTTGQFKAYPVSDV
-35 YTTDTDLVNGKTTT
+35 
-49 KYDHDSQSFNAVPD
+49 
-63 TVAPAS
+63 
-69 IDGYSRVLNGGTLD
+69 DGY
-83 SQAVTPNSSD
+83 
-93 INVHVSYIANDQKIL
+93 
-108 IKAYDV
+108 
-114 HDNGKTELAI
+114 
-124 PRGIMTSI
+124 
-132 IGKSKAVVDTTEVQ
+132 TTEVKYGD
-146 SAINAIKQY
+146 SAEAKR
-155 LESNGYTM
+155 
-163 ITKNP
+163 
-168 VIPTNFDADSKVDQ
+168 VDG
-182 IVELDFD
+182 
-189 HKTDVIDHGHI
+189 DV
-200 PDGSPIKASDLETTV
+200 KASDITITGQDADAKPENGEPVIVTYKLNDASGKISYQTSDGTEVGSQTISGKAGQTSTYKTTV
-215 KRTVTVHNTD
+215 PT
-225 GSTQT
+225 
-230 VNQDF
+230 
-235 TATRTAN
+235 
-242 YDPVTKKV
+242 
-250 ISYNPWSG
+250 
-258 SSSTFTISPQK
+258 
-269 GYKSRWTTRFGEG
+269 
-282 TPISAKSGDTDYQ
+282 
-295 LVPAYDVDA
+295 
-304 QHITADTV
+304 
-312 PGQNVDVYYD
+312 
-322 AQDATRTIK
+322 
-331 YQDKDTGKIVGSFD
+331 
-345 SDPGKVG
+345 
-352 TQVTVD
+352 
-358 IKGNVPDGYEL
+358 GYEL
-369 TPGIEIPTQ
+369 TDPNQTAVTVTYPTDGSQ
-378 VDVTTDDVPVVVSVQ
+378 KTVVVTVQAKNDTYDNTGDKPDWVKEATTKDVTRTIHFAYPDSYTGTKHDDVVQTVHFTRTATKNEATGDVTYGDWTAQGSDQFDAFNAPDIHGYHPTSSALVVTGVKADGSYDDV
-393 RKGTTYS
+393 TITYAPDDLVGRVIYK
-400 YTDKNLPTGVTA
+400 YTDKNGNVSVVGAQTVNGTTDESRQLTDGDLNVPKGYKLVDGEALPTINFKPGQTNEVTVNVDHVIEHFNSGDDIDSHKGDMPKGVDITAIKQGMTKTVTRTVYVTPVNGERHQVDQQTAHFKRGVTIDFA
-412 DDLQK
+412 TGAVIYDPSWTSDDATFKDASSEVAPAPTGYSIVSTHTYGQETVTANDNDIDVEVTYAAAKSHITIVAKDKSNNNETITIPSSISTTLDGQTAATVDPKNVQTYVDAISKALESEGYQFDSTDTFPTAFNGDTTLNIYFTHRIDDK
-417 TVKRQIIE
+417 TTNLPSGSEDVTKDVTRRIHVI
-425 HLTTAG
+425 APDG
-431 QDQDKYINQT
+431 QDYYIDQ
-441 ANFVRTVT
+441 TVT
-449 VYPATKDL
+449 ATR
-457 PQKVVFGEWTP
+457 QAKV
-468 KTDADA
+468 DA
-474 VFSEKAIDQV
+474 VTHKV
-484 DGYISVEVG
+484 TGYTDWTIPELTSVTAPQYAGYTPSIASVESHTPTADEINAG
-493 SDTVTGHPI
+493 HTDEVTI
-502 TVVPSQVVQ
+502 TYTGLATTQSY
-511 KSNGEPIDADTFHV
+511 EYIDADTGSQV
-525 YYRKVSTVPEGNIPE
+525 GQTYQGANGKVGDKVNFDTEITTNIPNGYE
-540 GTTKKDGTKLTD
+540 LLPGQTLPGEHELGQTNQTIKVYVRKTVVDDKNKTTTTPKGSDKSTLKDLSKTITRTVIAHVPGKDAQPIASQEVHFTRTATWNDATKSWD
-552 ADLGT
+552 
-557 DIIRDIYETA
+557 
-567 PGTSEPKLVKVQ
+567 
-579 KVRLTR
+579 
-585 DALVNQYTHE
+585 
-595 VLGYSDWRINSEYN
+595 YSDWKVDGSQVWDAINDKDIPEVAGYTHTPVHVDSYN
-609 KNHAADGYADTLP
+609 VLPSTQNQTVDITYTALDHTTHVIYKYGDLTINTKELTGKTGDTVQTNINDGIPENYELVPDQNLPENITFAADGHADIVVNLEHAQ
-622 DYTPTA
+622 DHY
-628 YTGYTPSVAE
+628 
-638 VTPIIQIDNNT
+638 D
-649 PHLIHVYISYN
+649 
-660 NQKRTQVINYVDSA
+660 
-674 TGKTVRT
+674 GKT
-681 QTITGVSNQDSS
+681 G
-693 ENLEVPAGYEQDT
+693 EKPAWATEDT
-706 TKKAENV
+706 TR
-713 TFSEDGQ
+713 T
-720 SIIAHFQDKDLPT
+720 
-733 GTIYVK
+733 
-739 AGQDTYTKDN
+739 
-749 VPENLRDQVVK
+749 
-760 EVTRTITVNR
+760 VTRTIHLVYPEGKKPEGAEDTH
-770 PGEKTPQV
+770 TDSA
-778 IKQTVIFHRTIK
+778 TFTRTATR
-790 FDKVTGQVIP
+790 DKVTGQVTYSAWTLASGDANFKKFTAP
-800 ETATAWV
+800 EVANYTPSTSEIAAETVTADSPDTNY
-807 TDDNSANGTWAE
+807 TITYNANGTNF
-819 YDAPTIAGYVP
+819 TIK
-830 TTATVAS
+830 AS
-837 QSVTA
+837 DVTG
-842 DTADANI
+842 D
-849 TINYTDNTQ
+849 
-858 NIKLK
+858 
-863 AVDDT
+863 
-868 NNASEIT
+868 
-875 IPSGYTTEISGTSST
+875 T
-890 PVDQDKLQGAIDKIV
+890 PVDIPIPTGINPVITHKSDGS
-905 KALEDEGYKFAGN
+905 
-918 NTIDTYDNDKTTD
+918 DNDEFSAKKAGVIAEIKQALAEKGYDFVGEDGNDTGLTLKFKHHEN
-931 QWITIHFTHQTEED
+931 TYHQGD
-945 SKGQL
+945 DI
-950 PEGVTPED
+950 PEGDKDLIKED
-958 LEKTITRT
+958 LTKNVTRKVIT
-966 VHVKGEPTKGDHDET
+966 TKPDGTKSEIT
-981 QTVTATRK
+981 QTVTATR
-989 AIYDKVAKKII
+989 
-1000 GYTDWTGAIPVFNI
+1000 T
-1014 DQYTGYTSKV
+1014 
-1024 DGNAAKEV
+1024 
-1032 SSVTIDN
+1032 VTID
-1039 NTPAT
+1039 
-1044 LENTVTYEAGDAT
+1044 
-1057 QIINY
+1057 
-1062 VTEDGTKV
+1062 
-1070 GTTSI
+1070 
-1075 SGHVGDALGSGVV
+1075 
-1088 DKINGN
+1088 
-1094 VPSGYELVSGQNF
+1094 
-1107 TNYES
+1107 
-1112 NKFSTVDNPISVY
+1112 
-1125 VKGENGARAQIIFKD
+1125 
-1140 IETSREIGSARDVTG
+1140 
-1155 PSGETKEFDL
+1155 
-1165 TAPNGYDFVDPT
+1165 
-1177 DAKKNITFSTDGKTV
+1177 
-1192 IIPVYVKHHTDTI
+1192 
-1205 GPNDNPD
+1205 
-1212 DATKKLITQS
+1212 
-1222 LTGNA
+1222 
-1227 TRTITVHKIDGSTTT
+1227 
-1242 ETQTVQMH
+1242 
-1250 RSAIIDRATDT
+1250 
-1261 VTYTAWEADDPANAA
+1261 
-1276 FKEYTPAKQAGYTTL
+1276 
-1291 VDGAPKDTV
+1291 
-1300 ASETP
+1300 
-1305 TKPGDETVNVTY
+1305 
-1317 KASQKSAEIRYV
+1317 
-1329 DSKTK
+1329 
-1334 QVVKTDAVTGAP
+1334 
-1346 GEKVTNFTTSVPDGY
+1346 
-1361 VLDDGQKVPSEVDI
+1361 
-1375 AAGDQAT
+1375 
-1382 DPITVYVHQKIDTLT
+1382 
-1397 TDQAKTHGV
+1397 
-1406 LDSDLARTVAR
+1406 
-1417 TVIINEPG
+1417 
-1425 KASQTYTQVAHFT
+1425 
-1438 RQAQL
+1438 
-1443 NEATGAI
+1443 
-1450 TYTAWTSSDS
+1450 
-1460 HFDAISV
+1460 
-1467 PEVAGYKSTVA
+1467 
-1478 ATDPSVG
+1478 
-1485 AIDVTAEDRDK
+1485 
-1496 FVVVNYTAGD
+1496 
-1506 QDLTIRLHDV
+1506 
-1516 TDSSKSVDIAVPSDV
+1516 
-1531 TSVFHGK
+1531 
-1538 SGAAID
+1538 
-1544 STDLRSAISKIKDEL
+1544 
-1559 AKQGY
+1559 
-1564 QYVGEDMPV
+1564 
-1573 DYDTDDKVMQYLDM
+1573 
-1587 NFKRVSQTVGP
+1587 
-1598 HDTIPE
+1598 
-1604 GTKKDDGTDL
+1604 
-1614 SEKDLTQTVTRT
+1614 
-1626 IYTTDPEDNQTRFTQ
+1626 
-1641 TVVVTRTATI
+1641 
-1651 DMNTKKVTGFSAW
+1651 
-1664 SSASFDQYTAPS
+1664 
-1676 YKNYTTNIDVDGSG
+1676 
-1690 NNVVGRA
+1690 
-1697 VTADEIAS
+1697 
-1705 GQAKDVHITYTKNTQ
+1705 
-1720 EATPTNIP
+1720 
-1728 DGAKKSDGSK
+1728 
-1738 LTKDDLEKSV
+1738 
-1748 TRTIHFVDENGN
+1748 
-1760 KVADDSVE
+1760 
-1768 KVTFTRTATLDKDGK
+1768 
-1783 VISYSDWTQSGS
+1783 
-1795 WDDVTSPEKAGF
+1795 
-1807 KATIATIPAVALT
+1807 
-1820 PETAKDVEITV
+1820 
-1831 TYKPE
+1831 
-1836 RVIGHIKFVDDKTGA
+1836 
-1851 LVSDKIVDAK
+1851 
-1861 AGQTGV
+1861 
-1867 ATNAAVPEGYE
+1867 
-1878 IAADSEVKTVPASLD
+1878 
-1893 FGATDHDDVIIKVSQ
+1893 
-1908 KVDDVDPDHIPDG
+1908 
-1921 VKKSDGTPLTKDDLE
+1921 
-1936 KTITRHIHF
+1936 
-1945 VYPTSYKGA
+1945 
-1954 KDDDFDQ
+1954 
-1961 TVTIKRTA
+1961 
-1969 QYNEATKTVIFGDW
+1969 EATKTVTYGDW
-1983 QPATLE
+1983 
-1989 AYTPADREGLVTPSA
+1989 S
-2004 VPSLTVDENSQDSS
+2004 
-2018 VTLTYTTKTASM
+2018 
-2030 NFKAYDDT
+2030 
-2038 EGKDITLPS
+2038 LPS
-2047 TLQTSISHAGDQT
+2047 FEGS
-2060 VTQTEI
+2060 
-2066 DGVVEGIKSAVG
+2066 GVEQIK
-2078 DNYKFE
+2078 
-2084 KTETD
+2084 
-2089 ENGNV
+2089 
-2094 VVHFTHKTSP
+2094 
-2104 VTPTDSDQA
+2104 
-2113 TTKEITRIIH
+2113 
-2123 VTTPDGKTYNY
+2123 
-2134 KQTVTATR
+2134 
-2142 TLTRDLVTG
+2142 
-2151 KVTEGDWT
+2151 
-2159 TPSFDQY
+2159 
-2166 GAPQYDGYTS
+2166 GYTS
-2176 QVDSTNSTEV
+2176 QVDGVNATTVAS
-2186 TAHQVTADEITAGKA
+2186 HQVTTDEITKGTA

-2208 QANDQSFKVHFIDA
+2208 VANDHTMHIIYRDVDDGYKLVGDPITVTGKTNTTVDTNANVPAGYELVDGQTNPATVSFPADGSEVQDITVLVKHHVEGVDPNKPTNIPAGGDKDAIIKAGNKDVVRTIHYQKADGTKAFDDTTQTVHFTRIVKVDAVTGKIVGYGDWTKANPQPAGDSDHWSSVTVQTLAGYTPSQDSVQDQSVDADTNDKEITVVYTANTHMAHIIYQDADNNNKSIYSQNVYGQTDKTYTISQDTTNQDPSVIVTSVPTGYKLADGQSIPGSISFNADGAKDIVISLKHELVDA
-2222 KTGQEVL
+2222 KTPTDVDTHKGDIPSGTDLDAIKQGMAKDVTRSIYETKPGESRKLLTKQTVHFTRTASIDRVTGKVTYGAWTPESGSWDAYPVQGVEGYEQVVTGGTLSETPVTGDMSDQDVEVTYTSQAAQDITVVARDVTDKTNPVDLGQTQSLHGNVD
-2229 SPVTYSGKTGENVTI
+2229 SPVSGKDLSDAIEKIRKALVAKGYNYQGVDGEIPVKFDNSKHTI
-2244 DQSKWNL
+2244 VLDFTR
-2251 ANYKLVPGQNIP
+2251 ATDEVPGGTTIP
-2263 ASVKLS
+2263 DKYKGIIAD
-2269 AEPSDLYVTVD
+2269 SDVT
-2280 HNTTQYDTKNP
+2280 
-2291 GKFNLS
+2291 
-2297 KTITRTIKVVDPV
+2297 KTYTRTINLHYNVNGHEVVEHVTQPV
-2310 TGATSVVDAESVTFT
+2310 TLT
-2325 RTATVDNVD
+2325 RTATVDLAKFAADPTDKTAVTYGAWTTADYPEYSIPDKAGYTPYVNDNETHSLAATPATDDVNVD
-2334 GSVIYSDWTPTGD
+2334 VYYKGHEGTQIFKYIDAASGNQVGVDVKFTGNVGDSEQTYTYAVPAGYKLAKGQGTSSTYSFTDGINTTNIYLDHDVQEVTPTTIPEGSTD
-2347 TTWADFIAPAKTGYT
+2347 VTKADLTKTVTRTISYKYEDGTVAHDADVQTITLTRTAYVDPITHQVTYSNWTSDKSFTDVTAPIIDGYT
-2362 ASPETING
+2362 PSKTEVLGHSVDGDSDNENITVTYTKKTQSTEIQYVDG
-2370 KTVSAYDNDE
+2370 DHKVIKTV
-2380 TDIITY
+2380 TVT
-2386 TANNHDVIV
+2386 
-2395 KYVDSTGKEVGNKTI
+2395 
-2410 SGKTGATIPVDAQS
+2410 GKTGDPAQTVNVD
-2424 GLPDGYEIDPNK
+2424 DDNNK
-2436 PAPATYT
+2436 PSGWKLSGDAPKTITITFDNNHKPVEQITVEHDTRTYKS
-2443 VGDGDGQT
+2443 GD
-2451 IEVHVITGTH
+2451 VNAP
-2461 TYHEGDSNV
+2461 EGLD
-2470 PSNIQ
+2470 
-2475 LAKTVTR
+2475 KTVTR
-2482 TINTISPDGTI
+2482 TINFHKPAGNEQVVQTVHY
-2493 STQKQSITFT
+2493 T
-2503 RTATVNAASG
+2503 RTATVDLVSGDIKYNAWTIADVSGATKGEGTDASFDAISVPTVDG
-2513 KVTYSDWIASVS
+2513 YTADHTQVEAQKVTPDTADSVV
-2525 SASGKDVTVGPDGVK
+2525 DVYYNANKTEIHFK
-2540 FSAVTPVEKTGYKTN
+2540 AVDEKTGKD
-2555 IDGNLAEETITAD
+2555 IDLLGSLTSPINVDVTTKDAD
-2568 SNDSVVNVTY
+2568 SQVASR
-2578 TPEDQSVVV
+2578 E
-2587 KAVDDDNH
+2587 A
-2595 GSDITDLIKPAIAA
+2595 DIK
-2609 LSGKTD
+2609 
-2615 AAIDPAQITSAIT
+2615 QY
-2628 AAKTAL
+2628 L
-2634 ADKYDYVSFD
+2634 ADKYTFD
-2644 PVTKFGE
+2644 KVETSQDGNITTYTLKF
-2651 SGQGQLVI
+2651 
-2659 HFKHKTETL
+2659 
-2668 DKDHTGAGTED
+2668 
-2679 DFVKEVTRTIH
+2679 
-2690 LTDTTNATH
+2690 N
-2699 DYVQHATVSRTAT
+2699 HAT
-2712 KDLVTGAVT
+2712 D
-2721 YSDWSV
+2721 
-2727 AKFDEFDIPQV
+2727 
-2738 DGYKSYAGSTKG
+2738 
-2750 DQTTAATQVAS
+2750 
-2761 ADVTVSNN
+2761 
-2769 IPQNGT
+2769 
-2775 DVYVSYKGNEN
+2775 
-2786 TNQSIEY
+2786 
-2793 VDIATGK
+2793 
-2800 TVKTDTVSGI
+2800 
-2810 VGQNTTYAGTLPKGY
+2810 
-2825 ELANNSSIPTS
+2825 
-2836 VTITANNT
+2836 
-2844 PVKIY
+2844 
-2849 VRQIT
+2849 
-2854 YTDANKPSDL
+2854 
-2864 TDALS
+2864 
-2869 ETITR
+2869 
-2874 TIHFEGITHDDVVQS
+2874 
-2889 VSFTR
+2889 
-2894 TATYNQ
+2894 
-2900 DTGKYDLSAWTPVD
+2900 
-2914 GNKWAFYNAPQVAGY
+2914 
-2929 TGTADHLEQVTVDP
+2929 
-2943 DTTKNDEETIKYT
+2943 
-2956 ANAQTARVIMKD
+2956 
-2968 SDNNDS
+2968 
-2974 VISIDTVNGTTGQ
+2974 
-2987 NVAISPVIPKGY
+2987 
-2999 ELDTARTANLP
+2999 
-3010 TSVQFT
+3010 
-3016 TDGTPTADTVIY
+3016 
-3028 LKHKLSSTP
+3028 
-3037 SDWPLSDDA
+3037 
-3046 YKEATSMTITR
+3046 
-3057 TITISKPGQADQ
+3057 TISKG
-3069 VIKQPVTLT
+3069 
-3078 RTITFDAVTGAI
+3078 G
-3090 KSTGAWSTGSW
+3090 
-3101 NLVGYVQAPDPI
+3101 NLP
-3113 VYNGITYNRVVTS
+3113 
-3126 NSSNPAEQGN
+3126 E
-3136 NALQKETVTSASKSY
+3136 
-3151 DVHVTYVANAT
+3151 
-3162 TLNFKAVDDD
+3162 
-3172 NKGVAIPID
+3172 GV
-3181 GITTSITHQSG
+3181 S
-3192 QALDS
+3192 
-3197 TQVQTIEQAIINKV
+3197 
-3211 QGLGYT
+3211 
-3217 FVPGVD
+3217 
-3223 ESNPSEYVLHFKHT
+3223 ESDF
-3237 TLTLKDNDSTPKGIT
+3237 
-3252 VDPLN
+3252 
-3257 KIIYRTI
+3257 
-3264 SYKFGDNNSAGLD
+3264 
-3277 YSTNE
+3277 
-3282 SYILKRTATIDLVT
+3282 
-3296 KAVEYTD
+3296 
-3303 WVMVNSDGTTSTSLA
+3303 
-3318 MPYEAIPTAP
+3318 
-3328 TGYTFDRIDGHDG
+3328 
-3341 TDGQPAW
+3341 
-3348 TAIPSMNIDST
+3348 
-3359 LINSTNPTKI
+3359 
-3369 NLVIRYKVASQTVP
+3369 
-3383 VYIYDVDSKTPN
+3383 
-3395 TAIGKTETVTV
+3395 
-3406 DGKPVVQPKA
+3406 
-3416 KETVTTG
+3416 
-3423 IRFNYNYGR
+3423 
-3432 AWLDANLNNG
+3432 
-3442 DNYEFV
+3442 
-3448 TGESYTGYFTMS
+3448 
-3460 SDGIPK
+3460 
-3466 AINVYV
+3466 
-3472 RHKHT
+3472 
-3477 TNTETTTSTRTI
+3477 
-3489 YVQGQDTPQTQVVH
+3489 
-3503 FTRDVYKDLV
+3503 
-3513 TGEVTGYGNWT
+3513 
-3524 IATDKDN
+3524 
-3531 SPEQWDAV
+3531 
-3539 DEGKAK
+3539 
-3545 PGYTTYIDGVK
+3545 
-3556 GDTIASQT
+3556 
-3564 PLPNQNVA
+3564 
-3572 VHVTFEANP
+3572 
-3581 ASVNVVYRNDA
+3581 
-3592 TNVVVQTVPFTGT
+3592 
-3605 IDQTIPLTYT
+3605 
-3615 IPAGYKLAPDQNLQK
+3615 
-3630 SYTLK
+3630 
-3635 AQNGD
+3635 
-3640 ITVYVE
+3640 
-3646 TDPKTYT
+3646 
-3653 PETVPSD
+3653 
-3660 VPESIKDQMTK
+3660 TK
-3671 TVTRHIEIVYPE
+3671 TVTR
-3683 GYTGDKLATPID
+3683 T
-3695 QSVTFER
+3695 
-3702 SVTVDLT
+3702 
-3709 KSGADRYVLGNDWH
+3709 
-3723 VKGSDNTQGSW
+3723 
-3734 ASVELTKING
+3734 IN
-3744 YHTDQG
+3744 
-3750 IDAATVD
+3750 
-3757 ANSSNVNLTI
+3757 
-3767 HYLADDA
+3767 
-3774 QLGIKAVDDTD
+3774 
-3785 NSDITS
+3785 
-3791 KIGSAIANITGK
+3791 
-3803 TNEAVDADK
+3803 
-3812 VNAAVKSAKD
+3812 
-3822 QLAKLGYT
+3822 
-3830 YVGTDVVTK
+3830 
-3839 FDDVVDTTAKPS
+3839 
-3851 QYLVIHFAHA
+3851 
-3861 TSTYNRGDKDLPDGV
+3861 
-3876 DSSQLTKSVTRKIIV
+3876 V

-4297 FSYDI
+4297 FSYDV

-5625 TPNGDVEFTQHVTAP
+5625 TPNGDVEFTQHVTAH

-5744 VTVPDGWKLAEGS
+5744 VIVPDGWKLAEGS

>member
-1 MHKTTTGTKDINR
+1 M
-14 TIDGTKPD
+14 
-22 GSTINYSDKVTFN
+22 
-35 YTTDTDLVNGKTTT
+35 
-49 KYDHDSQSFNAVPD
+49 
-63 TVAPAS
+63 
-69 IDGYSRVLNGGTLD
+69 
-83 SQAVTPNSSD
+83 
-93 INVHVSYIANDQKIL
+93 
-108 IKAYDV
+108 
-114 HDNGKTELAI
+114 
-124 PRGIMTSI
+124 
-132 IGKSKAVVDTTEVQ
+132 
-146 SAINAIKQY
+146 
-155 LESNGYTM
+155 
-163 ITKNP
+163 
-168 VIPTNFDADSKVDQ
+168 
-182 IVELDFD
+182 
-189 HKTDVIDHGHI
+189 
-200 PDGSPIKASDLETTV
+200 
-215 KRTVTVHNTD
+215 
-225 GSTQT
+225 
-230 VNQDF
+230 
-235 TATRTAN
+235 
-242 YDPVTKKV
+242 
-250 ISYNPWSG
+250 
-258 SSSTFTISPQK
+258 
-269 GYKSRWTTRFGEG
+269 
-282 TPISAKSGDTDYQ
+282 
-295 LVPAYDVDA
+295 
-304 QHITADTV
+304 
-312 PGQNVDVYYD
+312 
-322 AQDATRTIK
+322 
-331 YQDKDTGKIVGSFD
+331 
-345 SDPGKVG
+345 
-352 TQVTVD
+352 
-358 IKGNVPDGYEL
+358 
-369 TPGIEIPTQ
+369 
-378 VDVTTDDVPVVVSVQ
+378 
-393 RKGTTYS
+393 
-400 YTDKNLPTGVTA
+400 
-412 DDLQK
+412 
-417 TVKRQIIE
+417 
-425 HLTTAG
+425 
-431 QDQDKYINQT
+431 
-441 ANFVRTVT
+441 
-449 VYPATKDL
+449 
-457 PQKVVFGEWTP
+457 
-468 KTDADA
+468 
-474 VFSEKAIDQV
+474 
-484 DGYISVEVG
+484 
-493 SDTVTGHPI
+493 
-502 TVVPSQVVQ
+502 
-511 KSNGEPIDADTFHV
+511 
-525 YYRKVSTVPEGNIPE
+525 
-540 GTTKKDGTKLTD
+540 
-552 ADLGT
+552 
-557 DIIRDIYETA
+557 
-567 PGTSEPKLVKVQ
+567 
-579 KVRLTR
+579 
-585 DALVNQYTHE
+585 
-595 VLGYSDWRINSEYN
+595 
-609 KNHAADGYADTLP
+609 
-622 DYTPTA
+622 
-628 YTGYTPSVAE
+628 
-638 VTPIIQIDNNT
+638 
-649 PHLIHVYISYN
+649 
-660 NQKRTQVINYVDSA
+660 
-674 TGKTVRT
+674 
-681 QTITGVSNQDSS
+681 
-693 ENLEVPAGYEQDT
+693 
-706 TKKAENV
+706 
-713 TFSEDGQ
+713 
-720 SIIAHFQDKDLPT
+720 
-733 GTIYVK
+733 
-739 AGQDTYTKDN
+739 
-749 VPENLRDQVVK
+749 
-760 EVTRTITVNR
+760 
-770 PGEKTPQV
+770 
-778 IKQTVIFHRTIK
+778 
-790 FDKVTGQVIP
+790 
-800 ETATAWV
+800 
-807 TDDNSANGTWAE
+807 
-819 YDAPTIAGYVP
+819 
-830 TTATVAS
+830 
-837 QSVTA
+837 
-842 DTADANI
+842 
-849 TINYTDNTQ
+849 
-858 NIKLK
+858 
-863 AVDDT
+863 
-868 NNASEIT
+868 
-875 IPSGYTTEISGTSST
+875 
-890 PVDQDKLQGAIDKIV
+890 
-905 KALEDEGYKFAGN
+905 
-918 NTIDTYDNDKTTD
+918 
-931 QWITIHFTHQTEED
+931 
-945 SKGQL
+945 
-950 PEGVTPED
+950 
-958 LEKTITRT
+958 
-966 VHVKGEPTKGDHDET
+966 
-981 QTVTATRK
+981 
-989 AIYDKVAKKII
+989 
-1000 GYTDWTGAIPVFNI
+1000 
-1014 DQYTGYTSKV
+1014 
-1024 DGNAAKEV
+1024 
-1032 SSVTIDN
+1032 
-1039 NTPAT
+1039 
-1044 LENTVTYEAGDAT
+1044 
-1057 QIINY
+1057 
-1062 VTEDGTKV
+1062 
-1070 GTTSI
+1070 
-1075 SGHVGDALGSGVV
+1075 
-1088 DKINGN
+1088 
-1094 VPSGYELVSGQNF
+1094 
-1107 TNYES
+1107 
-1112 NKFSTVDNPISVY
+1112 
-1125 VKGENGARAQIIFKD
+1125 
-1140 IETSREIGSARDVTG
+1140 
-1155 PSGETKEFDL
+1155 
-1165 TAPNGYDFVDPT
+1165 
-1177 DAKKNITFSTDGKTV
+1177 KNI
-1192 IIPVYVKHHTDTI
+1192 
-1205 GPNDNPD
+1205 
-1212 DATKKLITQS
+1212 
-1222 LTGNA
+1222 
-1227 TRTITVHKIDGSTTT
+1227 
-1242 ETQTVQMH
+1242 
-1250 RSAIIDRATDT
+1250 T
-1261 VTYTAWEADDPANAA
+1261 VTYTKKTQSTEIQYVDGDHKVIKTVTVTGKTGDPA
-1276 FKEYTPAKQAGYTTL
+1276 Q
-1291 VDGAPKDTV
+1291 
-1300 ASETP
+1300 
-1305 TKPGDETVNVTY
+1305 TVNVDDDNN
-1317 KASQKSAEIRYV
+1317 KPSGWKLSG
-1329 DSKTK
+1329 
-1334 QVVKTDAVTGAP
+1334 DAP
-1346 GEKVTNFTTSVPDGY
+1346 
-1361 VLDDGQKVPSEVDI
+1361 
-1375 AAGDQAT
+1375 
-1382 DPITVYVHQKIDTLT
+1382 
-1397 TDQAKTHGV
+1397 
-1406 LDSDLARTVAR
+1406 
-1417 TVIINEPG
+1417 
-1425 KASQTYTQVAHFT
+1425 
-1438 RQAQL
+1438 
-1443 NEATGAI
+1443 
-1450 TYTAWTSSDS
+1450 
-1460 HFDAISV
+1460 
-1467 PEVAGYKSTVA
+1467 
-1478 ATDPSVG
+1478 
-1485 AIDVTAEDRDK
+1485 
-1496 FVVVNYTAGD
+1496 
-1506 QDLTIRLHDV
+1506 
-1516 TDSSKSVDIAVPSDV
+1516 
-1531 TSVFHGK
+1531 
-1538 SGAAID
+1538 
-1544 STDLRSAISKIKDEL
+1544 
-1559 AKQGY
+1559 
-1564 QYVGEDMPV
+1564 
-1573 DYDTDDKVMQYLDM
+1573 
-1587 NFKRVSQTVGP
+1587 
-1598 HDTIPE
+1598 
-1604 GTKKDDGTDL
+1604 
-1614 SEKDLTQTVTRT
+1614 
-1626 IYTTDPEDNQTRFTQ
+1626 
-1641 TVVVTRTATI
+1641 
-1651 DMNTKKVTGFSAW
+1651 
-1664 SSASFDQYTAPS
+1664 
-1676 YKNYTTNIDVDGSG
+1676 
-1690 NNVVGRA
+1690 
-1697 VTADEIAS
+1697 
-1705 GQAKDVHITYTKNTQ
+1705 
-1720 EATPTNIP
+1720 
-1728 DGAKKSDGSK
+1728 
-1738 LTKDDLEKSV
+1738 
-1748 TRTIHFVDENGN
+1748 
-1760 KVADDSVE
+1760 
-1768 KVTFTRTATLDKDGK
+1768 
-1783 VISYSDWTQSGS
+1783 
-1795 WDDVTSPEKAGF
+1795 
-1807 KATIATIPAVALT
+1807 
-1820 PETAKDVEITV
+1820 
-1831 TYKPE
+1831 
-1836 RVIGHIKFVDDKTGA
+1836 
-1851 LVSDKIVDAK
+1851 
-1861 AGQTGV
+1861 
-1867 ATNAAVPEGYE
+1867 
-1878 IAADSEVKTVPASLD
+1878 
-1893 FGATDHDDVIIKVSQ
+1893 
-1908 KVDDVDPDHIPDG
+1908 
-1921 VKKSDGTPLTKDDLE
+1921 
-1936 KTITRHIHF
+1936 KTITITFDNNHKPVEQITVEHDTR
-1945 VYPTSYKGA
+1945 TYKS
-1954 KDDDFDQ
+1954 
-1961 TVTIKRTA
+1961 
-1969 QYNEATKTVIFGDW
+1969 GDVNA
-1983 QPATLE
+1983 P
-1989 AYTPADREGLVTPSA
+1989 EGL
-2004 VPSLTVDENSQDSS
+2004 D
-2018 VTLTYTTKTASM
+2018 
-2030 NFKAYDDT
+2030 
-2038 EGKDITLPS
+2038 
-2047 TLQTSISHAGDQT
+2047 
-2060 VTQTEI
+2060 
-2066 DGVVEGIKSAVG
+2066 
-2078 DNYKFE
+2078 
-2084 KTETD
+2084 
-2089 ENGNV
+2089 
-2094 VVHFTHKTSP
+2094 
-2104 VTPTDSDQA
+2104 
-2113 TTKEITRIIH
+2113 
-2123 VTTPDGKTYNY
+2123 
-2134 KQTVTATR
+2134 
-2142 TLTRDLVTG
+2142 
-2151 KVTEGDWT
+2151 
-2159 TPSFDQY
+2159 
-2166 GAPQYDGYTS
+2166 
-2176 QVDSTNSTEV
+2176 
-2186 TAHQVTADEITAGKA
+2186 
-2201 SDVNVTY
+2201 
-2208 QANDQSFKVHFIDA
+2208 
-2222 KTGQEVL
+2222 
-2229 SPVTYSGKTGENVTI
+2229 
-2244 DQSKWNL
+2244 
-2251 ANYKLVPGQNIP
+2251 
-2263 ASVKLS
+2263 
-2269 AEPSDLYVTVD
+2269 
-2280 HNTTQYDTKNP
+2280 
-2291 GKFNLS
+2291 
-2297 KTITRTIKVVDPV
+2297 
-2310 TGATSVVDAESVTFT
+2310 
-2325 RTATVDNVD
+2325 
-2334 GSVIYSDWTPTGD
+2334 
-2347 TTWADFIAPAKTGYT
+2347 
-2362 ASPETING
+2362 
-2370 KTVSAYDNDE
+2370 
-2380 TDIITY
+2380 
-2386 TANNHDVIV
+2386 
-2395 KYVDSTGKEVGNKTI
+2395 
-2410 SGKTGATIPVDAQS
+2410 
-2424 GLPDGYEIDPNK
+2424 
-2436 PAPATYT
+2436 
-2443 VGDGDGQT
+2443 
-2451 IEVHVITGTH
+2451 
-2461 TYHEGDSNV
+2461 
-2470 PSNIQ
+2470 
-2475 LAKTVTR
+2475 KTVTR
-2482 TINTISPDGTI
+2482 TINFHKPAGNEQVVQTVHY
-2493 STQKQSITFT
+2493 T
-2503 RTATVNAASG
+2503 RTATVDLVSGDIKYNAWTIADVSGATKGEGTDASFDAISVPTVDG
-2513 KVTYSDWIASVS
+2513 YTADHTQVEAQKVTPDTADSVV
-2525 SASGKDVTVGPDGVK
+2525 DVYYNANKTEIHFK
-2540 FSAVTPVEKTGYKTN
+2540 AVDEKTGKD
-2555 IDGNLAEETITAD
+2555 IDLLGSLTSPINVDVTTKDAD
-2568 SNDSVVNVTY
+2568 SQVASR
-2578 TPEDQSVVV
+2578 E
-2587 KAVDDDNH
+2587 A
-2595 GSDITDLIKPAIAA
+2595 DIK
-2609 LSGKTD
+2609 
-2615 AAIDPAQITSAIT
+2615 QY
-2628 AAKTAL
+2628 L
-2634 ADKYDYVSFD
+2634 ADKYTFD
-2644 PVTKFGE
+2644 KVETSQDGNITTYTLKF
-2651 SGQGQLVI
+2651 
-2659 HFKHKTETL
+2659 
-2668 DKDHTGAGTED
+2668 
-2679 DFVKEVTRTIH
+2679 
-2690 LTDTTNATH
+2690 N
-2699 DYVQHATVSRTAT
+2699 HAT
-2712 KDLVTGAVT
+2712 D
-2721 YSDWSV
+2721 
-2727 AKFDEFDIPQV
+2727 
-2738 DGYKSYAGSTKG
+2738 
-2750 DQTTAATQVAS
+2750 
-2761 ADVTVSNN
+2761 
-2769 IPQNGT
+2769 
-2775 DVYVSYKGNEN
+2775 
-2786 TNQSIEY
+2786 
-2793 VDIATGK
+2793 
-2800 TVKTDTVSGI
+2800 
-2810 VGQNTTYAGTLPKGY
+2810 
-2825 ELANNSSIPTS
+2825 
-2836 VTITANNT
+2836 
-2844 PVKIY
+2844 
-2849 VRQIT
+2849 
-2854 YTDANKPSDL
+2854 
-2864 TDALS
+2864 
-2869 ETITR
+2869 
-2874 TIHFEGITHDDVVQS
+2874 
-2889 VSFTR
+2889 
-2894 TATYNQ
+2894 
-2900 DTGKYDLSAWTPVD
+2900 
-2914 GNKWAFYNAPQVAGY
+2914 
-2929 TGTADHLEQVTVDP
+2929 
-2943 DTTKNDEETIKYT
+2943 
-2956 ANAQTARVIMKD
+2956 
-2968 SDNNDS
+2968 
-2974 VISIDTVNGTTGQ
+2974 
-2987 NVAISPVIPKGY
+2987 
-2999 ELDTARTANLP
+2999 
-3010 TSVQFT
+3010 
-3016 TDGTPTADTVIY
+3016 
-3028 LKHKLSSTP
+3028 
-3037 SDWPLSDDA
+3037 
-3046 YKEATSMTITR
+3046 
-3057 TITISKPGQADQ
+3057 TISKG
-3069 VIKQPVTLT
+3069 
-3078 RTITFDAVTGAI
+3078 G
-3090 KSTGAWSTGSW
+3090 
-3101 NLVGYVQAPDPI
+3101 NLP
-3113 VYNGITYNRVVTS
+3113 
-3126 NSSNPAEQGN
+3126 E
-3136 NALQKETVTSASKSY
+3136 
-3151 DVHVTYVANAT
+3151 
-3162 TLNFKAVDDD
+3162 
-3172 NKGVAIPID
+3172 GV
-3181 GITTSITHQSG
+3181 S
-3192 QALDS
+3192 
-3197 TQVQTIEQAIINKV
+3197 
-3211 QGLGYT
+3211 
-3217 FVPGVD
+3217 
-3223 ESNPSEYVLHFKHT
+3223 ESDF
-3237 TLTLKDNDSTPKGIT
+3237 
-3252 VDPLN
+3252 
-3257 KIIYRTI
+3257 
-3264 SYKFGDNNSAGLD
+3264 
-3277 YSTNE
+3277 
-3282 SYILKRTATIDLVT
+3282 
-3296 KAVEYTD
+3296 
-3303 WVMVNSDGTTSTSLA
+3303 
-3318 MPYEAIPTAP
+3318 
-3328 TGYTFDRIDGHDG
+3328 
-3341 TDGQPAW
+3341 
-3348 TAIPSMNIDST
+3348 
-3359 LINSTNPTKI
+3359 
-3369 NLVIRYKVASQTVP
+3369 
-3383 VYIYDVDSKTPN
+3383 
-3395 TAIGKTETVTV
+3395 
-3406 DGKPVVQPKA
+3406 
-3416 KETVTTG
+3416 
-3423 IRFNYNYGR
+3423 
-3432 AWLDANLNNG
+3432 
-3442 DNYEFV
+3442 
-3448 TGESYTGYFTMS
+3448 
-3460 SDGIPK
+3460 
-3466 AINVYV
+3466 
-3472 RHKHT
+3472 
-3477 TNTETTTSTRTI
+3477 
-3489 YVQGQDTPQTQVVH
+3489 
-3503 FTRDVYKDLV
+3503 
-3513 TGEVTGYGNWT
+3513 
-3524 IATDKDN
+3524 
-3531 SPEQWDAV
+3531 
-3539 DEGKAK
+3539 
-3545 PGYTTYIDGVK
+3545 
-3556 GDTIASQT
+3556 
-3564 PLPNQNVA
+3564 
-3572 VHVTFEANP
+3572 
-3581 ASVNVVYRNDA
+3581 
-3592 TNVVVQTVPFTGT
+3592 
-3605 IDQTIPLTYT
+3605 
-3615 IPAGYKLAPDQNLQK
+3615 
-3630 SYTLK
+3630 
-3635 AQNGD
+3635 
-3640 ITVYVE
+3640 
-3646 TDPKTYT
+3646 
-3653 PETVPSD
+3653 
-3660 VPESIKDQMTK
+3660 TK
-3671 TVTRHIEIVYPE
+3671 TVTR
-3683 GYTGDKLATPID
+3683 
-3695 QSVTFER
+3695 
-3702 SVTVDLT
+3702 
-3709 KSGADRYVLGNDWH
+3709 
-3723 VKGSDNTQGSW
+3723 
-3734 ASVELTKING
+3734 
-3744 YHTDQG
+3744 
-3750 IDAATVD
+3750 
-3757 ANSSNVNLTI
+3757 
-3767 HYLADDA
+3767 
-3774 QLGIKAVDDTD
+3774 
-3785 NSDITS
+3785 
-3791 KIGSAIANITGK
+3791 
-3803 TNEAVDADK
+3803 TN
-3812 VNAAVKSAKD
+3812 N
-3822 QLAKLGYT
+3822 
-3830 YVGTDVVTK
+3830 
-3839 FDDVVDTTAKPS
+3839 
-3851 QYLVIHFAHA
+3851 
-3861 TSTYNRGDKDLPDGV
+3861 
-3876 DSSQLTKSVTRKIIV
+3876 V

-4297 FSYDI
+4297 FSYDV

-5601 KKGDNTALTKSDLT
+5601 KKGDNTVLTKSDLT

>member
-1 MHKTTTGTKDINR
+1 M
-14 TIDGTKPD
+14 
-22 GSTINYSDKVTFN
+22 
-35 YTTDTDLVNGKTTT
+35 
-49 KYDHDSQSFNAVPD
+49 
-63 TVAPAS
+63 
-69 IDGYSRVLNGGTLD
+69 
-83 SQAVTPNSSD
+83 
-93 INVHVSYIANDQKIL
+93 
-108 IKAYDV
+108 
-114 HDNGKTELAI
+114 
-124 PRGIMTSI
+124 
-132 IGKSKAVVDTTEVQ
+132 
-146 SAINAIKQY
+146 
-155 LESNGYTM
+155 
-163 ITKNP
+163 
-168 VIPTNFDADSKVDQ
+168 
-182 IVELDFD
+182 
-189 HKTDVIDHGHI
+189 
-200 PDGSPIKASDLETTV
+200 
-215 KRTVTVHNTD
+215 
-225 GSTQT
+225 
-230 VNQDF
+230 
-235 TATRTAN
+235 
-242 YDPVTKKV
+242 
-250 ISYNPWSG
+250 
-258 SSSTFTISPQK
+258 
-269 GYKSRWTTRFGEG
+269 
-282 TPISAKSGDTDYQ
+282 
-295 LVPAYDVDA
+295 
-304 QHITADTV
+304 
-312 PGQNVDVYYD
+312 
-322 AQDATRTIK
+322 
-331 YQDKDTGKIVGSFD
+331 
-345 SDPGKVG
+345 
-352 TQVTVD
+352 
-358 IKGNVPDGYEL
+358 
-369 TPGIEIPTQ
+369 
-378 VDVTTDDVPVVVSVQ
+378 
-393 RKGTTYS
+393 
-400 YTDKNLPTGVTA
+400 
-412 DDLQK
+412 
-417 TVKRQIIE
+417 
-425 HLTTAG
+425 
-431 QDQDKYINQT
+431 
-441 ANFVRTVT
+441 
-449 VYPATKDL
+449 
-457 PQKVVFGEWTP
+457 
-468 KTDADA
+468 
-474 VFSEKAIDQV
+474 
-484 DGYISVEVG
+484 
-493 SDTVTGHPI
+493 
-502 TVVPSQVVQ
+502 
-511 KSNGEPIDADTFHV
+511 
-525 YYRKVSTVPEGNIPE
+525 
-540 GTTKKDGTKLTD
+540 
-552 ADLGT
+552 
-557 DIIRDIYETA
+557 
-567 PGTSEPKLVKVQ
+567 
-579 KVRLTR
+579 
-585 DALVNQYTHE
+585 
-595 VLGYSDWRINSEYN
+595 
-609 KNHAADGYADTLP
+609 
-622 DYTPTA
+622 
-628 YTGYTPSVAE
+628 
-638 VTPIIQIDNNT
+638 
-649 PHLIHVYISYN
+649 
-660 NQKRTQVINYVDSA
+660 
-674 TGKTVRT
+674 
-681 QTITGVSNQDSS
+681 
-693 ENLEVPAGYEQDT
+693 
-706 TKKAENV
+706 
-713 TFSEDGQ
+713 
-720 SIIAHFQDKDLPT
+720 
-733 GTIYVK
+733 
-739 AGQDTYTKDN
+739 
-749 VPENLRDQVVK
+749 
-760 EVTRTITVNR
+760 
-770 PGEKTPQV
+770 
-778 IKQTVIFHRTIK
+778 
-790 FDKVTGQVIP
+790 
-800 ETATAWV
+800 
-807 TDDNSANGTWAE
+807 
-819 YDAPTIAGYVP
+819 
-830 TTATVAS
+830 
-837 QSVTA
+837 
-842 DTADANI
+842 
-849 TINYTDNTQ
+849 
-858 NIKLK
+858 
-863 AVDDT
+863 
-868 NNASEIT
+868 
-875 IPSGYTTEISGTSST
+875 
-890 PVDQDKLQGAIDKIV
+890 
-905 KALEDEGYKFAGN
+905 
-918 NTIDTYDNDKTTD
+918 
-931 QWITIHFTHQTEED
+931 
-945 SKGQL
+945 
-950 PEGVTPED
+950 
-958 LEKTITRT
+958 
-966 VHVKGEPTKGDHDET
+966 
-981 QTVTATRK
+981 
-989 AIYDKVAKKII
+989 
-1000 GYTDWTGAIPVFNI
+1000 
-1014 DQYTGYTSKV
+1014 
-1024 DGNAAKEV
+1024 
-1032 SSVTIDN
+1032 
-1039 NTPAT
+1039 
-1044 LENTVTYEAGDAT
+1044 
-1057 QIINY
+1057 
-1062 VTEDGTKV
+1062 
-1070 GTTSI
+1070 
-1075 SGHVGDALGSGVV
+1075 
-1088 DKINGN
+1088 
-1094 VPSGYELVSGQNF
+1094 
-1107 TNYES
+1107 
-1112 NKFSTVDNPISVY
+1112 
-1125 VKGENGARAQIIFKD
+1125 
-1140 IETSREIGSARDVTG
+1140 
-1155 PSGETKEFDL
+1155 
-1165 TAPNGYDFVDPT
+1165 
-1177 DAKKNITFSTDGKTV
+1177 KNI
-1192 IIPVYVKHHTDTI
+1192 
-1205 GPNDNPD
+1205 
-1212 DATKKLITQS
+1212 
-1222 LTGNA
+1222 
-1227 TRTITVHKIDGSTTT
+1227 
-1242 ETQTVQMH
+1242 
-1250 RSAIIDRATDT
+1250 T
-1261 VTYTAWEADDPANAA
+1261 VTYTKKTQSTEIQYVDGDHKVIKTVTVTGKTGDPA
-1276 FKEYTPAKQAGYTTL
+1276 Q
-1291 VDGAPKDTV
+1291 
-1300 ASETP
+1300 
-1305 TKPGDETVNVTY
+1305 TVNVDDDNN
-1317 KASQKSAEIRYV
+1317 KPSGWKLSG
-1329 DSKTK
+1329 
-1334 QVVKTDAVTGAP
+1334 DAP
-1346 GEKVTNFTTSVPDGY
+1346 
-1361 VLDDGQKVPSEVDI
+1361 
-1375 AAGDQAT
+1375 
-1382 DPITVYVHQKIDTLT
+1382 
-1397 TDQAKTHGV
+1397 
-1406 LDSDLARTVAR
+1406 
-1417 TVIINEPG
+1417 
-1425 KASQTYTQVAHFT
+1425 
-1438 RQAQL
+1438 
-1443 NEATGAI
+1443 
-1450 TYTAWTSSDS
+1450 
-1460 HFDAISV
+1460 
-1467 PEVAGYKSTVA
+1467 
-1478 ATDPSVG
+1478 
-1485 AIDVTAEDRDK
+1485 
-1496 FVVVNYTAGD
+1496 
-1506 QDLTIRLHDV
+1506 
-1516 TDSSKSVDIAVPSDV
+1516 
-1531 TSVFHGK
+1531 
-1538 SGAAID
+1538 
-1544 STDLRSAISKIKDEL
+1544 
-1559 AKQGY
+1559 
-1564 QYVGEDMPV
+1564 
-1573 DYDTDDKVMQYLDM
+1573 
-1587 NFKRVSQTVGP
+1587 
-1598 HDTIPE
+1598 
-1604 GTKKDDGTDL
+1604 
-1614 SEKDLTQTVTRT
+1614 
-1626 IYTTDPEDNQTRFTQ
+1626 
-1641 TVVVTRTATI
+1641 
-1651 DMNTKKVTGFSAW
+1651 
-1664 SSASFDQYTAPS
+1664 
-1676 YKNYTTNIDVDGSG
+1676 
-1690 NNVVGRA
+1690 
-1697 VTADEIAS
+1697 
-1705 GQAKDVHITYTKNTQ
+1705 
-1720 EATPTNIP
+1720 
-1728 DGAKKSDGSK
+1728 
-1738 LTKDDLEKSV
+1738 
-1748 TRTIHFVDENGN
+1748 
-1760 KVADDSVE
+1760 
-1768 KVTFTRTATLDKDGK
+1768 
-1783 VISYSDWTQSGS
+1783 
-1795 WDDVTSPEKAGF
+1795 
-1807 KATIATIPAVALT
+1807 
-1820 PETAKDVEITV
+1820 
-1831 TYKPE
+1831 
-1836 RVIGHIKFVDDKTGA
+1836 
-1851 LVSDKIVDAK
+1851 
-1861 AGQTGV
+1861 
-1867 ATNAAVPEGYE
+1867 
-1878 IAADSEVKTVPASLD
+1878 
-1893 FGATDHDDVIIKVSQ
+1893 
-1908 KVDDVDPDHIPDG
+1908 
-1921 VKKSDGTPLTKDDLE
+1921 
-1936 KTITRHIHF
+1936 KTITITFDNNHKPVEQITVEHDTR
-1945 VYPTSYKGA
+1945 TYKS
-1954 KDDDFDQ
+1954 
-1961 TVTIKRTA
+1961 
-1969 QYNEATKTVIFGDW
+1969 GDVNA
-1983 QPATLE
+1983 P
-1989 AYTPADREGLVTPSA
+1989 EGL
-2004 VPSLTVDENSQDSS
+2004 D
-2018 VTLTYTTKTASM
+2018 
-2030 NFKAYDDT
+2030 
-2038 EGKDITLPS
+2038 
-2047 TLQTSISHAGDQT
+2047 
-2060 VTQTEI
+2060 
-2066 DGVVEGIKSAVG
+2066 
-2078 DNYKFE
+2078 
-2084 KTETD
+2084 
-2089 ENGNV
+2089 
-2094 VVHFTHKTSP
+2094 
-2104 VTPTDSDQA
+2104 
-2113 TTKEITRIIH
+2113 
-2123 VTTPDGKTYNY
+2123 
-2134 KQTVTATR
+2134 
-2142 TLTRDLVTG
+2142 
-2151 KVTEGDWT
+2151 
-2159 TPSFDQY
+2159 
-2166 GAPQYDGYTS
+2166 
-2176 QVDSTNSTEV
+2176 
-2186 TAHQVTADEITAGKA
+2186 
-2201 SDVNVTY
+2201 
-2208 QANDQSFKVHFIDA
+2208 
-2222 KTGQEVL
+2222 
-2229 SPVTYSGKTGENVTI
+2229 
-2244 DQSKWNL
+2244 
-2251 ANYKLVPGQNIP
+2251 
-2263 ASVKLS
+2263 
-2269 AEPSDLYVTVD
+2269 
-2280 HNTTQYDTKNP
+2280 
-2291 GKFNLS
+2291 
-2297 KTITRTIKVVDPV
+2297 
-2310 TGATSVVDAESVTFT
+2310 
-2325 RTATVDNVD
+2325 
-2334 GSVIYSDWTPTGD
+2334 
-2347 TTWADFIAPAKTGYT
+2347 
-2362 ASPETING
+2362 
-2370 KTVSAYDNDE
+2370 
-2380 TDIITY
+2380 
-2386 TANNHDVIV
+2386 
-2395 KYVDSTGKEVGNKTI
+2395 
-2410 SGKTGATIPVDAQS
+2410 
-2424 GLPDGYEIDPNK
+2424 
-2436 PAPATYT
+2436 
-2443 VGDGDGQT
+2443 
-2451 IEVHVITGTH
+2451 
-2461 TYHEGDSNV
+2461 
-2470 PSNIQ
+2470 
-2475 LAKTVTR
+2475 KTVTR
-2482 TINTISPDGTI
+2482 TINFHKPAGNEQVVQTVHY
-2493 STQKQSITFT
+2493 T
-2503 RTATVNAASG
+2503 RTATVDLVSGDIKYNAWTIADVSGATKGEGTDASFDAISVPTVDG
-2513 KVTYSDWIASVS
+2513 YTADHTQVEAQKVTPDTADSVV
-2525 SASGKDVTVGPDGVK
+2525 DVYYNANKTEIHFK
-2540 FSAVTPVEKTGYKTN
+2540 AVDEKTGKD
-2555 IDGNLAEETITAD
+2555 IDLLGSLTSPINVDVTTKDAD
-2568 SNDSVVNVTY
+2568 SQVASR
-2578 TPEDQSVVV
+2578 E
-2587 KAVDDDNH
+2587 A
-2595 GSDITDLIKPAIAA
+2595 DIK
-2609 LSGKTD
+2609 
-2615 AAIDPAQITSAIT
+2615 QY
-2628 AAKTAL
+2628 L
-2634 ADKYDYVSFD
+2634 ADKYTFD
-2644 PVTKFGE
+2644 KVETSQDGNITTYTLKF
-2651 SGQGQLVI
+2651 
-2659 HFKHKTETL
+2659 
-2668 DKDHTGAGTED
+2668 
-2679 DFVKEVTRTIH
+2679 
-2690 LTDTTNATH
+2690 N
-2699 DYVQHATVSRTAT
+2699 HAT
-2712 KDLVTGAVT
+2712 D
-2721 YSDWSV
+2721 
-2727 AKFDEFDIPQV
+2727 
-2738 DGYKSYAGSTKG
+2738 
-2750 DQTTAATQVAS
+2750 
-2761 ADVTVSNN
+2761 
-2769 IPQNGT
+2769 
-2775 DVYVSYKGNEN
+2775 
-2786 TNQSIEY
+2786 
-2793 VDIATGK
+2793 
-2800 TVKTDTVSGI
+2800 
-2810 VGQNTTYAGTLPKGY
+2810 
-2825 ELANNSSIPTS
+2825 
-2836 VTITANNT
+2836 
-2844 PVKIY
+2844 
-2849 VRQIT
+2849 
-2854 YTDANKPSDL
+2854 
-2864 TDALS
+2864 
-2869 ETITR
+2869 
-2874 TIHFEGITHDDVVQS
+2874 
-2889 VSFTR
+2889 
-2894 TATYNQ
+2894 
-2900 DTGKYDLSAWTPVD
+2900 
-2914 GNKWAFYNAPQVAGY
+2914 
-2929 TGTADHLEQVTVDP
+2929 
-2943 DTTKNDEETIKYT
+2943 
-2956 ANAQTARVIMKD
+2956 
-2968 SDNNDS
+2968 
-2974 VISIDTVNGTTGQ
+2974 
-2987 NVAISPVIPKGY
+2987 
-2999 ELDTARTANLP
+2999 
-3010 TSVQFT
+3010 
-3016 TDGTPTADTVIY
+3016 
-3028 LKHKLSSTP
+3028 
-3037 SDWPLSDDA
+3037 
-3046 YKEATSMTITR
+3046 
-3057 TITISKPGQADQ
+3057 TISKG
-3069 VIKQPVTLT
+3069 
-3078 RTITFDAVTGAI
+3078 G
-3090 KSTGAWSTGSW
+3090 
-3101 NLVGYVQAPDPI
+3101 NLP
-3113 VYNGITYNRVVTS
+3113 
-3126 NSSNPAEQGN
+3126 E
-3136 NALQKETVTSASKSY
+3136 
-3151 DVHVTYVANAT
+3151 
-3162 TLNFKAVDDD
+3162 
-3172 NKGVAIPID
+3172 GV
-3181 GITTSITHQSG
+3181 S
-3192 QALDS
+3192 
-3197 TQVQTIEQAIINKV
+3197 
-3211 QGLGYT
+3211 
-3217 FVPGVD
+3217 
-3223 ESNPSEYVLHFKHT
+3223 ESDF
-3237 TLTLKDNDSTPKGIT
+3237 
-3252 VDPLN
+3252 
-3257 KIIYRTI
+3257 
-3264 SYKFGDNNSAGLD
+3264 
-3277 YSTNE
+3277 
-3282 SYILKRTATIDLVT
+3282 
-3296 KAVEYTD
+3296 
-3303 WVMVNSDGTTSTSLA
+3303 
-3318 MPYEAIPTAP
+3318 
-3328 TGYTFDRIDGHDG
+3328 
-3341 TDGQPAW
+3341 
-3348 TAIPSMNIDST
+3348 
-3359 LINSTNPTKI
+3359 
-3369 NLVIRYKVASQTVP
+3369 
-3383 VYIYDVDSKTPN
+3383 
-3395 TAIGKTETVTV
+3395 
-3406 DGKPVVQPKA
+3406 
-3416 KETVTTG
+3416 
-3423 IRFNYNYGR
+3423 
-3432 AWLDANLNNG
+3432 
-3442 DNYEFV
+3442 
-3448 TGESYTGYFTMS
+3448 
-3460 SDGIPK
+3460 
-3466 AINVYV
+3466 
-3472 RHKHT
+3472 
-3477 TNTETTTSTRTI
+3477 
-3489 YVQGQDTPQTQVVH
+3489 
-3503 FTRDVYKDLV
+3503 
-3513 TGEVTGYGNWT
+3513 
-3524 IATDKDN
+3524 
-3531 SPEQWDAV
+3531 
-3539 DEGKAK
+3539 
-3545 PGYTTYIDGVK
+3545 
-3556 GDTIASQT
+3556 
-3564 PLPNQNVA
+3564 
-3572 VHVTFEANP
+3572 
-3581 ASVNVVYRNDA
+3581 
-3592 TNVVVQTVPFTGT
+3592 
-3605 IDQTIPLTYT
+3605 
-3615 IPAGYKLAPDQNLQK
+3615 
-3630 SYTLK
+3630 
-3635 AQNGD
+3635 
-3640 ITVYVE
+3640 
-3646 TDPKTYT
+3646 
-3653 PETVPSD
+3653 
-3660 VPESIKDQMTK
+3660 TK
-3671 TVTRHIEIVYPE
+3671 TVTR
-3683 GYTGDKLATPID
+3683 
-3695 QSVTFER
+3695 
-3702 SVTVDLT
+3702 
-3709 KSGADRYVLGNDWH
+3709 
-3723 VKGSDNTQGSW
+3723 
-3734 ASVELTKING
+3734 
-3744 YHTDQG
+3744 
-3750 IDAATVD
+3750 
-3757 ANSSNVNLTI
+3757 
-3767 HYLADDA
+3767 
-3774 QLGIKAVDDTD
+3774 
-3785 NSDITS
+3785 
-3791 KIGSAIANITGK
+3791 
-3803 TNEAVDADK
+3803 TN
-3812 VNAAVKSAKD
+3812 N
-3822 QLAKLGYT
+3822 
-3830 YVGTDVVTK
+3830 
-3839 FDDVVDTTAKPS
+3839 
-3851 QYLVIHFAHA
+3851 
-3861 TSTYNRGDKDLPDGV
+3861 
-3876 DSSQLTKSVTRKIIV
+3876 V

-4297 FSYDI
+4297 FSYDV

-6414 DKVPEGIKKQDGTD
+6414 DKVLEGIKKQDGTD

>member
-1 MHKTTTGTKDINR
+1 MLEADVTRPI
-14 TIDGTKPD
+14 TIVSPDGTKQ
-22 GSTINYSDKVTFN
+22 TIVQTVHLTRTATVDEETGDVIYGNWTTGQFKAYPVSDV
-35 YTTDTDLVNGKTTT
+35 
-49 KYDHDSQSFNAVPD
+49 
-63 TVAPAS
+63 
-69 IDGYSRVLNGGTLD
+69 DGY
-83 SQAVTPNSSD
+83 
-93 INVHVSYIANDQKIL
+93 
-108 IKAYDV
+108 
-114 HDNGKTELAI
+114 
-124 PRGIMTSI
+124 
-132 IGKSKAVVDTTEVQ
+132 TTEVKYGD
-146 SAINAIKQY
+146 SAEAKR
-155 LESNGYTM
+155 
-163 ITKNP
+163 
-168 VIPTNFDADSKVDQ
+168 VDG
-182 IVELDFD
+182 
-189 HKTDVIDHGHI
+189 DV
-200 PDGSPIKASDLETTV
+200 KASDITITGQDADAKPENGEPVIVTYKLNDASGKISYQTSDGTEVGSQTISGKAGQTSTYKTTV
-215 KRTVTVHNTD
+215 PT
-225 GSTQT
+225 
-230 VNQDF
+230 
-235 TATRTAN
+235 
-242 YDPVTKKV
+242 
-250 ISYNPWSG
+250 
-258 SSSTFTISPQK
+258 
-269 GYKSRWTTRFGEG
+269 
-282 TPISAKSGDTDYQ
+282 
-295 LVPAYDVDA
+295 
-304 QHITADTV
+304 
-312 PGQNVDVYYD
+312 
-322 AQDATRTIK
+322 
-331 YQDKDTGKIVGSFD
+331 
-345 SDPGKVG
+345 
-352 TQVTVD
+352 
-358 IKGNVPDGYEL
+358 GYEL
-369 TPGIEIPTQ
+369 TDPNQTAVTVTYPTDGSQ
-378 VDVTTDDVPVVVSVQ
+378 KTVVVTVQAKNDTYDNTGDKPDWVKEATTKDVTRTIHFAYPDSYTGTKHDDVVQTVHFTRTATKNEATGDVTYGDWTAQGSDQFDAFNAPDIHGYHPTSSALVVTGVKADGSYDDV
-393 RKGTTYS
+393 TITYAPDDLVGRVIYK
-400 YTDKNLPTGVTA
+400 YTDKNGNVSVVGAQTVNGTTDESRQLTDGDLNVPKGYKLVDGEALPTINFKPGQTNEVTVNVDHVIEHFNSGDDIDSHKGDMPKGVDITAIKQGMTKTVTRTVYVTPVNGERHQVDQQTAHFKRGVTIDFA
-412 DDLQK
+412 TGAVIYDPSWTSDDATFKDASSEVAPAPTGYSIVSTHTYGQETVTANDNDIDVEVTYAAAKSHITIVAKDKSNNNETITIPSSISTTLDGQTAATVDPKNVQTYVDAISKALESEGYQFDSTDTFPTAFNGDTTLNIYFTHRIDDK
-417 TVKRQIIE
+417 TTNLPSGSEDVTKDVTRRIHVI
-425 HLTTAG
+425 APDG
-431 QDQDKYINQT
+431 QDYYIDQ
-441 ANFVRTVT
+441 TVT
-449 VYPATKDL
+449 ATR
-457 PQKVVFGEWTP
+457 QAKV
-468 KTDADA
+468 DA
-474 VFSEKAIDQV
+474 VTHKV
-484 DGYISVEVG
+484 TGYTDWTIPELTSVTAPQYAGYTPSIASVESHTPTADEINAG
-493 SDTVTGHPI
+493 HTDEVTI
-502 TVVPSQVVQ
+502 TYTGLATTQSY
-511 KSNGEPIDADTFHV
+511 EYIDADTGSQV
-525 YYRKVSTVPEGNIPE
+525 GQTYQGANGKVGDKVNFDTEITTNIPNGYE
-540 GTTKKDGTKLTD
+540 LLPGQTLPGEHELGQTNQTIKVYVRKTVVDDKNKTTTTPKGSDKSTLKDLSKTITRTVIAHVPGKDAQPIASQEVHFTRTATWNDATKSWD
-552 ADLGT
+552 
-557 DIIRDIYETA
+557 
-567 PGTSEPKLVKVQ
+567 
-579 KVRLTR
+579 
-585 DALVNQYTHE
+585 
-595 VLGYSDWRINSEYN
+595 YSDWKVDGSQVWDAINDKDIPEVAGYTHTPVHVDSYN
-609 KNHAADGYADTLP
+609 VLPSTQNQTVDITYTALDHTTHVIYKYGDLTINTKELTGKTGDTVQTNINDGIPENYELVPDQNLPENITFAADGHADIVVNLEHAQ
-622 DYTPTA
+622 DHY
-628 YTGYTPSVAE
+628 
-638 VTPIIQIDNNT
+638 D
-649 PHLIHVYISYN
+649 
-660 NQKRTQVINYVDSA
+660 
-674 TGKTVRT
+674 GKT
-681 QTITGVSNQDSS
+681 G
-693 ENLEVPAGYEQDT
+693 EKPAWATEDT
-706 TKKAENV
+706 TR
-713 TFSEDGQ
+713 T
-720 SIIAHFQDKDLPT
+720 
-733 GTIYVK
+733 
-739 AGQDTYTKDN
+739 
-749 VPENLRDQVVK
+749 
-760 EVTRTITVNR
+760 VTRTIHLVYPEGKKPEGAEDTH
-770 PGEKTPQV
+770 TDSA
-778 IKQTVIFHRTIK
+778 TFTRTATR
-790 FDKVTGQVIP
+790 DKVTGQVTYSAWTLASGDANFKKFTAP
-800 ETATAWV
+800 EVANYTPSTSEIAAETVTADSPDTNY
-807 TDDNSANGTWAE
+807 TITYNANGTNF
-819 YDAPTIAGYVP
+819 TIK
-830 TTATVAS
+830 AS
-837 QSVTA
+837 DVTG
-842 DTADANI
+842 D
-849 TINYTDNTQ
+849 
-858 NIKLK
+858 
-863 AVDDT
+863 
-868 NNASEIT
+868 
-875 IPSGYTTEISGTSST
+875 T
-890 PVDQDKLQGAIDKIV
+890 PVDIPIPTGINPVITHKSDGS
-905 KALEDEGYKFAGN
+905 
-918 NTIDTYDNDKTTD
+918 DNDEFSAKKAGVIAEIKQALAEKGYDFVGEDGNDTGLTLKFKHHEN
-931 QWITIHFTHQTEED
+931 TYHQGD
-945 SKGQL
+945 DI
-950 PEGVTPED
+950 PEGDKDLIKED
-958 LEKTITRT
+958 LTKNVTRKVIT
-966 VHVKGEPTKGDHDET
+966 TKPDGTKSEIT
-981 QTVTATRK
+981 QTVTATR
-989 AIYDKVAKKII
+989 
-1000 GYTDWTGAIPVFNI
+1000 T
-1014 DQYTGYTSKV
+1014 
-1024 DGNAAKEV
+1024 
-1032 SSVTIDN
+1032 VTID
-1039 NTPAT
+1039 
-1044 LENTVTYEAGDAT
+1044 
-1057 QIINY
+1057 
-1062 VTEDGTKV
+1062 
-1070 GTTSI
+1070 
-1075 SGHVGDALGSGVV
+1075 
-1088 DKINGN
+1088 
-1094 VPSGYELVSGQNF
+1094 
-1107 TNYES
+1107 
-1112 NKFSTVDNPISVY
+1112 
-1125 VKGENGARAQIIFKD
+1125 
-1140 IETSREIGSARDVTG
+1140 
-1155 PSGETKEFDL
+1155 
-1165 TAPNGYDFVDPT
+1165 
-1177 DAKKNITFSTDGKTV
+1177 
-1192 IIPVYVKHHTDTI
+1192 
-1205 GPNDNPD
+1205 
-1212 DATKKLITQS
+1212 
-1222 LTGNA
+1222 
-1227 TRTITVHKIDGSTTT
+1227 
-1242 ETQTVQMH
+1242 
-1250 RSAIIDRATDT
+1250 
-1261 VTYTAWEADDPANAA
+1261 
-1276 FKEYTPAKQAGYTTL
+1276 
-1291 VDGAPKDTV
+1291 
-1300 ASETP
+1300 
-1305 TKPGDETVNVTY
+1305 
-1317 KASQKSAEIRYV
+1317 
-1329 DSKTK
+1329 
-1334 QVVKTDAVTGAP
+1334 
-1346 GEKVTNFTTSVPDGY
+1346 
-1361 VLDDGQKVPSEVDI
+1361 
-1375 AAGDQAT
+1375 
-1382 DPITVYVHQKIDTLT
+1382 
-1397 TDQAKTHGV
+1397 
-1406 LDSDLARTVAR
+1406 
-1417 TVIINEPG
+1417 
-1425 KASQTYTQVAHFT
+1425 
-1438 RQAQL
+1438 
-1443 NEATGAI
+1443 
-1450 TYTAWTSSDS
+1450 
-1460 HFDAISV
+1460 
-1467 PEVAGYKSTVA
+1467 
-1478 ATDPSVG
+1478 
-1485 AIDVTAEDRDK
+1485 
-1496 FVVVNYTAGD
+1496 
-1506 QDLTIRLHDV
+1506 
-1516 TDSSKSVDIAVPSDV
+1516 
-1531 TSVFHGK
+1531 
-1538 SGAAID
+1538 
-1544 STDLRSAISKIKDEL
+1544 
-1559 AKQGY
+1559 
-1564 QYVGEDMPV
+1564 
-1573 DYDTDDKVMQYLDM
+1573 
-1587 NFKRVSQTVGP
+1587 
-1598 HDTIPE
+1598 
-1604 GTKKDDGTDL
+1604 
-1614 SEKDLTQTVTRT
+1614 
-1626 IYTTDPEDNQTRFTQ
+1626 
-1641 TVVVTRTATI
+1641 
-1651 DMNTKKVTGFSAW
+1651 
-1664 SSASFDQYTAPS
+1664 
-1676 YKNYTTNIDVDGSG
+1676 
-1690 NNVVGRA
+1690 
-1697 VTADEIAS
+1697 
-1705 GQAKDVHITYTKNTQ
+1705 
-1720 EATPTNIP
+1720 
-1728 DGAKKSDGSK
+1728 
-1738 LTKDDLEKSV
+1738 
-1748 TRTIHFVDENGN
+1748 
-1760 KVADDSVE
+1760 
-1768 KVTFTRTATLDKDGK
+1768 
-1783 VISYSDWTQSGS
+1783 
-1795 WDDVTSPEKAGF
+1795 
-1807 KATIATIPAVALT
+1807 
-1820 PETAKDVEITV
+1820 
-1831 TYKPE
+1831 
-1836 RVIGHIKFVDDKTGA
+1836 
-1851 LVSDKIVDAK
+1851 
-1861 AGQTGV
+1861 
-1867 ATNAAVPEGYE
+1867 
-1878 IAADSEVKTVPASLD
+1878 
-1893 FGATDHDDVIIKVSQ
+1893 
-1908 KVDDVDPDHIPDG
+1908 
-1921 VKKSDGTPLTKDDLE
+1921 
-1936 KTITRHIHF
+1936 
-1945 VYPTSYKGA
+1945 
-1954 KDDDFDQ
+1954 
-1961 TVTIKRTA
+1961 
-1969 QYNEATKTVIFGDW
+1969 EATKTVTYGDW
-1983 QPATLE
+1983 
-1989 AYTPADREGLVTPSA
+1989 S
-2004 VPSLTVDENSQDSS
+2004 
-2018 VTLTYTTKTASM
+2018 
-2030 NFKAYDDT
+2030 
-2038 EGKDITLPS
+2038 LPS
-2047 TLQTSISHAGDQT
+2047 FEGS
-2060 VTQTEI
+2060 
-2066 DGVVEGIKSAVG
+2066 GVEQIK
-2078 DNYKFE
+2078 
-2084 KTETD
+2084 
-2089 ENGNV
+2089 
-2094 VVHFTHKTSP
+2094 
-2104 VTPTDSDQA
+2104 
-2113 TTKEITRIIH
+2113 
-2123 VTTPDGKTYNY
+2123 
-2134 KQTVTATR
+2134 
-2142 TLTRDLVTG
+2142 
-2151 KVTEGDWT
+2151 
-2159 TPSFDQY
+2159 
-2166 GAPQYDGYTS
+2166 GYTS
-2176 QVDSTNSTEV
+2176 QVDGVNATTVAS
-2186 TAHQVTADEITAGKA
+2186 HQVTTDEITKGTA

-2208 QANDQSFKVHFIDA
+2208 VANDHTMHIIYRDVDDGYKLVGDPITVTGKTNTTVDTNANVPAGYELVDGQTNPATVSFPADGSEVQDITVLVKHHVEGVDPNKPTNIPAGGDKDAIIKAGNKDVVRTIHYQKADGTKAFDDTTQTVHFTRIVKVDAVTGKIVGYGDWTKANPQPAGDSDHWSSVTVQTLAGYTPSQDSVQDQSVDADTNDKEITVVYTANTHMAHIIYQDADNNNKSIYSQNVYGQTDKTYTISQDTTNQDPSVIVTSVPTGYKLADGQSIPGSISFNADGAKDIVISLKHELVDA
-2222 KTGQEVL
+2222 KTPTDVDTHKGDIPSGTDLDAIKQGMAKDVTRSIYETKPGESRKLLTKQTVHFTRTASIDRVTGKVTYGAWTPESGSWDAYPVQGVEGYEQVVTGGTLSETPVTGDMSDQDVEVTYTSQAAQDITVVARDVTDKTNPVDLGQTQSLHGNVD
-2229 SPVTYSGKTGENVTI
+2229 SPVSGKDLSDAIEKIRKALVAKGYNYQGVDGEIPVKFDNSKHTI
-2244 DQSKWNL
+2244 VLDFTR
-2251 ANYKLVPGQNIP
+2251 ATDEVPGGTTIP
-2263 ASVKLS
+2263 DKYKGIIAD
-2269 AEPSDLYVTVD
+2269 SDVT
-2280 HNTTQYDTKNP
+2280 
-2291 GKFNLS
+2291 
-2297 KTITRTIKVVDPV
+2297 KTYTRTINLHYNVNGHEVVEHVTQPV
-2310 TGATSVVDAESVTFT
+2310 TLT
-2325 RTATVDNVD
+2325 RTATVDLAKFAADPTDKTAVTYGAWTTADYPEYSIPDKAGYTPYVNDNETHSLAATPATDDVNVD
-2334 GSVIYSDWTPTGD
+2334 VYYKGHEGTQIFKYIDAASGNQVGVDVKFTGNVGDSEQTYTYAVPAGYKLAKGQGTSSTYSFTDGINTTNIYLDHDVQEVTPTTIPEGSTD
-2347 TTWADFIAPAKTGYT
+2347 VTKTVTRTISYKYEDGTVAHDADVQTITLTRTAYVDPITHQVTYSNWTSDKSFTDVTAPIIDGYT
-2362 ASPETING
+2362 PSKTEVLGHSVDGDSDNENITVTYTKKTQSTEIQYVDG
-2370 KTVSAYDNDE
+2370 DHKVIKTV
-2380 TDIITY
+2380 TVT
-2386 TANNHDVIV
+2386 
-2395 KYVDSTGKEVGNKTI
+2395 
-2410 SGKTGATIPVDAQS
+2410 GKTGDPAQTVNVD
-2424 GLPDGYEIDPNK
+2424 DDNNK
-2436 PAPATYT
+2436 PSGWKLSGDAPKTITITFDNNHKPVEQITVEHDTRTYKS
-2443 VGDGDGQT
+2443 GD
-2451 IEVHVITGTH
+2451 VNAP
-2461 TYHEGDSNV
+2461 EGLD
-2470 PSNIQ
+2470 
-2475 LAKTVTR
+2475 KTVTR
-2482 TINTISPDGTI
+2482 TINFHKPAGNEQVVQTVHY
-2493 STQKQSITFT
+2493 T
-2503 RTATVNAASG
+2503 RTATVDLVSGDIKYNAWTIADVSGATKGEGTDASFDAISVPTVDG
-2513 KVTYSDWIASVS
+2513 YTADHTQVEAQKVTPDTADSVV
-2525 SASGKDVTVGPDGVK
+2525 DVYYNANKTEIHFK
-2540 FSAVTPVEKTGYKTN
+2540 AVDEKTGKD
-2555 IDGNLAEETITAD
+2555 IDLLGSLTSPINVDVTTKDAD
-2568 SNDSVVNVTY
+2568 SQVASR
-2578 TPEDQSVVV
+2578 E
-2587 KAVDDDNH
+2587 A
-2595 GSDITDLIKPAIAA
+2595 DIK
-2609 LSGKTD
+2609 
-2615 AAIDPAQITSAIT
+2615 QY
-2628 AAKTAL
+2628 L
-2634 ADKYDYVSFD
+2634 ADKYTFD
-2644 PVTKFGE
+2644 KVETSQDGNITTYTLKF
-2651 SGQGQLVI
+2651 
-2659 HFKHKTETL
+2659 
-2668 DKDHTGAGTED
+2668 
-2679 DFVKEVTRTIH
+2679 
-2690 LTDTTNATH
+2690 N
-2699 DYVQHATVSRTAT
+2699 HAT
-2712 KDLVTGAVT
+2712 D
-2721 YSDWSV
+2721 
-2727 AKFDEFDIPQV
+2727 
-2738 DGYKSYAGSTKG
+2738 
-2750 DQTTAATQVAS
+2750 
-2761 ADVTVSNN
+2761 
-2769 IPQNGT
+2769 
-2775 DVYVSYKGNEN
+2775 
-2786 TNQSIEY
+2786 
-2793 VDIATGK
+2793 
-2800 TVKTDTVSGI
+2800 
-2810 VGQNTTYAGTLPKGY
+2810 
-2825 ELANNSSIPTS
+2825 
-2836 VTITANNT
+2836 
-2844 PVKIY
+2844 
-2849 VRQIT
+2849 
-2854 YTDANKPSDL
+2854 
-2864 TDALS
+2864 
-2869 ETITR
+2869 
-2874 TIHFEGITHDDVVQS
+2874 
-2889 VSFTR
+2889 
-2894 TATYNQ
+2894 
-2900 DTGKYDLSAWTPVD
+2900 
-2914 GNKWAFYNAPQVAGY
+2914 
-2929 TGTADHLEQVTVDP
+2929 
-2943 DTTKNDEETIKYT
+2943 
-2956 ANAQTARVIMKD
+2956 
-2968 SDNNDS
+2968 
-2974 VISIDTVNGTTGQ
+2974 
-2987 NVAISPVIPKGY
+2987 
-2999 ELDTARTANLP
+2999 
-3010 TSVQFT
+3010 
-3016 TDGTPTADTVIY
+3016 
-3028 LKHKLSSTP
+3028 
-3037 SDWPLSDDA
+3037 
-3046 YKEATSMTITR
+3046 
-3057 TITISKPGQADQ
+3057 TISKG
-3069 VIKQPVTLT
+3069 
-3078 RTITFDAVTGAI
+3078 G
-3090 KSTGAWSTGSW
+3090 
-3101 NLVGYVQAPDPI
+3101 NLP
-3113 VYNGITYNRVVTS
+3113 
-3126 NSSNPAEQGN
+3126 E
-3136 NALQKETVTSASKSY
+3136 
-3151 DVHVTYVANAT
+3151 
-3162 TLNFKAVDDD
+3162 
-3172 NKGVAIPID
+3172 GV
-3181 GITTSITHQSG
+3181 S
-3192 QALDS
+3192 
-3197 TQVQTIEQAIINKV
+3197 
-3211 QGLGYT
+3211 
-3217 FVPGVD
+3217 
-3223 ESNPSEYVLHFKHT
+3223 ESDF
-3237 TLTLKDNDSTPKGIT
+3237 
-3252 VDPLN
+3252 
-3257 KIIYRTI
+3257 
-3264 SYKFGDNNSAGLD
+3264 
-3277 YSTNE
+3277 
-3282 SYILKRTATIDLVT
+3282 
-3296 KAVEYTD
+3296 
-3303 WVMVNSDGTTSTSLA
+3303 
-3318 MPYEAIPTAP
+3318 
-3328 TGYTFDRIDGHDG
+3328 
-3341 TDGQPAW
+3341 
-3348 TAIPSMNIDST
+3348 
-3359 LINSTNPTKI
+3359 
-3369 NLVIRYKVASQTVP
+3369 
-3383 VYIYDVDSKTPN
+3383 
-3395 TAIGKTETVTV
+3395 
-3406 DGKPVVQPKA
+3406 
-3416 KETVTTG
+3416 
-3423 IRFNYNYGR
+3423 
-3432 AWLDANLNNG
+3432 
-3442 DNYEFV
+3442 
-3448 TGESYTGYFTMS
+3448 
-3460 SDGIPK
+3460 
-3466 AINVYV
+3466 
-3472 RHKHT
+3472 
-3477 TNTETTTSTRTI
+3477 
-3489 YVQGQDTPQTQVVH
+3489 
-3503 FTRDVYKDLV
+3503 
-3513 TGEVTGYGNWT
+3513 
-3524 IATDKDN
+3524 
-3531 SPEQWDAV
+3531 
-3539 DEGKAK
+3539 
-3545 PGYTTYIDGVK
+3545 
-3556 GDTIASQT
+3556 
-3564 PLPNQNVA
+3564 
-3572 VHVTFEANP
+3572 
-3581 ASVNVVYRNDA
+3581 
-3592 TNVVVQTVPFTGT
+3592 
-3605 IDQTIPLTYT
+3605 
-3615 IPAGYKLAPDQNLQK
+3615 
-3630 SYTLK
+3630 
-3635 AQNGD
+3635 
-3640 ITVYVE
+3640 
-3646 TDPKTYT
+3646 
-3653 PETVPSD
+3653 
-3660 VPESIKDQMTK
+3660 TK
-3671 TVTRHIEIVYPE
+3671 TVTR
-3683 GYTGDKLATPID
+3683 T
-3695 QSVTFER
+3695 
-3702 SVTVDLT
+3702 
-3709 KSGADRYVLGNDWH
+3709 
-3723 VKGSDNTQGSW
+3723 
-3734 ASVELTKING
+3734 IN
-3744 YHTDQG
+3744 
-3750 IDAATVD
+3750 
-3757 ANSSNVNLTI
+3757 
-3767 HYLADDA
+3767 
-3774 QLGIKAVDDTD
+3774 
-3785 NSDITS
+3785 
-3791 KIGSAIANITGK
+3791 
-3803 TNEAVDADK
+3803 
-3812 VNAAVKSAKD
+3812 
-3822 QLAKLGYT
+3822 
-3830 YVGTDVVTK
+3830 
-3839 FDDVVDTTAKPS
+3839 
-3851 QYLVIHFAHA
+3851 
-3861 TSTYNRGDKDLPDGV
+3861 
-3876 DSSQLTKSVTRKIIV
+3876 V

-4297 FSYDI
+4297 FSYDV

-4436 STVTLHFK
+4436 STVTIHFK

-5625 TPNGDVEFTQHVTAP
+5625 TPNGDVEFTQHVTAH

-6486 DTWSQVDVP
+6486 DTLSQVDVP

>member
-1 MHKTTTGTKDINR
+1 M
-14 TIDGTKPD
+14 
-22 GSTINYSDKVTFN
+22 
-35 YTTDTDLVNGKTTT
+35 
-49 KYDHDSQSFNAVPD
+49 
-63 TVAPAS
+63 
-69 IDGYSRVLNGGTLD
+69 
-83 SQAVTPNSSD
+83 
-93 INVHVSYIANDQKIL
+93 
-108 IKAYDV
+108 
-114 HDNGKTELAI
+114 
-124 PRGIMTSI
+124 
-132 IGKSKAVVDTTEVQ
+132 
-146 SAINAIKQY
+146 
-155 LESNGYTM
+155 
-163 ITKNP
+163 
-168 VIPTNFDADSKVDQ
+168 
-182 IVELDFD
+182 
-189 HKTDVIDHGHI
+189 
-200 PDGSPIKASDLETTV
+200 
-215 KRTVTVHNTD
+215 
-225 GSTQT
+225 
-230 VNQDF
+230 
-235 TATRTAN
+235 
-242 YDPVTKKV
+242 
-250 ISYNPWSG
+250 
-258 SSSTFTISPQK
+258 
-269 GYKSRWTTRFGEG
+269 
-282 TPISAKSGDTDYQ
+282 
-295 LVPAYDVDA
+295 
-304 QHITADTV
+304 
-312 PGQNVDVYYD
+312 
-322 AQDATRTIK
+322 
-331 YQDKDTGKIVGSFD
+331 
-345 SDPGKVG
+345 
-352 TQVTVD
+352 
-358 IKGNVPDGYEL
+358 
-369 TPGIEIPTQ
+369 
-378 VDVTTDDVPVVVSVQ
+378 
-393 RKGTTYS
+393 
-400 YTDKNLPTGVTA
+400 
-412 DDLQK
+412 
-417 TVKRQIIE
+417 
-425 HLTTAG
+425 
-431 QDQDKYINQT
+431 
-441 ANFVRTVT
+441 
-449 VYPATKDL
+449 
-457 PQKVVFGEWTP
+457 
-468 KTDADA
+468 
-474 VFSEKAIDQV
+474 
-484 DGYISVEVG
+484 
-493 SDTVTGHPI
+493 
-502 TVVPSQVVQ
+502 
-511 KSNGEPIDADTFHV
+511 
-525 YYRKVSTVPEGNIPE
+525 
-540 GTTKKDGTKLTD
+540 
-552 ADLGT
+552 
-557 DIIRDIYETA
+557 
-567 PGTSEPKLVKVQ
+567 
-579 KVRLTR
+579 
-585 DALVNQYTHE
+585 
-595 VLGYSDWRINSEYN
+595 
-609 KNHAADGYADTLP
+609 
-622 DYTPTA
+622 
-628 YTGYTPSVAE
+628 
-638 VTPIIQIDNNT
+638 
-649 PHLIHVYISYN
+649 
-660 NQKRTQVINYVDSA
+660 
-674 TGKTVRT
+674 
-681 QTITGVSNQDSS
+681 
-693 ENLEVPAGYEQDT
+693 
-706 TKKAENV
+706 
-713 TFSEDGQ
+713 
-720 SIIAHFQDKDLPT
+720 
-733 GTIYVK
+733 
-739 AGQDTYTKDN
+739 
-749 VPENLRDQVVK
+749 
-760 EVTRTITVNR
+760 
-770 PGEKTPQV
+770 
-778 IKQTVIFHRTIK
+778 
-790 FDKVTGQVIP
+790 
-800 ETATAWV
+800 
-807 TDDNSANGTWAE
+807 
-819 YDAPTIAGYVP
+819 
-830 TTATVAS
+830 
-837 QSVTA
+837 
-842 DTADANI
+842 
-849 TINYTDNTQ
+849 
-858 NIKLK
+858 
-863 AVDDT
+863 
-868 NNASEIT
+868 
-875 IPSGYTTEISGTSST
+875 
-890 PVDQDKLQGAIDKIV
+890 
-905 KALEDEGYKFAGN
+905 
-918 NTIDTYDNDKTTD
+918 
-931 QWITIHFTHQTEED
+931 
-945 SKGQL
+945 
-950 PEGVTPED
+950 
-958 LEKTITRT
+958 
-966 VHVKGEPTKGDHDET
+966 
-981 QTVTATRK
+981 
-989 AIYDKVAKKII
+989 
-1000 GYTDWTGAIPVFNI
+1000 
-1014 DQYTGYTSKV
+1014 
-1024 DGNAAKEV
+1024 
-1032 SSVTIDN
+1032 
-1039 NTPAT
+1039 
-1044 LENTVTYEAGDAT
+1044 
-1057 QIINY
+1057 
-1062 VTEDGTKV
+1062 
-1070 GTTSI
+1070 
-1075 SGHVGDALGSGVV
+1075 
-1088 DKINGN
+1088 
-1094 VPSGYELVSGQNF
+1094 
-1107 TNYES
+1107 
-1112 NKFSTVDNPISVY
+1112 
-1125 VKGENGARAQIIFKD
+1125 
-1140 IETSREIGSARDVTG
+1140 
-1155 PSGETKEFDL
+1155 
-1165 TAPNGYDFVDPT
+1165 
-1177 DAKKNITFSTDGKTV
+1177 KNI
-1192 IIPVYVKHHTDTI
+1192 
-1205 GPNDNPD
+1205 
-1212 DATKKLITQS
+1212 
-1222 LTGNA
+1222 
-1227 TRTITVHKIDGSTTT
+1227 
-1242 ETQTVQMH
+1242 
-1250 RSAIIDRATDT
+1250 T
-1261 VTYTAWEADDPANAA
+1261 VTYTKKTQSTEIQYVDGDHKVIKTVTVTGKTGDPA
-1276 FKEYTPAKQAGYTTL
+1276 Q
-1291 VDGAPKDTV
+1291 
-1300 ASETP
+1300 
-1305 TKPGDETVNVTY
+1305 TVNVDDDNN
-1317 KASQKSAEIRYV
+1317 KPSGWKLSG
-1329 DSKTK
+1329 
-1334 QVVKTDAVTGAP
+1334 DAP
-1346 GEKVTNFTTSVPDGY
+1346 
-1361 VLDDGQKVPSEVDI
+1361 
-1375 AAGDQAT
+1375 
-1382 DPITVYVHQKIDTLT
+1382 
-1397 TDQAKTHGV
+1397 
-1406 LDSDLARTVAR
+1406 
-1417 TVIINEPG
+1417 
-1425 KASQTYTQVAHFT
+1425 
-1438 RQAQL
+1438 
-1443 NEATGAI
+1443 
-1450 TYTAWTSSDS
+1450 
-1460 HFDAISV
+1460 
-1467 PEVAGYKSTVA
+1467 
-1478 ATDPSVG
+1478 
-1485 AIDVTAEDRDK
+1485 
-1496 FVVVNYTAGD
+1496 
-1506 QDLTIRLHDV
+1506 
-1516 TDSSKSVDIAVPSDV
+1516 
-1531 TSVFHGK
+1531 
-1538 SGAAID
+1538 
-1544 STDLRSAISKIKDEL
+1544 
-1559 AKQGY
+1559 
-1564 QYVGEDMPV
+1564 
-1573 DYDTDDKVMQYLDM
+1573 
-1587 NFKRVSQTVGP
+1587 
-1598 HDTIPE
+1598 
-1604 GTKKDDGTDL
+1604 
-1614 SEKDLTQTVTRT
+1614 
-1626 IYTTDPEDNQTRFTQ
+1626 
-1641 TVVVTRTATI
+1641 
-1651 DMNTKKVTGFSAW
+1651 
-1664 SSASFDQYTAPS
+1664 
-1676 YKNYTTNIDVDGSG
+1676 
-1690 NNVVGRA
+1690 
-1697 VTADEIAS
+1697 
-1705 GQAKDVHITYTKNTQ
+1705 
-1720 EATPTNIP
+1720 
-1728 DGAKKSDGSK
+1728 
-1738 LTKDDLEKSV
+1738 
-1748 TRTIHFVDENGN
+1748 
-1760 KVADDSVE
+1760 
-1768 KVTFTRTATLDKDGK
+1768 
-1783 VISYSDWTQSGS
+1783 
-1795 WDDVTSPEKAGF
+1795 
-1807 KATIATIPAVALT
+1807 
-1820 PETAKDVEITV
+1820 
-1831 TYKPE
+1831 
-1836 RVIGHIKFVDDKTGA
+1836 
-1851 LVSDKIVDAK
+1851 
-1861 AGQTGV
+1861 
-1867 ATNAAVPEGYE
+1867 
-1878 IAADSEVKTVPASLD
+1878 
-1893 FGATDHDDVIIKVSQ
+1893 
-1908 KVDDVDPDHIPDG
+1908 
-1921 VKKSDGTPLTKDDLE
+1921 
-1936 KTITRHIHF
+1936 KTITITFDNNHKPVEQITVEHDTR
-1945 VYPTSYKGA
+1945 TYKS
-1954 KDDDFDQ
+1954 
-1961 TVTIKRTA
+1961 
-1969 QYNEATKTVIFGDW
+1969 GDVNA
-1983 QPATLE
+1983 P
-1989 AYTPADREGLVTPSA
+1989 EGL
-2004 VPSLTVDENSQDSS
+2004 D
-2018 VTLTYTTKTASM
+2018 
-2030 NFKAYDDT
+2030 
-2038 EGKDITLPS
+2038 
-2047 TLQTSISHAGDQT
+2047 
-2060 VTQTEI
+2060 
-2066 DGVVEGIKSAVG
+2066 
-2078 DNYKFE
+2078 
-2084 KTETD
+2084 
-2089 ENGNV
+2089 
-2094 VVHFTHKTSP
+2094 
-2104 VTPTDSDQA
+2104 
-2113 TTKEITRIIH
+2113 
-2123 VTTPDGKTYNY
+2123 
-2134 KQTVTATR
+2134 
-2142 TLTRDLVTG
+2142 
-2151 KVTEGDWT
+2151 
-2159 TPSFDQY
+2159 
-2166 GAPQYDGYTS
+2166 
-2176 QVDSTNSTEV
+2176 
-2186 TAHQVTADEITAGKA
+2186 
-2201 SDVNVTY
+2201 
-2208 QANDQSFKVHFIDA
+2208 
-2222 KTGQEVL
+2222 
-2229 SPVTYSGKTGENVTI
+2229 
-2244 DQSKWNL
+2244 
-2251 ANYKLVPGQNIP
+2251 
-2263 ASVKLS
+2263 
-2269 AEPSDLYVTVD
+2269 
-2280 HNTTQYDTKNP
+2280 
-2291 GKFNLS
+2291 
-2297 KTITRTIKVVDPV
+2297 
-2310 TGATSVVDAESVTFT
+2310 
-2325 RTATVDNVD
+2325 
-2334 GSVIYSDWTPTGD
+2334 
-2347 TTWADFIAPAKTGYT
+2347 
-2362 ASPETING
+2362 
-2370 KTVSAYDNDE
+2370 
-2380 TDIITY
+2380 
-2386 TANNHDVIV
+2386 
-2395 KYVDSTGKEVGNKTI
+2395 
-2410 SGKTGATIPVDAQS
+2410 
-2424 GLPDGYEIDPNK
+2424 
-2436 PAPATYT
+2436 
-2443 VGDGDGQT
+2443 
-2451 IEVHVITGTH
+2451 
-2461 TYHEGDSNV
+2461 
-2470 PSNIQ
+2470 
-2475 LAKTVTR
+2475 KTVTR
-2482 TINTISPDGTI
+2482 TINFHKPAGNEQVVQTVHY
-2493 STQKQSITFT
+2493 T
-2503 RTATVNAASG
+2503 RTATVDLVSGDIKYNAWTIADVSGATKGEGTDASFDAISVPTVDG
-2513 KVTYSDWIASVS
+2513 YTADHTQVEAQKVTPDTADSVV
-2525 SASGKDVTVGPDGVK
+2525 DVYYNANKTEIHFK
-2540 FSAVTPVEKTGYKTN
+2540 AVDEKTGKD
-2555 IDGNLAEETITAD
+2555 IDLLGSLTSPINVDVTTKDAD
-2568 SNDSVVNVTY
+2568 SQVASR
-2578 TPEDQSVVV
+2578 E
-2587 KAVDDDNH
+2587 A
-2595 GSDITDLIKPAIAA
+2595 DIK
-2609 LSGKTD
+2609 
-2615 AAIDPAQITSAIT
+2615 QY
-2628 AAKTAL
+2628 L
-2634 ADKYDYVSFD
+2634 ADKYTFD
-2644 PVTKFGE
+2644 KVETSQDGNITTYTLKF
-2651 SGQGQLVI
+2651 
-2659 HFKHKTETL
+2659 
-2668 DKDHTGAGTED
+2668 
-2679 DFVKEVTRTIH
+2679 
-2690 LTDTTNATH
+2690 N
-2699 DYVQHATVSRTAT
+2699 HAT
-2712 KDLVTGAVT
+2712 D
-2721 YSDWSV
+2721 
-2727 AKFDEFDIPQV
+2727 
-2738 DGYKSYAGSTKG
+2738 
-2750 DQTTAATQVAS
+2750 
-2761 ADVTVSNN
+2761 
-2769 IPQNGT
+2769 
-2775 DVYVSYKGNEN
+2775 
-2786 TNQSIEY
+2786 
-2793 VDIATGK
+2793 
-2800 TVKTDTVSGI
+2800 
-2810 VGQNTTYAGTLPKGY
+2810 
-2825 ELANNSSIPTS
+2825 
-2836 VTITANNT
+2836 
-2844 PVKIY
+2844 
-2849 VRQIT
+2849 
-2854 YTDANKPSDL
+2854 
-2864 TDALS
+2864 
-2869 ETITR
+2869 
-2874 TIHFEGITHDDVVQS
+2874 
-2889 VSFTR
+2889 
-2894 TATYNQ
+2894 
-2900 DTGKYDLSAWTPVD
+2900 
-2914 GNKWAFYNAPQVAGY
+2914 
-2929 TGTADHLEQVTVDP
+2929 
-2943 DTTKNDEETIKYT
+2943 
-2956 ANAQTARVIMKD
+2956 
-2968 SDNNDS
+2968 
-2974 VISIDTVNGTTGQ
+2974 
-2987 NVAISPVIPKGY
+2987 
-2999 ELDTARTANLP
+2999 
-3010 TSVQFT
+3010 
-3016 TDGTPTADTVIY
+3016 
-3028 LKHKLSSTP
+3028 
-3037 SDWPLSDDA
+3037 
-3046 YKEATSMTITR
+3046 
-3057 TITISKPGQADQ
+3057 TISKG
-3069 VIKQPVTLT
+3069 
-3078 RTITFDAVTGAI
+3078 G
-3090 KSTGAWSTGSW
+3090 
-3101 NLVGYVQAPDPI
+3101 NLP
-3113 VYNGITYNRVVTS
+3113 
-3126 NSSNPAEQGN
+3126 E
-3136 NALQKETVTSASKSY
+3136 
-3151 DVHVTYVANAT
+3151 
-3162 TLNFKAVDDD
+3162 
-3172 NKGVAIPID
+3172 GV
-3181 GITTSITHQSG
+3181 S
-3192 QALDS
+3192 
-3197 TQVQTIEQAIINKV
+3197 
-3211 QGLGYT
+3211 
-3217 FVPGVD
+3217 
-3223 ESNPSEYVLHFKHT
+3223 ESDF
-3237 TLTLKDNDSTPKGIT
+3237 
-3252 VDPLN
+3252 
-3257 KIIYRTI
+3257 
-3264 SYKFGDNNSAGLD
+3264 
-3277 YSTNE
+3277 
-3282 SYILKRTATIDLVT
+3282 
-3296 KAVEYTD
+3296 
-3303 WVMVNSDGTTSTSLA
+3303 
-3318 MPYEAIPTAP
+3318 
-3328 TGYTFDRIDGHDG
+3328 
-3341 TDGQPAW
+3341 
-3348 TAIPSMNIDST
+3348 
-3359 LINSTNPTKI
+3359 
-3369 NLVIRYKVASQTVP
+3369 
-3383 VYIYDVDSKTPN
+3383 
-3395 TAIGKTETVTV
+3395 
-3406 DGKPVVQPKA
+3406 
-3416 KETVTTG
+3416 
-3423 IRFNYNYGR
+3423 
-3432 AWLDANLNNG
+3432 
-3442 DNYEFV
+3442 
-3448 TGESYTGYFTMS
+3448 
-3460 SDGIPK
+3460 
-3466 AINVYV
+3466 
-3472 RHKHT
+3472 
-3477 TNTETTTSTRTI
+3477 
-3489 YVQGQDTPQTQVVH
+3489 
-3503 FTRDVYKDLV
+3503 
-3513 TGEVTGYGNWT
+3513 
-3524 IATDKDN
+3524 
-3531 SPEQWDAV
+3531 
-3539 DEGKAK
+3539 
-3545 PGYTTYIDGVK
+3545 
-3556 GDTIASQT
+3556 
-3564 PLPNQNVA
+3564 
-3572 VHVTFEANP
+3572 
-3581 ASVNVVYRNDA
+3581 
-3592 TNVVVQTVPFTGT
+3592 
-3605 IDQTIPLTYT
+3605 
-3615 IPAGYKLAPDQNLQK
+3615 
-3630 SYTLK
+3630 
-3635 AQNGD
+3635 
-3640 ITVYVE
+3640 
-3646 TDPKTYT
+3646 
-3653 PETVPSD
+3653 
-3660 VPESIKDQMTK
+3660 TK
-3671 TVTRHIEIVYPE
+3671 TVTR
-3683 GYTGDKLATPID
+3683 
-3695 QSVTFER
+3695 
-3702 SVTVDLT
+3702 
-3709 KSGADRYVLGNDWH
+3709 
-3723 VKGSDNTQGSW
+3723 
-3734 ASVELTKING
+3734 
-3744 YHTDQG
+3744 
-3750 IDAATVD
+3750 
-3757 ANSSNVNLTI
+3757 
-3767 HYLADDA
+3767 
-3774 QLGIKAVDDTD
+3774 
-3785 NSDITS
+3785 
-3791 KIGSAIANITGK
+3791 
-3803 TNEAVDADK
+3803 TN
-3812 VNAAVKSAKD
+3812 N
-3822 QLAKLGYT
+3822 
-3830 YVGTDVVTK
+3830 
-3839 FDDVVDTTAKPS
+3839 
-3851 QYLVIHFAHA
+3851 
-3861 TSTYNRGDKDLPDGV
+3861 
-3876 DSSQLTKSVTRKIIV
+3876 V

-4297 FSYDI
+4297 FSYDV

-5303 AKSVQIVYVDK
+5303 AKSVQIVHVDK

>member
-1 MHKTTTGTKDINR
+1 M
-14 TIDGTKPD
+14 
-22 GSTINYSDKVTFN
+22 
-35 YTTDTDLVNGKTTT
+35 
-49 KYDHDSQSFNAVPD
+49 
-63 TVAPAS
+63 
-69 IDGYSRVLNGGTLD
+69 
-83 SQAVTPNSSD
+83 
-93 INVHVSYIANDQKIL
+93 
-108 IKAYDV
+108 
-114 HDNGKTELAI
+114 
-124 PRGIMTSI
+124 
-132 IGKSKAVVDTTEVQ
+132 
-146 SAINAIKQY
+146 
-155 LESNGYTM
+155 
-163 ITKNP
+163 
-168 VIPTNFDADSKVDQ
+168 
-182 IVELDFD
+182 
-189 HKTDVIDHGHI
+189 
-200 PDGSPIKASDLETTV
+200 
-215 KRTVTVHNTD
+215 
-225 GSTQT
+225 
-230 VNQDF
+230 
-235 TATRTAN
+235 
-242 YDPVTKKV
+242 
-250 ISYNPWSG
+250 
-258 SSSTFTISPQK
+258 
-269 GYKSRWTTRFGEG
+269 
-282 TPISAKSGDTDYQ
+282 
-295 LVPAYDVDA
+295 
-304 QHITADTV
+304 
-312 PGQNVDVYYD
+312 
-322 AQDATRTIK
+322 
-331 YQDKDTGKIVGSFD
+331 
-345 SDPGKVG
+345 
-352 TQVTVD
+352 
-358 IKGNVPDGYEL
+358 
-369 TPGIEIPTQ
+369 
-378 VDVTTDDVPVVVSVQ
+378 
-393 RKGTTYS
+393 
-400 YTDKNLPTGVTA
+400 
-412 DDLQK
+412 
-417 TVKRQIIE
+417 
-425 HLTTAG
+425 
-431 QDQDKYINQT
+431 
-441 ANFVRTVT
+441 
-449 VYPATKDL
+449 
-457 PQKVVFGEWTP
+457 
-468 KTDADA
+468 
-474 VFSEKAIDQV
+474 
-484 DGYISVEVG
+484 
-493 SDTVTGHPI
+493 
-502 TVVPSQVVQ
+502 
-511 KSNGEPIDADTFHV
+511 
-525 YYRKVSTVPEGNIPE
+525 
-540 GTTKKDGTKLTD
+540 
-552 ADLGT
+552 
-557 DIIRDIYETA
+557 
-567 PGTSEPKLVKVQ
+567 
-579 KVRLTR
+579 
-585 DALVNQYTHE
+585 
-595 VLGYSDWRINSEYN
+595 
-609 KNHAADGYADTLP
+609 
-622 DYTPTA
+622 
-628 YTGYTPSVAE
+628 
-638 VTPIIQIDNNT
+638 
-649 PHLIHVYISYN
+649 
-660 NQKRTQVINYVDSA
+660 
-674 TGKTVRT
+674 
-681 QTITGVSNQDSS
+681 
-693 ENLEVPAGYEQDT
+693 
-706 TKKAENV
+706 
-713 TFSEDGQ
+713 
-720 SIIAHFQDKDLPT
+720 
-733 GTIYVK
+733 
-739 AGQDTYTKDN
+739 
-749 VPENLRDQVVK
+749 
-760 EVTRTITVNR
+760 
-770 PGEKTPQV
+770 
-778 IKQTVIFHRTIK
+778 
-790 FDKVTGQVIP
+790 
-800 ETATAWV
+800 
-807 TDDNSANGTWAE
+807 
-819 YDAPTIAGYVP
+819 
-830 TTATVAS
+830 
-837 QSVTA
+837 
-842 DTADANI
+842 
-849 TINYTDNTQ
+849 
-858 NIKLK
+858 
-863 AVDDT
+863 
-868 NNASEIT
+868 
-875 IPSGYTTEISGTSST
+875 
-890 PVDQDKLQGAIDKIV
+890 
-905 KALEDEGYKFAGN
+905 
-918 NTIDTYDNDKTTD
+918 
-931 QWITIHFTHQTEED
+931 
-945 SKGQL
+945 
-950 PEGVTPED
+950 
-958 LEKTITRT
+958 
-966 VHVKGEPTKGDHDET
+966 
-981 QTVTATRK
+981 
-989 AIYDKVAKKII
+989 
-1000 GYTDWTGAIPVFNI
+1000 
-1014 DQYTGYTSKV
+1014 
-1024 DGNAAKEV
+1024 
-1032 SSVTIDN
+1032 
-1039 NTPAT
+1039 
-1044 LENTVTYEAGDAT
+1044 
-1057 QIINY
+1057 
-1062 VTEDGTKV
+1062 
-1070 GTTSI
+1070 
-1075 SGHVGDALGSGVV
+1075 
-1088 DKINGN
+1088 
-1094 VPSGYELVSGQNF
+1094 
-1107 TNYES
+1107 
-1112 NKFSTVDNPISVY
+1112 
-1125 VKGENGARAQIIFKD
+1125 
-1140 IETSREIGSARDVTG
+1140 
-1155 PSGETKEFDL
+1155 
-1165 TAPNGYDFVDPT
+1165 
-1177 DAKKNITFSTDGKTV
+1177 KNI
-1192 IIPVYVKHHTDTI
+1192 
-1205 GPNDNPD
+1205 
-1212 DATKKLITQS
+1212 
-1222 LTGNA
+1222 
-1227 TRTITVHKIDGSTTT
+1227 
-1242 ETQTVQMH
+1242 
-1250 RSAIIDRATDT
+1250 T
-1261 VTYTAWEADDPANAA
+1261 VTYTKKTQSTEIQYVDGDHKVIKTVTVTGKTGDPA
-1276 FKEYTPAKQAGYTTL
+1276 Q
-1291 VDGAPKDTV
+1291 
-1300 ASETP
+1300 
-1305 TKPGDETVNVTY
+1305 TVNVDDDNN
-1317 KASQKSAEIRYV
+1317 KPSGWKLSG
-1329 DSKTK
+1329 
-1334 QVVKTDAVTGAP
+1334 DAP
-1346 GEKVTNFTTSVPDGY
+1346 
-1361 VLDDGQKVPSEVDI
+1361 
-1375 AAGDQAT
+1375 
-1382 DPITVYVHQKIDTLT
+1382 
-1397 TDQAKTHGV
+1397 
-1406 LDSDLARTVAR
+1406 
-1417 TVIINEPG
+1417 
-1425 KASQTYTQVAHFT
+1425 
-1438 RQAQL
+1438 
-1443 NEATGAI
+1443 
-1450 TYTAWTSSDS
+1450 
-1460 HFDAISV
+1460 
-1467 PEVAGYKSTVA
+1467 
-1478 ATDPSVG
+1478 
-1485 AIDVTAEDRDK
+1485 
-1496 FVVVNYTAGD
+1496 
-1506 QDLTIRLHDV
+1506 
-1516 TDSSKSVDIAVPSDV
+1516 
-1531 TSVFHGK
+1531 
-1538 SGAAID
+1538 
-1544 STDLRSAISKIKDEL
+1544 
-1559 AKQGY
+1559 
-1564 QYVGEDMPV
+1564 
-1573 DYDTDDKVMQYLDM
+1573 
-1587 NFKRVSQTVGP
+1587 
-1598 HDTIPE
+1598 
-1604 GTKKDDGTDL
+1604 
-1614 SEKDLTQTVTRT
+1614 
-1626 IYTTDPEDNQTRFTQ
+1626 
-1641 TVVVTRTATI
+1641 
-1651 DMNTKKVTGFSAW
+1651 
-1664 SSASFDQYTAPS
+1664 
-1676 YKNYTTNIDVDGSG
+1676 
-1690 NNVVGRA
+1690 
-1697 VTADEIAS
+1697 
-1705 GQAKDVHITYTKNTQ
+1705 
-1720 EATPTNIP
+1720 
-1728 DGAKKSDGSK
+1728 
-1738 LTKDDLEKSV
+1738 
-1748 TRTIHFVDENGN
+1748 
-1760 KVADDSVE
+1760 
-1768 KVTFTRTATLDKDGK
+1768 
-1783 VISYSDWTQSGS
+1783 
-1795 WDDVTSPEKAGF
+1795 
-1807 KATIATIPAVALT
+1807 
-1820 PETAKDVEITV
+1820 
-1831 TYKPE
+1831 
-1836 RVIGHIKFVDDKTGA
+1836 
-1851 LVSDKIVDAK
+1851 
-1861 AGQTGV
+1861 
-1867 ATNAAVPEGYE
+1867 
-1878 IAADSEVKTVPASLD
+1878 
-1893 FGATDHDDVIIKVSQ
+1893 
-1908 KVDDVDPDHIPDG
+1908 
-1921 VKKSDGTPLTKDDLE
+1921 
-1936 KTITRHIHF
+1936 KTITITFDNNHKPVEQITVEHDTR
-1945 VYPTSYKGA
+1945 TYKS
-1954 KDDDFDQ
+1954 
-1961 TVTIKRTA
+1961 
-1969 QYNEATKTVIFGDW
+1969 GDVNA
-1983 QPATLE
+1983 P
-1989 AYTPADREGLVTPSA
+1989 EGL
-2004 VPSLTVDENSQDSS
+2004 D
-2018 VTLTYTTKTASM
+2018 
-2030 NFKAYDDT
+2030 
-2038 EGKDITLPS
+2038 
-2047 TLQTSISHAGDQT
+2047 
-2060 VTQTEI
+2060 
-2066 DGVVEGIKSAVG
+2066 
-2078 DNYKFE
+2078 
-2084 KTETD
+2084 
-2089 ENGNV
+2089 
-2094 VVHFTHKTSP
+2094 
-2104 VTPTDSDQA
+2104 
-2113 TTKEITRIIH
+2113 
-2123 VTTPDGKTYNY
+2123 
-2134 KQTVTATR
+2134 
-2142 TLTRDLVTG
+2142 
-2151 KVTEGDWT
+2151 
-2159 TPSFDQY
+2159 
-2166 GAPQYDGYTS
+2166 
-2176 QVDSTNSTEV
+2176 
-2186 TAHQVTADEITAGKA
+2186 
-2201 SDVNVTY
+2201 
-2208 QANDQSFKVHFIDA
+2208 
-2222 KTGQEVL
+2222 
-2229 SPVTYSGKTGENVTI
+2229 
-2244 DQSKWNL
+2244 
-2251 ANYKLVPGQNIP
+2251 
-2263 ASVKLS
+2263 
-2269 AEPSDLYVTVD
+2269 
-2280 HNTTQYDTKNP
+2280 
-2291 GKFNLS
+2291 
-2297 KTITRTIKVVDPV
+2297 
-2310 TGATSVVDAESVTFT
+2310 
-2325 RTATVDNVD
+2325 
-2334 GSVIYSDWTPTGD
+2334 
-2347 TTWADFIAPAKTGYT
+2347 
-2362 ASPETING
+2362 
-2370 KTVSAYDNDE
+2370 
-2380 TDIITY
+2380 
-2386 TANNHDVIV
+2386 
-2395 KYVDSTGKEVGNKTI
+2395 
-2410 SGKTGATIPVDAQS
+2410 
-2424 GLPDGYEIDPNK
+2424 
-2436 PAPATYT
+2436 
-2443 VGDGDGQT
+2443 
-2451 IEVHVITGTH
+2451 
-2461 TYHEGDSNV
+2461 
-2470 PSNIQ
+2470 
-2475 LAKTVTR
+2475 KTVTR
-2482 TINTISPDGTI
+2482 TINFHKPAGNEQVVQTVHY
-2493 STQKQSITFT
+2493 T
-2503 RTATVNAASG
+2503 RTATVDLVSGDIKYNAWTIADVSGATKGEGTDASFDAISVPTVDG
-2513 KVTYSDWIASVS
+2513 YTADHTQVEAQKVTPDTADSVV
-2525 SASGKDVTVGPDGVK
+2525 DVYYNANKTEIHFK
-2540 FSAVTPVEKTGYKTN
+2540 AVDEKTGKD
-2555 IDGNLAEETITAD
+2555 IDLLGSLTSPINVDVTTKDAD
-2568 SNDSVVNVTY
+2568 SQVASR
-2578 TPEDQSVVV
+2578 E
-2587 KAVDDDNH
+2587 A
-2595 GSDITDLIKPAIAA
+2595 DIK
-2609 LSGKTD
+2609 
-2615 AAIDPAQITSAIT
+2615 QY
-2628 AAKTAL
+2628 L
-2634 ADKYDYVSFD
+2634 ADKYTFD
-2644 PVTKFGE
+2644 KVETSQDGNITTYTLKF
-2651 SGQGQLVI
+2651 
-2659 HFKHKTETL
+2659 
-2668 DKDHTGAGTED
+2668 
-2679 DFVKEVTRTIH
+2679 
-2690 LTDTTNATH
+2690 N
-2699 DYVQHATVSRTAT
+2699 HAT
-2712 KDLVTGAVT
+2712 D
-2721 YSDWSV
+2721 
-2727 AKFDEFDIPQV
+2727 
-2738 DGYKSYAGSTKG
+2738 
-2750 DQTTAATQVAS
+2750 
-2761 ADVTVSNN
+2761 
-2769 IPQNGT
+2769 
-2775 DVYVSYKGNEN
+2775 
-2786 TNQSIEY
+2786 
-2793 VDIATGK
+2793 
-2800 TVKTDTVSGI
+2800 
-2810 VGQNTTYAGTLPKGY
+2810 
-2825 ELANNSSIPTS
+2825 
-2836 VTITANNT
+2836 
-2844 PVKIY
+2844 
-2849 VRQIT
+2849 
-2854 YTDANKPSDL
+2854 
-2864 TDALS
+2864 
-2869 ETITR
+2869 
-2874 TIHFEGITHDDVVQS
+2874 
-2889 VSFTR
+2889 
-2894 TATYNQ
+2894 
-2900 DTGKYDLSAWTPVD
+2900 
-2914 GNKWAFYNAPQVAGY
+2914 
-2929 TGTADHLEQVTVDP
+2929 
-2943 DTTKNDEETIKYT
+2943 
-2956 ANAQTARVIMKD
+2956 
-2968 SDNNDS
+2968 
-2974 VISIDTVNGTTGQ
+2974 
-2987 NVAISPVIPKGY
+2987 
-2999 ELDTARTANLP
+2999 
-3010 TSVQFT
+3010 
-3016 TDGTPTADTVIY
+3016 
-3028 LKHKLSSTP
+3028 
-3037 SDWPLSDDA
+3037 
-3046 YKEATSMTITR
+3046 
-3057 TITISKPGQADQ
+3057 TISKG
-3069 VIKQPVTLT
+3069 
-3078 RTITFDAVTGAI
+3078 G
-3090 KSTGAWSTGSW
+3090 
-3101 NLVGYVQAPDPI
+3101 NLP
-3113 VYNGITYNRVVTS
+3113 
-3126 NSSNPAEQGN
+3126 E
-3136 NALQKETVTSASKSY
+3136 
-3151 DVHVTYVANAT
+3151 
-3162 TLNFKAVDDD
+3162 
-3172 NKGVAIPID
+3172 GV
-3181 GITTSITHQSG
+3181 S
-3192 QALDS
+3192 
-3197 TQVQTIEQAIINKV
+3197 
-3211 QGLGYT
+3211 
-3217 FVPGVD
+3217 
-3223 ESNPSEYVLHFKHT
+3223 ESDF
-3237 TLTLKDNDSTPKGIT
+3237 
-3252 VDPLN
+3252 
-3257 KIIYRTI
+3257 
-3264 SYKFGDNNSAGLD
+3264 
-3277 YSTNE
+3277 
-3282 SYILKRTATIDLVT
+3282 
-3296 KAVEYTD
+3296 
-3303 WVMVNSDGTTSTSLA
+3303 
-3318 MPYEAIPTAP
+3318 
-3328 TGYTFDRIDGHDG
+3328 
-3341 TDGQPAW
+3341 
-3348 TAIPSMNIDST
+3348 
-3359 LINSTNPTKI
+3359 
-3369 NLVIRYKVASQTVP
+3369 
-3383 VYIYDVDSKTPN
+3383 
-3395 TAIGKTETVTV
+3395 
-3406 DGKPVVQPKA
+3406 
-3416 KETVTTG
+3416 
-3423 IRFNYNYGR
+3423 
-3432 AWLDANLNNG
+3432 
-3442 DNYEFV
+3442 
-3448 TGESYTGYFTMS
+3448 
-3460 SDGIPK
+3460 
-3466 AINVYV
+3466 
-3472 RHKHT
+3472 
-3477 TNTETTTSTRTI
+3477 
-3489 YVQGQDTPQTQVVH
+3489 
-3503 FTRDVYKDLV
+3503 
-3513 TGEVTGYGNWT
+3513 
-3524 IATDKDN
+3524 
-3531 SPEQWDAV
+3531 
-3539 DEGKAK
+3539 
-3545 PGYTTYIDGVK
+3545 
-3556 GDTIASQT
+3556 
-3564 PLPNQNVA
+3564 
-3572 VHVTFEANP
+3572 
-3581 ASVNVVYRNDA
+3581 
-3592 TNVVVQTVPFTGT
+3592 
-3605 IDQTIPLTYT
+3605 
-3615 IPAGYKLAPDQNLQK
+3615 
-3630 SYTLK
+3630 
-3635 AQNGD
+3635 
-3640 ITVYVE
+3640 
-3646 TDPKTYT
+3646 
-3653 PETVPSD
+3653 
-3660 VPESIKDQMTK
+3660 TK
-3671 TVTRHIEIVYPE
+3671 TVTR
-3683 GYTGDKLATPID
+3683 T
-3695 QSVTFER
+3695 
-3702 SVTVDLT
+3702 
-3709 KSGADRYVLGNDWH
+3709 
-3723 VKGSDNTQGSW
+3723 
-3734 ASVELTKING
+3734 IN
-3744 YHTDQG
+3744 
-3750 IDAATVD
+3750 
-3757 ANSSNVNLTI
+3757 
-3767 HYLADDA
+3767 
-3774 QLGIKAVDDTD
+3774 
-3785 NSDITS
+3785 
-3791 KIGSAIANITGK
+3791 
-3803 TNEAVDADK
+3803 
-3812 VNAAVKSAKD
+3812 
-3822 QLAKLGYT
+3822 
-3830 YVGTDVVTK
+3830 
-3839 FDDVVDTTAKPS
+3839 
-3851 QYLVIHFAHA
+3851 
-3861 TSTYNRGDKDLPDGV
+3861 
-3876 DSSQLTKSVTRKIIV
+3876 V

-4297 FSYDI
+4297 FSYDV

-4762 YKVNYVD
+4762 YKANYVD

>member
-1 MHKTTTGTKDINR
+1 M
-14 TIDGTKPD
+14 
-22 GSTINYSDKVTFN
+22 
-35 YTTDTDLVNGKTTT
+35 
-49 KYDHDSQSFNAVPD
+49 
-63 TVAPAS
+63 
-69 IDGYSRVLNGGTLD
+69 
-83 SQAVTPNSSD
+83 
-93 INVHVSYIANDQKIL
+93 
-108 IKAYDV
+108 
-114 HDNGKTELAI
+114 
-124 PRGIMTSI
+124 
-132 IGKSKAVVDTTEVQ
+132 
-146 SAINAIKQY
+146 
-155 LESNGYTM
+155 
-163 ITKNP
+163 
-168 VIPTNFDADSKVDQ
+168 
-182 IVELDFD
+182 
-189 HKTDVIDHGHI
+189 
-200 PDGSPIKASDLETTV
+200 
-215 KRTVTVHNTD
+215 
-225 GSTQT
+225 
-230 VNQDF
+230 
-235 TATRTAN
+235 
-242 YDPVTKKV
+242 
-250 ISYNPWSG
+250 
-258 SSSTFTISPQK
+258 
-269 GYKSRWTTRFGEG
+269 
-282 TPISAKSGDTDYQ
+282 
-295 LVPAYDVDA
+295 
-304 QHITADTV
+304 
-312 PGQNVDVYYD
+312 
-322 AQDATRTIK
+322 
-331 YQDKDTGKIVGSFD
+331 
-345 SDPGKVG
+345 
-352 TQVTVD
+352 
-358 IKGNVPDGYEL
+358 
-369 TPGIEIPTQ
+369 
-378 VDVTTDDVPVVVSVQ
+378 
-393 RKGTTYS
+393 
-400 YTDKNLPTGVTA
+400 
-412 DDLQK
+412 
-417 TVKRQIIE
+417 
-425 HLTTAG
+425 
-431 QDQDKYINQT
+431 
-441 ANFVRTVT
+441 
-449 VYPATKDL
+449 
-457 PQKVVFGEWTP
+457 
-468 KTDADA
+468 
-474 VFSEKAIDQV
+474 
-484 DGYISVEVG
+484 
-493 SDTVTGHPI
+493 
-502 TVVPSQVVQ
+502 
-511 KSNGEPIDADTFHV
+511 
-525 YYRKVSTVPEGNIPE
+525 
-540 GTTKKDGTKLTD
+540 
-552 ADLGT
+552 
-557 DIIRDIYETA
+557 
-567 PGTSEPKLVKVQ
+567 
-579 KVRLTR
+579 
-585 DALVNQYTHE
+585 
-595 VLGYSDWRINSEYN
+595 
-609 KNHAADGYADTLP
+609 
-622 DYTPTA
+622 
-628 YTGYTPSVAE
+628 
-638 VTPIIQIDNNT
+638 
-649 PHLIHVYISYN
+649 
-660 NQKRTQVINYVDSA
+660 
-674 TGKTVRT
+674 
-681 QTITGVSNQDSS
+681 
-693 ENLEVPAGYEQDT
+693 
-706 TKKAENV
+706 
-713 TFSEDGQ
+713 
-720 SIIAHFQDKDLPT
+720 
-733 GTIYVK
+733 
-739 AGQDTYTKDN
+739 
-749 VPENLRDQVVK
+749 
-760 EVTRTITVNR
+760 
-770 PGEKTPQV
+770 
-778 IKQTVIFHRTIK
+778 
-790 FDKVTGQVIP
+790 
-800 ETATAWV
+800 
-807 TDDNSANGTWAE
+807 
-819 YDAPTIAGYVP
+819 
-830 TTATVAS
+830 
-837 QSVTA
+837 
-842 DTADANI
+842 
-849 TINYTDNTQ
+849 
-858 NIKLK
+858 
-863 AVDDT
+863 
-868 NNASEIT
+868 
-875 IPSGYTTEISGTSST
+875 
-890 PVDQDKLQGAIDKIV
+890 
-905 KALEDEGYKFAGN
+905 
-918 NTIDTYDNDKTTD
+918 
-931 QWITIHFTHQTEED
+931 
-945 SKGQL
+945 
-950 PEGVTPED
+950 
-958 LEKTITRT
+958 
-966 VHVKGEPTKGDHDET
+966 
-981 QTVTATRK
+981 
-989 AIYDKVAKKII
+989 
-1000 GYTDWTGAIPVFNI
+1000 
-1014 DQYTGYTSKV
+1014 
-1024 DGNAAKEV
+1024 
-1032 SSVTIDN
+1032 
-1039 NTPAT
+1039 
-1044 LENTVTYEAGDAT
+1044 
-1057 QIINY
+1057 
-1062 VTEDGTKV
+1062 
-1070 GTTSI
+1070 
-1075 SGHVGDALGSGVV
+1075 
-1088 DKINGN
+1088 
-1094 VPSGYELVSGQNF
+1094 
-1107 TNYES
+1107 
-1112 NKFSTVDNPISVY
+1112 
-1125 VKGENGARAQIIFKD
+1125 
-1140 IETSREIGSARDVTG
+1140 
-1155 PSGETKEFDL
+1155 
-1165 TAPNGYDFVDPT
+1165 
-1177 DAKKNITFSTDGKTV
+1177 KNI
-1192 IIPVYVKHHTDTI
+1192 
-1205 GPNDNPD
+1205 
-1212 DATKKLITQS
+1212 
-1222 LTGNA
+1222 
-1227 TRTITVHKIDGSTTT
+1227 
-1242 ETQTVQMH
+1242 
-1250 RSAIIDRATDT
+1250 T
-1261 VTYTAWEADDPANAA
+1261 VTYTKKTQSTEIQYVDGDHKVIKTVTVTGKTGDPA
-1276 FKEYTPAKQAGYTTL
+1276 Q
-1291 VDGAPKDTV
+1291 
-1300 ASETP
+1300 
-1305 TKPGDETVNVTY
+1305 TVNVDDDNN
-1317 KASQKSAEIRYV
+1317 KPSGWKLSG
-1329 DSKTK
+1329 
-1334 QVVKTDAVTGAP
+1334 DAP
-1346 GEKVTNFTTSVPDGY
+1346 
-1361 VLDDGQKVPSEVDI
+1361 
-1375 AAGDQAT
+1375 
-1382 DPITVYVHQKIDTLT
+1382 
-1397 TDQAKTHGV
+1397 
-1406 LDSDLARTVAR
+1406 
-1417 TVIINEPG
+1417 
-1425 KASQTYTQVAHFT
+1425 
-1438 RQAQL
+1438 
-1443 NEATGAI
+1443 
-1450 TYTAWTSSDS
+1450 
-1460 HFDAISV
+1460 
-1467 PEVAGYKSTVA
+1467 
-1478 ATDPSVG
+1478 
-1485 AIDVTAEDRDK
+1485 
-1496 FVVVNYTAGD
+1496 
-1506 QDLTIRLHDV
+1506 
-1516 TDSSKSVDIAVPSDV
+1516 
-1531 TSVFHGK
+1531 
-1538 SGAAID
+1538 
-1544 STDLRSAISKIKDEL
+1544 
-1559 AKQGY
+1559 
-1564 QYVGEDMPV
+1564 
-1573 DYDTDDKVMQYLDM
+1573 
-1587 NFKRVSQTVGP
+1587 
-1598 HDTIPE
+1598 
-1604 GTKKDDGTDL
+1604 
-1614 SEKDLTQTVTRT
+1614 
-1626 IYTTDPEDNQTRFTQ
+1626 
-1641 TVVVTRTATI
+1641 
-1651 DMNTKKVTGFSAW
+1651 
-1664 SSASFDQYTAPS
+1664 
-1676 YKNYTTNIDVDGSG
+1676 
-1690 NNVVGRA
+1690 
-1697 VTADEIAS
+1697 
-1705 GQAKDVHITYTKNTQ
+1705 
-1720 EATPTNIP
+1720 
-1728 DGAKKSDGSK
+1728 
-1738 LTKDDLEKSV
+1738 
-1748 TRTIHFVDENGN
+1748 
-1760 KVADDSVE
+1760 
-1768 KVTFTRTATLDKDGK
+1768 
-1783 VISYSDWTQSGS
+1783 
-1795 WDDVTSPEKAGF
+1795 
-1807 KATIATIPAVALT
+1807 
-1820 PETAKDVEITV
+1820 
-1831 TYKPE
+1831 
-1836 RVIGHIKFVDDKTGA
+1836 
-1851 LVSDKIVDAK
+1851 
-1861 AGQTGV
+1861 
-1867 ATNAAVPEGYE
+1867 
-1878 IAADSEVKTVPASLD
+1878 
-1893 FGATDHDDVIIKVSQ
+1893 
-1908 KVDDVDPDHIPDG
+1908 
-1921 VKKSDGTPLTKDDLE
+1921 
-1936 KTITRHIHF
+1936 KTITITFDNNHKPVEQITVEHYTR
-1945 VYPTSYKGA
+1945 TYKS
-1954 KDDDFDQ
+1954 
-1961 TVTIKRTA
+1961 
-1969 QYNEATKTVIFGDW
+1969 GDVNA
-1983 QPATLE
+1983 P
-1989 AYTPADREGLVTPSA
+1989 EGL
-2004 VPSLTVDENSQDSS
+2004 D
-2018 VTLTYTTKTASM
+2018 
-2030 NFKAYDDT
+2030 
-2038 EGKDITLPS
+2038 
-2047 TLQTSISHAGDQT
+2047 
-2060 VTQTEI
+2060 
-2066 DGVVEGIKSAVG
+2066 
-2078 DNYKFE
+2078 
-2084 KTETD
+2084 
-2089 ENGNV
+2089 
-2094 VVHFTHKTSP
+2094 
-2104 VTPTDSDQA
+2104 
-2113 TTKEITRIIH
+2113 
-2123 VTTPDGKTYNY
+2123 
-2134 KQTVTATR
+2134 
-2142 TLTRDLVTG
+2142 
-2151 KVTEGDWT
+2151 
-2159 TPSFDQY
+2159 
-2166 GAPQYDGYTS
+2166 
-2176 QVDSTNSTEV
+2176 
-2186 TAHQVTADEITAGKA
+2186 
-2201 SDVNVTY
+2201 
-2208 QANDQSFKVHFIDA
+2208 
-2222 KTGQEVL
+2222 
-2229 SPVTYSGKTGENVTI
+2229 
-2244 DQSKWNL
+2244 
-2251 ANYKLVPGQNIP
+2251 
-2263 ASVKLS
+2263 
-2269 AEPSDLYVTVD
+2269 
-2280 HNTTQYDTKNP
+2280 
-2291 GKFNLS
+2291 
-2297 KTITRTIKVVDPV
+2297 
-2310 TGATSVVDAESVTFT
+2310 
-2325 RTATVDNVD
+2325 
-2334 GSVIYSDWTPTGD
+2334 
-2347 TTWADFIAPAKTGYT
+2347 
-2362 ASPETING
+2362 
-2370 KTVSAYDNDE
+2370 
-2380 TDIITY
+2380 
-2386 TANNHDVIV
+2386 
-2395 KYVDSTGKEVGNKTI
+2395 
-2410 SGKTGATIPVDAQS
+2410 
-2424 GLPDGYEIDPNK
+2424 
-2436 PAPATYT
+2436 
-2443 VGDGDGQT
+2443 
-2451 IEVHVITGTH
+2451 
-2461 TYHEGDSNV
+2461 
-2470 PSNIQ
+2470 
-2475 LAKTVTR
+2475 KTVTR
-2482 TINTISPDGTI
+2482 TINFHKPAGNEQVVQTVHY
-2493 STQKQSITFT
+2493 T
-2503 RTATVNAASG
+2503 RTATVDLVSGDIKYNAWTIADVSGATKGEGTDASFDAISVPTVDG
-2513 KVTYSDWIASVS
+2513 YTADHTQVEAQKVTPDTADSVV
-2525 SASGKDVTVGPDGVK
+2525 DVYYNANKTEIHFK
-2540 FSAVTPVEKTGYKTN
+2540 AVDEKTGKD
-2555 IDGNLAEETITAD
+2555 IDLLGSLTSPINVDVTTKDAD
-2568 SNDSVVNVTY
+2568 SQVASR
-2578 TPEDQSVVV
+2578 E
-2587 KAVDDDNH
+2587 A
-2595 GSDITDLIKPAIAA
+2595 DIK
-2609 LSGKTD
+2609 
-2615 AAIDPAQITSAIT
+2615 QY
-2628 AAKTAL
+2628 L
-2634 ADKYDYVSFD
+2634 ADKYTFD
-2644 PVTKFGE
+2644 KVETSQDGNITTYTLKF
-2651 SGQGQLVI
+2651 
-2659 HFKHKTETL
+2659 
-2668 DKDHTGAGTED
+2668 
-2679 DFVKEVTRTIH
+2679 
-2690 LTDTTNATH
+2690 N
-2699 DYVQHATVSRTAT
+2699 HAT
-2712 KDLVTGAVT
+2712 D
-2721 YSDWSV
+2721 
-2727 AKFDEFDIPQV
+2727 
-2738 DGYKSYAGSTKG
+2738 
-2750 DQTTAATQVAS
+2750 
-2761 ADVTVSNN
+2761 
-2769 IPQNGT
+2769 
-2775 DVYVSYKGNEN
+2775 
-2786 TNQSIEY
+2786 
-2793 VDIATGK
+2793 
-2800 TVKTDTVSGI
+2800 
-2810 VGQNTTYAGTLPKGY
+2810 
-2825 ELANNSSIPTS
+2825 
-2836 VTITANNT
+2836 
-2844 PVKIY
+2844 
-2849 VRQIT
+2849 
-2854 YTDANKPSDL
+2854 
-2864 TDALS
+2864 
-2869 ETITR
+2869 
-2874 TIHFEGITHDDVVQS
+2874 
-2889 VSFTR
+2889 
-2894 TATYNQ
+2894 
-2900 DTGKYDLSAWTPVD
+2900 
-2914 GNKWAFYNAPQVAGY
+2914 
-2929 TGTADHLEQVTVDP
+2929 
-2943 DTTKNDEETIKYT
+2943 
-2956 ANAQTARVIMKD
+2956 
-2968 SDNNDS
+2968 
-2974 VISIDTVNGTTGQ
+2974 
-2987 NVAISPVIPKGY
+2987 
-2999 ELDTARTANLP
+2999 
-3010 TSVQFT
+3010 
-3016 TDGTPTADTVIY
+3016 
-3028 LKHKLSSTP
+3028 
-3037 SDWPLSDDA
+3037 
-3046 YKEATSMTITR
+3046 
-3057 TITISKPGQADQ
+3057 TISKG
-3069 VIKQPVTLT
+3069 
-3078 RTITFDAVTGAI
+3078 G
-3090 KSTGAWSTGSW
+3090 
-3101 NLVGYVQAPDPI
+3101 NLP
-3113 VYNGITYNRVVTS
+3113 
-3126 NSSNPAEQGN
+3126 E
-3136 NALQKETVTSASKSY
+3136 
-3151 DVHVTYVANAT
+3151 
-3162 TLNFKAVDDD
+3162 
-3172 NKGVAIPID
+3172 GV
-3181 GITTSITHQSG
+3181 S
-3192 QALDS
+3192 
-3197 TQVQTIEQAIINKV
+3197 
-3211 QGLGYT
+3211 
-3217 FVPGVD
+3217 
-3223 ESNPSEYVLHFKHT
+3223 ESDF
-3237 TLTLKDNDSTPKGIT
+3237 
-3252 VDPLN
+3252 
-3257 KIIYRTI
+3257 
-3264 SYKFGDNNSAGLD
+3264 
-3277 YSTNE
+3277 
-3282 SYILKRTATIDLVT
+3282 
-3296 KAVEYTD
+3296 
-3303 WVMVNSDGTTSTSLA
+3303 
-3318 MPYEAIPTAP
+3318 
-3328 TGYTFDRIDGHDG
+3328 
-3341 TDGQPAW
+3341 
-3348 TAIPSMNIDST
+3348 
-3359 LINSTNPTKI
+3359 
-3369 NLVIRYKVASQTVP
+3369 
-3383 VYIYDVDSKTPN
+3383 
-3395 TAIGKTETVTV
+3395 
-3406 DGKPVVQPKA
+3406 
-3416 KETVTTG
+3416 
-3423 IRFNYNYGR
+3423 
-3432 AWLDANLNNG
+3432 
-3442 DNYEFV
+3442 
-3448 TGESYTGYFTMS
+3448 
-3460 SDGIPK
+3460 
-3466 AINVYV
+3466 
-3472 RHKHT
+3472 
-3477 TNTETTTSTRTI
+3477 
-3489 YVQGQDTPQTQVVH
+3489 
-3503 FTRDVYKDLV
+3503 
-3513 TGEVTGYGNWT
+3513 
-3524 IATDKDN
+3524 
-3531 SPEQWDAV
+3531 
-3539 DEGKAK
+3539 
-3545 PGYTTYIDGVK
+3545 
-3556 GDTIASQT
+3556 
-3564 PLPNQNVA
+3564 
-3572 VHVTFEANP
+3572 
-3581 ASVNVVYRNDA
+3581 
-3592 TNVVVQTVPFTGT
+3592 
-3605 IDQTIPLTYT
+3605 
-3615 IPAGYKLAPDQNLQK
+3615 
-3630 SYTLK
+3630 
-3635 AQNGD
+3635 
-3640 ITVYVE
+3640 
-3646 TDPKTYT
+3646 
-3653 PETVPSD
+3653 
-3660 VPESIKDQMTK
+3660 TK
-3671 TVTRHIEIVYPE
+3671 TVTR
-3683 GYTGDKLATPID
+3683 
-3695 QSVTFER
+3695 
-3702 SVTVDLT
+3702 
-3709 KSGADRYVLGNDWH
+3709 
-3723 VKGSDNTQGSW
+3723 
-3734 ASVELTKING
+3734 
-3744 YHTDQG
+3744 
-3750 IDAATVD
+3750 
-3757 ANSSNVNLTI
+3757 
-3767 HYLADDA
+3767 
-3774 QLGIKAVDDTD
+3774 
-3785 NSDITS
+3785 
-3791 KIGSAIANITGK
+3791 
-3803 TNEAVDADK
+3803 TN
-3812 VNAAVKSAKD
+3812 N
-3822 QLAKLGYT
+3822 
-3830 YVGTDVVTK
+3830 
-3839 FDDVVDTTAKPS
+3839 
-3851 QYLVIHFAHA
+3851 
-3861 TSTYNRGDKDLPDGV
+3861 
-3876 DSSQLTKSVTRKIIV
+3876 V

-4297 FSYDI
+4297 FSYDV

>member
-1 MHKTTTGTKDINR
+1 M
-14 TIDGTKPD
+14 
-22 GSTINYSDKVTFN
+22 
-35 YTTDTDLVNGKTTT
+35 
-49 KYDHDSQSFNAVPD
+49 
-63 TVAPAS
+63 
-69 IDGYSRVLNGGTLD
+69 
-83 SQAVTPNSSD
+83 
-93 INVHVSYIANDQKIL
+93 
-108 IKAYDV
+108 
-114 HDNGKTELAI
+114 
-124 PRGIMTSI
+124 
-132 IGKSKAVVDTTEVQ
+132 
-146 SAINAIKQY
+146 
-155 LESNGYTM
+155 
-163 ITKNP
+163 
-168 VIPTNFDADSKVDQ
+168 
-182 IVELDFD
+182 
-189 HKTDVIDHGHI
+189 
-200 PDGSPIKASDLETTV
+200 
-215 KRTVTVHNTD
+215 
-225 GSTQT
+225 
-230 VNQDF
+230 
-235 TATRTAN
+235 
-242 YDPVTKKV
+242 
-250 ISYNPWSG
+250 
-258 SSSTFTISPQK
+258 
-269 GYKSRWTTRFGEG
+269 
-282 TPISAKSGDTDYQ
+282 
-295 LVPAYDVDA
+295 
-304 QHITADTV
+304 
-312 PGQNVDVYYD
+312 
-322 AQDATRTIK
+322 
-331 YQDKDTGKIVGSFD
+331 
-345 SDPGKVG
+345 
-352 TQVTVD
+352 
-358 IKGNVPDGYEL
+358 
-369 TPGIEIPTQ
+369 
-378 VDVTTDDVPVVVSVQ
+378 
-393 RKGTTYS
+393 
-400 YTDKNLPTGVTA
+400 
-412 DDLQK
+412 
-417 TVKRQIIE
+417 
-425 HLTTAG
+425 
-431 QDQDKYINQT
+431 
-441 ANFVRTVT
+441 
-449 VYPATKDL
+449 
-457 PQKVVFGEWTP
+457 
-468 KTDADA
+468 
-474 VFSEKAIDQV
+474 
-484 DGYISVEVG
+484 
-493 SDTVTGHPI
+493 
-502 TVVPSQVVQ
+502 
-511 KSNGEPIDADTFHV
+511 
-525 YYRKVSTVPEGNIPE
+525 
-540 GTTKKDGTKLTD
+540 
-552 ADLGT
+552 
-557 DIIRDIYETA
+557 
-567 PGTSEPKLVKVQ
+567 
-579 KVRLTR
+579 
-585 DALVNQYTHE
+585 
-595 VLGYSDWRINSEYN
+595 
-609 KNHAADGYADTLP
+609 
-622 DYTPTA
+622 
-628 YTGYTPSVAE
+628 
-638 VTPIIQIDNNT
+638 
-649 PHLIHVYISYN
+649 
-660 NQKRTQVINYVDSA
+660 
-674 TGKTVRT
+674 
-681 QTITGVSNQDSS
+681 
-693 ENLEVPAGYEQDT
+693 
-706 TKKAENV
+706 
-713 TFSEDGQ
+713 
-720 SIIAHFQDKDLPT
+720 
-733 GTIYVK
+733 
-739 AGQDTYTKDN
+739 
-749 VPENLRDQVVK
+749 
-760 EVTRTITVNR
+760 
-770 PGEKTPQV
+770 
-778 IKQTVIFHRTIK
+778 
-790 FDKVTGQVIP
+790 
-800 ETATAWV
+800 
-807 TDDNSANGTWAE
+807 
-819 YDAPTIAGYVP
+819 
-830 TTATVAS
+830 
-837 QSVTA
+837 
-842 DTADANI
+842 
-849 TINYTDNTQ
+849 
-858 NIKLK
+858 
-863 AVDDT
+863 
-868 NNASEIT
+868 
-875 IPSGYTTEISGTSST
+875 
-890 PVDQDKLQGAIDKIV
+890 
-905 KALEDEGYKFAGN
+905 
-918 NTIDTYDNDKTTD
+918 
-931 QWITIHFTHQTEED
+931 
-945 SKGQL
+945 
-950 PEGVTPED
+950 
-958 LEKTITRT
+958 
-966 VHVKGEPTKGDHDET
+966 
-981 QTVTATRK
+981 
-989 AIYDKVAKKII
+989 
-1000 GYTDWTGAIPVFNI
+1000 
-1014 DQYTGYTSKV
+1014 
-1024 DGNAAKEV
+1024 
-1032 SSVTIDN
+1032 
-1039 NTPAT
+1039 
-1044 LENTVTYEAGDAT
+1044 
-1057 QIINY
+1057 
-1062 VTEDGTKV
+1062 
-1070 GTTSI
+1070 
-1075 SGHVGDALGSGVV
+1075 
-1088 DKINGN
+1088 
-1094 VPSGYELVSGQNF
+1094 
-1107 TNYES
+1107 
-1112 NKFSTVDNPISVY
+1112 
-1125 VKGENGARAQIIFKD
+1125 
-1140 IETSREIGSARDVTG
+1140 
-1155 PSGETKEFDL
+1155 
-1165 TAPNGYDFVDPT
+1165 
-1177 DAKKNITFSTDGKTV
+1177 KNI
-1192 IIPVYVKHHTDTI
+1192 
-1205 GPNDNPD
+1205 
-1212 DATKKLITQS
+1212 
-1222 LTGNA
+1222 
-1227 TRTITVHKIDGSTTT
+1227 
-1242 ETQTVQMH
+1242 
-1250 RSAIIDRATDT
+1250 T
-1261 VTYTAWEADDPANAA
+1261 VTYTKKTQSTEIQYVDGDHKVIKTVTVTGKTGDPA
-1276 FKEYTPAKQAGYTTL
+1276 Q
-1291 VDGAPKDTV
+1291 
-1300 ASETP
+1300 
-1305 TKPGDETVNVTY
+1305 TVNVDDDNN
-1317 KASQKSAEIRYV
+1317 KPSGWKLSG
-1329 DSKTK
+1329 
-1334 QVVKTDAVTGAP
+1334 DAP
-1346 GEKVTNFTTSVPDGY
+1346 
-1361 VLDDGQKVPSEVDI
+1361 
-1375 AAGDQAT
+1375 
-1382 DPITVYVHQKIDTLT
+1382 
-1397 TDQAKTHGV
+1397 
-1406 LDSDLARTVAR
+1406 
-1417 TVIINEPG
+1417 
-1425 KASQTYTQVAHFT
+1425 
-1438 RQAQL
+1438 
-1443 NEATGAI
+1443 
-1450 TYTAWTSSDS
+1450 
-1460 HFDAISV
+1460 
-1467 PEVAGYKSTVA
+1467 
-1478 ATDPSVG
+1478 
-1485 AIDVTAEDRDK
+1485 
-1496 FVVVNYTAGD
+1496 
-1506 QDLTIRLHDV
+1506 
-1516 TDSSKSVDIAVPSDV
+1516 
-1531 TSVFHGK
+1531 
-1538 SGAAID
+1538 
-1544 STDLRSAISKIKDEL
+1544 
-1559 AKQGY
+1559 
-1564 QYVGEDMPV
+1564 
-1573 DYDTDDKVMQYLDM
+1573 
-1587 NFKRVSQTVGP
+1587 
-1598 HDTIPE
+1598 
-1604 GTKKDDGTDL
+1604 
-1614 SEKDLTQTVTRT
+1614 
-1626 IYTTDPEDNQTRFTQ
+1626 
-1641 TVVVTRTATI
+1641 
-1651 DMNTKKVTGFSAW
+1651 
-1664 SSASFDQYTAPS
+1664 
-1676 YKNYTTNIDVDGSG
+1676 
-1690 NNVVGRA
+1690 
-1697 VTADEIAS
+1697 
-1705 GQAKDVHITYTKNTQ
+1705 
-1720 EATPTNIP
+1720 
-1728 DGAKKSDGSK
+1728 
-1738 LTKDDLEKSV
+1738 
-1748 TRTIHFVDENGN
+1748 
-1760 KVADDSVE
+1760 
-1768 KVTFTRTATLDKDGK
+1768 
-1783 VISYSDWTQSGS
+1783 
-1795 WDDVTSPEKAGF
+1795 
-1807 KATIATIPAVALT
+1807 
-1820 PETAKDVEITV
+1820 
-1831 TYKPE
+1831 
-1836 RVIGHIKFVDDKTGA
+1836 
-1851 LVSDKIVDAK
+1851 
-1861 AGQTGV
+1861 
-1867 ATNAAVPEGYE
+1867 
-1878 IAADSEVKTVPASLD
+1878 
-1893 FGATDHDDVIIKVSQ
+1893 
-1908 KVDDVDPDHIPDG
+1908 
-1921 VKKSDGTPLTKDDLE
+1921 
-1936 KTITRHIHF
+1936 KTITITFDNNHKPVEQITVEHDTR
-1945 VYPTSYKGA
+1945 TYKS
-1954 KDDDFDQ
+1954 
-1961 TVTIKRTA
+1961 
-1969 QYNEATKTVIFGDW
+1969 GDVNA
-1983 QPATLE
+1983 P
-1989 AYTPADREGLVTPSA
+1989 EGL
-2004 VPSLTVDENSQDSS
+2004 D
-2018 VTLTYTTKTASM
+2018 
-2030 NFKAYDDT
+2030 
-2038 EGKDITLPS
+2038 
-2047 TLQTSISHAGDQT
+2047 
-2060 VTQTEI
+2060 
-2066 DGVVEGIKSAVG
+2066 
-2078 DNYKFE
+2078 
-2084 KTETD
+2084 
-2089 ENGNV
+2089 
-2094 VVHFTHKTSP
+2094 
-2104 VTPTDSDQA
+2104 
-2113 TTKEITRIIH
+2113 
-2123 VTTPDGKTYNY
+2123 
-2134 KQTVTATR
+2134 
-2142 TLTRDLVTG
+2142 
-2151 KVTEGDWT
+2151 
-2159 TPSFDQY
+2159 
-2166 GAPQYDGYTS
+2166 
-2176 QVDSTNSTEV
+2176 
-2186 TAHQVTADEITAGKA
+2186 
-2201 SDVNVTY
+2201 
-2208 QANDQSFKVHFIDA
+2208 
-2222 KTGQEVL
+2222 
-2229 SPVTYSGKTGENVTI
+2229 
-2244 DQSKWNL
+2244 
-2251 ANYKLVPGQNIP
+2251 
-2263 ASVKLS
+2263 
-2269 AEPSDLYVTVD
+2269 
-2280 HNTTQYDTKNP
+2280 
-2291 GKFNLS
+2291 
-2297 KTITRTIKVVDPV
+2297 
-2310 TGATSVVDAESVTFT
+2310 
-2325 RTATVDNVD
+2325 
-2334 GSVIYSDWTPTGD
+2334 
-2347 TTWADFIAPAKTGYT
+2347 
-2362 ASPETING
+2362 
-2370 KTVSAYDNDE
+2370 
-2380 TDIITY
+2380 
-2386 TANNHDVIV
+2386 
-2395 KYVDSTGKEVGNKTI
+2395 
-2410 SGKTGATIPVDAQS
+2410 
-2424 GLPDGYEIDPNK
+2424 
-2436 PAPATYT
+2436 
-2443 VGDGDGQT
+2443 
-2451 IEVHVITGTH
+2451 
-2461 TYHEGDSNV
+2461 
-2470 PSNIQ
+2470 
-2475 LAKTVTR
+2475 KTVTR
-2482 TINTISPDGTI
+2482 TINFHKPAGNEQVVQTVHY
-2493 STQKQSITFT
+2493 T
-2503 RTATVNAASG
+2503 RTATVDLVSGDIKYNAWTIADVSGATKGEGTDASFDAISVPTVDG
-2513 KVTYSDWIASVS
+2513 YTADHTQVEAQKVTPDTADSVV
-2525 SASGKDVTVGPDGVK
+2525 DVYYNANKTEIHFK
-2540 FSAVTPVEKTGYKTN
+2540 AVDEKTGKD
-2555 IDGNLAEETITAD
+2555 IDLLGSLTSPINVDVTTKDAD
-2568 SNDSVVNVTY
+2568 SQVASR
-2578 TPEDQSVVV
+2578 E
-2587 KAVDDDNH
+2587 A
-2595 GSDITDLIKPAIAA
+2595 DIK
-2609 LSGKTD
+2609 
-2615 AAIDPAQITSAIT
+2615 QY
-2628 AAKTAL
+2628 L
-2634 ADKYDYVSFD
+2634 ADKYTFD
-2644 PVTKFGE
+2644 KVETSQDGNITTYTLKF
-2651 SGQGQLVI
+2651 
-2659 HFKHKTETL
+2659 
-2668 DKDHTGAGTED
+2668 
-2679 DFVKEVTRTIH
+2679 
-2690 LTDTTNATH
+2690 N
-2699 DYVQHATVSRTAT
+2699 HAT
-2712 KDLVTGAVT
+2712 D
-2721 YSDWSV
+2721 
-2727 AKFDEFDIPQV
+2727 
-2738 DGYKSYAGSTKG
+2738 
-2750 DQTTAATQVAS
+2750 
-2761 ADVTVSNN
+2761 
-2769 IPQNGT
+2769 
-2775 DVYVSYKGNEN
+2775 
-2786 TNQSIEY
+2786 
-2793 VDIATGK
+2793 
-2800 TVKTDTVSGI
+2800 
-2810 VGQNTTYAGTLPKGY
+2810 
-2825 ELANNSSIPTS
+2825 
-2836 VTITANNT
+2836 
-2844 PVKIY
+2844 
-2849 VRQIT
+2849 
-2854 YTDANKPSDL
+2854 
-2864 TDALS
+2864 
-2869 ETITR
+2869 
-2874 TIHFEGITHDDVVQS
+2874 
-2889 VSFTR
+2889 
-2894 TATYNQ
+2894 
-2900 DTGKYDLSAWTPVD
+2900 
-2914 GNKWAFYNAPQVAGY
+2914 
-2929 TGTADHLEQVTVDP
+2929 
-2943 DTTKNDEETIKYT
+2943 
-2956 ANAQTARVIMKD
+2956 
-2968 SDNNDS
+2968 
-2974 VISIDTVNGTTGQ
+2974 
-2987 NVAISPVIPKGY
+2987 
-2999 ELDTARTANLP
+2999 
-3010 TSVQFT
+3010 
-3016 TDGTPTADTVIY
+3016 
-3028 LKHKLSSTP
+3028 
-3037 SDWPLSDDA
+3037 
-3046 YKEATSMTITR
+3046 
-3057 TITISKPGQADQ
+3057 TISKG
-3069 VIKQPVTLT
+3069 
-3078 RTITFDAVTGAI
+3078 G
-3090 KSTGAWSTGSW
+3090 
-3101 NLVGYVQAPDPI
+3101 NLP
-3113 VYNGITYNRVVTS
+3113 
-3126 NSSNPAEQGN
+3126 E
-3136 NALQKETVTSASKSY
+3136 
-3151 DVHVTYVANAT
+3151 
-3162 TLNFKAVDDD
+3162 
-3172 NKGVAIPID
+3172 GV
-3181 GITTSITHQSG
+3181 S
-3192 QALDS
+3192 
-3197 TQVQTIEQAIINKV
+3197 
-3211 QGLGYT
+3211 
-3217 FVPGVD
+3217 
-3223 ESNPSEYVLHFKHT
+3223 ESDF
-3237 TLTLKDNDSTPKGIT
+3237 
-3252 VDPLN
+3252 
-3257 KIIYRTI
+3257 
-3264 SYKFGDNNSAGLD
+3264 
-3277 YSTNE
+3277 
-3282 SYILKRTATIDLVT
+3282 
-3296 KAVEYTD
+3296 
-3303 WVMVNSDGTTSTSLA
+3303 
-3318 MPYEAIPTAP
+3318 
-3328 TGYTFDRIDGHDG
+3328 
-3341 TDGQPAW
+3341 
-3348 TAIPSMNIDST
+3348 
-3359 LINSTNPTKI
+3359 
-3369 NLVIRYKVASQTVP
+3369 
-3383 VYIYDVDSKTPN
+3383 
-3395 TAIGKTETVTV
+3395 
-3406 DGKPVVQPKA
+3406 
-3416 KETVTTG
+3416 
-3423 IRFNYNYGR
+3423 
-3432 AWLDANLNNG
+3432 
-3442 DNYEFV
+3442 
-3448 TGESYTGYFTMS
+3448 
-3460 SDGIPK
+3460 
-3466 AINVYV
+3466 
-3472 RHKHT
+3472 
-3477 TNTETTTSTRTI
+3477 
-3489 YVQGQDTPQTQVVH
+3489 
-3503 FTRDVYKDLV
+3503 
-3513 TGEVTGYGNWT
+3513 
-3524 IATDKDN
+3524 
-3531 SPEQWDAV
+3531 
-3539 DEGKAK
+3539 
-3545 PGYTTYIDGVK
+3545 
-3556 GDTIASQT
+3556 
-3564 PLPNQNVA
+3564 
-3572 VHVTFEANP
+3572 
-3581 ASVNVVYRNDA
+3581 
-3592 TNVVVQTVPFTGT
+3592 
-3605 IDQTIPLTYT
+3605 
-3615 IPAGYKLAPDQNLQK
+3615 
-3630 SYTLK
+3630 
-3635 AQNGD
+3635 
-3640 ITVYVE
+3640 
-3646 TDPKTYT
+3646 
-3653 PETVPSD
+3653 
-3660 VPESIKDQMTK
+3660 TK
-3671 TVTRHIEIVYPE
+3671 TVTR
-3683 GYTGDKLATPID
+3683 
-3695 QSVTFER
+3695 
-3702 SVTVDLT
+3702 
-3709 KSGADRYVLGNDWH
+3709 
-3723 VKGSDNTQGSW
+3723 
-3734 ASVELTKING
+3734 
-3744 YHTDQG
+3744 
-3750 IDAATVD
+3750 
-3757 ANSSNVNLTI
+3757 
-3767 HYLADDA
+3767 
-3774 QLGIKAVDDTD
+3774 
-3785 NSDITS
+3785 
-3791 KIGSAIANITGK
+3791 
-3803 TNEAVDADK
+3803 TN
-3812 VNAAVKSAKD
+3812 N
-3822 QLAKLGYT
+3822 
-3830 YVGTDVVTK
+3830 
-3839 FDDVVDTTAKPS
+3839 
-3851 QYLVIHFAHA
+3851 
-3861 TSTYNRGDKDLPDGV
+3861 
-3876 DSSQLTKSVTRKIIV
+3876 V

-4297 FSYDI
+4297 FSYDV

-6299 LINGVEAKDKNGTVP
+6299 LINSVEAKDKNGTVP

-6457 QTVTY
+6457 QT
-6462 KRSVTYDPVTKT
+6462 VTYDPVTKT

>member
-1 MHKTTTGTKDINR
+1 MHIIYRDVDDGYKLVGDPITVTGKTNTTVDTNANVPAGYELVDGQTNPATVSFPADGSEVQDITVLVKHHVEGVDPNKPTNIPAGGDKDAIIKAGNKDVVR
-14 TIDGTKPD
+14 TIHYQKADGTKAFD
-22 GSTINYSDKVTFN
+22 
-35 YTTDTDLVNGKTTT
+35 DT
-49 KYDHDSQSFNAVPD
+49 
-63 TVAPAS
+63 
-69 IDGYSRVLNGGTLD
+69 
-83 SQAVTPNSSD
+83 
-93 INVHVSYIANDQKIL
+93 
-108 IKAYDV
+108 
-114 HDNGKTELAI
+114 
-124 PRGIMTSI
+124 
-132 IGKSKAVVDTTEVQ
+132 
-146 SAINAIKQY
+146 
-155 LESNGYTM
+155 
-163 ITKNP
+163 
-168 VIPTNFDADSKVDQ
+168 
-182 IVELDFD
+182 
-189 HKTDVIDHGHI
+189 
-200 PDGSPIKASDLETTV
+200 
-215 KRTVTVHNTD
+215 
-225 GSTQT
+225 TQT
-230 VNQDF
+230 VHF
-235 TATRTAN
+235 TRI
-242 YDPVTKKV
+242 VK
-250 ISYNPWSG
+250 
-258 SSSTFTISPQK
+258 
-269 GYKSRWTTRFGEG
+269 
-282 TPISAKSGDTDYQ
+282 
-295 LVPAYDVDA
+295 VDA
-304 QHITADTV
+304 V
-312 PGQNVDVYYD
+312 
-322 AQDATRTIK
+322 
-331 YQDKDTGKIVGSFD
+331 TGKIVGYGDWTKANPQPAGD
-345 SDPGKVG
+345 SDHWSS
-352 TQVTVD
+352 VTV
-358 IKGNVPDGYEL
+358 
-369 TPGIEIPTQ
+369 
-378 VDVTTDDVPVVVSVQ
+378 
-393 RKGTTYS
+393 
-400 YTDKNLPTGVTA
+400 
-412 DDLQK
+412 
-417 TVKRQIIE
+417 
-425 HLTTAG
+425 
-431 QDQDKYINQT
+431 QT
-441 ANFVRTVT
+441 LA
-449 VYPATKDL
+449 
-457 PQKVVFGEWTP
+457 
-468 KTDADA
+468 
-474 VFSEKAIDQV
+474 
-484 DGYISVEVG
+484 
-493 SDTVTGHPI
+493 
-502 TVVPSQVVQ
+502 
-511 KSNGEPIDADTFHV
+511 
-525 YYRKVSTVPEGNIPE
+525 
-540 GTTKKDGTKLTD
+540 
-552 ADLGT
+552 
-557 DIIRDIYETA
+557 
-567 PGTSEPKLVKVQ
+567 
-579 KVRLTR
+579 
-585 DALVNQYTHE
+585 
-595 VLGYSDWRINSEYN
+595 
-609 KNHAADGYADTLP
+609 
-622 DYTPTA
+622 
-628 YTGYTPSVAE
+628 GYTPSQDSVQDQSVDADTNDKE
-638 VTPIIQIDNNT
+638 ITVVYTANTHMAHIIYQDADNNNKS
-649 PHLIHVYISYN
+649 IYSQNVYGQTDKTYTIS
-660 NQKRTQVINYVDSA
+660 
-674 TGKTVRT
+674 
-681 QTITGVSNQDSS
+681 
-693 ENLEVPAGYEQDT
+693 QDT
-706 TKKAENV
+706 TNQDPSVIV
-713 TFSEDGQ
+713 TSVPTGYKLADGQ
-720 SIIAHFQDKDLPT
+720 SIPGSISFNADGAKDIVISLKHELVDAKTPT
-733 GTIYVK
+733 DVDTHKGDIPSGTDLDAIK
-739 AGQDTYTKDN
+739 QGMAKD
-749 VPENLRDQVVK
+749 
-760 EVTRTITVNR
+760 VTRSIYETK
-770 PGEKTPQV
+770 PGESRKLLT
-778 IKQTVIFHRTIK
+778 KQTVH
-790 FDKVTGQVIP
+790 
-800 ETATAWV
+800 
-807 TDDNSANGTWAE
+807 
-819 YDAPTIAGYVP
+819 
-830 TTATVAS
+830 
-837 QSVTA
+837 
-842 DTADANI
+842 
-849 TINYTDNTQ
+849 
-858 NIKLK
+858 
-863 AVDDT
+863 
-868 NNASEIT
+868 
-875 IPSGYTTEISGTSST
+875 
-890 PVDQDKLQGAIDKIV
+890 
-905 KALEDEGYKFAGN
+905 
-918 NTIDTYDNDKTTD
+918 
-931 QWITIHFTHQTEED
+931 
-945 SKGQL
+945 
-950 PEGVTPED
+950 
-958 LEKTITRT
+958 
-966 VHVKGEPTKGDHDET
+966 
-981 QTVTATRK
+981 
-989 AIYDKVAKKII
+989 
-1000 GYTDWTGAIPVFNI
+1000 
-1014 DQYTGYTSKV
+1014 
-1024 DGNAAKEV
+1024 
-1032 SSVTIDN
+1032 
-1039 NTPAT
+1039 
-1044 LENTVTYEAGDAT
+1044 
-1057 QIINY
+1057 
-1062 VTEDGTKV
+1062 
-1070 GTTSI
+1070 
-1075 SGHVGDALGSGVV
+1075 
-1088 DKINGN
+1088 
-1094 VPSGYELVSGQNF
+1094 
-1107 TNYES
+1107 
-1112 NKFSTVDNPISVY
+1112 
-1125 VKGENGARAQIIFKD
+1125 
-1140 IETSREIGSARDVTG
+1140 
-1155 PSGETKEFDL
+1155 
-1165 TAPNGYDFVDPT
+1165 
-1177 DAKKNITFSTDGKTV
+1177 
-1192 IIPVYVKHHTDTI
+1192 
-1205 GPNDNPD
+1205 
-1212 DATKKLITQS
+1212 
-1222 LTGNA
+1222 
-1227 TRTITVHKIDGSTTT
+1227 
-1242 ETQTVQMH
+1242 
-1250 RSAIIDRATDT
+1250 
-1261 VTYTAWEADDPANAA
+1261 
-1276 FKEYTPAKQAGYTTL
+1276 
-1291 VDGAPKDTV
+1291 
-1300 ASETP
+1300 
-1305 TKPGDETVNVTY
+1305 
-1317 KASQKSAEIRYV
+1317 
-1329 DSKTK
+1329 
-1334 QVVKTDAVTGAP
+1334 
-1346 GEKVTNFTTSVPDGY
+1346 
-1361 VLDDGQKVPSEVDI
+1361 
-1375 AAGDQAT
+1375 
-1382 DPITVYVHQKIDTLT
+1382 
-1397 TDQAKTHGV
+1397 
-1406 LDSDLARTVAR
+1406 
-1417 TVIINEPG
+1417 
-1425 KASQTYTQVAHFT
+1425 
-1438 RQAQL
+1438 
-1443 NEATGAI
+1443 
-1450 TYTAWTSSDS
+1450 
-1460 HFDAISV
+1460 
-1467 PEVAGYKSTVA
+1467 
-1478 ATDPSVG
+1478 
-1485 AIDVTAEDRDK
+1485 
-1496 FVVVNYTAGD
+1496 
-1506 QDLTIRLHDV
+1506 
-1516 TDSSKSVDIAVPSDV
+1516 
-1531 TSVFHGK
+1531 
-1538 SGAAID
+1538 
-1544 STDLRSAISKIKDEL
+1544 
-1559 AKQGY
+1559 
-1564 QYVGEDMPV
+1564 
-1573 DYDTDDKVMQYLDM
+1573 
-1587 NFKRVSQTVGP
+1587 
-1598 HDTIPE
+1598 
-1604 GTKKDDGTDL
+1604 
-1614 SEKDLTQTVTRT
+1614 
-1626 IYTTDPEDNQTRFTQ
+1626 
-1641 TVVVTRTATI
+1641 
-1651 DMNTKKVTGFSAW
+1651 
-1664 SSASFDQYTAPS
+1664 
-1676 YKNYTTNIDVDGSG
+1676 
-1690 NNVVGRA
+1690 
-1697 VTADEIAS
+1697 
-1705 GQAKDVHITYTKNTQ
+1705 
-1720 EATPTNIP
+1720 
-1728 DGAKKSDGSK
+1728 
-1738 LTKDDLEKSV
+1738 
-1748 TRTIHFVDENGN
+1748 
-1760 KVADDSVE
+1760 
-1768 KVTFTRTATLDKDGK
+1768 FTRTAS
-1783 VISYSDWTQSGS
+1783 I
-1795 WDDVTSPEKAGF
+1795 
-1807 KATIATIPAVALT
+1807 
-1820 PETAKDVEITV
+1820 
-1831 TYKPE
+1831 
-1836 RVIGHIKFVDDKTGA
+1836 
-1851 LVSDKIVDAK
+1851 
-1861 AGQTGV
+1861 
-1867 ATNAAVPEGYE
+1867 
-1878 IAADSEVKTVPASLD
+1878 
-1893 FGATDHDDVIIKVSQ
+1893 
-1908 KVDDVDPDHIPDG
+1908 
-1921 VKKSDGTPLTKDDLE
+1921 
-1936 KTITRHIHF
+1936 
-1945 VYPTSYKGA
+1945 
-1954 KDDDFDQ
+1954 
-1961 TVTIKRTA
+1961 
-1969 QYNEATKTVIFGDW
+1969 
-1983 QPATLE
+1983 
-1989 AYTPADREGLVTPSA
+1989 DR
-2004 VPSLTVDENSQDSS
+2004 
-2018 VTLTYTTKTASM
+2018 
-2030 NFKAYDDT
+2030 
-2038 EGKDITLPS
+2038 
-2047 TLQTSISHAGDQT
+2047 
-2060 VTQTEI
+2060 
-2066 DGVVEGIKSAVG
+2066 
-2078 DNYKFE
+2078 
-2084 KTETD
+2084 
-2089 ENGNV
+2089 
-2094 VVHFTHKTSP
+2094 
-2104 VTPTDSDQA
+2104 
-2113 TTKEITRIIH
+2113 
-2123 VTTPDGKTYNY
+2123 
-2134 KQTVTATR
+2134 
-2142 TLTRDLVTG
+2142 VTG
-2151 KVTEGDWT
+2151 KVT
-2159 TPSFDQY
+2159 Y
-2166 GAPQYDGYTS
+2166 GAWTPESGSWDAYPVQGVEGYEQVVTGGTLSETPVTGDMSDQDVEVTYTS
-2176 QVDSTNSTEV
+2176 QAAQDITVVARDVTDKTNPVDLGQTQSLHGNVDSPVSGKDLSDAIEKIRKALVAKGYNYQGVDGEIPVKFDNSKHTIVLDFTRATDEV
-2186 TAHQVTADEITAGKA
+2186 PGGTTIPDKYKGIIAD
-2201 SDVNVTY
+2201 SDVTKTY
-2208 QANDQSFKVHFIDA
+2208 
-2222 KTGQEVL
+2222 
-2229 SPVTYSGKTGENVTI
+2229 
-2244 DQSKWNL
+2244 
-2251 ANYKLVPGQNIP
+2251 
-2263 ASVKLS
+2263 
-2269 AEPSDLYVTVD
+2269 
-2280 HNTTQYDTKNP
+2280 
-2291 GKFNLS
+2291 
-2297 KTITRTIKVVDPV
+2297 TRTINLHYNVNGHEVVEHVTQPV
-2310 TGATSVVDAESVTFT
+2310 TLT
-2325 RTATVDNVD
+2325 RTATVDLAKFAADPTDKTAVTYGAWTTADYPEYSIPDKAGYTPYVNDNETHSLAATPATDDVNVD
-2334 GSVIYSDWTPTGD
+2334 VYYKGHEGTQIFKYIDAASGNQVGVDVKFTGNVGDSEQTYTYAVPAGYKLAKGQGTSSTYSFTDGINTTNIYLDHDVQEVTPTTIPEGSTD
-2347 TTWADFIAPAKTGYT
+2347 VTKADLTKTVTRTISYKYEDGTVAHDADVQTITLTRTAYVDPITHQVTYSNWTSDKSFTDVTAPIIDGYT
-2362 ASPETING
+2362 PSKTEVLGHSVDGDSDNENITVTYTKKTQSTEIQYVDG
-2370 KTVSAYDNDE
+2370 DHKVIKTV
-2380 TDIITY
+2380 TVT
-2386 TANNHDVIV
+2386 
-2395 KYVDSTGKEVGNKTI
+2395 
-2410 SGKTGATIPVDAQS
+2410 GKTGDPAQTVNVD
-2424 GLPDGYEIDPNK
+2424 DDNNK
-2436 PAPATYT
+2436 PSGWKLSGDAPKTITITFDNNHKPVEQITVEHDTRTYKS
-2443 VGDGDGQT
+2443 GD
-2451 IEVHVITGTH
+2451 VNAP
-2461 TYHEGDSNV
+2461 EGLD
-2470 PSNIQ
+2470 
-2475 LAKTVTR
+2475 KTVTR
-2482 TINTISPDGTI
+2482 TINFHKPAGNEQVVQTVHY
-2493 STQKQSITFT
+2493 T
-2503 RTATVNAASG
+2503 RTATVDLVSGDIKYNAWTIADVSGATKGEGTDASFDAISVPTVDG
-2513 KVTYSDWIASVS
+2513 YTADHTQVEAQKVTPDTADSVV
-2525 SASGKDVTVGPDGVK
+2525 DVYYNANKTEIHFK
-2540 FSAVTPVEKTGYKTN
+2540 AVDEKTGKD
-2555 IDGNLAEETITAD
+2555 IDLLGSLTSPINVDVTTKDAD
-2568 SNDSVVNVTY
+2568 SQVASR
-2578 TPEDQSVVV
+2578 E
-2587 KAVDDDNH
+2587 A
-2595 GSDITDLIKPAIAA
+2595 DIK
-2609 LSGKTD
+2609 
-2615 AAIDPAQITSAIT
+2615 QY
-2628 AAKTAL
+2628 L
-2634 ADKYDYVSFD
+2634 ADKYTFD
-2644 PVTKFGE
+2644 KVETSQDGNITTYTLKF
-2651 SGQGQLVI
+2651 
-2659 HFKHKTETL
+2659 
-2668 DKDHTGAGTED
+2668 
-2679 DFVKEVTRTIH
+2679 
-2690 LTDTTNATH
+2690 N
-2699 DYVQHATVSRTAT
+2699 HAT
-2712 KDLVTGAVT
+2712 D
-2721 YSDWSV
+2721 
-2727 AKFDEFDIPQV
+2727 
-2738 DGYKSYAGSTKG
+2738 
-2750 DQTTAATQVAS
+2750 
-2761 ADVTVSNN
+2761 
-2769 IPQNGT
+2769 
-2775 DVYVSYKGNEN
+2775 
-2786 TNQSIEY
+2786 
-2793 VDIATGK
+2793 
-2800 TVKTDTVSGI
+2800 
-2810 VGQNTTYAGTLPKGY
+2810 
-2825 ELANNSSIPTS
+2825 
-2836 VTITANNT
+2836 
-2844 PVKIY
+2844 
-2849 VRQIT
+2849 
-2854 YTDANKPSDL
+2854 
-2864 TDALS
+2864 
-2869 ETITR
+2869 
-2874 TIHFEGITHDDVVQS
+2874 
-2889 VSFTR
+2889 
-2894 TATYNQ
+2894 
-2900 DTGKYDLSAWTPVD
+2900 
-2914 GNKWAFYNAPQVAGY
+2914 
-2929 TGTADHLEQVTVDP
+2929 
-2943 DTTKNDEETIKYT
+2943 
-2956 ANAQTARVIMKD
+2956 
-2968 SDNNDS
+2968 
-2974 VISIDTVNGTTGQ
+2974 
-2987 NVAISPVIPKGY
+2987 
-2999 ELDTARTANLP
+2999 
-3010 TSVQFT
+3010 
-3016 TDGTPTADTVIY
+3016 
-3028 LKHKLSSTP
+3028 
-3037 SDWPLSDDA
+3037 
-3046 YKEATSMTITR
+3046 
-3057 TITISKPGQADQ
+3057 TISKG
-3069 VIKQPVTLT
+3069 
-3078 RTITFDAVTGAI
+3078 G
-3090 KSTGAWSTGSW
+3090 
-3101 NLVGYVQAPDPI
+3101 NLP
-3113 VYNGITYNRVVTS
+3113 
-3126 NSSNPAEQGN
+3126 E
-3136 NALQKETVTSASKSY
+3136 
-3151 DVHVTYVANAT
+3151 
-3162 TLNFKAVDDD
+3162 
-3172 NKGVAIPID
+3172 GV
-3181 GITTSITHQSG
+3181 S
-3192 QALDS
+3192 
-3197 TQVQTIEQAIINKV
+3197 
-3211 QGLGYT
+3211 
-3217 FVPGVD
+3217 
-3223 ESNPSEYVLHFKHT
+3223 ESDF
-3237 TLTLKDNDSTPKGIT
+3237 
-3252 VDPLN
+3252 
-3257 KIIYRTI
+3257 
-3264 SYKFGDNNSAGLD
+3264 
-3277 YSTNE
+3277 
-3282 SYILKRTATIDLVT
+3282 
-3296 KAVEYTD
+3296 
-3303 WVMVNSDGTTSTSLA
+3303 
-3318 MPYEAIPTAP
+3318 
-3328 TGYTFDRIDGHDG
+3328 
-3341 TDGQPAW
+3341 
-3348 TAIPSMNIDST
+3348 
-3359 LINSTNPTKI
+3359 
-3369 NLVIRYKVASQTVP
+3369 
-3383 VYIYDVDSKTPN
+3383 
-3395 TAIGKTETVTV
+3395 
-3406 DGKPVVQPKA
+3406 
-3416 KETVTTG
+3416 
-3423 IRFNYNYGR
+3423 
-3432 AWLDANLNNG
+3432 
-3442 DNYEFV
+3442 
-3448 TGESYTGYFTMS
+3448 
-3460 SDGIPK
+3460 
-3466 AINVYV
+3466 
-3472 RHKHT
+3472 
-3477 TNTETTTSTRTI
+3477 
-3489 YVQGQDTPQTQVVH
+3489 
-3503 FTRDVYKDLV
+3503 
-3513 TGEVTGYGNWT
+3513 
-3524 IATDKDN
+3524 
-3531 SPEQWDAV
+3531 
-3539 DEGKAK
+3539 
-3545 PGYTTYIDGVK
+3545 
-3556 GDTIASQT
+3556 
-3564 PLPNQNVA
+3564 
-3572 VHVTFEANP
+3572 
-3581 ASVNVVYRNDA
+3581 
-3592 TNVVVQTVPFTGT
+3592 
-3605 IDQTIPLTYT
+3605 
-3615 IPAGYKLAPDQNLQK
+3615 
-3630 SYTLK
+3630 
-3635 AQNGD
+3635 
-3640 ITVYVE
+3640 
-3646 TDPKTYT
+3646 
-3653 PETVPSD
+3653 
-3660 VPESIKDQMTK
+3660 TK
-3671 TVTRHIEIVYPE
+3671 TVTR
-3683 GYTGDKLATPID
+3683 T
-3695 QSVTFER
+3695 
-3702 SVTVDLT
+3702 
-3709 KSGADRYVLGNDWH
+3709 
-3723 VKGSDNTQGSW
+3723 
-3734 ASVELTKING
+3734 IN
-3744 YHTDQG
+3744 
-3750 IDAATVD
+3750 
-3757 ANSSNVNLTI
+3757 
-3767 HYLADDA
+3767 
-3774 QLGIKAVDDTD
+3774 
-3785 NSDITS
+3785 
-3791 KIGSAIANITGK
+3791 
-3803 TNEAVDADK
+3803 
-3812 VNAAVKSAKD
+3812 
-3822 QLAKLGYT
+3822 
-3830 YVGTDVVTK
+3830 
-3839 FDDVVDTTAKPS
+3839 
-3851 QYLVIHFAHA
+3851 
-3861 TSTYNRGDKDLPDGV
+3861 
-3876 DSSQLTKSVTRKIIV
+3876 V

-4297 FSYDI
+4297 FSYDV

-5625 TPNGDVEFTQHVTAP
+5625 TPNGDVEFTQHVTAH

-6414 DKVPEGIKKQDGTD
+6414 DKVPEGIKKEDGTD

-6457 QTVTY
+6457 QT
-6462 KRSVTYDPVTKT
+6462 VTYDPVTKT

>member
-1 MHKTTTGTKDINR
+1 M
-14 TIDGTKPD
+14 
-22 GSTINYSDKVTFN
+22 
-35 YTTDTDLVNGKTTT
+35 
-49 KYDHDSQSFNAVPD
+49 
-63 TVAPAS
+63 
-69 IDGYSRVLNGGTLD
+69 
-83 SQAVTPNSSD
+83 
-93 INVHVSYIANDQKIL
+93 
-108 IKAYDV
+108 
-114 HDNGKTELAI
+114 
-124 PRGIMTSI
+124 
-132 IGKSKAVVDTTEVQ
+132 
-146 SAINAIKQY
+146 
-155 LESNGYTM
+155 
-163 ITKNP
+163 
-168 VIPTNFDADSKVDQ
+168 
-182 IVELDFD
+182 
-189 HKTDVIDHGHI
+189 
-200 PDGSPIKASDLETTV
+200 
-215 KRTVTVHNTD
+215 
-225 GSTQT
+225 
-230 VNQDF
+230 
-235 TATRTAN
+235 
-242 YDPVTKKV
+242 
-250 ISYNPWSG
+250 
-258 SSSTFTISPQK
+258 
-269 GYKSRWTTRFGEG
+269 
-282 TPISAKSGDTDYQ
+282 
-295 LVPAYDVDA
+295 
-304 QHITADTV
+304 
-312 PGQNVDVYYD
+312 
-322 AQDATRTIK
+322 
-331 YQDKDTGKIVGSFD
+331 
-345 SDPGKVG
+345 
-352 TQVTVD
+352 
-358 IKGNVPDGYEL
+358 
-369 TPGIEIPTQ
+369 
-378 VDVTTDDVPVVVSVQ
+378 
-393 RKGTTYS
+393 
-400 YTDKNLPTGVTA
+400 
-412 DDLQK
+412 
-417 TVKRQIIE
+417 
-425 HLTTAG
+425 
-431 QDQDKYINQT
+431 
-441 ANFVRTVT
+441 
-449 VYPATKDL
+449 
-457 PQKVVFGEWTP
+457 
-468 KTDADA
+468 
-474 VFSEKAIDQV
+474 
-484 DGYISVEVG
+484 
-493 SDTVTGHPI
+493 
-502 TVVPSQVVQ
+502 
-511 KSNGEPIDADTFHV
+511 
-525 YYRKVSTVPEGNIPE
+525 
-540 GTTKKDGTKLTD
+540 
-552 ADLGT
+552 
-557 DIIRDIYETA
+557 
-567 PGTSEPKLVKVQ
+567 
-579 KVRLTR
+579 
-585 DALVNQYTHE
+585 
-595 VLGYSDWRINSEYN
+595 
-609 KNHAADGYADTLP
+609 
-622 DYTPTA
+622 
-628 YTGYTPSVAE
+628 
-638 VTPIIQIDNNT
+638 
-649 PHLIHVYISYN
+649 
-660 NQKRTQVINYVDSA
+660 
-674 TGKTVRT
+674 
-681 QTITGVSNQDSS
+681 
-693 ENLEVPAGYEQDT
+693 
-706 TKKAENV
+706 
-713 TFSEDGQ
+713 
-720 SIIAHFQDKDLPT
+720 
-733 GTIYVK
+733 
-739 AGQDTYTKDN
+739 
-749 VPENLRDQVVK
+749 
-760 EVTRTITVNR
+760 
-770 PGEKTPQV
+770 
-778 IKQTVIFHRTIK
+778 
-790 FDKVTGQVIP
+790 
-800 ETATAWV
+800 
-807 TDDNSANGTWAE
+807 
-819 YDAPTIAGYVP
+819 
-830 TTATVAS
+830 
-837 QSVTA
+837 
-842 DTADANI
+842 
-849 TINYTDNTQ
+849 
-858 NIKLK
+858 
-863 AVDDT
+863 
-868 NNASEIT
+868 
-875 IPSGYTTEISGTSST
+875 
-890 PVDQDKLQGAIDKIV
+890 
-905 KALEDEGYKFAGN
+905 
-918 NTIDTYDNDKTTD
+918 
-931 QWITIHFTHQTEED
+931 
-945 SKGQL
+945 
-950 PEGVTPED
+950 
-958 LEKTITRT
+958 
-966 VHVKGEPTKGDHDET
+966 
-981 QTVTATRK
+981 
-989 AIYDKVAKKII
+989 
-1000 GYTDWTGAIPVFNI
+1000 
-1014 DQYTGYTSKV
+1014 
-1024 DGNAAKEV
+1024 
-1032 SSVTIDN
+1032 
-1039 NTPAT
+1039 
-1044 LENTVTYEAGDAT
+1044 
-1057 QIINY
+1057 
-1062 VTEDGTKV
+1062 
-1070 GTTSI
+1070 
-1075 SGHVGDALGSGVV
+1075 
-1088 DKINGN
+1088 
-1094 VPSGYELVSGQNF
+1094 
-1107 TNYES
+1107 
-1112 NKFSTVDNPISVY
+1112 
-1125 VKGENGARAQIIFKD
+1125 
-1140 IETSREIGSARDVTG
+1140 
-1155 PSGETKEFDL
+1155 
-1165 TAPNGYDFVDPT
+1165 
-1177 DAKKNITFSTDGKTV
+1177 KNI
-1192 IIPVYVKHHTDTI
+1192 
-1205 GPNDNPD
+1205 
-1212 DATKKLITQS
+1212 
-1222 LTGNA
+1222 
-1227 TRTITVHKIDGSTTT
+1227 
-1242 ETQTVQMH
+1242 
-1250 RSAIIDRATDT
+1250 T
-1261 VTYTAWEADDPANAA
+1261 VTYTKKTQSTEIQYVDGDHKVIKTVTVTGKTGDPA
-1276 FKEYTPAKQAGYTTL
+1276 Q
-1291 VDGAPKDTV
+1291 
-1300 ASETP
+1300 
-1305 TKPGDETVNVTY
+1305 TVNVDDDNN
-1317 KASQKSAEIRYV
+1317 KPSGWKLSG
-1329 DSKTK
+1329 
-1334 QVVKTDAVTGAP
+1334 DAP
-1346 GEKVTNFTTSVPDGY
+1346 
-1361 VLDDGQKVPSEVDI
+1361 
-1375 AAGDQAT
+1375 
-1382 DPITVYVHQKIDTLT
+1382 
-1397 TDQAKTHGV
+1397 
-1406 LDSDLARTVAR
+1406 
-1417 TVIINEPG
+1417 
-1425 KASQTYTQVAHFT
+1425 
-1438 RQAQL
+1438 
-1443 NEATGAI
+1443 
-1450 TYTAWTSSDS
+1450 
-1460 HFDAISV
+1460 
-1467 PEVAGYKSTVA
+1467 
-1478 ATDPSVG
+1478 
-1485 AIDVTAEDRDK
+1485 
-1496 FVVVNYTAGD
+1496 
-1506 QDLTIRLHDV
+1506 
-1516 TDSSKSVDIAVPSDV
+1516 
-1531 TSVFHGK
+1531 
-1538 SGAAID
+1538 
-1544 STDLRSAISKIKDEL
+1544 
-1559 AKQGY
+1559 
-1564 QYVGEDMPV
+1564 
-1573 DYDTDDKVMQYLDM
+1573 
-1587 NFKRVSQTVGP
+1587 
-1598 HDTIPE
+1598 
-1604 GTKKDDGTDL
+1604 
-1614 SEKDLTQTVTRT
+1614 
-1626 IYTTDPEDNQTRFTQ
+1626 
-1641 TVVVTRTATI
+1641 
-1651 DMNTKKVTGFSAW
+1651 
-1664 SSASFDQYTAPS
+1664 
-1676 YKNYTTNIDVDGSG
+1676 
-1690 NNVVGRA
+1690 
-1697 VTADEIAS
+1697 
-1705 GQAKDVHITYTKNTQ
+1705 
-1720 EATPTNIP
+1720 
-1728 DGAKKSDGSK
+1728 
-1738 LTKDDLEKSV
+1738 
-1748 TRTIHFVDENGN
+1748 
-1760 KVADDSVE
+1760 
-1768 KVTFTRTATLDKDGK
+1768 
-1783 VISYSDWTQSGS
+1783 
-1795 WDDVTSPEKAGF
+1795 
-1807 KATIATIPAVALT
+1807 
-1820 PETAKDVEITV
+1820 
-1831 TYKPE
+1831 
-1836 RVIGHIKFVDDKTGA
+1836 
-1851 LVSDKIVDAK
+1851 
-1861 AGQTGV
+1861 
-1867 ATNAAVPEGYE
+1867 
-1878 IAADSEVKTVPASLD
+1878 
-1893 FGATDHDDVIIKVSQ
+1893 
-1908 KVDDVDPDHIPDG
+1908 
-1921 VKKSDGTPLTKDDLE
+1921 
-1936 KTITRHIHF
+1936 KTITITFDNNHKPVEQITVEHDTR
-1945 VYPTSYKGA
+1945 TYKS
-1954 KDDDFDQ
+1954 
-1961 TVTIKRTA
+1961 
-1969 QYNEATKTVIFGDW
+1969 GDVNA
-1983 QPATLE
+1983 P
-1989 AYTPADREGLVTPSA
+1989 EGL
-2004 VPSLTVDENSQDSS
+2004 D
-2018 VTLTYTTKTASM
+2018 
-2030 NFKAYDDT
+2030 
-2038 EGKDITLPS
+2038 
-2047 TLQTSISHAGDQT
+2047 
-2060 VTQTEI
+2060 
-2066 DGVVEGIKSAVG
+2066 
-2078 DNYKFE
+2078 
-2084 KTETD
+2084 
-2089 ENGNV
+2089 
-2094 VVHFTHKTSP
+2094 
-2104 VTPTDSDQA
+2104 
-2113 TTKEITRIIH
+2113 
-2123 VTTPDGKTYNY
+2123 
-2134 KQTVTATR
+2134 
-2142 TLTRDLVTG
+2142 
-2151 KVTEGDWT
+2151 
-2159 TPSFDQY
+2159 
-2166 GAPQYDGYTS
+2166 
-2176 QVDSTNSTEV
+2176 
-2186 TAHQVTADEITAGKA
+2186 
-2201 SDVNVTY
+2201 
-2208 QANDQSFKVHFIDA
+2208 
-2222 KTGQEVL
+2222 
-2229 SPVTYSGKTGENVTI
+2229 
-2244 DQSKWNL
+2244 
-2251 ANYKLVPGQNIP
+2251 
-2263 ASVKLS
+2263 
-2269 AEPSDLYVTVD
+2269 
-2280 HNTTQYDTKNP
+2280 
-2291 GKFNLS
+2291 
-2297 KTITRTIKVVDPV
+2297 
-2310 TGATSVVDAESVTFT
+2310 
-2325 RTATVDNVD
+2325 
-2334 GSVIYSDWTPTGD
+2334 
-2347 TTWADFIAPAKTGYT
+2347 
-2362 ASPETING
+2362 
-2370 KTVSAYDNDE
+2370 
-2380 TDIITY
+2380 
-2386 TANNHDVIV
+2386 
-2395 KYVDSTGKEVGNKTI
+2395 
-2410 SGKTGATIPVDAQS
+2410 
-2424 GLPDGYEIDPNK
+2424 
-2436 PAPATYT
+2436 
-2443 VGDGDGQT
+2443 
-2451 IEVHVITGTH
+2451 
-2461 TYHEGDSNV
+2461 
-2470 PSNIQ
+2470 
-2475 LAKTVTR
+2475 KTVTR
-2482 TINTISPDGTI
+2482 TINFHKPAGNEQVVQTVHY
-2493 STQKQSITFT
+2493 T
-2503 RTATVNAASG
+2503 RTATVDLVSGDIKYNAWTIADVSGATKGEGTDASFDAISVPTVDG
-2513 KVTYSDWIASVS
+2513 YTADHTQVEAQKVTPDTADSVV
-2525 SASGKDVTVGPDGVK
+2525 DVYYNANKTEIHFK
-2540 FSAVTPVEKTGYKTN
+2540 AVDEKTGKD
-2555 IDGNLAEETITAD
+2555 IDLLGSLTSPINVDVTTKDAD
-2568 SNDSVVNVTY
+2568 SQVASR
-2578 TPEDQSVVV
+2578 E
-2587 KAVDDDNH
+2587 A
-2595 GSDITDLIKPAIAA
+2595 DIK
-2609 LSGKTD
+2609 
-2615 AAIDPAQITSAIT
+2615 QY
-2628 AAKTAL
+2628 L
-2634 ADKYDYVSFD
+2634 ADKYTFD
-2644 PVTKFGE
+2644 KVETSQDGNITTYTLKF
-2651 SGQGQLVI
+2651 
-2659 HFKHKTETL
+2659 
-2668 DKDHTGAGTED
+2668 
-2679 DFVKEVTRTIH
+2679 
-2690 LTDTTNATH
+2690 N
-2699 DYVQHATVSRTAT
+2699 HAT
-2712 KDLVTGAVT
+2712 D
-2721 YSDWSV
+2721 
-2727 AKFDEFDIPQV
+2727 
-2738 DGYKSYAGSTKG
+2738 
-2750 DQTTAATQVAS
+2750 
-2761 ADVTVSNN
+2761 
-2769 IPQNGT
+2769 
-2775 DVYVSYKGNEN
+2775 
-2786 TNQSIEY
+2786 
-2793 VDIATGK
+2793 
-2800 TVKTDTVSGI
+2800 
-2810 VGQNTTYAGTLPKGY
+2810 
-2825 ELANNSSIPTS
+2825 
-2836 VTITANNT
+2836 
-2844 PVKIY
+2844 
-2849 VRQIT
+2849 
-2854 YTDANKPSDL
+2854 
-2864 TDALS
+2864 
-2869 ETITR
+2869 
-2874 TIHFEGITHDDVVQS
+2874 
-2889 VSFTR
+2889 
-2894 TATYNQ
+2894 
-2900 DTGKYDLSAWTPVD
+2900 
-2914 GNKWAFYNAPQVAGY
+2914 
-2929 TGTADHLEQVTVDP
+2929 
-2943 DTTKNDEETIKYT
+2943 
-2956 ANAQTARVIMKD
+2956 
-2968 SDNNDS
+2968 
-2974 VISIDTVNGTTGQ
+2974 
-2987 NVAISPVIPKGY
+2987 
-2999 ELDTARTANLP
+2999 
-3010 TSVQFT
+3010 
-3016 TDGTPTADTVIY
+3016 
-3028 LKHKLSSTP
+3028 
-3037 SDWPLSDDA
+3037 
-3046 YKEATSMTITR
+3046 
-3057 TITISKPGQADQ
+3057 TISKG
-3069 VIKQPVTLT
+3069 
-3078 RTITFDAVTGAI
+3078 G
-3090 KSTGAWSTGSW
+3090 
-3101 NLVGYVQAPDPI
+3101 NLP
-3113 VYNGITYNRVVTS
+3113 
-3126 NSSNPAEQGN
+3126 E
-3136 NALQKETVTSASKSY
+3136 
-3151 DVHVTYVANAT
+3151 
-3162 TLNFKAVDDD
+3162 
-3172 NKGVAIPID
+3172 GV
-3181 GITTSITHQSG
+3181 S
-3192 QALDS
+3192 
-3197 TQVQTIEQAIINKV
+3197 
-3211 QGLGYT
+3211 
-3217 FVPGVD
+3217 
-3223 ESNPSEYVLHFKHT
+3223 ESDF
-3237 TLTLKDNDSTPKGIT
+3237 
-3252 VDPLN
+3252 
-3257 KIIYRTI
+3257 
-3264 SYKFGDNNSAGLD
+3264 
-3277 YSTNE
+3277 
-3282 SYILKRTATIDLVT
+3282 
-3296 KAVEYTD
+3296 
-3303 WVMVNSDGTTSTSLA
+3303 
-3318 MPYEAIPTAP
+3318 
-3328 TGYTFDRIDGHDG
+3328 
-3341 TDGQPAW
+3341 
-3348 TAIPSMNIDST
+3348 
-3359 LINSTNPTKI
+3359 
-3369 NLVIRYKVASQTVP
+3369 
-3383 VYIYDVDSKTPN
+3383 
-3395 TAIGKTETVTV
+3395 
-3406 DGKPVVQPKA
+3406 
-3416 KETVTTG
+3416 
-3423 IRFNYNYGR
+3423 
-3432 AWLDANLNNG
+3432 
-3442 DNYEFV
+3442 
-3448 TGESYTGYFTMS
+3448 
-3460 SDGIPK
+3460 
-3466 AINVYV
+3466 
-3472 RHKHT
+3472 
-3477 TNTETTTSTRTI
+3477 
-3489 YVQGQDTPQTQVVH
+3489 
-3503 FTRDVYKDLV
+3503 
-3513 TGEVTGYGNWT
+3513 
-3524 IATDKDN
+3524 
-3531 SPEQWDAV
+3531 
-3539 DEGKAK
+3539 
-3545 PGYTTYIDGVK
+3545 
-3556 GDTIASQT
+3556 
-3564 PLPNQNVA
+3564 
-3572 VHVTFEANP
+3572 
-3581 ASVNVVYRNDA
+3581 
-3592 TNVVVQTVPFTGT
+3592 
-3605 IDQTIPLTYT
+3605 
-3615 IPAGYKLAPDQNLQK
+3615 
-3630 SYTLK
+3630 
-3635 AQNGD
+3635 
-3640 ITVYVE
+3640 
-3646 TDPKTYT
+3646 
-3653 PETVPSD
+3653 
-3660 VPESIKDQMTK
+3660 TK
-3671 TVTRHIEIVYPE
+3671 TVTR
-3683 GYTGDKLATPID
+3683 T
-3695 QSVTFER
+3695 
-3702 SVTVDLT
+3702 
-3709 KSGADRYVLGNDWH
+3709 
-3723 VKGSDNTQGSW
+3723 
-3734 ASVELTKING
+3734 IN
-3744 YHTDQG
+3744 
-3750 IDAATVD
+3750 
-3757 ANSSNVNLTI
+3757 
-3767 HYLADDA
+3767 
-3774 QLGIKAVDDTD
+3774 
-3785 NSDITS
+3785 
-3791 KIGSAIANITGK
+3791 
-3803 TNEAVDADK
+3803 
-3812 VNAAVKSAKD
+3812 
-3822 QLAKLGYT
+3822 
-3830 YVGTDVVTK
+3830 
-3839 FDDVVDTTAKPS
+3839 
-3851 QYLVIHFAHA
+3851 
-3861 TSTYNRGDKDLPDGV
+3861 
-3876 DSSQLTKSVTRKIIV
+3876 V

-4297 FSYDI
+4297 FSYDV

-5003 QGNKTITLHFGHG
+5003 QGNKAITLHFGHG

>member
-4297 FSYDI
+4297 FSYDV

-5717 FVDKDGKIVGSSKS
+5717 FVDKNGKIVGSSKS

>member
-1 MHKTTTGTKDINR
+1 M
-14 TIDGTKPD
+14 
-22 GSTINYSDKVTFN
+22 
-35 YTTDTDLVNGKTTT
+35 
-49 KYDHDSQSFNAVPD
+49 
-63 TVAPAS
+63 
-69 IDGYSRVLNGGTLD
+69 
-83 SQAVTPNSSD
+83 
-93 INVHVSYIANDQKIL
+93 
-108 IKAYDV
+108 
-114 HDNGKTELAI
+114 
-124 PRGIMTSI
+124 
-132 IGKSKAVVDTTEVQ
+132 
-146 SAINAIKQY
+146 
-155 LESNGYTM
+155 
-163 ITKNP
+163 
-168 VIPTNFDADSKVDQ
+168 
-182 IVELDFD
+182 
-189 HKTDVIDHGHI
+189 
-200 PDGSPIKASDLETTV
+200 
-215 KRTVTVHNTD
+215 
-225 GSTQT
+225 
-230 VNQDF
+230 
-235 TATRTAN
+235 
-242 YDPVTKKV
+242 
-250 ISYNPWSG
+250 
-258 SSSTFTISPQK
+258 
-269 GYKSRWTTRFGEG
+269 
-282 TPISAKSGDTDYQ
+282 
-295 LVPAYDVDA
+295 
-304 QHITADTV
+304 
-312 PGQNVDVYYD
+312 
-322 AQDATRTIK
+322 
-331 YQDKDTGKIVGSFD
+331 
-345 SDPGKVG
+345 
-352 TQVTVD
+352 
-358 IKGNVPDGYEL
+358 
-369 TPGIEIPTQ
+369 
-378 VDVTTDDVPVVVSVQ
+378 
-393 RKGTTYS
+393 
-400 YTDKNLPTGVTA
+400 
-412 DDLQK
+412 
-417 TVKRQIIE
+417 
-425 HLTTAG
+425 
-431 QDQDKYINQT
+431 
-441 ANFVRTVT
+441 
-449 VYPATKDL
+449 
-457 PQKVVFGEWTP
+457 
-468 KTDADA
+468 
-474 VFSEKAIDQV
+474 
-484 DGYISVEVG
+484 
-493 SDTVTGHPI
+493 
-502 TVVPSQVVQ
+502 
-511 KSNGEPIDADTFHV
+511 
-525 YYRKVSTVPEGNIPE
+525 
-540 GTTKKDGTKLTD
+540 
-552 ADLGT
+552 
-557 DIIRDIYETA
+557 
-567 PGTSEPKLVKVQ
+567 
-579 KVRLTR
+579 
-585 DALVNQYTHE
+585 
-595 VLGYSDWRINSEYN
+595 
-609 KNHAADGYADTLP
+609 
-622 DYTPTA
+622 
-628 YTGYTPSVAE
+628 
-638 VTPIIQIDNNT
+638 
-649 PHLIHVYISYN
+649 
-660 NQKRTQVINYVDSA
+660 
-674 TGKTVRT
+674 
-681 QTITGVSNQDSS
+681 
-693 ENLEVPAGYEQDT
+693 
-706 TKKAENV
+706 
-713 TFSEDGQ
+713 
-720 SIIAHFQDKDLPT
+720 
-733 GTIYVK
+733 
-739 AGQDTYTKDN
+739 
-749 VPENLRDQVVK
+749 
-760 EVTRTITVNR
+760 
-770 PGEKTPQV
+770 
-778 IKQTVIFHRTIK
+778 
-790 FDKVTGQVIP
+790 
-800 ETATAWV
+800 
-807 TDDNSANGTWAE
+807 
-819 YDAPTIAGYVP
+819 
-830 TTATVAS
+830 
-837 QSVTA
+837 
-842 DTADANI
+842 
-849 TINYTDNTQ
+849 
-858 NIKLK
+858 
-863 AVDDT
+863 
-868 NNASEIT
+868 
-875 IPSGYTTEISGTSST
+875 
-890 PVDQDKLQGAIDKIV
+890 
-905 KALEDEGYKFAGN
+905 
-918 NTIDTYDNDKTTD
+918 
-931 QWITIHFTHQTEED
+931 
-945 SKGQL
+945 
-950 PEGVTPED
+950 
-958 LEKTITRT
+958 
-966 VHVKGEPTKGDHDET
+966 
-981 QTVTATRK
+981 
-989 AIYDKVAKKII
+989 
-1000 GYTDWTGAIPVFNI
+1000 
-1014 DQYTGYTSKV
+1014 
-1024 DGNAAKEV
+1024 
-1032 SSVTIDN
+1032 
-1039 NTPAT
+1039 
-1044 LENTVTYEAGDAT
+1044 
-1057 QIINY
+1057 
-1062 VTEDGTKV
+1062 
-1070 GTTSI
+1070 
-1075 SGHVGDALGSGVV
+1075 
-1088 DKINGN
+1088 
-1094 VPSGYELVSGQNF
+1094 
-1107 TNYES
+1107 
-1112 NKFSTVDNPISVY
+1112 
-1125 VKGENGARAQIIFKD
+1125 
-1140 IETSREIGSARDVTG
+1140 
-1155 PSGETKEFDL
+1155 
-1165 TAPNGYDFVDPT
+1165 
-1177 DAKKNITFSTDGKTV
+1177 KNI
-1192 IIPVYVKHHTDTI
+1192 
-1205 GPNDNPD
+1205 
-1212 DATKKLITQS
+1212 
-1222 LTGNA
+1222 
-1227 TRTITVHKIDGSTTT
+1227 
-1242 ETQTVQMH
+1242 
-1250 RSAIIDRATDT
+1250 T
-1261 VTYTAWEADDPANAA
+1261 VTYTKKTQSTEIQYVDGDHKVIKTVTVTGKTGDPA
-1276 FKEYTPAKQAGYTTL
+1276 Q
-1291 VDGAPKDTV
+1291 
-1300 ASETP
+1300 
-1305 TKPGDETVNVTY
+1305 TVNVDDDNN
-1317 KASQKSAEIRYV
+1317 KPSGWKLSG
-1329 DSKTK
+1329 
-1334 QVVKTDAVTGAP
+1334 DAP
-1346 GEKVTNFTTSVPDGY
+1346 
-1361 VLDDGQKVPSEVDI
+1361 
-1375 AAGDQAT
+1375 
-1382 DPITVYVHQKIDTLT
+1382 
-1397 TDQAKTHGV
+1397 
-1406 LDSDLARTVAR
+1406 
-1417 TVIINEPG
+1417 
-1425 KASQTYTQVAHFT
+1425 
-1438 RQAQL
+1438 
-1443 NEATGAI
+1443 
-1450 TYTAWTSSDS
+1450 
-1460 HFDAISV
+1460 
-1467 PEVAGYKSTVA
+1467 
-1478 ATDPSVG
+1478 
-1485 AIDVTAEDRDK
+1485 
-1496 FVVVNYTAGD
+1496 
-1506 QDLTIRLHDV
+1506 
-1516 TDSSKSVDIAVPSDV
+1516 
-1531 TSVFHGK
+1531 
-1538 SGAAID
+1538 
-1544 STDLRSAISKIKDEL
+1544 
-1559 AKQGY
+1559 
-1564 QYVGEDMPV
+1564 
-1573 DYDTDDKVMQYLDM
+1573 
-1587 NFKRVSQTVGP
+1587 
-1598 HDTIPE
+1598 
-1604 GTKKDDGTDL
+1604 
-1614 SEKDLTQTVTRT
+1614 
-1626 IYTTDPEDNQTRFTQ
+1626 
-1641 TVVVTRTATI
+1641 
-1651 DMNTKKVTGFSAW
+1651 
-1664 SSASFDQYTAPS
+1664 
-1676 YKNYTTNIDVDGSG
+1676 
-1690 NNVVGRA
+1690 
-1697 VTADEIAS
+1697 
-1705 GQAKDVHITYTKNTQ
+1705 
-1720 EATPTNIP
+1720 
-1728 DGAKKSDGSK
+1728 
-1738 LTKDDLEKSV
+1738 
-1748 TRTIHFVDENGN
+1748 
-1760 KVADDSVE
+1760 
-1768 KVTFTRTATLDKDGK
+1768 
-1783 VISYSDWTQSGS
+1783 
-1795 WDDVTSPEKAGF
+1795 
-1807 KATIATIPAVALT
+1807 
-1820 PETAKDVEITV
+1820 
-1831 TYKPE
+1831 
-1836 RVIGHIKFVDDKTGA
+1836 
-1851 LVSDKIVDAK
+1851 
-1861 AGQTGV
+1861 
-1867 ATNAAVPEGYE
+1867 
-1878 IAADSEVKTVPASLD
+1878 
-1893 FGATDHDDVIIKVSQ
+1893 
-1908 KVDDVDPDHIPDG
+1908 
-1921 VKKSDGTPLTKDDLE
+1921 
-1936 KTITRHIHF
+1936 KTITITFDNNHKPVEQITVEHDTR
-1945 VYPTSYKGA
+1945 TYKS
-1954 KDDDFDQ
+1954 
-1961 TVTIKRTA
+1961 
-1969 QYNEATKTVIFGDW
+1969 GDVNA
-1983 QPATLE
+1983 P
-1989 AYTPADREGLVTPSA
+1989 EGL
-2004 VPSLTVDENSQDSS
+2004 D
-2018 VTLTYTTKTASM
+2018 
-2030 NFKAYDDT
+2030 
-2038 EGKDITLPS
+2038 
-2047 TLQTSISHAGDQT
+2047 
-2060 VTQTEI
+2060 
-2066 DGVVEGIKSAVG
+2066 
-2078 DNYKFE
+2078 
-2084 KTETD
+2084 
-2089 ENGNV
+2089 
-2094 VVHFTHKTSP
+2094 
-2104 VTPTDSDQA
+2104 
-2113 TTKEITRIIH
+2113 
-2123 VTTPDGKTYNY
+2123 
-2134 KQTVTATR
+2134 
-2142 TLTRDLVTG
+2142 
-2151 KVTEGDWT
+2151 
-2159 TPSFDQY
+2159 
-2166 GAPQYDGYTS
+2166 
-2176 QVDSTNSTEV
+2176 
-2186 TAHQVTADEITAGKA
+2186 
-2201 SDVNVTY
+2201 
-2208 QANDQSFKVHFIDA
+2208 
-2222 KTGQEVL
+2222 
-2229 SPVTYSGKTGENVTI
+2229 
-2244 DQSKWNL
+2244 
-2251 ANYKLVPGQNIP
+2251 
-2263 ASVKLS
+2263 
-2269 AEPSDLYVTVD
+2269 
-2280 HNTTQYDTKNP
+2280 
-2291 GKFNLS
+2291 
-2297 KTITRTIKVVDPV
+2297 
-2310 TGATSVVDAESVTFT
+2310 
-2325 RTATVDNVD
+2325 
-2334 GSVIYSDWTPTGD
+2334 
-2347 TTWADFIAPAKTGYT
+2347 
-2362 ASPETING
+2362 
-2370 KTVSAYDNDE
+2370 
-2380 TDIITY
+2380 
-2386 TANNHDVIV
+2386 
-2395 KYVDSTGKEVGNKTI
+2395 
-2410 SGKTGATIPVDAQS
+2410 
-2424 GLPDGYEIDPNK
+2424 
-2436 PAPATYT
+2436 
-2443 VGDGDGQT
+2443 
-2451 IEVHVITGTH
+2451 
-2461 TYHEGDSNV
+2461 
-2470 PSNIQ
+2470 
-2475 LAKTVTR
+2475 KTVTR
-2482 TINTISPDGTI
+2482 TINFHKPAGNEQVVQTVHY
-2493 STQKQSITFT
+2493 T
-2503 RTATVNAASG
+2503 RTATVDLVSGDIKYNAWTIADVSGATKGEGTDASFDAISVPTVDG
-2513 KVTYSDWIASVS
+2513 YTADHTQVEAQKVTPDTADSVV
-2525 SASGKDVTVGPDGVK
+2525 DVYYNANKTEIHFK
-2540 FSAVTPVEKTGYKTN
+2540 AVDEKTGKD
-2555 IDGNLAEETITAD
+2555 IDLLGSLTSPINVDVTTKDAD
-2568 SNDSVVNVTY
+2568 SQVASR
-2578 TPEDQSVVV
+2578 E
-2587 KAVDDDNH
+2587 A
-2595 GSDITDLIKPAIAA
+2595 DIK
-2609 LSGKTD
+2609 
-2615 AAIDPAQITSAIT
+2615 QY
-2628 AAKTAL
+2628 L
-2634 ADKYDYVSFD
+2634 ADKYTFD
-2644 PVTKFGE
+2644 KVETSQDGNITTYTLKF
-2651 SGQGQLVI
+2651 
-2659 HFKHKTETL
+2659 
-2668 DKDHTGAGTED
+2668 
-2679 DFVKEVTRTIH
+2679 
-2690 LTDTTNATH
+2690 N
-2699 DYVQHATVSRTAT
+2699 HAT
-2712 KDLVTGAVT
+2712 D
-2721 YSDWSV
+2721 
-2727 AKFDEFDIPQV
+2727 
-2738 DGYKSYAGSTKG
+2738 
-2750 DQTTAATQVAS
+2750 
-2761 ADVTVSNN
+2761 
-2769 IPQNGT
+2769 
-2775 DVYVSYKGNEN
+2775 
-2786 TNQSIEY
+2786 
-2793 VDIATGK
+2793 
-2800 TVKTDTVSGI
+2800 
-2810 VGQNTTYAGTLPKGY
+2810 
-2825 ELANNSSIPTS
+2825 
-2836 VTITANNT
+2836 
-2844 PVKIY
+2844 
-2849 VRQIT
+2849 
-2854 YTDANKPSDL
+2854 
-2864 TDALS
+2864 
-2869 ETITR
+2869 
-2874 TIHFEGITHDDVVQS
+2874 
-2889 VSFTR
+2889 
-2894 TATYNQ
+2894 
-2900 DTGKYDLSAWTPVD
+2900 
-2914 GNKWAFYNAPQVAGY
+2914 
-2929 TGTADHLEQVTVDP
+2929 
-2943 DTTKNDEETIKYT
+2943 
-2956 ANAQTARVIMKD
+2956 
-2968 SDNNDS
+2968 
-2974 VISIDTVNGTTGQ
+2974 
-2987 NVAISPVIPKGY
+2987 
-2999 ELDTARTANLP
+2999 
-3010 TSVQFT
+3010 
-3016 TDGTPTADTVIY
+3016 
-3028 LKHKLSSTP
+3028 
-3037 SDWPLSDDA
+3037 
-3046 YKEATSMTITR
+3046 
-3057 TITISKPGQADQ
+3057 TISKG
-3069 VIKQPVTLT
+3069 
-3078 RTITFDAVTGAI
+3078 G
-3090 KSTGAWSTGSW
+3090 
-3101 NLVGYVQAPDPI
+3101 NLP
-3113 VYNGITYNRVVTS
+3113 
-3126 NSSNPAEQGN
+3126 E
-3136 NALQKETVTSASKSY
+3136 
-3151 DVHVTYVANAT
+3151 
-3162 TLNFKAVDDD
+3162 
-3172 NKGVAIPID
+3172 GV
-3181 GITTSITHQSG
+3181 S
-3192 QALDS
+3192 
-3197 TQVQTIEQAIINKV
+3197 
-3211 QGLGYT
+3211 
-3217 FVPGVD
+3217 
-3223 ESNPSEYVLHFKHT
+3223 ESDF
-3237 TLTLKDNDSTPKGIT
+3237 
-3252 VDPLN
+3252 
-3257 KIIYRTI
+3257 
-3264 SYKFGDNNSAGLD
+3264 
-3277 YSTNE
+3277 
-3282 SYILKRTATIDLVT
+3282 
-3296 KAVEYTD
+3296 
-3303 WVMVNSDGTTSTSLA
+3303 
-3318 MPYEAIPTAP
+3318 
-3328 TGYTFDRIDGHDG
+3328 
-3341 TDGQPAW
+3341 
-3348 TAIPSMNIDST
+3348 
-3359 LINSTNPTKI
+3359 
-3369 NLVIRYKVASQTVP
+3369 
-3383 VYIYDVDSKTPN
+3383 
-3395 TAIGKTETVTV
+3395 
-3406 DGKPVVQPKA
+3406 
-3416 KETVTTG
+3416 
-3423 IRFNYNYGR
+3423 
-3432 AWLDANLNNG
+3432 
-3442 DNYEFV
+3442 
-3448 TGESYTGYFTMS
+3448 
-3460 SDGIPK
+3460 
-3466 AINVYV
+3466 
-3472 RHKHT
+3472 
-3477 TNTETTTSTRTI
+3477 
-3489 YVQGQDTPQTQVVH
+3489 
-3503 FTRDVYKDLV
+3503 
-3513 TGEVTGYGNWT
+3513 
-3524 IATDKDN
+3524 
-3531 SPEQWDAV
+3531 
-3539 DEGKAK
+3539 
-3545 PGYTTYIDGVK
+3545 
-3556 GDTIASQT
+3556 
-3564 PLPNQNVA
+3564 
-3572 VHVTFEANP
+3572 
-3581 ASVNVVYRNDA
+3581 
-3592 TNVVVQTVPFTGT
+3592 
-3605 IDQTIPLTYT
+3605 
-3615 IPAGYKLAPDQNLQK
+3615 
-3630 SYTLK
+3630 
-3635 AQNGD
+3635 
-3640 ITVYVE
+3640 
-3646 TDPKTYT
+3646 
-3653 PETVPSD
+3653 
-3660 VPESIKDQMTK
+3660 TK
-3671 TVTRHIEIVYPE
+3671 TVTR
-3683 GYTGDKLATPID
+3683 
-3695 QSVTFER
+3695 
-3702 SVTVDLT
+3702 
-3709 KSGADRYVLGNDWH
+3709 
-3723 VKGSDNTQGSW
+3723 
-3734 ASVELTKING
+3734 
-3744 YHTDQG
+3744 
-3750 IDAATVD
+3750 
-3757 ANSSNVNLTI
+3757 
-3767 HYLADDA
+3767 
-3774 QLGIKAVDDTD
+3774 
-3785 NSDITS
+3785 
-3791 KIGSAIANITGK
+3791 
-3803 TNEAVDADK
+3803 TN
-3812 VNAAVKSAKD
+3812 N
-3822 QLAKLGYT
+3822 
-3830 YVGTDVVTK
+3830 
-3839 FDDVVDTTAKPS
+3839 
-3851 QYLVIHFAHA
+3851 
-3861 TSTYNRGDKDLPDGV
+3861 
-3876 DSSQLTKSVTRKIIV
+3876 V

-4297 FSYDI
+4297 FSYDV

-5314 TGKQL
+5314 T
-5319 GSQTI
+5319 
-5324 NGHTGSTENVTPV
+5324 
-5337 LPSGYQVPKD
+5337 GYQVPKD

>member
-4297 FSYDI
+4297 FSYDV

-5717 FVDKDGKIVGSSKS
+5717 FVDKNGKIVGSSKS

-6812 ARKLPQTGS
+6812 ARTVSYTHLRAHET
-6821 DKEASA
+6821 
-6827 ALGLAALGMSSALAY
+6827 M
-6842 ASKRKKRRN
+6842 

>member
-1 MHKTTTGTKDINR
+1 MTQHSDPIKG
-14 TIDGTKPD
+14 
-22 GSTINYSDKVTFN
+22 GSDETSDKT
-35 YTTDTDLVNGKTTT
+35 YDL
-49 KYDHDSQSFNAVPD
+49 
-63 TVAPAS
+63 
-69 IDGYSRVLNGGTLD
+69 
-83 SQAVTPNSSD
+83 
-93 INVHVSYIANDQKIL
+93 
-108 IKAYDV
+108 
-114 HDNGKTELAI
+114 
-124 PRGIMTSI
+124 
-132 IGKSKAVVDTTEVQ
+132 
-146 SAINAIKQY
+146 
-155 LESNGYTM
+155 
-163 ITKNP
+163 
-168 VIPTNFDADSKVDQ
+168 
-182 IVELDFD
+182 
-189 HKTDVIDHGHI
+189 
-200 PDGSPIKASDLETTV
+200 
-215 KRTVTVHNTD
+215 KRTVTRHVYVKTPDGQTKFVKDQVATFTRDVTVNRATGALTYTPWTSDDKNFEAVSSDDIDGYTQNPVSAITVDENYGEQTAYITYSPKASQITYKAVDDDASGKDITPSGINTTVDNAKGIDQATIDKNKASVEAAIKGAVGNKYKFKEATTD
-225 GSTQT
+225 GNVITLHFVHTTTTYGSDTNKPGVVKGMLEADVTRPITIVSPDGTKQTIVQT
-230 VNQDF
+230 VHL
-235 TATRTAN
+235 TRTATVDEETGDVIYGN
-242 YDPVTKKV
+242 WTTGQFKAYPVSDVDGYTTEVKYGDSAEAKRV
-250 ISYNPWSG
+250 DGDVKASDITITGQDADAKPENGEPVIVTYKLNDASGKISYQTSDGTEVG
-258 SSSTFTISPQK
+258 SQTISGKAGQTST
-269 GYKSRWTTRFGEG
+269 YKT
-282 TPISAKSGDTDYQ
+282 
-295 LVPAYDVDA
+295 
-304 QHITADTV
+304 TV
-312 PGQNVDVYYD
+312 P
-322 AQDATRTIK
+322 T
-331 YQDKDTGKIVGSFD
+331 
-345 SDPGKVG
+345 
-352 TQVTVD
+352 
-358 IKGNVPDGYEL
+358 GYEL
-369 TPGIEIPTQ
+369 TDPNQTAVTVTYPTDGSQ
-378 VDVTTDDVPVVVSVQ
+378 KTVVVTVQAKNDTYDNTGDKPDWVKEATTKDVTRTIHFAYPDSYTGTKHDDVVQTVHFTRTATKNEATGDVTYGDWTAQGSDQFDAFNAPDIHGYHPTSSALVVTGVKADGSYDDV
-393 RKGTTYS
+393 TITYAPDDLVGRVIYK
-400 YTDKNLPTGVTA
+400 YTDKNGNVSVVGAQTVNGTTDESRQLTDGDLNVPKGYKLVDGEALPTINFKPGQTNEVTVNVDHVIEHFNSGDDIDSHKGDMPKGVDITAIKQGMTKTVTRTVYVTPVNGERHQVDQQTAHFKRGVTIDFA
-412 DDLQK
+412 TGAVIYDPSWTSDDATFKDASSEVAPAPTGYSIVSTHTYGQETVTANDNDIDVEVTYAAAKSHITIVAKDKSNNNETITIPSSISTTLDGQTAATVDPKNVQTYVDAISKALESEGYQFDSTDTFPTAFNGDTTLNIYFTHRIDDK
-417 TVKRQIIE
+417 TTNLPSGSEDVTKDVTRRIHVI
-425 HLTTAG
+425 APDG
-431 QDQDKYINQT
+431 QDYYIDQ
-441 ANFVRTVT
+441 TVT
-449 VYPATKDL
+449 ATR
-457 PQKVVFGEWTP
+457 QAKV
-468 KTDADA
+468 DA
-474 VFSEKAIDQV
+474 VTHKV
-484 DGYISVEVG
+484 TGYTDWTIPELTSVTAPQYAGYTPSIASVESHTPTADEINAG
-493 SDTVTGHPI
+493 HTDEVTI
-502 TVVPSQVVQ
+502 TYTGLATTQSY
-511 KSNGEPIDADTFHV
+511 EYIDADTGSQV
-525 YYRKVSTVPEGNIPE
+525 GQTYQGANGKVGDKVNFDTEITTNIPNGYE
-540 GTTKKDGTKLTD
+540 LLPGQTLPGEHELGQTNQTIKVYVRKTVVDDKNKTTTTPKGSDKSTLKDLSKTITRTVIAHVPGKDAQPIASQEVHFTRTATWNDATKSWD
-552 ADLGT
+552 
-557 DIIRDIYETA
+557 
-567 PGTSEPKLVKVQ
+567 
-579 KVRLTR
+579 
-585 DALVNQYTHE
+585 
-595 VLGYSDWRINSEYN
+595 YSDWKVDGSQVWDAINDKDIPEVAGYTHTPVHVDSYN
-609 KNHAADGYADTLP
+609 VLPSTQNQTVDITYTALDHTTHVIYKYGDLTINTKELTGKTGDTVQTNINDGIPENYELVPDQNLPENITFAADGHADIVVNLEHAQ
-622 DYTPTA
+622 DHY
-628 YTGYTPSVAE
+628 
-638 VTPIIQIDNNT
+638 D
-649 PHLIHVYISYN
+649 
-660 NQKRTQVINYVDSA
+660 
-674 TGKTVRT
+674 GKT
-681 QTITGVSNQDSS
+681 G
-693 ENLEVPAGYEQDT
+693 EKPAWATEDT
-706 TKKAENV
+706 TR
-713 TFSEDGQ
+713 T
-720 SIIAHFQDKDLPT
+720 
-733 GTIYVK
+733 
-739 AGQDTYTKDN
+739 
-749 VPENLRDQVVK
+749 
-760 EVTRTITVNR
+760 VTRTIHLVYPEGKKPEGAEDTH
-770 PGEKTPQV
+770 TDSA
-778 IKQTVIFHRTIK
+778 TFTRTATR
-790 FDKVTGQVIP
+790 DKVTGQVTYSAWTLASGDANFKKFTAP
-800 ETATAWV
+800 EVANYTPSTSEIAAETVTADSPDTNY
-807 TDDNSANGTWAE
+807 TITYNANGTNF
-819 YDAPTIAGYVP
+819 TIK
-830 TTATVAS
+830 AS
-837 QSVTA
+837 DVTG
-842 DTADANI
+842 D
-849 TINYTDNTQ
+849 
-858 NIKLK
+858 
-863 AVDDT
+863 
-868 NNASEIT
+868 
-875 IPSGYTTEISGTSST
+875 T
-890 PVDQDKLQGAIDKIV
+890 PVDIPIPTGINPVITHKSDGS
-905 KALEDEGYKFAGN
+905 
-918 NTIDTYDNDKTTD
+918 DNDEFSAKKAGVIAEIKQALAEKGYDFVGEDGNDTGLTLKFKHHEN
-931 QWITIHFTHQTEED
+931 TYHQGD
-945 SKGQL
+945 DI
-950 PEGVTPED
+950 PEGDKDLIKED
-958 LEKTITRT
+958 LTKNVTRKVIT
-966 VHVKGEPTKGDHDET
+966 TKPDGTKSEIT
-981 QTVTATRK
+981 QTVTATR
-989 AIYDKVAKKII
+989 
-1000 GYTDWTGAIPVFNI
+1000 T
-1014 DQYTGYTSKV
+1014 
-1024 DGNAAKEV
+1024 
-1032 SSVTIDN
+1032 VTID
-1039 NTPAT
+1039 
-1044 LENTVTYEAGDAT
+1044 
-1057 QIINY
+1057 
-1062 VTEDGTKV
+1062 
-1070 GTTSI
+1070 
-1075 SGHVGDALGSGVV
+1075 
-1088 DKINGN
+1088 
-1094 VPSGYELVSGQNF
+1094 
-1107 TNYES
+1107 
-1112 NKFSTVDNPISVY
+1112 
-1125 VKGENGARAQIIFKD
+1125 
-1140 IETSREIGSARDVTG
+1140 
-1155 PSGETKEFDL
+1155 
-1165 TAPNGYDFVDPT
+1165 
-1177 DAKKNITFSTDGKTV
+1177 
-1192 IIPVYVKHHTDTI
+1192 
-1205 GPNDNPD
+1205 
-1212 DATKKLITQS
+1212 
-1222 LTGNA
+1222 
-1227 TRTITVHKIDGSTTT
+1227 
-1242 ETQTVQMH
+1242 
-1250 RSAIIDRATDT
+1250 
-1261 VTYTAWEADDPANAA
+1261 
-1276 FKEYTPAKQAGYTTL
+1276 
-1291 VDGAPKDTV
+1291 
-1300 ASETP
+1300 
-1305 TKPGDETVNVTY
+1305 
-1317 KASQKSAEIRYV
+1317 
-1329 DSKTK
+1329 
-1334 QVVKTDAVTGAP
+1334 
-1346 GEKVTNFTTSVPDGY
+1346 
-1361 VLDDGQKVPSEVDI
+1361 
-1375 AAGDQAT
+1375 
-1382 DPITVYVHQKIDTLT
+1382 
-1397 TDQAKTHGV
+1397 
-1406 LDSDLARTVAR
+1406 
-1417 TVIINEPG
+1417 
-1425 KASQTYTQVAHFT
+1425 
-1438 RQAQL
+1438 
-1443 NEATGAI
+1443 
-1450 TYTAWTSSDS
+1450 
-1460 HFDAISV
+1460 
-1467 PEVAGYKSTVA
+1467 
-1478 ATDPSVG
+1478 
-1485 AIDVTAEDRDK
+1485 
-1496 FVVVNYTAGD
+1496 
-1506 QDLTIRLHDV
+1506 
-1516 TDSSKSVDIAVPSDV
+1516 
-1531 TSVFHGK
+1531 
-1538 SGAAID
+1538 
-1544 STDLRSAISKIKDEL
+1544 
-1559 AKQGY
+1559 
-1564 QYVGEDMPV
+1564 
-1573 DYDTDDKVMQYLDM
+1573 
-1587 NFKRVSQTVGP
+1587 
-1598 HDTIPE
+1598 
-1604 GTKKDDGTDL
+1604 
-1614 SEKDLTQTVTRT
+1614 
-1626 IYTTDPEDNQTRFTQ
+1626 
-1641 TVVVTRTATI
+1641 
-1651 DMNTKKVTGFSAW
+1651 
-1664 SSASFDQYTAPS
+1664 
-1676 YKNYTTNIDVDGSG
+1676 
-1690 NNVVGRA
+1690 
-1697 VTADEIAS
+1697 
-1705 GQAKDVHITYTKNTQ
+1705 
-1720 EATPTNIP
+1720 
-1728 DGAKKSDGSK
+1728 
-1738 LTKDDLEKSV
+1738 
-1748 TRTIHFVDENGN
+1748 
-1760 KVADDSVE
+1760 
-1768 KVTFTRTATLDKDGK
+1768 
-1783 VISYSDWTQSGS
+1783 
-1795 WDDVTSPEKAGF
+1795 
-1807 KATIATIPAVALT
+1807 
-1820 PETAKDVEITV
+1820 
-1831 TYKPE
+1831 
-1836 RVIGHIKFVDDKTGA
+1836 
-1851 LVSDKIVDAK
+1851 
-1861 AGQTGV
+1861 
-1867 ATNAAVPEGYE
+1867 
-1878 IAADSEVKTVPASLD
+1878 
-1893 FGATDHDDVIIKVSQ
+1893 
-1908 KVDDVDPDHIPDG
+1908 
-1921 VKKSDGTPLTKDDLE
+1921 
-1936 KTITRHIHF
+1936 
-1945 VYPTSYKGA
+1945 
-1954 KDDDFDQ
+1954 
-1961 TVTIKRTA
+1961 
-1969 QYNEATKTVIFGDW
+1969 EATKTVTYGDW
-1983 QPATLE
+1983 
-1989 AYTPADREGLVTPSA
+1989 S
-2004 VPSLTVDENSQDSS
+2004 
-2018 VTLTYTTKTASM
+2018 
-2030 NFKAYDDT
+2030 
-2038 EGKDITLPS
+2038 LPS
-2047 TLQTSISHAGDQT
+2047 FEGS
-2060 VTQTEI
+2060 
-2066 DGVVEGIKSAVG
+2066 GVEQIK
-2078 DNYKFE
+2078 
-2084 KTETD
+2084 
-2089 ENGNV
+2089 
-2094 VVHFTHKTSP
+2094 
-2104 VTPTDSDQA
+2104 
-2113 TTKEITRIIH
+2113 
-2123 VTTPDGKTYNY
+2123 
-2134 KQTVTATR
+2134 
-2142 TLTRDLVTG
+2142 
-2151 KVTEGDWT
+2151 
-2159 TPSFDQY
+2159 
-2166 GAPQYDGYTS
+2166 GYTS
-2176 QVDSTNSTEV
+2176 QVDGVNATTVAS
-2186 TAHQVTADEITAGKA
+2186 HQVTTDEITKGTA

-2208 QANDQSFKVHFIDA
+2208 VANDHTMHIIYRDVDDGYKLVGDPITVTGKTNTTVDTNANVPAGYELVDGQTNPATVSFPADGSEVQDITVLVKHHVEGVDPNKPTNIPAGGDKDAIIKAGNKDVVRTIHYQKADGTKAFDDTTQTVHFTRIVKVDAVTGKIVGYGDWTKANPQPAGDSDHWSSVTVQTLAGYTPSQDSVQDQSVDADTNDKEITVVYTANTHMAHIIYQDADNNNKSIYSQNVYGQTDKTYTISQDTTNQDPSVIVTSVPTGYKLADGQSIPGSISFNADGAKDIVISLKHELVDA
-2222 KTGQEVL
+2222 KTPTDVDTHKGDIPSGTDLDAIKQGMAKDVTRSIYETKPGESRKLLTKQTVHFTRTASIDRVTGKVTYGAWTPESGSWDAYPVQGVEGYEQVVTGGTLSETPVTGDMSDQDVEVTYTSQAAQDITVVARDVTDKTNPVDLGQTQSLHGNVD
-2229 SPVTYSGKTGENVTI
+2229 SPVSGKDLSDAIEKIRKALVAKGYNYQGVDGEIPVKFDNSKHTI
-2244 DQSKWNL
+2244 VLDFTR
-2251 ANYKLVPGQNIP
+2251 ATDEVPGGTTIP
-2263 ASVKLS
+2263 DKYKGIIAD
-2269 AEPSDLYVTVD
+2269 SDVT
-2280 HNTTQYDTKNP
+2280 
-2291 GKFNLS
+2291 
-2297 KTITRTIKVVDPV
+2297 KTYTRTINLHYNVNGHEVVEHVTQPV
-2310 TGATSVVDAESVTFT
+2310 TLT
-2325 RTATVDNVD
+2325 RTATVDLAKFAADPTDKTAVTYGAWTTADYPEYSIPDKAGYTPYVNDNETHSLAATPATDDVNVD
-2334 GSVIYSDWTPTGD
+2334 VYYKGHEGTQIFKYIDAASGNQVGVDVKFTGNVGDSEQTYTYAVPAGYKLAKGQGTSSTYSFTDGINTTNIYLDHDVQEVTPTTIPEGSTD
-2347 TTWADFIAPAKTGYT
+2347 VTKADLTKTVTRTISYKYEDGTVAHDADVQTITLTRTAYVDPITHQVTYSNWTSDKSFTDVTAPIIDGYT
-2362 ASPETING
+2362 PSKTEVLGHSVDGDSDNENITVTYTKKTQSTEIQYVDG
-2370 KTVSAYDNDE
+2370 DHKVIKTV
-2380 TDIITY
+2380 TVT
-2386 TANNHDVIV
+2386 
-2395 KYVDSTGKEVGNKTI
+2395 
-2410 SGKTGATIPVDAQS
+2410 GKTGDPAQTVNVD
-2424 GLPDGYEIDPNK
+2424 DDNNK
-2436 PAPATYT
+2436 PSGWKLSGDAPKTITITFDNNHKPVEQITVEHDTRTYKS
-2443 VGDGDGQT
+2443 GD
-2451 IEVHVITGTH
+2451 VNAP
-2461 TYHEGDSNV
+2461 EGLD
-2470 PSNIQ
+2470 
-2475 LAKTVTR
+2475 KTVTR
-2482 TINTISPDGTI
+2482 TINFHKPAGNEQVVQTVHY
-2493 STQKQSITFT
+2493 T
-2503 RTATVNAASG
+2503 RTATVDLVSGDIKYNAWTIADVSGATKGEGTDASFDAISVPTVDG
-2513 KVTYSDWIASVS
+2513 YTADHTQVEAQKVTPDTADSVV
-2525 SASGKDVTVGPDGVK
+2525 DVYYNANKTEIHFK
-2540 FSAVTPVEKTGYKTN
+2540 AVDEKTGKD
-2555 IDGNLAEETITAD
+2555 IDLLGSLTSPINVDVTTKDAD
-2568 SNDSVVNVTY
+2568 SQVASR
-2578 TPEDQSVVV
+2578 E
-2587 KAVDDDNH
+2587 A
-2595 GSDITDLIKPAIAA
+2595 DIK
-2609 LSGKTD
+2609 
-2615 AAIDPAQITSAIT
+2615 QY
-2628 AAKTAL
+2628 L
-2634 ADKYDYVSFD
+2634 ADKYTFD
-2644 PVTKFGE
+2644 KVETSQDGNITTYTLKF
-2651 SGQGQLVI
+2651 
-2659 HFKHKTETL
+2659 
-2668 DKDHTGAGTED
+2668 
-2679 DFVKEVTRTIH
+2679 
-2690 LTDTTNATH
+2690 N
-2699 DYVQHATVSRTAT
+2699 HAT
-2712 KDLVTGAVT
+2712 D
-2721 YSDWSV
+2721 
-2727 AKFDEFDIPQV
+2727 
-2738 DGYKSYAGSTKG
+2738 
-2750 DQTTAATQVAS
+2750 
-2761 ADVTVSNN
+2761 
-2769 IPQNGT
+2769 
-2775 DVYVSYKGNEN
+2775 
-2786 TNQSIEY
+2786 
-2793 VDIATGK
+2793 
-2800 TVKTDTVSGI
+2800 
-2810 VGQNTTYAGTLPKGY
+2810 
-2825 ELANNSSIPTS
+2825 
-2836 VTITANNT
+2836 
-2844 PVKIY
+2844 
-2849 VRQIT
+2849 
-2854 YTDANKPSDL
+2854 
-2864 TDALS
+2864 
-2869 ETITR
+2869 
-2874 TIHFEGITHDDVVQS
+2874 
-2889 VSFTR
+2889 
-2894 TATYNQ
+2894 
-2900 DTGKYDLSAWTPVD
+2900 
-2914 GNKWAFYNAPQVAGY
+2914 
-2929 TGTADHLEQVTVDP
+2929 
-2943 DTTKNDEETIKYT
+2943 
-2956 ANAQTARVIMKD
+2956 
-2968 SDNNDS
+2968 
-2974 VISIDTVNGTTGQ
+2974 
-2987 NVAISPVIPKGY
+2987 
-2999 ELDTARTANLP
+2999 
-3010 TSVQFT
+3010 
-3016 TDGTPTADTVIY
+3016 
-3028 LKHKLSSTP
+3028 
-3037 SDWPLSDDA
+3037 
-3046 YKEATSMTITR
+3046 
-3057 TITISKPGQADQ
+3057 TISKG
-3069 VIKQPVTLT
+3069 
-3078 RTITFDAVTGAI
+3078 G
-3090 KSTGAWSTGSW
+3090 
-3101 NLVGYVQAPDPI
+3101 NLP
-3113 VYNGITYNRVVTS
+3113 
-3126 NSSNPAEQGN
+3126 E
-3136 NALQKETVTSASKSY
+3136 
-3151 DVHVTYVANAT
+3151 
-3162 TLNFKAVDDD
+3162 
-3172 NKGVAIPID
+3172 GV
-3181 GITTSITHQSG
+3181 S
-3192 QALDS
+3192 
-3197 TQVQTIEQAIINKV
+3197 
-3211 QGLGYT
+3211 
-3217 FVPGVD
+3217 
-3223 ESNPSEYVLHFKHT
+3223 ESDF
-3237 TLTLKDNDSTPKGIT
+3237 
-3252 VDPLN
+3252 
-3257 KIIYRTI
+3257 
-3264 SYKFGDNNSAGLD
+3264 
-3277 YSTNE
+3277 
-3282 SYILKRTATIDLVT
+3282 
-3296 KAVEYTD
+3296 
-3303 WVMVNSDGTTSTSLA
+3303 
-3318 MPYEAIPTAP
+3318 
-3328 TGYTFDRIDGHDG
+3328 
-3341 TDGQPAW
+3341 
-3348 TAIPSMNIDST
+3348 
-3359 LINSTNPTKI
+3359 
-3369 NLVIRYKVASQTVP
+3369 
-3383 VYIYDVDSKTPN
+3383 
-3395 TAIGKTETVTV
+3395 
-3406 DGKPVVQPKA
+3406 
-3416 KETVTTG
+3416 
-3423 IRFNYNYGR
+3423 
-3432 AWLDANLNNG
+3432 
-3442 DNYEFV
+3442 
-3448 TGESYTGYFTMS
+3448 
-3460 SDGIPK
+3460 
-3466 AINVYV
+3466 
-3472 RHKHT
+3472 
-3477 TNTETTTSTRTI
+3477 
-3489 YVQGQDTPQTQVVH
+3489 
-3503 FTRDVYKDLV
+3503 
-3513 TGEVTGYGNWT
+3513 
-3524 IATDKDN
+3524 
-3531 SPEQWDAV
+3531 
-3539 DEGKAK
+3539 
-3545 PGYTTYIDGVK
+3545 
-3556 GDTIASQT
+3556 
-3564 PLPNQNVA
+3564 
-3572 VHVTFEANP
+3572 
-3581 ASVNVVYRNDA
+3581 
-3592 TNVVVQTVPFTGT
+3592 
-3605 IDQTIPLTYT
+3605 
-3615 IPAGYKLAPDQNLQK
+3615 
-3630 SYTLK
+3630 
-3635 AQNGD
+3635 
-3640 ITVYVE
+3640 
-3646 TDPKTYT
+3646 
-3653 PETVPSD
+3653 
-3660 VPESIKDQMTK
+3660 TK
-3671 TVTRHIEIVYPE
+3671 TVTR
-3683 GYTGDKLATPID
+3683 T
-3695 QSVTFER
+3695 
-3702 SVTVDLT
+3702 
-3709 KSGADRYVLGNDWH
+3709 
-3723 VKGSDNTQGSW
+3723 
-3734 ASVELTKING
+3734 IN
-3744 YHTDQG
+3744 
-3750 IDAATVD
+3750 
-3757 ANSSNVNLTI
+3757 
-3767 HYLADDA
+3767 
-3774 QLGIKAVDDTD
+3774 
-3785 NSDITS
+3785 
-3791 KIGSAIANITGK
+3791 
-3803 TNEAVDADK
+3803 
-3812 VNAAVKSAKD
+3812 
-3822 QLAKLGYT
+3822 
-3830 YVGTDVVTK
+3830 
-3839 FDDVVDTTAKPS
+3839 
-3851 QYLVIHFAHA
+3851 
-3861 TSTYNRGDKDLPDGV
+3861 
-3876 DSSQLTKSVTRKIIV
+3876 V

-4297 FSYDI
+4297 FSYDV

-5625 TPNGDVEFTQHVTAP
+5625 TPNGDVEFTQHVTAH

-6414 DKVPEGIKKQDGTD
+6414 DKVPEGIKKEDGTD

>member
-1 MHKTTTGTKDINR
+1 M
-14 TIDGTKPD
+14 
-22 GSTINYSDKVTFN
+22 
-35 YTTDTDLVNGKTTT
+35 
-49 KYDHDSQSFNAVPD
+49 
-63 TVAPAS
+63 
-69 IDGYSRVLNGGTLD
+69 
-83 SQAVTPNSSD
+83 
-93 INVHVSYIANDQKIL
+93 
-108 IKAYDV
+108 
-114 HDNGKTELAI
+114 
-124 PRGIMTSI
+124 
-132 IGKSKAVVDTTEVQ
+132 
-146 SAINAIKQY
+146 
-155 LESNGYTM
+155 
-163 ITKNP
+163 
-168 VIPTNFDADSKVDQ
+168 
-182 IVELDFD
+182 
-189 HKTDVIDHGHI
+189 
-200 PDGSPIKASDLETTV
+200 
-215 KRTVTVHNTD
+215 
-225 GSTQT
+225 
-230 VNQDF
+230 
-235 TATRTAN
+235 
-242 YDPVTKKV
+242 
-250 ISYNPWSG
+250 
-258 SSSTFTISPQK
+258 
-269 GYKSRWTTRFGEG
+269 
-282 TPISAKSGDTDYQ
+282 
-295 LVPAYDVDA
+295 
-304 QHITADTV
+304 
-312 PGQNVDVYYD
+312 
-322 AQDATRTIK
+322 
-331 YQDKDTGKIVGSFD
+331 
-345 SDPGKVG
+345 
-352 TQVTVD
+352 
-358 IKGNVPDGYEL
+358 
-369 TPGIEIPTQ
+369 
-378 VDVTTDDVPVVVSVQ
+378 
-393 RKGTTYS
+393 
-400 YTDKNLPTGVTA
+400 
-412 DDLQK
+412 
-417 TVKRQIIE
+417 
-425 HLTTAG
+425 
-431 QDQDKYINQT
+431 
-441 ANFVRTVT
+441 
-449 VYPATKDL
+449 
-457 PQKVVFGEWTP
+457 
-468 KTDADA
+468 
-474 VFSEKAIDQV
+474 
-484 DGYISVEVG
+484 
-493 SDTVTGHPI
+493 
-502 TVVPSQVVQ
+502 
-511 KSNGEPIDADTFHV
+511 
-525 YYRKVSTVPEGNIPE
+525 
-540 GTTKKDGTKLTD
+540 
-552 ADLGT
+552 
-557 DIIRDIYETA
+557 
-567 PGTSEPKLVKVQ
+567 
-579 KVRLTR
+579 
-585 DALVNQYTHE
+585 
-595 VLGYSDWRINSEYN
+595 
-609 KNHAADGYADTLP
+609 
-622 DYTPTA
+622 
-628 YTGYTPSVAE
+628 
-638 VTPIIQIDNNT
+638 
-649 PHLIHVYISYN
+649 
-660 NQKRTQVINYVDSA
+660 
-674 TGKTVRT
+674 
-681 QTITGVSNQDSS
+681 
-693 ENLEVPAGYEQDT
+693 
-706 TKKAENV
+706 
-713 TFSEDGQ
+713 
-720 SIIAHFQDKDLPT
+720 
-733 GTIYVK
+733 
-739 AGQDTYTKDN
+739 
-749 VPENLRDQVVK
+749 
-760 EVTRTITVNR
+760 
-770 PGEKTPQV
+770 
-778 IKQTVIFHRTIK
+778 
-790 FDKVTGQVIP
+790 
-800 ETATAWV
+800 
-807 TDDNSANGTWAE
+807 
-819 YDAPTIAGYVP
+819 
-830 TTATVAS
+830 
-837 QSVTA
+837 
-842 DTADANI
+842 
-849 TINYTDNTQ
+849 
-858 NIKLK
+858 
-863 AVDDT
+863 
-868 NNASEIT
+868 
-875 IPSGYTTEISGTSST
+875 
-890 PVDQDKLQGAIDKIV
+890 
-905 KALEDEGYKFAGN
+905 
-918 NTIDTYDNDKTTD
+918 
-931 QWITIHFTHQTEED
+931 
-945 SKGQL
+945 
-950 PEGVTPED
+950 
-958 LEKTITRT
+958 
-966 VHVKGEPTKGDHDET
+966 
-981 QTVTATRK
+981 
-989 AIYDKVAKKII
+989 
-1000 GYTDWTGAIPVFNI
+1000 
-1014 DQYTGYTSKV
+1014 
-1024 DGNAAKEV
+1024 
-1032 SSVTIDN
+1032 
-1039 NTPAT
+1039 
-1044 LENTVTYEAGDAT
+1044 
-1057 QIINY
+1057 
-1062 VTEDGTKV
+1062 
-1070 GTTSI
+1070 
-1075 SGHVGDALGSGVV
+1075 
-1088 DKINGN
+1088 
-1094 VPSGYELVSGQNF
+1094 
-1107 TNYES
+1107 
-1112 NKFSTVDNPISVY
+1112 
-1125 VKGENGARAQIIFKD
+1125 
-1140 IETSREIGSARDVTG
+1140 
-1155 PSGETKEFDL
+1155 
-1165 TAPNGYDFVDPT
+1165 
-1177 DAKKNITFSTDGKTV
+1177 KNI
-1192 IIPVYVKHHTDTI
+1192 
-1205 GPNDNPD
+1205 
-1212 DATKKLITQS
+1212 
-1222 LTGNA
+1222 
-1227 TRTITVHKIDGSTTT
+1227 
-1242 ETQTVQMH
+1242 
-1250 RSAIIDRATDT
+1250 T
-1261 VTYTAWEADDPANAA
+1261 VTYTKKTQSTEIQYVDGDHKVIKTVTVTGKTGDPA
-1276 FKEYTPAKQAGYTTL
+1276 Q
-1291 VDGAPKDTV
+1291 
-1300 ASETP
+1300 
-1305 TKPGDETVNVTY
+1305 TVNVDDDNN
-1317 KASQKSAEIRYV
+1317 KPSGWKLSG
-1329 DSKTK
+1329 
-1334 QVVKTDAVTGAP
+1334 DAP
-1346 GEKVTNFTTSVPDGY
+1346 
-1361 VLDDGQKVPSEVDI
+1361 
-1375 AAGDQAT
+1375 
-1382 DPITVYVHQKIDTLT
+1382 
-1397 TDQAKTHGV
+1397 
-1406 LDSDLARTVAR
+1406 
-1417 TVIINEPG
+1417 
-1425 KASQTYTQVAHFT
+1425 
-1438 RQAQL
+1438 
-1443 NEATGAI
+1443 
-1450 TYTAWTSSDS
+1450 
-1460 HFDAISV
+1460 
-1467 PEVAGYKSTVA
+1467 
-1478 ATDPSVG
+1478 
-1485 AIDVTAEDRDK
+1485 
-1496 FVVVNYTAGD
+1496 
-1506 QDLTIRLHDV
+1506 
-1516 TDSSKSVDIAVPSDV
+1516 
-1531 TSVFHGK
+1531 
-1538 SGAAID
+1538 
-1544 STDLRSAISKIKDEL
+1544 
-1559 AKQGY
+1559 
-1564 QYVGEDMPV
+1564 
-1573 DYDTDDKVMQYLDM
+1573 
-1587 NFKRVSQTVGP
+1587 
-1598 HDTIPE
+1598 
-1604 GTKKDDGTDL
+1604 
-1614 SEKDLTQTVTRT
+1614 
-1626 IYTTDPEDNQTRFTQ
+1626 
-1641 TVVVTRTATI
+1641 
-1651 DMNTKKVTGFSAW
+1651 
-1664 SSASFDQYTAPS
+1664 
-1676 YKNYTTNIDVDGSG
+1676 
-1690 NNVVGRA
+1690 
-1697 VTADEIAS
+1697 
-1705 GQAKDVHITYTKNTQ
+1705 
-1720 EATPTNIP
+1720 
-1728 DGAKKSDGSK
+1728 
-1738 LTKDDLEKSV
+1738 
-1748 TRTIHFVDENGN
+1748 
-1760 KVADDSVE
+1760 
-1768 KVTFTRTATLDKDGK
+1768 
-1783 VISYSDWTQSGS
+1783 
-1795 WDDVTSPEKAGF
+1795 
-1807 KATIATIPAVALT
+1807 
-1820 PETAKDVEITV
+1820 
-1831 TYKPE
+1831 
-1836 RVIGHIKFVDDKTGA
+1836 
-1851 LVSDKIVDAK
+1851 
-1861 AGQTGV
+1861 
-1867 ATNAAVPEGYE
+1867 
-1878 IAADSEVKTVPASLD
+1878 
-1893 FGATDHDDVIIKVSQ
+1893 
-1908 KVDDVDPDHIPDG
+1908 
-1921 VKKSDGTPLTKDDLE
+1921 
-1936 KTITRHIHF
+1936 KTITITFDNNHKPVEQITVEHDTR
-1945 VYPTSYKGA
+1945 TYKS
-1954 KDDDFDQ
+1954 
-1961 TVTIKRTA
+1961 
-1969 QYNEATKTVIFGDW
+1969 GDVNA
-1983 QPATLE
+1983 P
-1989 AYTPADREGLVTPSA
+1989 EGL
-2004 VPSLTVDENSQDSS
+2004 D
-2018 VTLTYTTKTASM
+2018 
-2030 NFKAYDDT
+2030 
-2038 EGKDITLPS
+2038 
-2047 TLQTSISHAGDQT
+2047 
-2060 VTQTEI
+2060 
-2066 DGVVEGIKSAVG
+2066 
-2078 DNYKFE
+2078 
-2084 KTETD
+2084 
-2089 ENGNV
+2089 
-2094 VVHFTHKTSP
+2094 
-2104 VTPTDSDQA
+2104 
-2113 TTKEITRIIH
+2113 
-2123 VTTPDGKTYNY
+2123 
-2134 KQTVTATR
+2134 
-2142 TLTRDLVTG
+2142 
-2151 KVTEGDWT
+2151 
-2159 TPSFDQY
+2159 
-2166 GAPQYDGYTS
+2166 
-2176 QVDSTNSTEV
+2176 
-2186 TAHQVTADEITAGKA
+2186 
-2201 SDVNVTY
+2201 
-2208 QANDQSFKVHFIDA
+2208 
-2222 KTGQEVL
+2222 
-2229 SPVTYSGKTGENVTI
+2229 
-2244 DQSKWNL
+2244 
-2251 ANYKLVPGQNIP
+2251 
-2263 ASVKLS
+2263 
-2269 AEPSDLYVTVD
+2269 
-2280 HNTTQYDTKNP
+2280 
-2291 GKFNLS
+2291 
-2297 KTITRTIKVVDPV
+2297 
-2310 TGATSVVDAESVTFT
+2310 
-2325 RTATVDNVD
+2325 
-2334 GSVIYSDWTPTGD
+2334 
-2347 TTWADFIAPAKTGYT
+2347 
-2362 ASPETING
+2362 
-2370 KTVSAYDNDE
+2370 
-2380 TDIITY
+2380 
-2386 TANNHDVIV
+2386 
-2395 KYVDSTGKEVGNKTI
+2395 
-2410 SGKTGATIPVDAQS
+2410 
-2424 GLPDGYEIDPNK
+2424 
-2436 PAPATYT
+2436 
-2443 VGDGDGQT
+2443 
-2451 IEVHVITGTH
+2451 
-2461 TYHEGDSNV
+2461 
-2470 PSNIQ
+2470 
-2475 LAKTVTR
+2475 KTVTR
-2482 TINTISPDGTI
+2482 TINFHKPAGNEQVVQTVHY
-2493 STQKQSITFT
+2493 T
-2503 RTATVNAASG
+2503 RTATVDLVSGDIKYNAWTIADVSGATKGEGTDASFDAISVPTVDG
-2513 KVTYSDWIASVS
+2513 YTADHTQVEAQKVTPDTADSVV
-2525 SASGKDVTVGPDGVK
+2525 DVYYNANKTEIHFK
-2540 FSAVTPVEKTGYKTN
+2540 AVDEKTGKD
-2555 IDGNLAEETITAD
+2555 IDLLGSLTSPINVDVTTKDAD
-2568 SNDSVVNVTY
+2568 SQVASR
-2578 TPEDQSVVV
+2578 E
-2587 KAVDDDNH
+2587 A
-2595 GSDITDLIKPAIAA
+2595 DIK
-2609 LSGKTD
+2609 
-2615 AAIDPAQITSAIT
+2615 QY
-2628 AAKTAL
+2628 L
-2634 ADKYDYVSFD
+2634 ADKYTFD
-2644 PVTKFGE
+2644 KVETSQDGNITTYTLKF
-2651 SGQGQLVI
+2651 
-2659 HFKHKTETL
+2659 
-2668 DKDHTGAGTED
+2668 
-2679 DFVKEVTRTIH
+2679 
-2690 LTDTTNATH
+2690 N
-2699 DYVQHATVSRTAT
+2699 HAT
-2712 KDLVTGAVT
+2712 D
-2721 YSDWSV
+2721 
-2727 AKFDEFDIPQV
+2727 
-2738 DGYKSYAGSTKG
+2738 
-2750 DQTTAATQVAS
+2750 
-2761 ADVTVSNN
+2761 
-2769 IPQNGT
+2769 
-2775 DVYVSYKGNEN
+2775 
-2786 TNQSIEY
+2786 
-2793 VDIATGK
+2793 
-2800 TVKTDTVSGI
+2800 
-2810 VGQNTTYAGTLPKGY
+2810 
-2825 ELANNSSIPTS
+2825 
-2836 VTITANNT
+2836 
-2844 PVKIY
+2844 
-2849 VRQIT
+2849 
-2854 YTDANKPSDL
+2854 
-2864 TDALS
+2864 
-2869 ETITR
+2869 
-2874 TIHFEGITHDDVVQS
+2874 
-2889 VSFTR
+2889 
-2894 TATYNQ
+2894 
-2900 DTGKYDLSAWTPVD
+2900 
-2914 GNKWAFYNAPQVAGY
+2914 
-2929 TGTADHLEQVTVDP
+2929 
-2943 DTTKNDEETIKYT
+2943 
-2956 ANAQTARVIMKD
+2956 
-2968 SDNNDS
+2968 
-2974 VISIDTVNGTTGQ
+2974 
-2987 NVAISPVIPKGY
+2987 
-2999 ELDTARTANLP
+2999 
-3010 TSVQFT
+3010 
-3016 TDGTPTADTVIY
+3016 
-3028 LKHKLSSTP
+3028 
-3037 SDWPLSDDA
+3037 
-3046 YKEATSMTITR
+3046 
-3057 TITISKPGQADQ
+3057 TISKG
-3069 VIKQPVTLT
+3069 
-3078 RTITFDAVTGAI
+3078 G
-3090 KSTGAWSTGSW
+3090 
-3101 NLVGYVQAPDPI
+3101 NLP
-3113 VYNGITYNRVVTS
+3113 
-3126 NSSNPAEQGN
+3126 E
-3136 NALQKETVTSASKSY
+3136 
-3151 DVHVTYVANAT
+3151 
-3162 TLNFKAVDDD
+3162 
-3172 NKGVAIPID
+3172 GV
-3181 GITTSITHQSG
+3181 S
-3192 QALDS
+3192 
-3197 TQVQTIEQAIINKV
+3197 
-3211 QGLGYT
+3211 
-3217 FVPGVD
+3217 
-3223 ESNPSEYVLHFKHT
+3223 ESDF
-3237 TLTLKDNDSTPKGIT
+3237 
-3252 VDPLN
+3252 
-3257 KIIYRTI
+3257 
-3264 SYKFGDNNSAGLD
+3264 
-3277 YSTNE
+3277 
-3282 SYILKRTATIDLVT
+3282 
-3296 KAVEYTD
+3296 
-3303 WVMVNSDGTTSTSLA
+3303 
-3318 MPYEAIPTAP
+3318 
-3328 TGYTFDRIDGHDG
+3328 
-3341 TDGQPAW
+3341 
-3348 TAIPSMNIDST
+3348 
-3359 LINSTNPTKI
+3359 
-3369 NLVIRYKVASQTVP
+3369 
-3383 VYIYDVDSKTPN
+3383 
-3395 TAIGKTETVTV
+3395 
-3406 DGKPVVQPKA
+3406 
-3416 KETVTTG
+3416 
-3423 IRFNYNYGR
+3423 
-3432 AWLDANLNNG
+3432 
-3442 DNYEFV
+3442 
-3448 TGESYTGYFTMS
+3448 
-3460 SDGIPK
+3460 
-3466 AINVYV
+3466 
-3472 RHKHT
+3472 
-3477 TNTETTTSTRTI
+3477 
-3489 YVQGQDTPQTQVVH
+3489 
-3503 FTRDVYKDLV
+3503 
-3513 TGEVTGYGNWT
+3513 
-3524 IATDKDN
+3524 
-3531 SPEQWDAV
+3531 
-3539 DEGKAK
+3539 
-3545 PGYTTYIDGVK
+3545 
-3556 GDTIASQT
+3556 
-3564 PLPNQNVA
+3564 
-3572 VHVTFEANP
+3572 
-3581 ASVNVVYRNDA
+3581 
-3592 TNVVVQTVPFTGT
+3592 
-3605 IDQTIPLTYT
+3605 
-3615 IPAGYKLAPDQNLQK
+3615 
-3630 SYTLK
+3630 
-3635 AQNGD
+3635 
-3640 ITVYVE
+3640 
-3646 TDPKTYT
+3646 
-3653 PETVPSD
+3653 
-3660 VPESIKDQMTK
+3660 TK
-3671 TVTRHIEIVYPE
+3671 TVTR
-3683 GYTGDKLATPID
+3683 
-3695 QSVTFER
+3695 
-3702 SVTVDLT
+3702 
-3709 KSGADRYVLGNDWH
+3709 
-3723 VKGSDNTQGSW
+3723 
-3734 ASVELTKING
+3734 
-3744 YHTDQG
+3744 
-3750 IDAATVD
+3750 
-3757 ANSSNVNLTI
+3757 
-3767 HYLADDA
+3767 
-3774 QLGIKAVDDTD
+3774 
-3785 NSDITS
+3785 
-3791 KIGSAIANITGK
+3791 
-3803 TNEAVDADK
+3803 TN
-3812 VNAAVKSAKD
+3812 N
-3822 QLAKLGYT
+3822 
-3830 YVGTDVVTK
+3830 
-3839 FDDVVDTTAKPS
+3839 
-3851 QYLVIHFAHA
+3851 
-3861 TSTYNRGDKDLPDGV
+3861 
-3876 DSSQLTKSVTRKIIV
+3876 V

-4297 FSYDI
+4297 FSYDV

-6239 LPGQTDPVIITQTV
+6239 LPGQTDPVIINQTV

>member
-1 MHKTTTGTKDINR
+1 M
-14 TIDGTKPD
+14 
-22 GSTINYSDKVTFN
+22 
-35 YTTDTDLVNGKTTT
+35 
-49 KYDHDSQSFNAVPD
+49 
-63 TVAPAS
+63 
-69 IDGYSRVLNGGTLD
+69 
-83 SQAVTPNSSD
+83 
-93 INVHVSYIANDQKIL
+93 
-108 IKAYDV
+108 
-114 HDNGKTELAI
+114 
-124 PRGIMTSI
+124 
-132 IGKSKAVVDTTEVQ
+132 
-146 SAINAIKQY
+146 
-155 LESNGYTM
+155 
-163 ITKNP
+163 
-168 VIPTNFDADSKVDQ
+168 
-182 IVELDFD
+182 
-189 HKTDVIDHGHI
+189 
-200 PDGSPIKASDLETTV
+200 
-215 KRTVTVHNTD
+215 
-225 GSTQT
+225 
-230 VNQDF
+230 
-235 TATRTAN
+235 
-242 YDPVTKKV
+242 
-250 ISYNPWSG
+250 
-258 SSSTFTISPQK
+258 
-269 GYKSRWTTRFGEG
+269 
-282 TPISAKSGDTDYQ
+282 
-295 LVPAYDVDA
+295 
-304 QHITADTV
+304 
-312 PGQNVDVYYD
+312 
-322 AQDATRTIK
+322 
-331 YQDKDTGKIVGSFD
+331 
-345 SDPGKVG
+345 
-352 TQVTVD
+352 
-358 IKGNVPDGYEL
+358 
-369 TPGIEIPTQ
+369 
-378 VDVTTDDVPVVVSVQ
+378 
-393 RKGTTYS
+393 
-400 YTDKNLPTGVTA
+400 
-412 DDLQK
+412 
-417 TVKRQIIE
+417 
-425 HLTTAG
+425 
-431 QDQDKYINQT
+431 
-441 ANFVRTVT
+441 
-449 VYPATKDL
+449 
-457 PQKVVFGEWTP
+457 
-468 KTDADA
+468 
-474 VFSEKAIDQV
+474 
-484 DGYISVEVG
+484 
-493 SDTVTGHPI
+493 
-502 TVVPSQVVQ
+502 
-511 KSNGEPIDADTFHV
+511 
-525 YYRKVSTVPEGNIPE
+525 
-540 GTTKKDGTKLTD
+540 
-552 ADLGT
+552 
-557 DIIRDIYETA
+557 
-567 PGTSEPKLVKVQ
+567 
-579 KVRLTR
+579 
-585 DALVNQYTHE
+585 
-595 VLGYSDWRINSEYN
+595 
-609 KNHAADGYADTLP
+609 
-622 DYTPTA
+622 
-628 YTGYTPSVAE
+628 
-638 VTPIIQIDNNT
+638 
-649 PHLIHVYISYN
+649 
-660 NQKRTQVINYVDSA
+660 
-674 TGKTVRT
+674 
-681 QTITGVSNQDSS
+681 
-693 ENLEVPAGYEQDT
+693 
-706 TKKAENV
+706 
-713 TFSEDGQ
+713 
-720 SIIAHFQDKDLPT
+720 
-733 GTIYVK
+733 
-739 AGQDTYTKDN
+739 
-749 VPENLRDQVVK
+749 
-760 EVTRTITVNR
+760 
-770 PGEKTPQV
+770 
-778 IKQTVIFHRTIK
+778 
-790 FDKVTGQVIP
+790 
-800 ETATAWV
+800 
-807 TDDNSANGTWAE
+807 
-819 YDAPTIAGYVP
+819 
-830 TTATVAS
+830 
-837 QSVTA
+837 
-842 DTADANI
+842 
-849 TINYTDNTQ
+849 
-858 NIKLK
+858 
-863 AVDDT
+863 
-868 NNASEIT
+868 
-875 IPSGYTTEISGTSST
+875 
-890 PVDQDKLQGAIDKIV
+890 
-905 KALEDEGYKFAGN
+905 
-918 NTIDTYDNDKTTD
+918 
-931 QWITIHFTHQTEED
+931 
-945 SKGQL
+945 
-950 PEGVTPED
+950 
-958 LEKTITRT
+958 
-966 VHVKGEPTKGDHDET
+966 
-981 QTVTATRK
+981 
-989 AIYDKVAKKII
+989 
-1000 GYTDWTGAIPVFNI
+1000 
-1014 DQYTGYTSKV
+1014 
-1024 DGNAAKEV
+1024 
-1032 SSVTIDN
+1032 
-1039 NTPAT
+1039 
-1044 LENTVTYEAGDAT
+1044 
-1057 QIINY
+1057 
-1062 VTEDGTKV
+1062 
-1070 GTTSI
+1070 
-1075 SGHVGDALGSGVV
+1075 
-1088 DKINGN
+1088 
-1094 VPSGYELVSGQNF
+1094 
-1107 TNYES
+1107 
-1112 NKFSTVDNPISVY
+1112 
-1125 VKGENGARAQIIFKD
+1125 
-1140 IETSREIGSARDVTG
+1140 
-1155 PSGETKEFDL
+1155 
-1165 TAPNGYDFVDPT
+1165 
-1177 DAKKNITFSTDGKTV
+1177 KNI
-1192 IIPVYVKHHTDTI
+1192 
-1205 GPNDNPD
+1205 
-1212 DATKKLITQS
+1212 
-1222 LTGNA
+1222 
-1227 TRTITVHKIDGSTTT
+1227 
-1242 ETQTVQMH
+1242 
-1250 RSAIIDRATDT
+1250 T
-1261 VTYTAWEADDPANAA
+1261 VTYTKKTQSTEIQYVDGDHKVIKTVTVTGKTGDPA
-1276 FKEYTPAKQAGYTTL
+1276 Q
-1291 VDGAPKDTV
+1291 
-1300 ASETP
+1300 
-1305 TKPGDETVNVTY
+1305 TVNVDDDNN
-1317 KASQKSAEIRYV
+1317 KPSGWKLSG
-1329 DSKTK
+1329 
-1334 QVVKTDAVTGAP
+1334 DAP
-1346 GEKVTNFTTSVPDGY
+1346 
-1361 VLDDGQKVPSEVDI
+1361 
-1375 AAGDQAT
+1375 
-1382 DPITVYVHQKIDTLT
+1382 
-1397 TDQAKTHGV
+1397 
-1406 LDSDLARTVAR
+1406 
-1417 TVIINEPG
+1417 
-1425 KASQTYTQVAHFT
+1425 
-1438 RQAQL
+1438 
-1443 NEATGAI
+1443 
-1450 TYTAWTSSDS
+1450 
-1460 HFDAISV
+1460 
-1467 PEVAGYKSTVA
+1467 
-1478 ATDPSVG
+1478 
-1485 AIDVTAEDRDK
+1485 
-1496 FVVVNYTAGD
+1496 
-1506 QDLTIRLHDV
+1506 
-1516 TDSSKSVDIAVPSDV
+1516 
-1531 TSVFHGK
+1531 
-1538 SGAAID
+1538 
-1544 STDLRSAISKIKDEL
+1544 
-1559 AKQGY
+1559 
-1564 QYVGEDMPV
+1564 
-1573 DYDTDDKVMQYLDM
+1573 
-1587 NFKRVSQTVGP
+1587 
-1598 HDTIPE
+1598 
-1604 GTKKDDGTDL
+1604 
-1614 SEKDLTQTVTRT
+1614 
-1626 IYTTDPEDNQTRFTQ
+1626 
-1641 TVVVTRTATI
+1641 
-1651 DMNTKKVTGFSAW
+1651 
-1664 SSASFDQYTAPS
+1664 
-1676 YKNYTTNIDVDGSG
+1676 
-1690 NNVVGRA
+1690 
-1697 VTADEIAS
+1697 
-1705 GQAKDVHITYTKNTQ
+1705 
-1720 EATPTNIP
+1720 
-1728 DGAKKSDGSK
+1728 
-1738 LTKDDLEKSV
+1738 
-1748 TRTIHFVDENGN
+1748 
-1760 KVADDSVE
+1760 
-1768 KVTFTRTATLDKDGK
+1768 
-1783 VISYSDWTQSGS
+1783 
-1795 WDDVTSPEKAGF
+1795 
-1807 KATIATIPAVALT
+1807 
-1820 PETAKDVEITV
+1820 
-1831 TYKPE
+1831 
-1836 RVIGHIKFVDDKTGA
+1836 
-1851 LVSDKIVDAK
+1851 
-1861 AGQTGV
+1861 
-1867 ATNAAVPEGYE
+1867 
-1878 IAADSEVKTVPASLD
+1878 
-1893 FGATDHDDVIIKVSQ
+1893 
-1908 KVDDVDPDHIPDG
+1908 
-1921 VKKSDGTPLTKDDLE
+1921 
-1936 KTITRHIHF
+1936 KTITITFDNNHKPVEQITVEHDTR
-1945 VYPTSYKGA
+1945 TYKS
-1954 KDDDFDQ
+1954 
-1961 TVTIKRTA
+1961 
-1969 QYNEATKTVIFGDW
+1969 GDVNA
-1983 QPATLE
+1983 P
-1989 AYTPADREGLVTPSA
+1989 EGL
-2004 VPSLTVDENSQDSS
+2004 D
-2018 VTLTYTTKTASM
+2018 
-2030 NFKAYDDT
+2030 
-2038 EGKDITLPS
+2038 
-2047 TLQTSISHAGDQT
+2047 
-2060 VTQTEI
+2060 
-2066 DGVVEGIKSAVG
+2066 
-2078 DNYKFE
+2078 
-2084 KTETD
+2084 
-2089 ENGNV
+2089 
-2094 VVHFTHKTSP
+2094 
-2104 VTPTDSDQA
+2104 
-2113 TTKEITRIIH
+2113 
-2123 VTTPDGKTYNY
+2123 
-2134 KQTVTATR
+2134 
-2142 TLTRDLVTG
+2142 
-2151 KVTEGDWT
+2151 
-2159 TPSFDQY
+2159 
-2166 GAPQYDGYTS
+2166 
-2176 QVDSTNSTEV
+2176 
-2186 TAHQVTADEITAGKA
+2186 
-2201 SDVNVTY
+2201 
-2208 QANDQSFKVHFIDA
+2208 
-2222 KTGQEVL
+2222 
-2229 SPVTYSGKTGENVTI
+2229 
-2244 DQSKWNL
+2244 
-2251 ANYKLVPGQNIP
+2251 
-2263 ASVKLS
+2263 
-2269 AEPSDLYVTVD
+2269 
-2280 HNTTQYDTKNP
+2280 
-2291 GKFNLS
+2291 
-2297 KTITRTIKVVDPV
+2297 
-2310 TGATSVVDAESVTFT
+2310 
-2325 RTATVDNVD
+2325 
-2334 GSVIYSDWTPTGD
+2334 
-2347 TTWADFIAPAKTGYT
+2347 
-2362 ASPETING
+2362 
-2370 KTVSAYDNDE
+2370 
-2380 TDIITY
+2380 
-2386 TANNHDVIV
+2386 
-2395 KYVDSTGKEVGNKTI
+2395 
-2410 SGKTGATIPVDAQS
+2410 
-2424 GLPDGYEIDPNK
+2424 
-2436 PAPATYT
+2436 
-2443 VGDGDGQT
+2443 
-2451 IEVHVITGTH
+2451 
-2461 TYHEGDSNV
+2461 
-2470 PSNIQ
+2470 
-2475 LAKTVTR
+2475 KTVTR
-2482 TINTISPDGTI
+2482 TINFHKPAGNEQVVQTVHY
-2493 STQKQSITFT
+2493 T
-2503 RTATVNAASG
+2503 RTATVDLVSGDIKYNAWTIADVSGATKGEGTDASFDAISVPTVDG
-2513 KVTYSDWIASVS
+2513 YTADHTQVEAQKVTPDTADSVV
-2525 SASGKDVTVGPDGVK
+2525 DVYYNANKTEIHFK
-2540 FSAVTPVEKTGYKTN
+2540 AVDEKTGKD
-2555 IDGNLAEETITAD
+2555 IDLLGSLTSPINVDVTTKDAD
-2568 SNDSVVNVTY
+2568 SQVASR
-2578 TPEDQSVVV
+2578 E
-2587 KAVDDDNH
+2587 A
-2595 GSDITDLIKPAIAA
+2595 DIK
-2609 LSGKTD
+2609 
-2615 AAIDPAQITSAIT
+2615 QY
-2628 AAKTAL
+2628 L
-2634 ADKYDYVSFD
+2634 ADKYTFD
-2644 PVTKFGE
+2644 KVETSQDGNITTYTLKF
-2651 SGQGQLVI
+2651 
-2659 HFKHKTETL
+2659 
-2668 DKDHTGAGTED
+2668 
-2679 DFVKEVTRTIH
+2679 
-2690 LTDTTNATH
+2690 N
-2699 DYVQHATVSRTAT
+2699 HAT
-2712 KDLVTGAVT
+2712 D
-2721 YSDWSV
+2721 
-2727 AKFDEFDIPQV
+2727 
-2738 DGYKSYAGSTKG
+2738 
-2750 DQTTAATQVAS
+2750 
-2761 ADVTVSNN
+2761 
-2769 IPQNGT
+2769 
-2775 DVYVSYKGNEN
+2775 
-2786 TNQSIEY
+2786 
-2793 VDIATGK
+2793 
-2800 TVKTDTVSGI
+2800 
-2810 VGQNTTYAGTLPKGY
+2810 
-2825 ELANNSSIPTS
+2825 
-2836 VTITANNT
+2836 
-2844 PVKIY
+2844 
-2849 VRQIT
+2849 
-2854 YTDANKPSDL
+2854 
-2864 TDALS
+2864 
-2869 ETITR
+2869 
-2874 TIHFEGITHDDVVQS
+2874 
-2889 VSFTR
+2889 
-2894 TATYNQ
+2894 
-2900 DTGKYDLSAWTPVD
+2900 
-2914 GNKWAFYNAPQVAGY
+2914 
-2929 TGTADHLEQVTVDP
+2929 
-2943 DTTKNDEETIKYT
+2943 
-2956 ANAQTARVIMKD
+2956 
-2968 SDNNDS
+2968 
-2974 VISIDTVNGTTGQ
+2974 
-2987 NVAISPVIPKGY
+2987 
-2999 ELDTARTANLP
+2999 
-3010 TSVQFT
+3010 
-3016 TDGTPTADTVIY
+3016 
-3028 LKHKLSSTP
+3028 
-3037 SDWPLSDDA
+3037 
-3046 YKEATSMTITR
+3046 
-3057 TITISKPGQADQ
+3057 TISKG
-3069 VIKQPVTLT
+3069 
-3078 RTITFDAVTGAI
+3078 G
-3090 KSTGAWSTGSW
+3090 
-3101 NLVGYVQAPDPI
+3101 NLP
-3113 VYNGITYNRVVTS
+3113 
-3126 NSSNPAEQGN
+3126 E
-3136 NALQKETVTSASKSY
+3136 
-3151 DVHVTYVANAT
+3151 
-3162 TLNFKAVDDD
+3162 
-3172 NKGVAIPID
+3172 GV
-3181 GITTSITHQSG
+3181 S
-3192 QALDS
+3192 
-3197 TQVQTIEQAIINKV
+3197 
-3211 QGLGYT
+3211 
-3217 FVPGVD
+3217 
-3223 ESNPSEYVLHFKHT
+3223 ESDF
-3237 TLTLKDNDSTPKGIT
+3237 
-3252 VDPLN
+3252 
-3257 KIIYRTI
+3257 
-3264 SYKFGDNNSAGLD
+3264 
-3277 YSTNE
+3277 
-3282 SYILKRTATIDLVT
+3282 
-3296 KAVEYTD
+3296 
-3303 WVMVNSDGTTSTSLA
+3303 
-3318 MPYEAIPTAP
+3318 
-3328 TGYTFDRIDGHDG
+3328 
-3341 TDGQPAW
+3341 
-3348 TAIPSMNIDST
+3348 
-3359 LINSTNPTKI
+3359 
-3369 NLVIRYKVASQTVP
+3369 
-3383 VYIYDVDSKTPN
+3383 
-3395 TAIGKTETVTV
+3395 
-3406 DGKPVVQPKA
+3406 
-3416 KETVTTG
+3416 
-3423 IRFNYNYGR
+3423 
-3432 AWLDANLNNG
+3432 
-3442 DNYEFV
+3442 
-3448 TGESYTGYFTMS
+3448 
-3460 SDGIPK
+3460 
-3466 AINVYV
+3466 
-3472 RHKHT
+3472 
-3477 TNTETTTSTRTI
+3477 
-3489 YVQGQDTPQTQVVH
+3489 
-3503 FTRDVYKDLV
+3503 
-3513 TGEVTGYGNWT
+3513 
-3524 IATDKDN
+3524 
-3531 SPEQWDAV
+3531 
-3539 DEGKAK
+3539 
-3545 PGYTTYIDGVK
+3545 
-3556 GDTIASQT
+3556 
-3564 PLPNQNVA
+3564 
-3572 VHVTFEANP
+3572 
-3581 ASVNVVYRNDA
+3581 
-3592 TNVVVQTVPFTGT
+3592 
-3605 IDQTIPLTYT
+3605 
-3615 IPAGYKLAPDQNLQK
+3615 
-3630 SYTLK
+3630 
-3635 AQNGD
+3635 
-3640 ITVYVE
+3640 
-3646 TDPKTYT
+3646 
-3653 PETVPSD
+3653 
-3660 VPESIKDQMTK
+3660 TK
-3671 TVTRHIEIVYPE
+3671 TVTR
-3683 GYTGDKLATPID
+3683 
-3695 QSVTFER
+3695 
-3702 SVTVDLT
+3702 
-3709 KSGADRYVLGNDWH
+3709 
-3723 VKGSDNTQGSW
+3723 
-3734 ASVELTKING
+3734 
-3744 YHTDQG
+3744 
-3750 IDAATVD
+3750 
-3757 ANSSNVNLTI
+3757 
-3767 HYLADDA
+3767 
-3774 QLGIKAVDDTD
+3774 
-3785 NSDITS
+3785 
-3791 KIGSAIANITGK
+3791 
-3803 TNEAVDADK
+3803 TN
-3812 VNAAVKSAKD
+3812 N
-3822 QLAKLGYT
+3822 
-3830 YVGTDVVTK
+3830 
-3839 FDDVVDTTAKPS
+3839 
-3851 QYLVIHFAHA
+3851 
-3861 TSTYNRGDKDLPDGV
+3861 
-3876 DSSQLTKSVTRKIIV
+3876 V

-3942 YTSQVD
+3942 YTSQVA

-4055 VKTHKDTYH
+4055 VKAHKDTYH

-4297 FSYDI
+4297 FSYDV

>member
-1 MHKTTTGTKDINR
+1 MLEADVTRPI
-14 TIDGTKPD
+14 TIVSPDGTKQ
-22 GSTINYSDKVTFN
+22 TIVQTVHLTRTATVDEETGDVIYGNWTTGQFKAYPVSDV
-35 YTTDTDLVNGKTTT
+35 
-49 KYDHDSQSFNAVPD
+49 
-63 TVAPAS
+63 
-69 IDGYSRVLNGGTLD
+69 DGY
-83 SQAVTPNSSD
+83 
-93 INVHVSYIANDQKIL
+93 
-108 IKAYDV
+108 
-114 HDNGKTELAI
+114 
-124 PRGIMTSI
+124 
-132 IGKSKAVVDTTEVQ
+132 TTEVKYGD
-146 SAINAIKQY
+146 SAEAKR
-155 LESNGYTM
+155 
-163 ITKNP
+163 
-168 VIPTNFDADSKVDQ
+168 VDG
-182 IVELDFD
+182 
-189 HKTDVIDHGHI
+189 DV
-200 PDGSPIKASDLETTV
+200 KASDITITGQDADAKPENGEPVIVTYKLNDASGKISYQTSDGTEVGSQTISGKAGQTSTYKTTV
-215 KRTVTVHNTD
+215 PT
-225 GSTQT
+225 
-230 VNQDF
+230 
-235 TATRTAN
+235 
-242 YDPVTKKV
+242 
-250 ISYNPWSG
+250 
-258 SSSTFTISPQK
+258 
-269 GYKSRWTTRFGEG
+269 
-282 TPISAKSGDTDYQ
+282 
-295 LVPAYDVDA
+295 
-304 QHITADTV
+304 
-312 PGQNVDVYYD
+312 
-322 AQDATRTIK
+322 
-331 YQDKDTGKIVGSFD
+331 
-345 SDPGKVG
+345 
-352 TQVTVD
+352 
-358 IKGNVPDGYEL
+358 GYEL
-369 TPGIEIPTQ
+369 TDPNQTAVTVTYPTDGSQ
-378 VDVTTDDVPVVVSVQ
+378 KTVVVTVQAKNDTYDNTGDKPDWVKEATTKDVTRTIHFAYPDSYTGTKHDDVVQTVHFTRTATKNEATGDVTYGDWTAQGSDQFDAFNAPDIHGYHPTSSALVVTGVKADGSYDDV
-393 RKGTTYS
+393 TITYAPDDLVGRVIYK
-400 YTDKNLPTGVTA
+400 YTDKNGNVSVVGAQTVNGTTDESRQLTDGDLNVPKGYKLVDGEALPTINFKPGQTNEVTVNVDHVIEHFNSGDDIDSHKGDMPKGVDITAIKQGMTKTVTRTVYVTPVNGERHQVDQQTAHFKRGVTIDFA
-412 DDLQK
+412 TGAVIYDPSWTSDDATFKDASSEVAPAPTGYSIVSTHTYGQETVTANDNDIDVEVTYAAAKSHITIVAKDKSNNNETITIPSSISTTLDGQTAATVDPKNVQTYVDAISKALESEGYQFDSTDTFPTAFNGDTTLNIYFTHRIDDK
-417 TVKRQIIE
+417 TTNLPSGSEDVTKDVTRRIHVI
-425 HLTTAG
+425 APDG
-431 QDQDKYINQT
+431 QDYYIDQ
-441 ANFVRTVT
+441 TVT
-449 VYPATKDL
+449 ATR
-457 PQKVVFGEWTP
+457 QAKV
-468 KTDADA
+468 DA
-474 VFSEKAIDQV
+474 VTHKV
-484 DGYISVEVG
+484 TGYTDWTIPELTSVTAPQYAGYTPSIASVESHTPTADEINAG
-493 SDTVTGHPI
+493 HTDEVTI
-502 TVVPSQVVQ
+502 TYTGLATTQSY
-511 KSNGEPIDADTFHV
+511 EYIDADTGSQV
-525 YYRKVSTVPEGNIPE
+525 GQTYQGANGKVGDKVNFDTEITTNIPNGYE
-540 GTTKKDGTKLTD
+540 LLPGQTLPGEHELGQTNQTIKVYVRKTVVDDKNKTTTTPKGSDKSTLKDLSKTITRTVIAHVPGKDAQPIASQEVHFTRTATWNDATKSWD
-552 ADLGT
+552 
-557 DIIRDIYETA
+557 
-567 PGTSEPKLVKVQ
+567 
-579 KVRLTR
+579 
-585 DALVNQYTHE
+585 
-595 VLGYSDWRINSEYN
+595 YSDWKVDGSQVWDAINDKDIPEVAGYTHTPVHVDSYN
-609 KNHAADGYADTLP
+609 VLPSTQNQTVDITYTALDHTTHVIYKYGDLTINTKELTGKTGDTVQTNINDGIPENYELVPDQNLPENITFAADGHADIVVNLEHAQ
-622 DYTPTA
+622 DHY
-628 YTGYTPSVAE
+628 
-638 VTPIIQIDNNT
+638 D
-649 PHLIHVYISYN
+649 
-660 NQKRTQVINYVDSA
+660 
-674 TGKTVRT
+674 GKT
-681 QTITGVSNQDSS
+681 G
-693 ENLEVPAGYEQDT
+693 EKPAWATEDT
-706 TKKAENV
+706 TR
-713 TFSEDGQ
+713 T
-720 SIIAHFQDKDLPT
+720 
-733 GTIYVK
+733 
-739 AGQDTYTKDN
+739 
-749 VPENLRDQVVK
+749 
-760 EVTRTITVNR
+760 VTRTIHLVYPEGKKPEGAEDTH
-770 PGEKTPQV
+770 TDSA
-778 IKQTVIFHRTIK
+778 TFTRTATR
-790 FDKVTGQVIP
+790 DKVTGQVTYSAWTLASGDANFKKFTAP
-800 ETATAWV
+800 EVANYTPSTSEIAAETVTADSPDTNY
-807 TDDNSANGTWAE
+807 TITYNANGTNF
-819 YDAPTIAGYVP
+819 TIK
-830 TTATVAS
+830 AS
-837 QSVTA
+837 DVTG
-842 DTADANI
+842 D
-849 TINYTDNTQ
+849 
-858 NIKLK
+858 
-863 AVDDT
+863 
-868 NNASEIT
+868 
-875 IPSGYTTEISGTSST
+875 T
-890 PVDQDKLQGAIDKIV
+890 PVDIPIPTGINPVITHKSDGS
-905 KALEDEGYKFAGN
+905 
-918 NTIDTYDNDKTTD
+918 DNDEFSAKKAGVIAEIKQALAEKGYDFVGEDGNDTGLTLKFKHHEN
-931 QWITIHFTHQTEED
+931 TYHQGD
-945 SKGQL
+945 DI
-950 PEGVTPED
+950 PEGDKDLIKED
-958 LEKTITRT
+958 LTKNVTRKVIT
-966 VHVKGEPTKGDHDET
+966 TKPDGTKSEIT
-981 QTVTATRK
+981 QTVTATR
-989 AIYDKVAKKII
+989 
-1000 GYTDWTGAIPVFNI
+1000 T
-1014 DQYTGYTSKV
+1014 
-1024 DGNAAKEV
+1024 
-1032 SSVTIDN
+1032 VTID
-1039 NTPAT
+1039 
-1044 LENTVTYEAGDAT
+1044 
-1057 QIINY
+1057 
-1062 VTEDGTKV
+1062 
-1070 GTTSI
+1070 
-1075 SGHVGDALGSGVV
+1075 
-1088 DKINGN
+1088 
-1094 VPSGYELVSGQNF
+1094 
-1107 TNYES
+1107 
-1112 NKFSTVDNPISVY
+1112 
-1125 VKGENGARAQIIFKD
+1125 
-1140 IETSREIGSARDVTG
+1140 
-1155 PSGETKEFDL
+1155 
-1165 TAPNGYDFVDPT
+1165 
-1177 DAKKNITFSTDGKTV
+1177 
-1192 IIPVYVKHHTDTI
+1192 
-1205 GPNDNPD
+1205 
-1212 DATKKLITQS
+1212 
-1222 LTGNA
+1222 
-1227 TRTITVHKIDGSTTT
+1227 
-1242 ETQTVQMH
+1242 
-1250 RSAIIDRATDT
+1250 
-1261 VTYTAWEADDPANAA
+1261 
-1276 FKEYTPAKQAGYTTL
+1276 
-1291 VDGAPKDTV
+1291 
-1300 ASETP
+1300 
-1305 TKPGDETVNVTY
+1305 
-1317 KASQKSAEIRYV
+1317 
-1329 DSKTK
+1329 
-1334 QVVKTDAVTGAP
+1334 
-1346 GEKVTNFTTSVPDGY
+1346 
-1361 VLDDGQKVPSEVDI
+1361 
-1375 AAGDQAT
+1375 
-1382 DPITVYVHQKIDTLT
+1382 
-1397 TDQAKTHGV
+1397 
-1406 LDSDLARTVAR
+1406 
-1417 TVIINEPG
+1417 
-1425 KASQTYTQVAHFT
+1425 
-1438 RQAQL
+1438 
-1443 NEATGAI
+1443 
-1450 TYTAWTSSDS
+1450 
-1460 HFDAISV
+1460 
-1467 PEVAGYKSTVA
+1467 
-1478 ATDPSVG
+1478 
-1485 AIDVTAEDRDK
+1485 
-1496 FVVVNYTAGD
+1496 
-1506 QDLTIRLHDV
+1506 
-1516 TDSSKSVDIAVPSDV
+1516 
-1531 TSVFHGK
+1531 
-1538 SGAAID
+1538 
-1544 STDLRSAISKIKDEL
+1544 
-1559 AKQGY
+1559 
-1564 QYVGEDMPV
+1564 
-1573 DYDTDDKVMQYLDM
+1573 
-1587 NFKRVSQTVGP
+1587 
-1598 HDTIPE
+1598 
-1604 GTKKDDGTDL
+1604 
-1614 SEKDLTQTVTRT
+1614 
-1626 IYTTDPEDNQTRFTQ
+1626 
-1641 TVVVTRTATI
+1641 
-1651 DMNTKKVTGFSAW
+1651 
-1664 SSASFDQYTAPS
+1664 
-1676 YKNYTTNIDVDGSG
+1676 
-1690 NNVVGRA
+1690 
-1697 VTADEIAS
+1697 
-1705 GQAKDVHITYTKNTQ
+1705 
-1720 EATPTNIP
+1720 
-1728 DGAKKSDGSK
+1728 
-1738 LTKDDLEKSV
+1738 
-1748 TRTIHFVDENGN
+1748 
-1760 KVADDSVE
+1760 
-1768 KVTFTRTATLDKDGK
+1768 
-1783 VISYSDWTQSGS
+1783 
-1795 WDDVTSPEKAGF
+1795 
-1807 KATIATIPAVALT
+1807 
-1820 PETAKDVEITV
+1820 
-1831 TYKPE
+1831 
-1836 RVIGHIKFVDDKTGA
+1836 
-1851 LVSDKIVDAK
+1851 
-1861 AGQTGV
+1861 
-1867 ATNAAVPEGYE
+1867 
-1878 IAADSEVKTVPASLD
+1878 
-1893 FGATDHDDVIIKVSQ
+1893 
-1908 KVDDVDPDHIPDG
+1908 
-1921 VKKSDGTPLTKDDLE
+1921 
-1936 KTITRHIHF
+1936 
-1945 VYPTSYKGA
+1945 
-1954 KDDDFDQ
+1954 
-1961 TVTIKRTA
+1961 
-1969 QYNEATKTVIFGDW
+1969 EATKTVTYGDW
-1983 QPATLE
+1983 
-1989 AYTPADREGLVTPSA
+1989 S
-2004 VPSLTVDENSQDSS
+2004 
-2018 VTLTYTTKTASM
+2018 
-2030 NFKAYDDT
+2030 
-2038 EGKDITLPS
+2038 LPS
-2047 TLQTSISHAGDQT
+2047 FEGS
-2060 VTQTEI
+2060 
-2066 DGVVEGIKSAVG
+2066 GVEQIK
-2078 DNYKFE
+2078 
-2084 KTETD
+2084 
-2089 ENGNV
+2089 
-2094 VVHFTHKTSP
+2094 
-2104 VTPTDSDQA
+2104 
-2113 TTKEITRIIH
+2113 
-2123 VTTPDGKTYNY
+2123 
-2134 KQTVTATR
+2134 
-2142 TLTRDLVTG
+2142 
-2151 KVTEGDWT
+2151 
-2159 TPSFDQY
+2159 
-2166 GAPQYDGYTS
+2166 GYTS
-2176 QVDSTNSTEV
+2176 QVDGVNATTVAS
-2186 TAHQVTADEITAGKA
+2186 HQVTTDEITKGTA

-2208 QANDQSFKVHFIDA
+2208 VANDHTMHIIYRDVDDGYKLVGDPITVTGKTNTTVDTNANVPAGYELVDGQTNPATVSFPADGSEVQDITVLVKHHVEGVDPNKPTNIPAGGDKDAIIKAGNKDVVRTIHYQKADGTKAFDDTTQTVHFTRIVKVDAVTGKIVGYGDWTKANPQPAGDSDHWSSVTVQTLAGYTPSQDSVQDQSVDADTNDKEITVVYTANTHMAHIIYQDADNNNKSIYSQNVYGQTDKTYTISQDTTNQDPSVIVTSVPTGYKLADGQSIPGSISFNADGAKDIVISLKHELVDA
-2222 KTGQEVL
+2222 KTPTDVDTHKGDIPSGTDLDAIKQGMAKD
-2229 SPVTYSGKTGENVTI
+2229 VTRSIYETKPGE
-2244 DQSKWNL
+2244 SR
-2251 ANYKLVPGQNIP
+2251 KLLTKQ
-2263 ASVKLS
+2263 
-2269 AEPSDLYVTVD
+2269 TV
-2280 HNTTQYDTKNP
+2280 H
-2291 GKFNLS
+2291 
-2297 KTITRTIKVVDPV
+2297 
-2310 TGATSVVDAESVTFT
+2310 FT
-2325 RTATVDNVD
+2325 RTASIDRVTGKVTYGAWTPESGSWDAYPVQGVEGYEQVVTGGTLSETPVTGDMSDQDVEVTYTSQAAQDITVVARDVTDKTNPVDLGQTQSLHGNVD
-2334 GSVIYSDWTPTGD
+2334 
-2347 TTWADFIAPAKTGYT
+2347 
-2362 ASPETING
+2362 SP
-2370 KTVSAYDNDE
+2370 V
-2380 TDIITY
+2380 
-2386 TANNHDVIV
+2386 
-2395 KYVDSTGKEVGNKTI
+2395 
-2410 SGKTGATIPVDAQS
+2410 SGKDLSDAIEKIRKALVAKGYNYQGVDGEIPVKFDNSKHTIVLDFTRATDEVPGGTTIPDKYKGIIADSDVT
-2424 GLPDGYEIDPNK
+2424 K
-2436 PAPATYT
+2436 TY
-2443 VGDGDGQT
+2443 
-2451 IEVHVITGTH
+2451 
-2461 TYHEGDSNV
+2461 
-2470 PSNIQ
+2470 
-2475 LAKTVTR
+2475 TR
-2482 TINTISPDGTI
+2482 TIN
-2493 STQKQSITFT
+2493 
-2503 RTATVNAASG
+2503 
-2513 KVTYSDWIASVS
+2513 
-2525 SASGKDVTVGPDGVK
+2525 
-2540 FSAVTPVEKTGYKTN
+2540 
-2555 IDGNLAEETITAD
+2555 L
-2568 SNDSVVNVTY
+2568 
-2578 TPEDQSVVV
+2578 
-2587 KAVDDDNH
+2587 H
-2595 GSDITDLIKPAIAA
+2595 
-2609 LSGKTD
+2609 
-2615 AAIDPAQITSAIT
+2615 
-2628 AAKTAL
+2628 
-2634 ADKYDYVSFD
+2634 
-2644 PVTKFGE
+2644 
-2651 SGQGQLVI
+2651 
-2659 HFKHKTETL
+2659 
-2668 DKDHTGAGTED
+2668 
-2679 DFVKEVTRTIH
+2679 
-2690 LTDTTNATH
+2690 
-2699 DYVQHATVSRTAT
+2699 
-2712 KDLVTGAVT
+2712 
-2721 YSDWSV
+2721 
-2727 AKFDEFDIPQV
+2727 
-2738 DGYKSYAGSTKG
+2738 
-2750 DQTTAATQVAS
+2750 
-2761 ADVTVSNN
+2761 
-2769 IPQNGT
+2769 
-2775 DVYVSYKGNEN
+2775 
-2786 TNQSIEY
+2786 
-2793 VDIATGK
+2793 
-2800 TVKTDTVSGI
+2800 
-2810 VGQNTTYAGTLPKGY
+2810 
-2825 ELANNSSIPTS
+2825 
-2836 VTITANNT
+2836 
-2844 PVKIY
+2844 
-2849 VRQIT
+2849 
-2854 YTDANKPSDL
+2854 
-2864 TDALS
+2864 
-2869 ETITR
+2869 
-2874 TIHFEGITHDDVVQS
+2874 
-2889 VSFTR
+2889 
-2894 TATYNQ
+2894 YN
-2900 DTGKYDLSAWTPVD
+2900 
-2914 GNKWAFYNAPQVAGY
+2914 
-2929 TGTADHLEQVTVDP
+2929 
-2943 DTTKNDEETIKYT
+2943 
-2956 ANAQTARVIMKD
+2956 
-2968 SDNNDS
+2968 
-2974 VISIDTVNGTTGQ
+2974 VNGHEVVEHVT
-2987 NVAISPVIPKGY
+2987 
-2999 ELDTARTANLP
+2999 
-3010 TSVQFT
+3010 
-3016 TDGTPTADTVIY
+3016 
-3028 LKHKLSSTP
+3028 
-3037 SDWPLSDDA
+3037 
-3046 YKEATSMTITR
+3046 
-3057 TITISKPGQADQ
+3057 
-3069 VIKQPVTLT
+3069 QPVTLT
-3078 RTITFDAVTGAI
+3078 RTATVDLVSGDIKYNAWTIADVSGATKGEGTDASFDAISVPTVDGYTADHTQVEAQKVT
-3090 KSTGAWSTGSW
+3090 
-3101 NLVGYVQAPDPI
+3101 PDTADSVVD
-3113 VYNGITYNRVVTS
+3113 VYYN
-3126 NSSNPAEQGN
+3126 
-3136 NALQKETVTSASKSY
+3136 
-3151 DVHVTYVANAT
+3151 ANKT
-3162 TLNFKAVDDD
+3162 EIHFKAVDE
-3172 NKGVAIPID
+3172 KTG
-3181 GITTSITHQSG
+3181 
-3192 QALDS
+3192 
-3197 TQVQTIEQAIINKV
+3197 
-3211 QGLGYT
+3211 
-3217 FVPGVD
+3217 
-3223 ESNPSEYVLHFKHT
+3223 
-3237 TLTLKDNDSTPKGIT
+3237 KD
-3252 VDPLN
+3252 
-3257 KIIYRTI
+3257 
-3264 SYKFGDNNSAGLD
+3264 
-3277 YSTNE
+3277 
-3282 SYILKRTATIDLVT
+3282 IDLLGSLTSPINVDVT
-3296 KAVEYTD
+3296 TKDADSQVASREADIKQY
-3303 WVMVNSDGTTSTSLA
+3303 LA
-3318 MPYEAIPTAP
+3318 DK
-3328 TGYTFDRIDGHDG
+3328 YTFDKVETSQDG
-3341 TDGQPAW
+3341 
-3348 TAIPSMNIDST
+3348 NI
-3359 LINSTNPTKI
+3359 
-3369 NLVIRYKVASQTVP
+3369 
-3383 VYIYDVDSKTPN
+3383 
-3395 TAIGKTETVTV
+3395 
-3406 DGKPVVQPKA
+3406 
-3416 KETVTTG
+3416 TT
-3423 IRFNYNYGR
+3423 
-3432 AWLDANLNNG
+3432 
-3442 DNYEFV
+3442 
-3448 TGESYTGYFTMS
+3448 
-3460 SDGIPK
+3460 
-3466 AINVYV
+3466 
-3472 RHKHT
+3472 
-3477 TNTETTTSTRTI
+3477 
-3489 YVQGQDTPQTQVVH
+3489 
-3503 FTRDVYKDLV
+3503 
-3513 TGEVTGYGNWT
+3513 
-3524 IATDKDN
+3524 
-3531 SPEQWDAV
+3531 
-3539 DEGKAK
+3539 
-3545 PGYTTYIDGVK
+3545 
-3556 GDTIASQT
+3556 
-3564 PLPNQNVA
+3564 
-3572 VHVTFEANP
+3572 
-3581 ASVNVVYRNDA
+3581 
-3592 TNVVVQTVPFTGT
+3592 
-3605 IDQTIPLTYT
+3605 
-3615 IPAGYKLAPDQNLQK
+3615 
-3630 SYTLK
+3630 YTLK
-3635 AQNGD
+3635 FNHA
-3640 ITVYVE
+3640 
-3646 TDPKTYT
+3646 TDTISKGGNL
-3653 PETVPSD
+3653 PEGVSESD
-3660 VPESIKDQMTK
+3660 FTK
-3671 TVTRHIEIVYPE
+3671 TVTR
-3683 GYTGDKLATPID
+3683 
-3695 QSVTFER
+3695 
-3702 SVTVDLT
+3702 
-3709 KSGADRYVLGNDWH
+3709 
-3723 VKGSDNTQGSW
+3723 
-3734 ASVELTKING
+3734 
-3744 YHTDQG
+3744 
-3750 IDAATVD
+3750 
-3757 ANSSNVNLTI
+3757 
-3767 HYLADDA
+3767 
-3774 QLGIKAVDDTD
+3774 
-3785 NSDITS
+3785 
-3791 KIGSAIANITGK
+3791 
-3803 TNEAVDADK
+3803 TN
-3812 VNAAVKSAKD
+3812 N
-3822 QLAKLGYT
+3822 
-3830 YVGTDVVTK
+3830 
-3839 FDDVVDTTAKPS
+3839 
-3851 QYLVIHFAHA
+3851 
-3861 TSTYNRGDKDLPDGV
+3861 
-3876 DSSQLTKSVTRKIIV
+3876 V

-4297 FSYDI
+4297 FSYDV

>member
-1 MHKTTTGTKDINR
+1 M
-14 TIDGTKPD
+14 
-22 GSTINYSDKVTFN
+22 
-35 YTTDTDLVNGKTTT
+35 
-49 KYDHDSQSFNAVPD
+49 
-63 TVAPAS
+63 
-69 IDGYSRVLNGGTLD
+69 
-83 SQAVTPNSSD
+83 
-93 INVHVSYIANDQKIL
+93 
-108 IKAYDV
+108 
-114 HDNGKTELAI
+114 
-124 PRGIMTSI
+124 
-132 IGKSKAVVDTTEVQ
+132 
-146 SAINAIKQY
+146 
-155 LESNGYTM
+155 
-163 ITKNP
+163 
-168 VIPTNFDADSKVDQ
+168 
-182 IVELDFD
+182 
-189 HKTDVIDHGHI
+189 
-200 PDGSPIKASDLETTV
+200 
-215 KRTVTVHNTD
+215 
-225 GSTQT
+225 
-230 VNQDF
+230 
-235 TATRTAN
+235 
-242 YDPVTKKV
+242 
-250 ISYNPWSG
+250 
-258 SSSTFTISPQK
+258 
-269 GYKSRWTTRFGEG
+269 
-282 TPISAKSGDTDYQ
+282 
-295 LVPAYDVDA
+295 
-304 QHITADTV
+304 
-312 PGQNVDVYYD
+312 
-322 AQDATRTIK
+322 
-331 YQDKDTGKIVGSFD
+331 
-345 SDPGKVG
+345 
-352 TQVTVD
+352 
-358 IKGNVPDGYEL
+358 
-369 TPGIEIPTQ
+369 
-378 VDVTTDDVPVVVSVQ
+378 
-393 RKGTTYS
+393 
-400 YTDKNLPTGVTA
+400 
-412 DDLQK
+412 
-417 TVKRQIIE
+417 
-425 HLTTAG
+425 
-431 QDQDKYINQT
+431 
-441 ANFVRTVT
+441 
-449 VYPATKDL
+449 
-457 PQKVVFGEWTP
+457 
-468 KTDADA
+468 
-474 VFSEKAIDQV
+474 
-484 DGYISVEVG
+484 
-493 SDTVTGHPI
+493 
-502 TVVPSQVVQ
+502 
-511 KSNGEPIDADTFHV
+511 
-525 YYRKVSTVPEGNIPE
+525 
-540 GTTKKDGTKLTD
+540 
-552 ADLGT
+552 
-557 DIIRDIYETA
+557 
-567 PGTSEPKLVKVQ
+567 
-579 KVRLTR
+579 
-585 DALVNQYTHE
+585 
-595 VLGYSDWRINSEYN
+595 
-609 KNHAADGYADTLP
+609 
-622 DYTPTA
+622 
-628 YTGYTPSVAE
+628 
-638 VTPIIQIDNNT
+638 
-649 PHLIHVYISYN
+649 
-660 NQKRTQVINYVDSA
+660 
-674 TGKTVRT
+674 
-681 QTITGVSNQDSS
+681 
-693 ENLEVPAGYEQDT
+693 
-706 TKKAENV
+706 
-713 TFSEDGQ
+713 
-720 SIIAHFQDKDLPT
+720 
-733 GTIYVK
+733 
-739 AGQDTYTKDN
+739 
-749 VPENLRDQVVK
+749 
-760 EVTRTITVNR
+760 
-770 PGEKTPQV
+770 
-778 IKQTVIFHRTIK
+778 
-790 FDKVTGQVIP
+790 
-800 ETATAWV
+800 
-807 TDDNSANGTWAE
+807 
-819 YDAPTIAGYVP
+819 
-830 TTATVAS
+830 
-837 QSVTA
+837 
-842 DTADANI
+842 
-849 TINYTDNTQ
+849 
-858 NIKLK
+858 
-863 AVDDT
+863 
-868 NNASEIT
+868 
-875 IPSGYTTEISGTSST
+875 
-890 PVDQDKLQGAIDKIV
+890 
-905 KALEDEGYKFAGN
+905 
-918 NTIDTYDNDKTTD
+918 
-931 QWITIHFTHQTEED
+931 
-945 SKGQL
+945 
-950 PEGVTPED
+950 
-958 LEKTITRT
+958 
-966 VHVKGEPTKGDHDET
+966 
-981 QTVTATRK
+981 
-989 AIYDKVAKKII
+989 
-1000 GYTDWTGAIPVFNI
+1000 
-1014 DQYTGYTSKV
+1014 
-1024 DGNAAKEV
+1024 
-1032 SSVTIDN
+1032 
-1039 NTPAT
+1039 
-1044 LENTVTYEAGDAT
+1044 
-1057 QIINY
+1057 
-1062 VTEDGTKV
+1062 
-1070 GTTSI
+1070 
-1075 SGHVGDALGSGVV
+1075 
-1088 DKINGN
+1088 
-1094 VPSGYELVSGQNF
+1094 
-1107 TNYES
+1107 
-1112 NKFSTVDNPISVY
+1112 
-1125 VKGENGARAQIIFKD
+1125 
-1140 IETSREIGSARDVTG
+1140 
-1155 PSGETKEFDL
+1155 
-1165 TAPNGYDFVDPT
+1165 
-1177 DAKKNITFSTDGKTV
+1177 KNI
-1192 IIPVYVKHHTDTI
+1192 
-1205 GPNDNPD
+1205 
-1212 DATKKLITQS
+1212 
-1222 LTGNA
+1222 
-1227 TRTITVHKIDGSTTT
+1227 
-1242 ETQTVQMH
+1242 
-1250 RSAIIDRATDT
+1250 T
-1261 VTYTAWEADDPANAA
+1261 VTYTKKTQSTEIQYVDGDHKVIKTVTVTGKTGDPA
-1276 FKEYTPAKQAGYTTL
+1276 Q
-1291 VDGAPKDTV
+1291 
-1300 ASETP
+1300 
-1305 TKPGDETVNVTY
+1305 TVNVDDDNN
-1317 KASQKSAEIRYV
+1317 KPSGWKLSG
-1329 DSKTK
+1329 
-1334 QVVKTDAVTGAP
+1334 DAP
-1346 GEKVTNFTTSVPDGY
+1346 
-1361 VLDDGQKVPSEVDI
+1361 
-1375 AAGDQAT
+1375 
-1382 DPITVYVHQKIDTLT
+1382 
-1397 TDQAKTHGV
+1397 
-1406 LDSDLARTVAR
+1406 
-1417 TVIINEPG
+1417 
-1425 KASQTYTQVAHFT
+1425 
-1438 RQAQL
+1438 
-1443 NEATGAI
+1443 
-1450 TYTAWTSSDS
+1450 
-1460 HFDAISV
+1460 
-1467 PEVAGYKSTVA
+1467 
-1478 ATDPSVG
+1478 
-1485 AIDVTAEDRDK
+1485 
-1496 FVVVNYTAGD
+1496 
-1506 QDLTIRLHDV
+1506 
-1516 TDSSKSVDIAVPSDV
+1516 
-1531 TSVFHGK
+1531 
-1538 SGAAID
+1538 
-1544 STDLRSAISKIKDEL
+1544 
-1559 AKQGY
+1559 
-1564 QYVGEDMPV
+1564 
-1573 DYDTDDKVMQYLDM
+1573 
-1587 NFKRVSQTVGP
+1587 
-1598 HDTIPE
+1598 
-1604 GTKKDDGTDL
+1604 
-1614 SEKDLTQTVTRT
+1614 
-1626 IYTTDPEDNQTRFTQ
+1626 
-1641 TVVVTRTATI
+1641 
-1651 DMNTKKVTGFSAW
+1651 
-1664 SSASFDQYTAPS
+1664 
-1676 YKNYTTNIDVDGSG
+1676 
-1690 NNVVGRA
+1690 
-1697 VTADEIAS
+1697 
-1705 GQAKDVHITYTKNTQ
+1705 
-1720 EATPTNIP
+1720 
-1728 DGAKKSDGSK
+1728 
-1738 LTKDDLEKSV
+1738 
-1748 TRTIHFVDENGN
+1748 
-1760 KVADDSVE
+1760 
-1768 KVTFTRTATLDKDGK
+1768 
-1783 VISYSDWTQSGS
+1783 
-1795 WDDVTSPEKAGF
+1795 
-1807 KATIATIPAVALT
+1807 
-1820 PETAKDVEITV
+1820 
-1831 TYKPE
+1831 
-1836 RVIGHIKFVDDKTGA
+1836 
-1851 LVSDKIVDAK
+1851 
-1861 AGQTGV
+1861 
-1867 ATNAAVPEGYE
+1867 
-1878 IAADSEVKTVPASLD
+1878 
-1893 FGATDHDDVIIKVSQ
+1893 
-1908 KVDDVDPDHIPDG
+1908 
-1921 VKKSDGTPLTKDDLE
+1921 
-1936 KTITRHIHF
+1936 KTITITFDNNHKPVEQITVEHDTR
-1945 VYPTSYKGA
+1945 TYKS
-1954 KDDDFDQ
+1954 
-1961 TVTIKRTA
+1961 
-1969 QYNEATKTVIFGDW
+1969 GDVNA
-1983 QPATLE
+1983 P
-1989 AYTPADREGLVTPSA
+1989 EGL
-2004 VPSLTVDENSQDSS
+2004 D
-2018 VTLTYTTKTASM
+2018 
-2030 NFKAYDDT
+2030 
-2038 EGKDITLPS
+2038 
-2047 TLQTSISHAGDQT
+2047 
-2060 VTQTEI
+2060 
-2066 DGVVEGIKSAVG
+2066 
-2078 DNYKFE
+2078 
-2084 KTETD
+2084 
-2089 ENGNV
+2089 
-2094 VVHFTHKTSP
+2094 
-2104 VTPTDSDQA
+2104 
-2113 TTKEITRIIH
+2113 
-2123 VTTPDGKTYNY
+2123 
-2134 KQTVTATR
+2134 
-2142 TLTRDLVTG
+2142 
-2151 KVTEGDWT
+2151 
-2159 TPSFDQY
+2159 
-2166 GAPQYDGYTS
+2166 
-2176 QVDSTNSTEV
+2176 
-2186 TAHQVTADEITAGKA
+2186 
-2201 SDVNVTY
+2201 
-2208 QANDQSFKVHFIDA
+2208 
-2222 KTGQEVL
+2222 
-2229 SPVTYSGKTGENVTI
+2229 
-2244 DQSKWNL
+2244 
-2251 ANYKLVPGQNIP
+2251 
-2263 ASVKLS
+2263 
-2269 AEPSDLYVTVD
+2269 
-2280 HNTTQYDTKNP
+2280 
-2291 GKFNLS
+2291 
-2297 KTITRTIKVVDPV
+2297 
-2310 TGATSVVDAESVTFT
+2310 
-2325 RTATVDNVD
+2325 
-2334 GSVIYSDWTPTGD
+2334 
-2347 TTWADFIAPAKTGYT
+2347 
-2362 ASPETING
+2362 
-2370 KTVSAYDNDE
+2370 
-2380 TDIITY
+2380 
-2386 TANNHDVIV
+2386 
-2395 KYVDSTGKEVGNKTI
+2395 
-2410 SGKTGATIPVDAQS
+2410 
-2424 GLPDGYEIDPNK
+2424 
-2436 PAPATYT
+2436 
-2443 VGDGDGQT
+2443 
-2451 IEVHVITGTH
+2451 
-2461 TYHEGDSNV
+2461 
-2470 PSNIQ
+2470 
-2475 LAKTVTR
+2475 KTVTR
-2482 TINTISPDGTI
+2482 TINFHKPAGNEQVVQTVHY
-2493 STQKQSITFT
+2493 T
-2503 RTATVNAASG
+2503 RTATVDLVSGDIKYNAWTIADVSGATKGEGTDASFDAISVPTVDG
-2513 KVTYSDWIASVS
+2513 YTADHTQVEAQKVTPDTADSVV
-2525 SASGKDVTVGPDGVK
+2525 DVYYNANKTEIHFK
-2540 FSAVTPVEKTGYKTN
+2540 AVDEKTGKD
-2555 IDGNLAEETITAD
+2555 IDLLGSLTSPINVDVTTKDAD
-2568 SNDSVVNVTY
+2568 SQVASR
-2578 TPEDQSVVV
+2578 E
-2587 KAVDDDNH
+2587 A
-2595 GSDITDLIKPAIAA
+2595 DIK
-2609 LSGKTD
+2609 
-2615 AAIDPAQITSAIT
+2615 QY
-2628 AAKTAL
+2628 L
-2634 ADKYDYVSFD
+2634 ADKYTFD
-2644 PVTKFGE
+2644 KVETSQDGNITTYTLKF
-2651 SGQGQLVI
+2651 
-2659 HFKHKTETL
+2659 
-2668 DKDHTGAGTED
+2668 
-2679 DFVKEVTRTIH
+2679 
-2690 LTDTTNATH
+2690 N
-2699 DYVQHATVSRTAT
+2699 HAT
-2712 KDLVTGAVT
+2712 D
-2721 YSDWSV
+2721 
-2727 AKFDEFDIPQV
+2727 
-2738 DGYKSYAGSTKG
+2738 
-2750 DQTTAATQVAS
+2750 
-2761 ADVTVSNN
+2761 
-2769 IPQNGT
+2769 
-2775 DVYVSYKGNEN
+2775 
-2786 TNQSIEY
+2786 
-2793 VDIATGK
+2793 
-2800 TVKTDTVSGI
+2800 
-2810 VGQNTTYAGTLPKGY
+2810 
-2825 ELANNSSIPTS
+2825 
-2836 VTITANNT
+2836 
-2844 PVKIY
+2844 
-2849 VRQIT
+2849 
-2854 YTDANKPSDL
+2854 
-2864 TDALS
+2864 
-2869 ETITR
+2869 
-2874 TIHFEGITHDDVVQS
+2874 
-2889 VSFTR
+2889 
-2894 TATYNQ
+2894 
-2900 DTGKYDLSAWTPVD
+2900 
-2914 GNKWAFYNAPQVAGY
+2914 
-2929 TGTADHLEQVTVDP
+2929 
-2943 DTTKNDEETIKYT
+2943 
-2956 ANAQTARVIMKD
+2956 
-2968 SDNNDS
+2968 
-2974 VISIDTVNGTTGQ
+2974 
-2987 NVAISPVIPKGY
+2987 
-2999 ELDTARTANLP
+2999 
-3010 TSVQFT
+3010 
-3016 TDGTPTADTVIY
+3016 
-3028 LKHKLSSTP
+3028 
-3037 SDWPLSDDA
+3037 
-3046 YKEATSMTITR
+3046 
-3057 TITISKPGQADQ
+3057 TISKG
-3069 VIKQPVTLT
+3069 
-3078 RTITFDAVTGAI
+3078 G
-3090 KSTGAWSTGSW
+3090 
-3101 NLVGYVQAPDPI
+3101 NLP
-3113 VYNGITYNRVVTS
+3113 
-3126 NSSNPAEQGN
+3126 E
-3136 NALQKETVTSASKSY
+3136 
-3151 DVHVTYVANAT
+3151 
-3162 TLNFKAVDDD
+3162 
-3172 NKGVAIPID
+3172 GV
-3181 GITTSITHQSG
+3181 S
-3192 QALDS
+3192 
-3197 TQVQTIEQAIINKV
+3197 
-3211 QGLGYT
+3211 
-3217 FVPGVD
+3217 
-3223 ESNPSEYVLHFKHT
+3223 ESDF
-3237 TLTLKDNDSTPKGIT
+3237 
-3252 VDPLN
+3252 
-3257 KIIYRTI
+3257 
-3264 SYKFGDNNSAGLD
+3264 
-3277 YSTNE
+3277 
-3282 SYILKRTATIDLVT
+3282 
-3296 KAVEYTD
+3296 
-3303 WVMVNSDGTTSTSLA
+3303 
-3318 MPYEAIPTAP
+3318 
-3328 TGYTFDRIDGHDG
+3328 
-3341 TDGQPAW
+3341 
-3348 TAIPSMNIDST
+3348 
-3359 LINSTNPTKI
+3359 
-3369 NLVIRYKVASQTVP
+3369 
-3383 VYIYDVDSKTPN
+3383 
-3395 TAIGKTETVTV
+3395 
-3406 DGKPVVQPKA
+3406 
-3416 KETVTTG
+3416 
-3423 IRFNYNYGR
+3423 
-3432 AWLDANLNNG
+3432 
-3442 DNYEFV
+3442 
-3448 TGESYTGYFTMS
+3448 
-3460 SDGIPK
+3460 
-3466 AINVYV
+3466 
-3472 RHKHT
+3472 
-3477 TNTETTTSTRTI
+3477 
-3489 YVQGQDTPQTQVVH
+3489 
-3503 FTRDVYKDLV
+3503 
-3513 TGEVTGYGNWT
+3513 
-3524 IATDKDN
+3524 
-3531 SPEQWDAV
+3531 
-3539 DEGKAK
+3539 
-3545 PGYTTYIDGVK
+3545 
-3556 GDTIASQT
+3556 
-3564 PLPNQNVA
+3564 
-3572 VHVTFEANP
+3572 
-3581 ASVNVVYRNDA
+3581 
-3592 TNVVVQTVPFTGT
+3592 
-3605 IDQTIPLTYT
+3605 
-3615 IPAGYKLAPDQNLQK
+3615 
-3630 SYTLK
+3630 
-3635 AQNGD
+3635 
-3640 ITVYVE
+3640 
-3646 TDPKTYT
+3646 
-3653 PETVPSD
+3653 
-3660 VPESIKDQMTK
+3660 TK
-3671 TVTRHIEIVYPE
+3671 TVTR
-3683 GYTGDKLATPID
+3683 T
-3695 QSVTFER
+3695 
-3702 SVTVDLT
+3702 
-3709 KSGADRYVLGNDWH
+3709 
-3723 VKGSDNTQGSW
+3723 
-3734 ASVELTKING
+3734 IN
-3744 YHTDQG
+3744 
-3750 IDAATVD
+3750 
-3757 ANSSNVNLTI
+3757 
-3767 HYLADDA
+3767 
-3774 QLGIKAVDDTD
+3774 
-3785 NSDITS
+3785 
-3791 KIGSAIANITGK
+3791 
-3803 TNEAVDADK
+3803 
-3812 VNAAVKSAKD
+3812 
-3822 QLAKLGYT
+3822 
-3830 YVGTDVVTK
+3830 
-3839 FDDVVDTTAKPS
+3839 
-3851 QYLVIHFAHA
+3851 
-3861 TSTYNRGDKDLPDGV
+3861 
-3876 DSSQLTKSVTRKIIV
+3876 V

-4297 FSYDI
+4297 FSYDV

-4386 VIKSITGK
+4386 VIKSITDK

>member
-1 MHKTTTGTKDINR
+1 M
-14 TIDGTKPD
+14 
-22 GSTINYSDKVTFN
+22 
-35 YTTDTDLVNGKTTT
+35 
-49 KYDHDSQSFNAVPD
+49 
-63 TVAPAS
+63 
-69 IDGYSRVLNGGTLD
+69 
-83 SQAVTPNSSD
+83 
-93 INVHVSYIANDQKIL
+93 
-108 IKAYDV
+108 
-114 HDNGKTELAI
+114 
-124 PRGIMTSI
+124 
-132 IGKSKAVVDTTEVQ
+132 
-146 SAINAIKQY
+146 
-155 LESNGYTM
+155 
-163 ITKNP
+163 
-168 VIPTNFDADSKVDQ
+168 
-182 IVELDFD
+182 
-189 HKTDVIDHGHI
+189 
-200 PDGSPIKASDLETTV
+200 
-215 KRTVTVHNTD
+215 
-225 GSTQT
+225 
-230 VNQDF
+230 
-235 TATRTAN
+235 
-242 YDPVTKKV
+242 
-250 ISYNPWSG
+250 
-258 SSSTFTISPQK
+258 
-269 GYKSRWTTRFGEG
+269 
-282 TPISAKSGDTDYQ
+282 
-295 LVPAYDVDA
+295 
-304 QHITADTV
+304 
-312 PGQNVDVYYD
+312 
-322 AQDATRTIK
+322 
-331 YQDKDTGKIVGSFD
+331 
-345 SDPGKVG
+345 
-352 TQVTVD
+352 
-358 IKGNVPDGYEL
+358 
-369 TPGIEIPTQ
+369 
-378 VDVTTDDVPVVVSVQ
+378 
-393 RKGTTYS
+393 
-400 YTDKNLPTGVTA
+400 
-412 DDLQK
+412 
-417 TVKRQIIE
+417 
-425 HLTTAG
+425 
-431 QDQDKYINQT
+431 
-441 ANFVRTVT
+441 
-449 VYPATKDL
+449 
-457 PQKVVFGEWTP
+457 
-468 KTDADA
+468 
-474 VFSEKAIDQV
+474 
-484 DGYISVEVG
+484 
-493 SDTVTGHPI
+493 
-502 TVVPSQVVQ
+502 
-511 KSNGEPIDADTFHV
+511 
-525 YYRKVSTVPEGNIPE
+525 
-540 GTTKKDGTKLTD
+540 
-552 ADLGT
+552 
-557 DIIRDIYETA
+557 
-567 PGTSEPKLVKVQ
+567 
-579 KVRLTR
+579 
-585 DALVNQYTHE
+585 
-595 VLGYSDWRINSEYN
+595 
-609 KNHAADGYADTLP
+609 
-622 DYTPTA
+622 
-628 YTGYTPSVAE
+628 
-638 VTPIIQIDNNT
+638 
-649 PHLIHVYISYN
+649 
-660 NQKRTQVINYVDSA
+660 
-674 TGKTVRT
+674 
-681 QTITGVSNQDSS
+681 
-693 ENLEVPAGYEQDT
+693 
-706 TKKAENV
+706 
-713 TFSEDGQ
+713 
-720 SIIAHFQDKDLPT
+720 
-733 GTIYVK
+733 
-739 AGQDTYTKDN
+739 
-749 VPENLRDQVVK
+749 
-760 EVTRTITVNR
+760 
-770 PGEKTPQV
+770 
-778 IKQTVIFHRTIK
+778 
-790 FDKVTGQVIP
+790 
-800 ETATAWV
+800 
-807 TDDNSANGTWAE
+807 
-819 YDAPTIAGYVP
+819 
-830 TTATVAS
+830 
-837 QSVTA
+837 
-842 DTADANI
+842 
-849 TINYTDNTQ
+849 
-858 NIKLK
+858 
-863 AVDDT
+863 
-868 NNASEIT
+868 
-875 IPSGYTTEISGTSST
+875 
-890 PVDQDKLQGAIDKIV
+890 
-905 KALEDEGYKFAGN
+905 
-918 NTIDTYDNDKTTD
+918 
-931 QWITIHFTHQTEED
+931 
-945 SKGQL
+945 
-950 PEGVTPED
+950 
-958 LEKTITRT
+958 
-966 VHVKGEPTKGDHDET
+966 
-981 QTVTATRK
+981 
-989 AIYDKVAKKII
+989 
-1000 GYTDWTGAIPVFNI
+1000 
-1014 DQYTGYTSKV
+1014 
-1024 DGNAAKEV
+1024 
-1032 SSVTIDN
+1032 
-1039 NTPAT
+1039 
-1044 LENTVTYEAGDAT
+1044 
-1057 QIINY
+1057 
-1062 VTEDGTKV
+1062 
-1070 GTTSI
+1070 
-1075 SGHVGDALGSGVV
+1075 
-1088 DKINGN
+1088 
-1094 VPSGYELVSGQNF
+1094 
-1107 TNYES
+1107 
-1112 NKFSTVDNPISVY
+1112 
-1125 VKGENGARAQIIFKD
+1125 
-1140 IETSREIGSARDVTG
+1140 
-1155 PSGETKEFDL
+1155 
-1165 TAPNGYDFVDPT
+1165 
-1177 DAKKNITFSTDGKTV
+1177 KNI
-1192 IIPVYVKHHTDTI
+1192 
-1205 GPNDNPD
+1205 
-1212 DATKKLITQS
+1212 
-1222 LTGNA
+1222 
-1227 TRTITVHKIDGSTTT
+1227 
-1242 ETQTVQMH
+1242 
-1250 RSAIIDRATDT
+1250 T
-1261 VTYTAWEADDPANAA
+1261 VTYTKKTQSTEIQYVDGDHKVIKTVTVTGKTGDPA
-1276 FKEYTPAKQAGYTTL
+1276 Q
-1291 VDGAPKDTV
+1291 
-1300 ASETP
+1300 
-1305 TKPGDETVNVTY
+1305 TVNVDDDNN
-1317 KASQKSAEIRYV
+1317 KPSGWKLSG
-1329 DSKTK
+1329 
-1334 QVVKTDAVTGAP
+1334 DAP
-1346 GEKVTNFTTSVPDGY
+1346 
-1361 VLDDGQKVPSEVDI
+1361 
-1375 AAGDQAT
+1375 
-1382 DPITVYVHQKIDTLT
+1382 
-1397 TDQAKTHGV
+1397 
-1406 LDSDLARTVAR
+1406 
-1417 TVIINEPG
+1417 
-1425 KASQTYTQVAHFT
+1425 
-1438 RQAQL
+1438 
-1443 NEATGAI
+1443 
-1450 TYTAWTSSDS
+1450 
-1460 HFDAISV
+1460 
-1467 PEVAGYKSTVA
+1467 
-1478 ATDPSVG
+1478 
-1485 AIDVTAEDRDK
+1485 
-1496 FVVVNYTAGD
+1496 
-1506 QDLTIRLHDV
+1506 
-1516 TDSSKSVDIAVPSDV
+1516 
-1531 TSVFHGK
+1531 
-1538 SGAAID
+1538 
-1544 STDLRSAISKIKDEL
+1544 
-1559 AKQGY
+1559 
-1564 QYVGEDMPV
+1564 
-1573 DYDTDDKVMQYLDM
+1573 
-1587 NFKRVSQTVGP
+1587 
-1598 HDTIPE
+1598 
-1604 GTKKDDGTDL
+1604 
-1614 SEKDLTQTVTRT
+1614 
-1626 IYTTDPEDNQTRFTQ
+1626 
-1641 TVVVTRTATI
+1641 
-1651 DMNTKKVTGFSAW
+1651 
-1664 SSASFDQYTAPS
+1664 
-1676 YKNYTTNIDVDGSG
+1676 
-1690 NNVVGRA
+1690 
-1697 VTADEIAS
+1697 
-1705 GQAKDVHITYTKNTQ
+1705 
-1720 EATPTNIP
+1720 
-1728 DGAKKSDGSK
+1728 
-1738 LTKDDLEKSV
+1738 
-1748 TRTIHFVDENGN
+1748 
-1760 KVADDSVE
+1760 
-1768 KVTFTRTATLDKDGK
+1768 
-1783 VISYSDWTQSGS
+1783 
-1795 WDDVTSPEKAGF
+1795 
-1807 KATIATIPAVALT
+1807 
-1820 PETAKDVEITV
+1820 
-1831 TYKPE
+1831 
-1836 RVIGHIKFVDDKTGA
+1836 
-1851 LVSDKIVDAK
+1851 
-1861 AGQTGV
+1861 
-1867 ATNAAVPEGYE
+1867 
-1878 IAADSEVKTVPASLD
+1878 
-1893 FGATDHDDVIIKVSQ
+1893 
-1908 KVDDVDPDHIPDG
+1908 
-1921 VKKSDGTPLTKDDLE
+1921 
-1936 KTITRHIHF
+1936 KTITITFDNNHKPVEQITVEHDTR
-1945 VYPTSYKGA
+1945 TYKS
-1954 KDDDFDQ
+1954 
-1961 TVTIKRTA
+1961 
-1969 QYNEATKTVIFGDW
+1969 GDVNA
-1983 QPATLE
+1983 P
-1989 AYTPADREGLVTPSA
+1989 EGL
-2004 VPSLTVDENSQDSS
+2004 D
-2018 VTLTYTTKTASM
+2018 
-2030 NFKAYDDT
+2030 
-2038 EGKDITLPS
+2038 
-2047 TLQTSISHAGDQT
+2047 
-2060 VTQTEI
+2060 
-2066 DGVVEGIKSAVG
+2066 
-2078 DNYKFE
+2078 
-2084 KTETD
+2084 
-2089 ENGNV
+2089 
-2094 VVHFTHKTSP
+2094 
-2104 VTPTDSDQA
+2104 
-2113 TTKEITRIIH
+2113 
-2123 VTTPDGKTYNY
+2123 
-2134 KQTVTATR
+2134 
-2142 TLTRDLVTG
+2142 
-2151 KVTEGDWT
+2151 
-2159 TPSFDQY
+2159 
-2166 GAPQYDGYTS
+2166 
-2176 QVDSTNSTEV
+2176 
-2186 TAHQVTADEITAGKA
+2186 
-2201 SDVNVTY
+2201 
-2208 QANDQSFKVHFIDA
+2208 
-2222 KTGQEVL
+2222 
-2229 SPVTYSGKTGENVTI
+2229 
-2244 DQSKWNL
+2244 
-2251 ANYKLVPGQNIP
+2251 
-2263 ASVKLS
+2263 
-2269 AEPSDLYVTVD
+2269 
-2280 HNTTQYDTKNP
+2280 
-2291 GKFNLS
+2291 
-2297 KTITRTIKVVDPV
+2297 
-2310 TGATSVVDAESVTFT
+2310 
-2325 RTATVDNVD
+2325 
-2334 GSVIYSDWTPTGD
+2334 
-2347 TTWADFIAPAKTGYT
+2347 
-2362 ASPETING
+2362 
-2370 KTVSAYDNDE
+2370 
-2380 TDIITY
+2380 
-2386 TANNHDVIV
+2386 
-2395 KYVDSTGKEVGNKTI
+2395 
-2410 SGKTGATIPVDAQS
+2410 
-2424 GLPDGYEIDPNK
+2424 
-2436 PAPATYT
+2436 
-2443 VGDGDGQT
+2443 
-2451 IEVHVITGTH
+2451 
-2461 TYHEGDSNV
+2461 
-2470 PSNIQ
+2470 
-2475 LAKTVTR
+2475 KTVTR
-2482 TINTISPDGTI
+2482 TINFHKPAGNEQVVQTVHY
-2493 STQKQSITFT
+2493 T
-2503 RTATVNAASG
+2503 RTATVDLVSGDIKYNAWTIADVSGATKGEGTDASFDAISVPTVDG
-2513 KVTYSDWIASVS
+2513 YTADHTQVEAQKVTPDTADSVV
-2525 SASGKDVTVGPDGVK
+2525 DVYYNANKTEIHFK
-2540 FSAVTPVEKTGYKTN
+2540 AVDEKTGKD
-2555 IDGNLAEETITAD
+2555 IDLLGSLTSPINVDVTTKDAD
-2568 SNDSVVNVTY
+2568 SQVASR
-2578 TPEDQSVVV
+2578 E
-2587 KAVDDDNH
+2587 A
-2595 GSDITDLIKPAIAA
+2595 DIK
-2609 LSGKTD
+2609 
-2615 AAIDPAQITSAIT
+2615 QY
-2628 AAKTAL
+2628 L
-2634 ADKYDYVSFD
+2634 ADKYTFD
-2644 PVTKFGE
+2644 KVETSQDGNITTYTLKF
-2651 SGQGQLVI
+2651 
-2659 HFKHKTETL
+2659 
-2668 DKDHTGAGTED
+2668 
-2679 DFVKEVTRTIH
+2679 
-2690 LTDTTNATH
+2690 N
-2699 DYVQHATVSRTAT
+2699 HAT
-2712 KDLVTGAVT
+2712 D
-2721 YSDWSV
+2721 
-2727 AKFDEFDIPQV
+2727 
-2738 DGYKSYAGSTKG
+2738 
-2750 DQTTAATQVAS
+2750 
-2761 ADVTVSNN
+2761 
-2769 IPQNGT
+2769 
-2775 DVYVSYKGNEN
+2775 
-2786 TNQSIEY
+2786 
-2793 VDIATGK
+2793 
-2800 TVKTDTVSGI
+2800 
-2810 VGQNTTYAGTLPKGY
+2810 
-2825 ELANNSSIPTS
+2825 
-2836 VTITANNT
+2836 
-2844 PVKIY
+2844 
-2849 VRQIT
+2849 
-2854 YTDANKPSDL
+2854 
-2864 TDALS
+2864 
-2869 ETITR
+2869 
-2874 TIHFEGITHDDVVQS
+2874 
-2889 VSFTR
+2889 
-2894 TATYNQ
+2894 
-2900 DTGKYDLSAWTPVD
+2900 
-2914 GNKWAFYNAPQVAGY
+2914 
-2929 TGTADHLEQVTVDP
+2929 
-2943 DTTKNDEETIKYT
+2943 
-2956 ANAQTARVIMKD
+2956 
-2968 SDNNDS
+2968 
-2974 VISIDTVNGTTGQ
+2974 
-2987 NVAISPVIPKGY
+2987 
-2999 ELDTARTANLP
+2999 
-3010 TSVQFT
+3010 
-3016 TDGTPTADTVIY
+3016 
-3028 LKHKLSSTP
+3028 
-3037 SDWPLSDDA
+3037 
-3046 YKEATSMTITR
+3046 
-3057 TITISKPGQADQ
+3057 TISKG
-3069 VIKQPVTLT
+3069 
-3078 RTITFDAVTGAI
+3078 G
-3090 KSTGAWSTGSW
+3090 
-3101 NLVGYVQAPDPI
+3101 NLP
-3113 VYNGITYNRVVTS
+3113 
-3126 NSSNPAEQGN
+3126 E
-3136 NALQKETVTSASKSY
+3136 
-3151 DVHVTYVANAT
+3151 
-3162 TLNFKAVDDD
+3162 
-3172 NKGVAIPID
+3172 GV
-3181 GITTSITHQSG
+3181 S
-3192 QALDS
+3192 
-3197 TQVQTIEQAIINKV
+3197 
-3211 QGLGYT
+3211 
-3217 FVPGVD
+3217 
-3223 ESNPSEYVLHFKHT
+3223 ESDF
-3237 TLTLKDNDSTPKGIT
+3237 
-3252 VDPLN
+3252 
-3257 KIIYRTI
+3257 
-3264 SYKFGDNNSAGLD
+3264 
-3277 YSTNE
+3277 
-3282 SYILKRTATIDLVT
+3282 
-3296 KAVEYTD
+3296 
-3303 WVMVNSDGTTSTSLA
+3303 
-3318 MPYEAIPTAP
+3318 
-3328 TGYTFDRIDGHDG
+3328 
-3341 TDGQPAW
+3341 
-3348 TAIPSMNIDST
+3348 
-3359 LINSTNPTKI
+3359 
-3369 NLVIRYKVASQTVP
+3369 
-3383 VYIYDVDSKTPN
+3383 
-3395 TAIGKTETVTV
+3395 
-3406 DGKPVVQPKA
+3406 
-3416 KETVTTG
+3416 
-3423 IRFNYNYGR
+3423 
-3432 AWLDANLNNG
+3432 
-3442 DNYEFV
+3442 
-3448 TGESYTGYFTMS
+3448 
-3460 SDGIPK
+3460 
-3466 AINVYV
+3466 
-3472 RHKHT
+3472 
-3477 TNTETTTSTRTI
+3477 
-3489 YVQGQDTPQTQVVH
+3489 
-3503 FTRDVYKDLV
+3503 
-3513 TGEVTGYGNWT
+3513 
-3524 IATDKDN
+3524 
-3531 SPEQWDAV
+3531 
-3539 DEGKAK
+3539 
-3545 PGYTTYIDGVK
+3545 
-3556 GDTIASQT
+3556 
-3564 PLPNQNVA
+3564 
-3572 VHVTFEANP
+3572 
-3581 ASVNVVYRNDA
+3581 
-3592 TNVVVQTVPFTGT
+3592 
-3605 IDQTIPLTYT
+3605 
-3615 IPAGYKLAPDQNLQK
+3615 
-3630 SYTLK
+3630 
-3635 AQNGD
+3635 
-3640 ITVYVE
+3640 
-3646 TDPKTYT
+3646 
-3653 PETVPSD
+3653 
-3660 VPESIKDQMTK
+3660 TK
-3671 TVTRHIEIVYPE
+3671 TVTR
-3683 GYTGDKLATPID
+3683 
-3695 QSVTFER
+3695 
-3702 SVTVDLT
+3702 
-3709 KSGADRYVLGNDWH
+3709 
-3723 VKGSDNTQGSW
+3723 
-3734 ASVELTKING
+3734 
-3744 YHTDQG
+3744 
-3750 IDAATVD
+3750 
-3757 ANSSNVNLTI
+3757 
-3767 HYLADDA
+3767 
-3774 QLGIKAVDDTD
+3774 
-3785 NSDITS
+3785 
-3791 KIGSAIANITGK
+3791 
-3803 TNEAVDADK
+3803 TN
-3812 VNAAVKSAKD
+3812 N
-3822 QLAKLGYT
+3822 
-3830 YVGTDVVTK
+3830 
-3839 FDDVVDTTAKPS
+3839 
-3851 QYLVIHFAHA
+3851 
-3861 TSTYNRGDKDLPDGV
+3861 
-3876 DSSQLTKSVTRKIIV
+3876 V

-4297 FSYDI
+4297 FSYDV

-4373 DTKSGEEIAIPAD
+4373 DTKSGEEIAI
-4386 VIKSITGK
+4386 
-4394 TDAVVPA
+4394 PA